1 MAFKKAGLISKFISK
16 GSFKLNKISKKIFK
30 LNPILKREKPL
41 KRHKK
46 TKSIKKPFNKNKS
59 FLKASVLLIG
69 ALGGLPHLRASECRY
84 WSWWSGYHDKIES
97 GSNSPTHNSYC
108 LFSSTQGSGTY
119 YLNTLTTY
127 SAGGASFTQKFNN
140 GTLNVGGNIRFGGTG
155 VNGVNVGYITG
166 TYDAQTINFNSSRIT
181 TGNSLSDG
189 GGATLNFN
197 ATNRIT
203 INQASFDNSDAG
215 AQHSY
220 MNFKGS
226 NINVSGSSFTDDTN
240 GGFSFSGNNN
250 NSAIS
255 FNKTKF
261 NQGTYNFTNSANLSF
276 NNSNFN
282 QSTYNF
288 NSLQSTFNNSTFNQG
303 TYNFTDNTS
312 FNNDTFNQGTYN
324 FNTSKVSFSGANTL
338 NSSSPFASLKG
349 SVSFGS
355 GAVFNLN
362 QTLNANQTYDILTTN
377 GTIQYGVYQSYL
389 WDLINYKGDKAI
401 SHVEVGNNTYDVTFD
416 INGQDET
423 LQETFSNK
431 SITTQFLGD
440 DLQAKAKATYQQDL
454 NNSQSALSNATNDNK
469 IASADTGY
477 TNNQNTTIKQDA
489 QNLEHT
495 SQQIAKDEQA
505 LQGDLNKL
513 KQLANSSFNEQA
525 FNQAQSKEQQD
536 EQTLQNEENT
546 FSSEQEGL
554 EKALANAKEQQEQQQ
569 AQATY
574 QQDLNNSQSALSNA
588 TNDNKIA
595 SADTDYTKNQNT
607 AIKQDAQNLENT
619 SQQITQDQKDLEQD
633 LDKLQQLANSKTG
646 FNEQAFNQA
655 QSTEQQDEQTLQNEE
670 ETFSSEQEG
679 LEKALANAK
688 HTSPTPTKH
697 TAQNNPPNKVSPPT
711 QNLPTTN
718 VWNGVYNFQN
728 QTYSKKGI
736 YYIDPNLSGQ
746 SGQSGNT
753 LSTYGYLDWFTLKN
767 KFSVNANNGTLI
779 IGNNTESA
787 NTKGLIW
794 IGDDKGLVYYNT
806 GTFNAA
812 NIYLTS
818 NLKTGNGFSGEG
830 ATLNFNATNRITIN
844 QASFDNSDA
853 GAQHSYMNFK
863 GSNINV
869 SGSSFTDDTNGG
881 FSFSGNNN
889 NSAISFNK
897 TKFNQGTY
905 NFTNSANLSFNNSNF
920 NQSTYNF
927 NSLQSTFN
935 NSTFNQGT
943 YNFTDNTSFNNDTFN
958 QGTYNFNTS
967 KVSFSG
973 ANTLNS
979 SSPFASLKGSVSF
992 GSGAVFN
999 LNQTLNANQ
1008 TYDILTTNGTI
1019 QYGVYQ
1025 SYLWDLINYKGD
1037 KAISHVEV
1045 GNNTYDVTFDI
1056 NGQDETLQE
1065 TFSNKSITT
1074 QFLGDDLQAKAKAT
1088 YQQDLNNSQSAL
1100 SNATNDNKI
1109 ASADT
1114 GYTNNQNTTIKQD
1127 AQNLEHTSQQIAKDE
1142 QALQGDLNKLKQLAN
1157 SSFNEQ
1163 AFNQAQSK
1171 EQQDEQTLQNEEETF
1186 SSEQEG
1192 LEKALANAKPASPT
1206 PTPTPTPTPS
1216 PTPNPTPTKHTAP
1229 NKVPPT
1235 PPTQNLPTTNVWNGV
1250 YWLQNQ
1256 TYSQKG
1262 VYYIDPNLSGQS
1274 GQSAN
1279 TLSTY
1284 TANLLGRSFGVNI
1297 QNGTLI
1303 IGNNTESVN
1312 DNGLIW
1318 IGHGGFGYIIG
1329 TFNAANIYL
1338 TNNFKTGEGVSGSDG
1353 GGANITFKAS
1363 DNITMD
1369 GLNYNDAET
1378 VTKMIQTG
1386 ASQHS
1391 YATFDATN
1399 NISVTNS
1406 SFSDMTWGKF
1416 SFNAKNISFSNAS
1429 FSGFTNPGG
1438 SSVISANAAN
1448 SLSFNNSRLNGGA
1461 VYNLWANSLIFNNTQ
1476 AVFNVLYSRGTSN
1489 FNATTQLLGNTS
1501 FTLSSQ
1507 SLLNFNGDTTLQ
1519 NNANITLG
1527 NKSQTAFK
1535 NSLTLDNNSNLSLD
1549 NQSVLNAS
1557 GASAFNNQASLN
1569 IYNGSQATFNS
1580 LFFNGATLSLNA
1592 NSKLNASSASFSNNT
1607 TINLD
1612 DSVLSVSNA
1621 SSLNA
1626 NINFQGASQATFG
1639 GNTTI
1644 DAASFNFDSAS
1655 SLSFNNLTANG
1666 ALNFNGYAPSLSK
1679 ALMSVSGQFVL
1690 GNNGDINLS
1699 DINIFDNITKSV
1711 TYNIL
1716 NAQKGITGISGAN
1729 GYEKILFYGMK
1740 IQNATYSDNNNIQTW
1755 SFINPLNSSQIIQ
1768 ESIKNGD
1775 LTIEVLNNPN
1785 SASNTIFNIA
1795 PELYN
1800 YQASKQNPTG
1810 YSYDYSDNQAG
1821 TYYLTSNIKG
1831 LFTPKGSQTPQTPG
1845 TYSPFNQPLNSLNI
1859 YNKGFSSGN
1868 LKTLLG
1874 ILSQNSA
1881 TLKEM
1886 IETNQLD
1893 NITSIN
1899 EVLQLLDRIKIT
1911 PAQKQALLETIN
1923 HLTDNINQTFS
1934 NGNLVIGATQDHVTN
1949 STSSIWFGGNGYSSP
1964 CALDSATCSS
1974 FRNTYLGQLLGSTS
1988 PYLGYIN
1995 ADFKAKSIY
2004 ITGTLGSGNAF
2015 ESGGSAD
2022 ITFQSANNLVLN
2034 KANIEAQATD
2044 NIFNLLGQEGID
2056 KIFNQGNLAN
2066 VLSQMAME
2074 KIKQAGGL
2082 GNFVENALIPLSK
2095 ELPSSLQNETLGQLI
2110 GQNNLDNL
2118 LNNSGVMN
2126 AIQNIISK
2134 KLSIFGNFVTPSII
2148 ENYLAKQSLK
2158 SMLDDKGLLNF
2169 IGGYMD
2175 ASELSSILSVILK
2188 DITNPPT
2195 SLQKDIGVVANDL
2208 LDEFLGQDVVKKLES
2223 QGLVSNIINNIISQ
2237 GGLSGIYNQGLGSV
2251 LPPSLQNAL
2260 KENDLGALLS
2270 PRGLHDFWQKGYFNF
2285 LSNGYV
2291 FVNNS
2296 SFSNATGGSLN
2307 FVANKSIIFNGDNT
2321 IDFSKYQGA
2330 LIFASNGVSNIN
2342 ITTLNATNGL
2352 SLNAG
2357 LNNVSVQKG
2366 EICINLANCPTT
2378 KNSSSTNSSVTPT
2391 NESLSVRANNF
2402 TFLGV
2407 IASNGAI
2414 DLSQVKNNSVI
2425 GTLNLN
2431 ENATLQA
2438 NNLTI
2443 ANAFNNAS
2451 NSTANINGDFTL
2463 NQQATLSTN
2472 ASGLNVMGNF
2482 NSYGDLVFNLSH
2494 SVSHAIINAQGIATI
2509 MTNYN
2514 NPLIQFNT
2522 SSKETGAYTLID
2534 SAKAIYYGYND
2545 QITGGSSLDNYLK
2558 LYTLININGKHM
2570 VMTDNGL
2577 TYNGQA
2583 VSIKDGGLIV
2593 GFKDSQNQYIYTSIL
2608 YNKVK
2613 IAVSNAPI
2621 NNLQA
2626 PTLKQY
2632 IAQIQ
2637 GIQGVD
2643 SIEQAGGTQAI
2654 NWLNKIFETKG
2665 SPLFAPYYLESH
2677 STKDLTTIA
2686 GDIAN
2691 TLEVIANPNFKNDA
2705 TNILQINTYTQQMS
2719 RLAKL
2724 SDTSTFASADF
2735 HERLEALKNKRFA
2748 DAIPNAMD
2756 VILKY
2761 SQRNRVKNNVWATGV
2776 GGASF
2781 INGGTGTL
2789 YGINVGYDRF
2799 IKGVIVGGYAAYGY
2813 SGFHAN
2819 ITQSGSSNV
2828 NMGVYSRAF
2837 IKRSELTM
2845 SLNETWGYN
2854 KTFINSYDPLL
2865 SIINQSYRYN
2875 TWTTDAKINYGYDF
2889 MFKDKSVIFKPQ
2901 IGLAYYYIGMSGL
2914 RGIMDDPI
2922 YNQFRAN
2929 ADPNKKSVLTINF
2942 ALESRHYFNKNSYYF
2957 VIADVGRD
2965 LFINSM
2971 GDKMVRFIGNNTLSY
2986 RDGGRY
2992 NTFASIITGGEIRLF
3007 KTFYVNAGIGARF
3020 GLDYKDINITGN
3032 IGMRYAF

>member
-1 MAFKKAGLISKFISK
+1 L
-16 GSFKLNKISKKIFK
+16 
-30 LNPILKREKPL
+30 EK
-41 KRHKK
+41 
-46 TKSIKKPFNKNKS
+46 
-59 FLKASVLLIG
+59 
-69 ALGGLPHLRASECRY
+69 
-84 WSWWSGYHDKIES
+84 
-97 GSNSPTHNSYC
+97 
-108 LFSSTQGSGTY
+108 
-119 YLNTLTTY
+119 
-127 SAGGASFTQKFNN
+127 
-140 GTLNVGGNIRFGGTG
+140 
-155 VNGVNVGYITG
+155 
-166 TYDAQTINFNSSRIT
+166 
-181 TGNSLSDG
+181 
-189 GGATLNFN
+189 
-197 ATNRIT
+197 
-203 INQASFDNSDAG
+203 
-215 AQHSY
+215 
-220 MNFKGS
+220 
-226 NINVSGSSFTDDTN
+226 
-240 GGFSFSGNNN
+240 
-250 NSAIS
+250 
-255 FNKTKF
+255 
-261 NQGTYNFTNSANLSF
+261 
-276 NNSNFN
+276 
-282 QSTYNF
+282 
-288 NSLQSTFNNSTFNQG
+288 
-303 TYNFTDNTS
+303 
-312 FNNDTFNQGTYN
+312 
-324 FNTSKVSFSGANTL
+324 
-338 NSSSPFASLKG
+338 
-349 SVSFGS
+349 
-355 GAVFNLN
+355 
-362 QTLNANQTYDILTTN
+362 
-377 GTIQYGVYQSYL
+377 
-389 WDLINYKGDKAI
+389 DLD
-401 SHVEVGNNTYDVTFD
+401 
-416 INGQDET
+416 
-423 LQETFSNK
+423 
-431 SITTQFLGD
+431 
-440 DLQAKAKATYQQDL
+440 
-454 NNSQSALSNATNDNK
+454 
-469 IASADTGY
+469 
-477 TNNQNTTIKQDA
+477 
-489 QNLEHT
+489 
-495 SQQIAKDEQA
+495 
-505 LQGDLNKL
+505 KL
-513 KQLANSSFNEQA
+513 KQLTNS
-525 FNQAQSKEQQD
+525 
-536 EQTLQNEENT
+536 T
-546 FSSEQEGL
+546 
-554 EKALANAKEQQEQQQ
+554 
-569 AQATY
+569 
-574 QQDLNNSQSALSNA
+574 
-588 TNDNKIA
+588 
-595 SADTDYTKNQNT
+595 
-607 AIKQDAQNLENT
+607 
-619 SQQITQDQKDLEQD
+619 
-633 LDKLQQLANSKTG
+633 TG

-655 QSTEQQDEQTLQNEE
+655 QKQEQQDEQTLQNDENAFN
-670 ETFSSEQEG
+670 TEQEG
-679 LEKALANAK
+679 LEQAIANAK
-688 HTSPTPTKH
+688 PTSPTPNPTPNPTPSHAPTPIKH
-697 TAQNNPPNKVSPPT
+697 TAPNTPPSQVPPTPPT
-711 QNLPTTN
+711 QNPPAES
-718 VWNGVYNFQN
+718 VWSGVYWLQN
-728 QTYSKKGI
+728 KTYSKQGI

-753 LSTYGYLDWFTLKN
+753 LSTY
-767 KFSVNANNGTLI
+767 
-779 IGNNTESA
+779 
-787 NTKGLIW
+787 
-794 IGDDKGLVYYNT
+794 
-806 GTFNAA
+806 
-812 NIYLTS
+812 
-818 NLKTGNGFSGEG
+818 
-830 ATLNFNATNRITIN
+830 
-844 QASFDNSDA
+844 
-853 GAQHSYMNFK
+853 
-863 GSNINV
+863 
-869 SGSSFTDDTNGG
+869 
-881 FSFSGNNN
+881 
-889 NSAISFNK
+889 
-897 TKFNQGTY
+897 
-905 NFTNSANLSFNNSNF
+905 
-920 NQSTYNF
+920 
-927 NSLQSTFN
+927 
-935 NSTFNQGT
+935 
-943 YNFTDNTSFNNDTFN
+943 
-958 QGTYNFNTS
+958 
-967 KVSFSG
+967 
-973 ANTLNS
+973 
-979 SSPFASLKGSVSF
+979 
-992 GSGAVFN
+992 
-999 LNQTLNANQ
+999 
-1008 TYDILTTNGTI
+1008 
-1019 QYGVYQ
+1019 
-1025 SYLWDLINYKGD
+1025 
-1037 KAISHVEV
+1037 
-1045 GNNTYDVTFDI
+1045 
-1056 NGQDETLQE
+1056 
-1065 TFSNKSITT
+1065 
-1074 QFLGDDLQAKAKAT
+1074 
-1088 YQQDLNNSQSAL
+1088 
-1100 SNATNDNKI
+1100 
-1109 ASADT
+1109 
-1114 GYTNNQNTTIKQD
+1114 
-1127 AQNLEHTSQQIAKDE
+1127 
-1142 QALQGDLNKLKQLAN
+1142 
-1157 SSFNEQ
+1157 
-1163 AFNQAQSK
+1163 
-1171 EQQDEQTLQNEEETF
+1171 
-1186 SSEQEG
+1186 
-1192 LEKALANAKPASPT
+1192 
-1206 PTPTPTPTPS
+1206 
-1216 PTPNPTPTKHTAP
+1216 
-1229 NKVPPT
+1229 
-1235 PPTQNLPTTNVWNGV
+1235 
-1250 YWLQNQ
+1250 
-1256 TYSQKG
+1256 
-1262 VYYIDPNLSGQS
+1262 
-1274 GQSAN
+1274 
-1279 TLSTY
+1279 
-1284 TANLLGRSFGVNI
+1284 TANLLGRSFSVNT

-1303 IGNNTESVN
+1303 IGNNTEIVN
-1312 DNGLIW
+1312 SNGLIW
-1318 IGHGGFGYIIG
+1318 IGHGGFGYITG

-1338 TNNFKTGEGVSGSDG
+1338 TNNFKTGEGVSNSDG

-1391 YATFDATN
+1391 YATFDALN

-1416 SFNAKNISFSNAS
+1416 SFSAKNISFSNAS

-1438 SSVISANAAN
+1438 SSAISANASN
-1448 SLSFNNSRLNGGA
+1448 SLSFINSRLNGGA
-1461 VYNLWANSLIFNNTQ
+1461 IYNLQANSLIFNNTQ
-1476 AVFNVLYSRGTSN
+1476 AVFNVLYSRGTSS

-1527 NKSQTAFK
+1527 NKSQAAFK

-1549 NQSVLNAS
+1549 NQSVLNAN

-1569 IYNGSQATFNS
+1569 IYNGSQATFSS
-1580 LFFNGATLSLNA
+1580 LFFNGGTLSLNA
-1592 NSKLNASSASFSNNT
+1592 NSKLSASSASFSNNT

-1612 DSVLSVSNA
+1612 DSVLNA
-1621 SSLNA
+1621 NNTSSLNA
-1626 NINFQGASQATFG
+1626 NINFQGTSQADFG

-1644 DAASFNFDSAS
+1644 DTASFNFDSAS
-1655 SLSFNNLTANG
+1655 SLNFNNLTANG
-1666 ALNFNGYAPSLSK
+1666 ALNFNGYAPSLTK

-1690 GNNGDINLS
+1690 GSNGDINLS

-1859 YNKGFSSGN
+1859 YNKGFSSEN

-1874 ILSQNSA
+1874 ILSQNSTA
-1881 TLKEM
+1881 LKEM
-1886 IETNQLD
+1886 IESNQLD
-1893 NITSIN
+1893 NITNIN
-1899 EVLQLLDRIKIT
+1899 EVLQLLDKIKIT
-1911 PAQKQALLETIN
+1911 QVQKQALLETIN
-1923 HLTDNINQTFS
+1923 HLTDNINQTFN
-1934 NGNLVIGATQDHVTN
+1934 NGNLVIGATQDNVTN

-2004 ITGTLGSGNAF
+2004 ITGTIGSGNAF

-2022 ITFQSANNLVLN
+2022 VTFQSANNLVLN
-2034 KANIEAQATD
+2034 KANIEAQPTD

-2082 GNFVENALIPLSK
+2082 GNFIENALSPLSK
-2095 ELPSSLQNETLGQLI
+2095 ELPASLQDETLGQLI
-2110 GQNNLDNL
+2110 GQNNLDDL

-2126 AIQNIISK
+2126 EIQNIISK

-2169 IGGYMD
+2169 IGGYID
-2175 ASELSSILSVILK
+2175 ASEISSILGVILK

-2195 SLQKDIGVVANDL
+2195 SLEKDIGVVANDL
-2208 LDEFLGQDVVKKLES
+2208 LNEFLGQDVIKKLES
-2223 QGLVSNIINNIISQ
+2223 QGLVSDIINNVISQ
-2237 GGLSGIYNQGLGSV
+2237 GGLSGVYNQGLGSV

-2330 LIFASNGVSNIN
+2330 LIFASNDVSNIN

-2366 EICINLANCPTT
+2366 EICVNLANCPTT

-2402 TFLGV
+2402 TFLGA
-2407 IASNGAI
+2407 ITSNGAI

-2443 ANAFNNAS
+2443 TNAFNNAS
-2451 NSTANINGDFTL
+2451 NSTANINGNFTL

-2482 NSYGDLVFNLSH
+2482 NSYGDLVFNISR
-2494 SVSHAIINAQGIATI
+2494 SASHAIINAQGTATI
-2509 MTNYN
+2509 MANDN

-2522 SSKETGAYTLID
+2522 SSKEVGTYTLID
-2534 SAKAIYYGYND
+2534 STKAIYYGYNN
-2545 QITGGSSLDNYLK
+2545 QITGGSNLDNYLK
-2558 LYTLININGKHM
+2558 LYTLIDINGKHM

-2583 VSIKDGGLIV
+2583 VSVKDGGLVV

-2613 IAVSNAPI
+2613 IAVSNDPI

-2637 GIQGVD
+2637 GVQSVD
-2643 SIEQAGGTQAI
+2643 SIDQAGGNQAI
-2654 NWLNKIFETKG
+2654 SWLNKIFETKG

-2677 STKDLTTIA
+2677 SVKDLTTIA

-2691 TLEVIANPNFKNDA
+2691 TLEVIANPDFKNDA

-2724 SDTSTFASADF
+2724 SDTSTFARSDF
-2735 HERLEALKNKRFA
+2735 LERLEALKNKRFA

-2813 SGFHAN
+2813 SGFHGN

-2865 SIINQSYRYN
+2865 SIINQSYRYD

-2901 IGLAYYYIGMSGL
+2901 VGLAYYYIGLSGL

-2965 LFINSM
+2965 LFINSI

>member
-1 MAFKKAGLISKFISK
+1 MAFKKARLISRFISK
-16 GSFKLNKISKKIFK
+16 GSFKLNKISKKIFT
-30 LNPILKREKPL
+30 LNQILKREKPL

-46 TKSIKKPFNKNKS
+46 TKSIEKPFNKNKS

-69 ALGGLPHLRASECRY
+69 ALGGLSHLRANECRY
-84 WSWWSGYHDKIES
+84 WSFWSGYHDKIES
-97 GSNSPTHNSYC
+97 GPNSPTHNSYC
-108 LFSSTQGSGTY
+108 LFSSAQGSGTY

-127 SAGGASFTQKFNN
+127 SAGGASFTQTFNG
-140 GTLNVGGNIRFGGTG
+140 GTLDIRGNIRFGGTG
-155 VNGVNVGYITG
+155 INGGDIGYIIG
-166 TYDAQTINFNSSRIT
+166 TYDAQTMNFNSSRIA
-181 TGNSLSDG
+181 TGNSYADG

-197 ATNRIT
+197 ATNNIT

-215 AQHSY
+215 TQKSY

-226 NINVSGSSFTDDTN
+226 NIKVSGSSFTDDTN
-240 GGFSFSGNNN
+240 GGFNFNGSNN
-250 NSAIS
+250 NSVIS
-255 FNKTKF
+255 FNQTNF
-261 NQGTYNFTNSANLSF
+261 NQGTYHFNSAQSTF
-276 NNSNFN
+276 ENSNFN
-282 QSTYNF
+282 QGAYNF
-288 NSLQSTFNNSTFNQG
+288 NDSVSFNNNTFNQG
-303 TYNFTDNTS
+303 TYH
-312 FNNDTFNQGTYN
+312 

-349 SVSFGS
+349 SVSFNS
-355 GAVFNLN
+355 NAIFNLN
-362 QTLNANQTYDILTTN
+362 QTLSDNQTYDILTTN
-377 GTIQYGVYQSYL
+377 GAIQYGVYQSYL
-389 WDLINYKGDKAI
+389 WDLIDYKGDKAI

-423 LQETFSNK
+423 LQETFNK
-431 SITTQFLGD
+431 QSITTQFLGD
-440 DLQAKAKATYQQDL
+440 NLQQEAQKTYQEDVAH
-454 NNSQSALSNATNDNK
+454 SQNALSGAISDNT
-469 IASADTGY
+469 IASNDTSY
-477 TNNQNTTIKQDA
+477 TQSKNPTILKDA
-489 QNLEHT
+489 QGLEST
-495 SQQIAKDEQA
+495 NQQIQKDEQA
-505 LQGDLNKL
+505 LEKELAQI
-513 KQLANSSFNEQA
+513 KQLANS
-525 FNQAQSKEQQD
+525 
-536 EQTLQNEENT
+536 T
-546 FSSEQEGL
+546 
-554 EKALANAKEQQEQQQ
+554 
-569 AQATY
+569 
-574 QQDLNNSQSALSNA
+574 
-588 TNDNKIA
+588 
-595 SADTDYTKNQNT
+595 
-607 AIKQDAQNLENT
+607 
-619 SQQITQDQKDLEQD
+619 
-633 LDKLQQLANSKTG
+633 TG

-655 QSTEQQDEQTLQNEE
+655 QKQEQQDEQTLQNDENAFN
-670 ETFSSEQEG
+670 TEQEG
-679 LEKALANAK
+679 LKQAIANAK
-688 HTSPTPTKH
+688 PASPTPNPTPSPTPNPTKH
-697 TAQNNPPNKVSPPT
+697 TAPNTPPSQVPPTPT
-711 QNLPTTN
+711 QNPPAES
-718 VWNGVYNFQN
+718 VWSGVYWLQN
-728 QTYSKKGI
+728 KTYSNKGI

-753 LSTYGYLDWFTLKN
+753 LSTY
-767 KFSVNANNGTLI
+767 
-779 IGNNTESA
+779 
-787 NTKGLIW
+787 
-794 IGDDKGLVYYNT
+794 
-806 GTFNAA
+806 
-812 NIYLTS
+812 
-818 NLKTGNGFSGEG
+818 
-830 ATLNFNATNRITIN
+830 
-844 QASFDNSDA
+844 
-853 GAQHSYMNFK
+853 
-863 GSNINV
+863 
-869 SGSSFTDDTNGG
+869 
-881 FSFSGNNN
+881 
-889 NSAISFNK
+889 
-897 TKFNQGTY
+897 
-905 NFTNSANLSFNNSNF
+905 
-920 NQSTYNF
+920 
-927 NSLQSTFN
+927 
-935 NSTFNQGT
+935 
-943 YNFTDNTSFNNDTFN
+943 
-958 QGTYNFNTS
+958 
-967 KVSFSG
+967 
-973 ANTLNS
+973 
-979 SSPFASLKGSVSF
+979 
-992 GSGAVFN
+992 
-999 LNQTLNANQ
+999 
-1008 TYDILTTNGTI
+1008 
-1019 QYGVYQ
+1019 
-1025 SYLWDLINYKGD
+1025 
-1037 KAISHVEV
+1037 
-1045 GNNTYDVTFDI
+1045 
-1056 NGQDETLQE
+1056 
-1065 TFSNKSITT
+1065 
-1074 QFLGDDLQAKAKAT
+1074 
-1088 YQQDLNNSQSAL
+1088 
-1100 SNATNDNKI
+1100 
-1109 ASADT
+1109 
-1114 GYTNNQNTTIKQD
+1114 
-1127 AQNLEHTSQQIAKDE
+1127 
-1142 QALQGDLNKLKQLAN
+1142 
-1157 SSFNEQ
+1157 
-1163 AFNQAQSK
+1163 
-1171 EQQDEQTLQNEEETF
+1171 
-1186 SSEQEG
+1186 
-1192 LEKALANAKPASPT
+1192 
-1206 PTPTPTPTPS
+1206 
-1216 PTPNPTPTKHTAP
+1216 
-1229 NKVPPT
+1229 
-1235 PPTQNLPTTNVWNGV
+1235 
-1250 YWLQNQ
+1250 
-1256 TYSQKG
+1256 
-1262 VYYIDPNLSGQS
+1262 
-1274 GQSAN
+1274 
-1279 TLSTY
+1279 
-1284 TANLLGRSFGVNI
+1284 TANLLGRSFSVNI

-1318 IGHGGFGYIIG
+1318 IGHGGFGYITG

-1369 GLNYNDAET
+1369 GLNYNNAET

-1391 YATFDATN
+1391 YTTFDATN

-1416 SFNAKNISFSNAS
+1416 SFNAENISFSNAS

-1438 SSVISANAAN
+1438 SSTISANASN
-1448 SLSFNNSRLNGGA
+1448 SLSFIDSHLNGGA
-1461 VYNLWANSLIFNNTQ
+1461 IYNLQANSLIFNNTQ

-1527 NKSQTAFK
+1527 NKSQATFK

-1569 IYNGSQATFNS
+1569 IYNGSQAAFNS
-1580 LFFNGATLSLNA
+1580 LFFNGGTLSLNA
-1592 NSKLNASSASFSNNT
+1592 NSKLNASNASFSNNT

-1612 DSVLSVSNA
+1612 DSVLNA
-1621 SSLNA
+1621 NNTSSLNA
-1626 NINFQGASQATFG
+1626 NINFQGASQADFG

-1644 DAASFNFDSAS
+1644 DTASFNFDSAS
-1655 SLSFNNLTANG
+1655 SLNFNNLTANG
-1666 ALNFNGYAPSLSK
+1666 ALNFNGYAPSLTK

-1859 YNKGFSSGN
+1859 YNKGFSSEN

-1886 IETNQLD
+1886 IESNQLD
-1893 NITSIN
+1893 NITNIN
-1899 EVLQLLDRIKIT
+1899 EVLQLLDKIKIT
-1911 PAQKQALLETIN
+1911 QAQKQALLETIN
-1923 HLTDNINQTFS
+1923 HLTDNINQTFN
-1934 NGNLVIGATQDHVTN
+1934 NGNLVIGATQDNVTN

-2004 ITGTLGSGNAF
+2004 ITGTIGSGNAF

-2022 ITFQSANNLVLN
+2022 VTFQSANNLVLN

-2082 GNFVENALIPLSK
+2082 GNFIENALSPLSK
-2095 ELPSSLQNETLGQLI
+2095 ELPASLQDETLGQLI
-2110 GQNNLDNL
+2110 GQNNLDDL

-2126 AIQNIISK
+2126 EIQNIISQ

-2169 IGGYMD
+2169 IGGYID
-2175 ASELSSILSVILK
+2175 ASEISSILSVILK

-2208 LDEFLGQDVVKKLES
+2208 LNEFLGQDVVKKLES
-2223 QGLVSNIINNIISQ
+2223 QGLVSNIINNVISQ
-2237 GGLSGIYNQGLGSV
+2237 GGLSGVYNQGLGSV

-2285 LSNGYV
+2285 LSNDYV

-2378 KNSSSTNSSVTPT
+2378 KNSSPANSSVTPT
-2391 NESLSVRANNF
+2391 NETLSVRANNF
-2402 TFLGV
+2402 TFLGA

-2414 DLSQVKNNSVI
+2414 DLSQVTNNSVI

-2443 ANAFNNAS
+2443 TNAFNNAS
-2451 NSTANINGDFTL
+2451 NSTANINGNFTL

-2472 ASGLNVMGNF
+2472 ANGLNVMGNF

-2494 SVSHAIINAQGIATI
+2494 SVSHAIINAQGAATI
-2509 MTNYN
+2509 MANN
-2514 NPLIQFNT
+2514 NPLIQFNA
-2522 SSKETGAYTLID
+2522 SSKEVGTYTLID
-2534 SAKAIYYGYND
+2534 SAKAIYYGYNN

-2558 LYTLININGKHM
+2558 LYALIDINGKHM

-2583 VSIKDGGLIV
+2583 VSVKDGGLVV

-2613 IAVSNAPI
+2613 IAVSNDPI

-2637 GIQGVD
+2637 GVQSVD
-2643 SIEQAGGTQAI
+2643 SIDQAGGNQAI

-2724 SDTSTFASADF
+2724 SDTSTFARSDF
-2735 HERLEALKNKRFA
+2735 LERLEALKNKRFA

-2781 INGGTGTL
+2781 ISGGTGTL
-2789 YGINVGYDRF
+2789 YGINIGYDRF

-2865 SIINQSYRYN
+2865 SIINQSYRYD

-2901 IGLAYYYIGMSGL
+2901 VGLSYYYIGLSGL

>member
-1 MAFKKAGLISKFISK
+1 MAFKKARLISRFISK

-30 LNPILKREKPL
+30 LNQILKREKPL
-41 KRHKK
+41 KCHKK
-46 TKSIKKPFNKNKS
+46 TKSIKKLSNRNKS
-59 FLKASVLLIG
+59 FLKVSVLLIG
-69 ALGGLPHLRASECRY
+69 ALGGLSHLRANECTY
-84 WSWWSGYHDKIES
+84 WSWSTWSYHDNIES
-97 GSNSPTHNSYC
+97 GPNSPTHNSYC

-127 SAGGASFTQKFNN
+127 SAGGASFTQKFNG
-140 GTLNVGGNIRFGGTG
+140 GTLDIGGNIRFGGTG
-155 VNGVNVGYITG
+155 INGGDVGYITG
-166 TYDAQTINFNSSRIT
+166 TYDAQTINFNSSHLT
-181 TGNSLSDG
+181 TGNSYADG

-197 ATNRIT
+197 AANNIT
-203 INQASFDNSDAG
+203 INQASLDNSDAG
-215 AQHSY
+215 TQKSY

-226 NINVSGSSFTDDTN
+226 NIKVSGSSFKDDTN
-240 GGFSFSGNNN
+240 GGFNFSGNNN
-250 NSAIS
+250 NSVIS
-255 FNKTKF
+255 FNQTNF
-261 NQGTYNFTNSANLSF
+261 NQGTYNFSNSTSSSF
-276 NNSNFN
+276 GNSNFN
-282 QSTYNF
+282 QGTYHF
-288 NSLQSTFNNSTFNQG
+288 NSAQSTFENSNFNQG
-303 TYNFTDNTS
+303 TYNFNDNVS
-312 FNNDTFNQGTYN
+312 FNNDTFNQGTYS
-324 FNTSKVSFSGANTL
+324 FNTSKVSFSGTNTL

-349 SVSFGS
+349 SVSFDS

-362 QTLNANQTYDILTTN
+362 QTLNNNQTYDILTTN

-423 LQETFSNK
+423 LQETFNK
-431 SITTQFLGD
+431 QSIITKFLGD
-440 DLQAKAKATYQQDL
+440 DLQQQAQKTYQEDVAHSQNAL
-454 NNSQSALSNATNDNK
+454 NNVTSDNT
-469 IASADTGY
+469 IASNDTSY
-477 TNNQNTTIKQDA
+477 TQSKNTTIAKDA
-489 QNLEHT
+489 QNLENT
-495 SQQIAKDEQA
+495 NQEIQQDEQA
-505 LQGDLNKL
+505 LQGDLDKL
-513 KQLANSSFNEQA
+513 KQLASS
-525 FNQAQSKEQQD
+525 
-536 EQTLQNEENT
+536 T
-546 FSSEQEGL
+546 
-554 EKALANAKEQQEQQQ
+554 
-569 AQATY
+569 
-574 QQDLNNSQSALSNA
+574 
-588 TNDNKIA
+588 
-595 SADTDYTKNQNT
+595 
-607 AIKQDAQNLENT
+607 
-619 SQQITQDQKDLEQD
+619 
-633 LDKLQQLANSKTG
+633 TG

-655 QSTEQQDEQTLQNEE
+655 QKQEQQDEQTLQNDENA
-670 ETFSSEQEG
+670 FNNEQEG
-679 LEKALANAK
+679 LKQAIANAK
-688 HTSPTPTKH
+688 PTSPTPSHAPTPTKH
-697 TAQNNPPNKVSPPT
+697 TVQNTPPNKVSPT
-711 QNLPTTN
+711 
-718 VWNGVYNFQN
+718 
-728 QTYSKKGI
+728 
-736 YYIDPNLSGQ
+736 
-746 SGQSGNT
+746 
-753 LSTYGYLDWFTLKN
+753 
-767 KFSVNANNGTLI
+767 
-779 IGNNTESA
+779 
-787 NTKGLIW
+787 
-794 IGDDKGLVYYNT
+794 
-806 GTFNAA
+806 
-812 NIYLTS
+812 
-818 NLKTGNGFSGEG
+818 
-830 ATLNFNATNRITIN
+830 
-844 QASFDNSDA
+844 
-853 GAQHSYMNFK
+853 
-863 GSNINV
+863 
-869 SGSSFTDDTNGG
+869 
-881 FSFSGNNN
+881 
-889 NSAISFNK
+889 
-897 TKFNQGTY
+897 
-905 NFTNSANLSFNNSNF
+905 
-920 NQSTYNF
+920 
-927 NSLQSTFN
+927 
-935 NSTFNQGT
+935 
-943 YNFTDNTSFNNDTFN
+943 
-958 QGTYNFNTS
+958 
-967 KVSFSG
+967 
-973 ANTLNS
+973 
-979 SSPFASLKGSVSF
+979 
-992 GSGAVFN
+992 
-999 LNQTLNANQ
+999 
-1008 TYDILTTNGTI
+1008 
-1019 QYGVYQ
+1019 
-1025 SYLWDLINYKGD
+1025 
-1037 KAISHVEV
+1037 
-1045 GNNTYDVTFDI
+1045 
-1056 NGQDETLQE
+1056 
-1065 TFSNKSITT
+1065 
-1074 QFLGDDLQAKAKAT
+1074 
-1088 YQQDLNNSQSAL
+1088 
-1100 SNATNDNKI
+1100 
-1109 ASADT
+1109 
-1114 GYTNNQNTTIKQD
+1114 
-1127 AQNLEHTSQQIAKDE
+1127 
-1142 QALQGDLNKLKQLAN
+1142 
-1157 SSFNEQ
+1157 
-1163 AFNQAQSK
+1163 
-1171 EQQDEQTLQNEEETF
+1171 
-1186 SSEQEG
+1186 
-1192 LEKALANAKPASPT
+1192 
-1206 PTPTPTPTPS
+1206 
-1216 PTPNPTPTKHTAP
+1216 
-1229 NKVPPT
+1229 PT

-1250 YWLQNQ
+1250 YNLQNQ
-1256 TYSQKG
+1256 TYSNKG

-1284 TANLLGRSFGVNI
+1284 TANLLGRSFSVNI

-1303 IGNNTESVN
+1303 IGNDTESVN
-1312 DNGLIW
+1312 SNGLIW
-1318 IGHGGFGYIIG
+1318 IGHGGFGYITG

-1338 TNNFKTGEGVSGSDG
+1338 TNNFKTGEGVSNSDG

-1391 YATFDATN
+1391 YATFDALN
-1399 NISVTNS
+1399 NISVTDS

-1416 SFNAKNISFSNAS
+1416 SFSAKNISFSNAS

-1448 SLSFNNSRLNGGA
+1448 SLSFINSRLNGGA
-1461 VYNLWANSLIFNNTQ
+1461 IYNLQANSLIFNNTQ

-1489 FNATTQLLGNTS
+1489 FNATTQLLGNTN

-1527 NKSQTAFK
+1527 NKSQAAFK

-1569 IYNGSQATFNS
+1569 IYNGSQATFSS
-1580 LFFNGATLSLNA
+1580 LFFNGGTLSLNA
-1592 NSKLNASSASFSNNT
+1592 SSKLNASSASFSNNT

-1612 DSVLSVSNA
+1612 DSVLNA
-1621 SSLNA
+1621 NNTSSLNA
-1626 NINFQGASQATFG
+1626 NINFQGTSQADFG

-1644 DAASFNFDSAS
+1644 DTASFNFDSAS
-1655 SLSFNNLTANG
+1655 SLNFNNLTANG
-1666 ALNFNGYAPSLSK
+1666 ALNFNGYAPSLAK

-1831 LFTPKGSQTPQTPG
+1831 LFTPKGSQTPQAPG

-1859 YNKGFSSGN
+1859 YNKGFSSEN

-1886 IETNQLD
+1886 IESNQLD
-1893 NITSIN
+1893 NITNIN
-1899 EVLQLLDRIKIT
+1899 EVLQLLDKIKIT
-1911 PAQKQALLETIN
+1911 QAQKQALLETIN
-1923 HLTDNINQTFS
+1923 HLTDNINQTFN
-1934 NGNLVIGATQDHVTN
+1934 NGNLIIGATQDNVTN

-2004 ITGTLGSGNAF
+2004 ITGTLGSANAF

-2022 ITFQSANNLVLN
+2022 VTFQSANNLVLN

-2066 VLSQMAME
+2066 VLSQVAME

-2082 GNFVENALIPLSK
+2082 GNFIENALSPLSK
-2095 ELPSSLQNETLGQLI
+2095 ELPASLQDETLGQLI
-2110 GQNNLDNL
+2110 GQNNLDDL

-2169 IGGYMD
+2169 IGGYID
-2175 ASELSSILSVILK
+2175 ASELSSILSVVLK
-2188 DITNPPT
+2188 DITNPPA

-2208 LDEFLGQDVVKKLES
+2208 LNEFLGQNVVKKLES

-2237 GGLSGIYNQGLGSV
+2237 GGLSGVYNQGLGSV

-2330 LIFASNGVSNIN
+2330 LIFASNGISNIN

-2366 EICINLANCPTT
+2366 EICVNLANCPTT

-2402 TFLGV
+2402 TFLGA
-2407 IASNGAI
+2407 ITSNGVI
-2414 DLSQVKNNSVI
+2414 DLSQVTNNSVI

-2431 ENATLQA
+2431 ENAALQA

-2443 ANAFNNAS
+2443 TNAFNNAS
-2451 NSTANINGDFTL
+2451 NSTANINGNFTL

-2494 SVSHAIINAQGIATI
+2494 SVSHAIINAQGTATI
-2509 MTNYN
+2509 MANN

-2522 SSKETGAYTLID
+2522 SSKETGTYTLID
-2534 SAKAIYYGYND
+2534 STKAIYYGYND

-2558 LYTLININGKHM
+2558 LYALIDINGKHM
-2570 VMTDNGL
+2570 VMTGNGL

-2583 VSIKDGGLIV
+2583 VSIKDGGLVV

-2613 IAVSNAPI
+2613 IAVSNDPI

-2637 GIQGVD
+2637 GTQGVD
-2643 SIEQAGGTQAI
+2643 SIDQAGGSQAI

-2691 TLEVIANPNFKNDA
+2691 TLEVIANPDFKNDA

-2813 SGFHAN
+2813 SGFHGN

-2828 NMGVYSRAF
+2828 NIGVYSRAF

-2865 SIINQSYRYN
+2865 SIINQSYRYD

-2901 IGLAYYYIGMSGL
+2901 VGLAYYYIGLSGL

-3032 IGMRYAF
+3032 IGIRYAF

>member
-1 MAFKKAGLISKFISK
+1 MAFKKARLIFKFISK

-30 LNPILKREKPL
+30 LNQILKREKPL
-41 KRHKK
+41 KCHKK
-46 TKSIKKPFNKNKS
+46 TKSVKKPFNKNKS

-69 ALGGLPHLRASECRY
+69 ALGGLSHLRASECRY
-84 WSWWSGYHDKIES
+84 WSWSSWSYHDNIES

-108 LFSSTQGSGTY
+108 LFNSAQGSGTY

-127 SAGGASFTQKFNN
+127 STGGASFTQKFNN

-155 VNGVNVGYITG
+155 VNGGNLGYITG

-181 TGNSLSDG
+181 TGNSFSTG

-197 ATNRIT
+197 ATNHIT

-215 AQHSY
+215 TQHSY
-220 MNFKGS
+220 INFSGS
-226 NINVSGSSFTDDTN
+226 NINVSASSFTDDTD
-240 GGFSFSGNNN
+240 GGFSFSGNGT
-250 NSAIS
+250 NSNLS
-255 FNKTKF
+255 FNKTNFNQGTYKFTNSANLNFNNSAF
-261 NQGTYNFTNSANLSF
+261 NQGTYNFSST
-276 NNSNFN
+276 
-282 QSTYNF
+282 QSV
-288 NSLQSTFNNSTFNQG
+288 
-303 TYNFTDNTS
+303 
-312 FNNDTFNQGTYN
+312 FNNDTFNQGTYSFTDNTGLN
-324 FNTSKVSFSGANTL
+324 FNNDTFNQGTYSFNASKVSFSGANTL

-355 GAVFNLN
+355 GAIFNLN
-362 QTLNANQTYDILTTN
+362 QTLNSNQTYDILTTN
-377 GTIQYGVYQSYL
+377 KTIQYGVYQSYL

-401 SHVEVGNNTYDVTFD
+401 SHVEVGSNIYDVTFD

-423 LQETFSNK
+423 LQETFNNQ

-440 DLQAKAKATYQQDL
+440 DLQAKAQATYQQDL
-454 NNSQSALSNATNDNK
+454 SNSQSALNNATSDNK
-469 IASADTGY
+469 IANSDTDY
-477 TNNQNTTIKQDA
+477 TKSSNPTINKDA
-489 QNLEHT
+489 QNLENT
-495 SQQIAKDEQA
+495 NQQIVKDEQA
-505 LQGDLNKL
+505 LQG
-513 KQLANSSFNEQA
+513 
-525 FNQAQSKEQQD
+525 
-536 EQTLQNEENT
+536 
-546 FSSEQEGL
+546 
-554 EKALANAKEQQEQQQ
+554 
-569 AQATY
+569 
-574 QQDLNNSQSALSNA
+574 
-588 TNDNKIA
+588 
-595 SADTDYTKNQNT
+595 
-607 AIKQDAQNLENT
+607 
-619 SQQITQDQKDLEQD
+619 D
-633 LDKLQQLANSKTG
+633 LDKLQQLANSTTG
-646 FNEQAFNQA
+646 FNEQAFKNA
-655 QSTEQQDEQTLQNEE
+655 QSTEQQDLQTLQENEN
-670 ETFSSEQEG
+670 TFNSEQEG
-679 LEKALANAK
+679 LEKAIANAK
-688 HTSPTPTKH
+688 PTSPTPSPTPTPTKH
-697 TAQNNPPNKVSPPT
+697 TVPNTPPNKVSPPT

-718 VWNGVYNFQN
+718 VWSGVYWLQN
-728 QTYSKKGI
+728 QTYSKQGV

-753 LSTYGYLDWFTLKN
+753 LSTY
-767 KFSVNANNGTLI
+767 
-779 IGNNTESA
+779 
-787 NTKGLIW
+787 
-794 IGDDKGLVYYNT
+794 
-806 GTFNAA
+806 
-812 NIYLTS
+812 
-818 NLKTGNGFSGEG
+818 
-830 ATLNFNATNRITIN
+830 
-844 QASFDNSDA
+844 
-853 GAQHSYMNFK
+853 
-863 GSNINV
+863 
-869 SGSSFTDDTNGG
+869 
-881 FSFSGNNN
+881 
-889 NSAISFNK
+889 
-897 TKFNQGTY
+897 
-905 NFTNSANLSFNNSNF
+905 
-920 NQSTYNF
+920 
-927 NSLQSTFN
+927 
-935 NSTFNQGT
+935 
-943 YNFTDNTSFNNDTFN
+943 
-958 QGTYNFNTS
+958 
-967 KVSFSG
+967 
-973 ANTLNS
+973 
-979 SSPFASLKGSVSF
+979 
-992 GSGAVFN
+992 
-999 LNQTLNANQ
+999 
-1008 TYDILTTNGTI
+1008 
-1019 QYGVYQ
+1019 
-1025 SYLWDLINYKGD
+1025 
-1037 KAISHVEV
+1037 
-1045 GNNTYDVTFDI
+1045 
-1056 NGQDETLQE
+1056 
-1065 TFSNKSITT
+1065 
-1074 QFLGDDLQAKAKAT
+1074 
-1088 YQQDLNNSQSAL
+1088 
-1100 SNATNDNKI
+1100 
-1109 ASADT
+1109 
-1114 GYTNNQNTTIKQD
+1114 
-1127 AQNLEHTSQQIAKDE
+1127 
-1142 QALQGDLNKLKQLAN
+1142 
-1157 SSFNEQ
+1157 
-1163 AFNQAQSK
+1163 
-1171 EQQDEQTLQNEEETF
+1171 
-1186 SSEQEG
+1186 
-1192 LEKALANAKPASPT
+1192 
-1206 PTPTPTPTPS
+1206 
-1216 PTPNPTPTKHTAP
+1216 
-1229 NKVPPT
+1229 
-1235 PPTQNLPTTNVWNGV
+1235 
-1250 YWLQNQ
+1250 
-1256 TYSQKG
+1256 
-1262 VYYIDPNLSGQS
+1262 
-1274 GQSAN
+1274 
-1279 TLSTY
+1279 
-1284 TANLLGRSFGVNI
+1284 TANLFGRSFGVNI

-1416 SFNAKNISFSNAS
+1416 SFSAKNISFSNAS

-1438 SSVISANAAN
+1438 SSVISANATN

-1461 VYNLWANSLIFNNTQ
+1461 IYNLQANSLIFNNTQ

-1527 NKSQTAFK
+1527 NKSQATFK
-1535 NSLTLDNNSNLSLD
+1535 NSLTLNNNSNLSLD
-1549 NQSVLNAS
+1549 NQSVLNAN
-1557 GASAFNNQASLN
+1557 GASVFNNQASLN
-1569 IYNGSQATFNS
+1569 IYNGSQATFKS
-1580 LFFNGATLSLNA
+1580 LFFNGGTLSLNA

-1612 DSVLSVSNA
+1612 DSVLSASNT

-1626 NINFQGASQATFG
+1626 NINFQGASQANFG

-1666 ALNFNGYAPSLSK
+1666 ALNFNGYAPSLNK

-1690 GNNGDINLS
+1690 GNDGDINLS

-1800 YQASKQNPTG
+1800 YQDSKQNPTG
-1810 YSYDYSDNQAG
+1810 YSYDYSDSQAG

-1831 LFTPKGSQTPQTPG
+1831 LFTPKGSQTPQAPG

-1859 YNKGFSSGN
+1859 YNKGFSSEN

-1886 IETNQLD
+1886 IESNQLD
-1893 NITSIN
+1893 NITGIN
-1899 EVLQLLDRIKIT
+1899 EVLQLLDKIKIT

-1934 NGNLVIGATQDHVTN
+1934 NGNLVIGATQDNATN

-2022 ITFQSANNLVLN
+2022 VTFQSANNLVLN
-2034 KANIEAQATD
+2034 KASIEAQATD

-2066 VLSQMAME
+2066 VLSQVAME

-2082 GNFVENALIPLSK
+2082 GNFVENALSPLSK
-2095 ELPSSLQNETLGQLI
+2095 ELPTSLQNETLGQLI

-2126 AIQNIISK
+2126 EIQNIISK

-2208 LDEFLGQDVVKKLES
+2208 LNEFLGQDVVKKLEG
-2223 QGLVSNIINNIISQ
+2223 QGLLSNIINNIISQ
-2237 GGLSGIYNQGLGSV
+2237 GGLSGVYNQGLGSV
-2251 LPPSLQNAL
+2251 LPLSLQNAL

-2402 TFLGV
+2402 TFLGT
-2407 IASNGAI
+2407 IASNGVI

-2443 ANAFNNAS
+2443 TNAFNNAS
-2451 NSTANINGDFTL
+2451 NSTANINGNFTL

-2482 NSYGDLVFNLSH
+2482 NSYGDLVFNLIH
-2494 SVSHAIINAQGIATI
+2494 SASHAIINAQGVATI
-2509 MTNYN
+2509 MANNN

-2522 SSKETGAYTLID
+2522 SSKETGTYTLID

-2558 LYTLININGKHM
+2558 LYTLIDINGKRM

-2577 TYNGQA
+2577 TYNDQA
-2583 VSIKDGGLIV
+2583 VNIKDGGLIV

-2613 IAVSNAPI
+2613 IAVSNDPI

-2637 GIQGVD
+2637 GTQSVD
-2643 SIEQAGGTQAI
+2643 SIDQAGGTQAI

-2691 TLEVIANPNFKNDA
+2691 TLEVIANPDFKNDA

-2865 SIINQSYRYN
+2865 SIINQSYKYN

-2901 IGLAYYYIGMSGL
+2901 IGLAYYYIGLSGL

-3020 GLDYKDINITGN
+3020 GLDYKDVNITGN

>member
-30 LNPILKREKPL
+30 LNLILKREKPL
-41 KRHKK
+41 SHKK

-69 ALGGLPHLRASECRY
+69 ALGGLSHLRASECRY
-84 WSWWSGYHDKIES
+84 WSWSSWSYHDNIES

-108 LFSSTQGSGTY
+108 LFNSAQGSGTY

-140 GTLNVGGNIRFGGTG
+140 GTLNVGGNIHFGGTG
-155 VNGVNVGYITG
+155 VNGGNVGYITG

-181 TGNSLSDG
+181 TGNSFSTG

-197 ATNRIT
+197 AANHIT
-203 INQASFDNSDAG
+203 IDQASFDNGDAG
-215 AQHSY
+215 TQHSY
-220 MNFKGS
+220 MNFSGS
-226 NINVSGSSFTDDTN
+226 NINVSDSSFTDDTN
-240 GGFSFSGNNN
+240 GGFSFSGNGTNN
-250 NSAIS
+250 NLS
-255 FNKTKF
+255 FNKTNFNQGTYKFTNSTNLNFNNSNF
-261 NQGTYNFTNSANLSF
+261 NQGTYNFNSA
-276 NNSNFN
+276 
-282 QSTYNF
+282 
-288 NSLQSTFNNSTFNQG
+288 QSTFNNSNFNQG
-303 TYNFTDNTS
+303 TYNFTDNTGLN
-312 FNNDTFNQGTYN
+312 FDNDTFNQGTYS
-324 FNTSKVSFSGANTL
+324 FNASKVSFSGANTL

-355 GAVFNLN
+355 DAIFNLN
-362 QTLNANQTYDILTTN
+362 QTLNTNQTYDILTTN
-377 GTIQYGVYQSYL
+377 KTIQYGVYQSYL

-401 SHVEVGNNTYDVTFD
+401 SHVEVGSNTYDVTFD
-416 INGQDET
+416 ISGQDET
-423 LQETFSNK
+423 LQETFSNQA
-431 SITTQFLGD
+431 ITTQFLGD
-440 DLQAKAKATYQQDL
+440 DLQAKAQATYQQDL
-454 NNSQSALSNATNDNK
+454 TGSQTALNNATSDSK
-469 IASADTGY
+469 IASSDTSY
-477 TNNQNTTIKQDA
+477 TNNQNTTIAKDA
-489 QNLEHT
+489 Q
-495 SQQIAKDEQA
+495 S
-505 LQGDLNKL
+505 
-513 KQLANSSFNEQA
+513 
-525 FNQAQSKEQQD
+525 
-536 EQTLQNEENT
+536 
-546 FSSEQEGL
+546 
-554 EKALANAKEQQEQQQ
+554 
-569 AQATY
+569 
-574 QQDLNNSQSALSNA
+574 
-588 TNDNKIA
+588 
-595 SADTDYTKNQNT
+595 
-607 AIKQDAQNLENT
+607 LENT
-619 SQQITQDQKDLEQD
+619 SQQITQDEQALKGD
-633 LDKLQQLANSKTG
+633 LDKLQQLASSTTG
-646 FNEQAFNQA
+646 FNQQAFKNA
-655 QSTEQQDEQTLQNEE
+655 QSQEQQDLQTLQENEN
-670 ETFSSEQEG
+670 TFNAEQEG
-679 LEKALANAK
+679 LKQALANAK
-688 HTSPTPTKH
+688 PASPTPTPTKH
-697 TAQNNPPNKVSPPT
+697 TAPNTPPNKVPPTPPT
-711 QNLPTTN
+711 QNLPTES
-718 VWNGVYNFQN
+718 VWNGVYWLQN
-728 QTYSKKGI
+728 QTYSKQGV

-753 LSTYGYLDWFTLKN
+753 LSTY
-767 KFSVNANNGTLI
+767 
-779 IGNNTESA
+779 
-787 NTKGLIW
+787 
-794 IGDDKGLVYYNT
+794 
-806 GTFNAA
+806 
-812 NIYLTS
+812 
-818 NLKTGNGFSGEG
+818 
-830 ATLNFNATNRITIN
+830 
-844 QASFDNSDA
+844 
-853 GAQHSYMNFK
+853 
-863 GSNINV
+863 
-869 SGSSFTDDTNGG
+869 
-881 FSFSGNNN
+881 
-889 NSAISFNK
+889 
-897 TKFNQGTY
+897 
-905 NFTNSANLSFNNSNF
+905 
-920 NQSTYNF
+920 
-927 NSLQSTFN
+927 
-935 NSTFNQGT
+935 
-943 YNFTDNTSFNNDTFN
+943 
-958 QGTYNFNTS
+958 
-967 KVSFSG
+967 
-973 ANTLNS
+973 
-979 SSPFASLKGSVSF
+979 
-992 GSGAVFN
+992 
-999 LNQTLNANQ
+999 
-1008 TYDILTTNGTI
+1008 
-1019 QYGVYQ
+1019 
-1025 SYLWDLINYKGD
+1025 
-1037 KAISHVEV
+1037 
-1045 GNNTYDVTFDI
+1045 
-1056 NGQDETLQE
+1056 
-1065 TFSNKSITT
+1065 
-1074 QFLGDDLQAKAKAT
+1074 
-1088 YQQDLNNSQSAL
+1088 
-1100 SNATNDNKI
+1100 
-1109 ASADT
+1109 
-1114 GYTNNQNTTIKQD
+1114 
-1127 AQNLEHTSQQIAKDE
+1127 
-1142 QALQGDLNKLKQLAN
+1142 
-1157 SSFNEQ
+1157 
-1163 AFNQAQSK
+1163 
-1171 EQQDEQTLQNEEETF
+1171 
-1186 SSEQEG
+1186 
-1192 LEKALANAKPASPT
+1192 
-1206 PTPTPTPTPS
+1206 
-1216 PTPNPTPTKHTAP
+1216 
-1229 NKVPPT
+1229 
-1235 PPTQNLPTTNVWNGV
+1235 
-1250 YWLQNQ
+1250 
-1256 TYSQKG
+1256 
-1262 VYYIDPNLSGQS
+1262 
-1274 GQSAN
+1274 
-1279 TLSTY
+1279 
-1284 TANLLGRSFGVNI
+1284 TANLLGRSFDVNI

-1318 IGHGGFGYIIG
+1318 IGHGGFGYITG

-1363 DNITMD
+1363 GNITMD

-1378 VTKMIQTG
+1378 VTKMIQTV

-1391 YATFDATN
+1391 YAAFDATN

-1416 SFNAKNISFSNAS
+1416 SFSAKDISFSNAS

-1438 SSVISANAAN
+1438 SSAISANAAN

-1527 NKSQTAFK
+1527 NKSQAAFK

-1549 NQSVLNAS
+1549 NQSVLNANGS
-1557 GASAFNNQASLN
+1557 SAFNNQASLN

-1580 LFFNGATLSLNA
+1580 LFFNGGILSLNA

-1612 DSVLSVSNA
+1612 DSVLSASNT

-1626 NINFQGASQATFG
+1626 NINFQGASQANFR

-1644 DAASFNFDSAS
+1644 DTASFNFDSAS

-1666 ALNFNGYAPSLSK
+1666 ALNFDGYAPSLSK

-1740 IQNATYSDNNNIQTW
+1740 IQNATYSGNNNIQTW

-1886 IETNQLD
+1886 IESNQLD

-1899 EVLQLLDRIKIT
+1899 EVLQLLDKIKIT

-1934 NGNLVIGATQDHVTN
+1934 NGNLVIGATQDNVTN
-1949 STSSIWFGGNGYSSP
+1949 STSSIWFGGNGYRSP
-1964 CALDSATCSS
+1964 CVLDSATCSS
-1974 FRNTYLGQLLGSTS
+1974 FRNTYFGQLLGSTS

-2004 ITGTLGSGNAF
+2004 ITGTLGSANAF

-2022 ITFQSANNLVLN
+2022 VTFQSANNLVLN
-2034 KANIEAQATD
+2034 KANIKAQATD

-2066 VLSQMAME
+2066 VLSQVAME

-2082 GNFVENALIPLSK
+2082 GNFVENALSPLSK
-2095 ELPSSLQNETLGQLI
+2095 ELPTSLQNETLGQLI

-2169 IGGYMD
+2169 IGGYID

-2208 LDEFLGQDVVKKLES
+2208 LNEFLGQDVVKKLES

-2237 GGLSGIYNQGLGSV
+2237 GGLSGVYNQGLGSV

-2352 SLNAG
+2352 SLNVG

-2402 TFLGV
+2402 TFLGT

-2443 ANAFNNAS
+2443 TNAFNNAS
-2451 NSTANINGDFTL
+2451 NSTANINGNFTL

-2472 ASGLNVMGNF
+2472 SSGLNVMGNF

-2494 SVSHAIINAQGIATI
+2494 SASHAIINAQGIATI
-2509 MTNYN
+2509 MANNN
-2514 NPLIQFNT
+2514 NPLIQFNA
-2522 SSKETGAYTLID
+2522 SSKETGTYTLID

-2545 QITGGSSLDNYLK
+2545 QITGGNSLADYLK
-2558 LYTLININGKHM
+2558 LYTLIDINGKHM

-2583 VSIKDGGLIV
+2583 VNIKDGGLVV

-2613 IAVSNAPI
+2613 IAVSNDPI

-2637 GIQGVD
+2637 GTQGVD
-2643 SIEQAGGTQAI
+2643 SIDQAGGTQAI

-2665 SPLFAPYYLESH
+2665 SPLFTPYYLESH

-2691 TLEVIANPNFKNDA
+2691 TLEVIANPDFKNDA

-2761 SQRNRVKNNVWATGV
+2761 SQRDRVKNNVWATGV

-2789 YGINVGYDRF
+2789 YGINIGYDRF

-2865 SIINQSYRYN
+2865 SIINQSYKYN

-2901 IGLAYYYIGMSGL
+2901 IGLAYYYIGLSGL

>member
-1 MAFKKAGLISKFISK
+1 MAFKKVGLISKFISK

-30 LNPILKREKPL
+30 LNLILKREKPL
-41 KRHKK
+41 SHKK
-46 TKSIKKPFNKNKS
+46 TKSVKKPFNKNKS

-69 ALGGLPHLRASECRY
+69 ALGGLSHLRASECRY
-84 WSWWSGYHDKIES
+84 WSWSSWSYHDNIES

-108 LFSSTQGSGTY
+108 LFNSAQGSGTY

-140 GTLNVGGNIRFGGTG
+140 GTLDVGGNIRFGGTG
-155 VNGVNVGYITG
+155 VNGGNLGYITG

-181 TGNSLSDG
+181 TGNSFSTG

-197 ATNRIT
+197 ATNHIT
-203 INQASFDNSDAG
+203 IDQASFDNGDAG
-215 AQHSY
+215 TQHSY
-220 MNFKGS
+220 MNFSGS

-240 GGFSFSGNNN
+240 GGFSFSGNGA
-250 NSAIS
+250 NSNLS
-255 FNKTKF
+255 FDKTNF
-261 NQGTYNFTNSANLSF
+261 NQGTYKFTNSANLSF
-276 NNSNFN
+276 NNSAFN
-282 QSTYNF
+282 QGTYSF
-288 NSLQSTFNNSTFNQG
+288 NSAQSVFENSTFNQG
-303 TYNFTDNTS
+303 TYSFTDNAS
-312 FNNDTFNQGTYN
+312 FNNDTFSQGTYN

-355 GAVFNLN
+355 GAIFNLN
-362 QTLNANQTYDILTTN
+362 QTLNSNQTYDILTTN

-401 SHVEVGNNTYDVTFD
+401 SHVGVGNNTYDVTFD

-423 LQETFSNK
+423 LQETFNNQ

-440 DLQAKAKATYQQDL
+440 DLQAKAQKTYQQDL
-454 NNSQSALSNATNDNK
+454 SNSQSALNNATNDNK
-469 IASADTGY
+469 IANSDTDY
-477 TNNQNTTIKQDA
+477 TNNQNTTIKKDA
-489 QNLEHT
+489 QNLENT
-495 SQQIAKDEQA
+495 SQQIAQNQKDLEQDLDK
-505 LQGDLNKL
+505 LQ
-513 KQLANSSFNEQA
+513 QLASSTTGFNEQA
-525 FNQAQSKEQQD
+525 FNQAQNKEQQD
-536 EQTLQNEENT
+536 LQTLQGEENT

-554 EKALANAKEQQEQQQ
+554 EKAIANAKP
-569 AQATY
+569 
-574 QQDLNNSQSALSNA
+574 
-588 TNDNKIA
+588 
-595 SADTDYTKNQNT
+595 
-607 AIKQDAQNLENT
+607 T
-619 SQQITQDQKDLEQD
+619 SPT
-633 LDKLQQLANSKTG
+633 
-646 FNEQAFNQA
+646 
-655 QSTEQQDEQTLQNEE
+655 
-670 ETFSSEQEG
+670 
-679 LEKALANAK
+679 
-688 HTSPTPTKH
+688 PTPTKH
-697 TAQNNPPNKVSPPT
+697 TVPNTPPNKVPPTPPT

-718 VWNGVYNFQN
+718 VWSGVYWLQN
-728 QTYSKKGI
+728 QTYSKQGV

-753 LSTYGYLDWFTLKN
+753 LSTY
-767 KFSVNANNGTLI
+767 
-779 IGNNTESA
+779 
-787 NTKGLIW
+787 
-794 IGDDKGLVYYNT
+794 
-806 GTFNAA
+806 
-812 NIYLTS
+812 
-818 NLKTGNGFSGEG
+818 
-830 ATLNFNATNRITIN
+830 
-844 QASFDNSDA
+844 
-853 GAQHSYMNFK
+853 
-863 GSNINV
+863 
-869 SGSSFTDDTNGG
+869 
-881 FSFSGNNN
+881 
-889 NSAISFNK
+889 
-897 TKFNQGTY
+897 
-905 NFTNSANLSFNNSNF
+905 
-920 NQSTYNF
+920 
-927 NSLQSTFN
+927 
-935 NSTFNQGT
+935 
-943 YNFTDNTSFNNDTFN
+943 
-958 QGTYNFNTS
+958 
-967 KVSFSG
+967 
-973 ANTLNS
+973 
-979 SSPFASLKGSVSF
+979 
-992 GSGAVFN
+992 
-999 LNQTLNANQ
+999 
-1008 TYDILTTNGTI
+1008 
-1019 QYGVYQ
+1019 
-1025 SYLWDLINYKGD
+1025 
-1037 KAISHVEV
+1037 
-1045 GNNTYDVTFDI
+1045 
-1056 NGQDETLQE
+1056 
-1065 TFSNKSITT
+1065 
-1074 QFLGDDLQAKAKAT
+1074 
-1088 YQQDLNNSQSAL
+1088 
-1100 SNATNDNKI
+1100 
-1109 ASADT
+1109 
-1114 GYTNNQNTTIKQD
+1114 
-1127 AQNLEHTSQQIAKDE
+1127 
-1142 QALQGDLNKLKQLAN
+1142 
-1157 SSFNEQ
+1157 
-1163 AFNQAQSK
+1163 
-1171 EQQDEQTLQNEEETF
+1171 
-1186 SSEQEG
+1186 
-1192 LEKALANAKPASPT
+1192 
-1206 PTPTPTPTPS
+1206 
-1216 PTPNPTPTKHTAP
+1216 
-1229 NKVPPT
+1229 
-1235 PPTQNLPTTNVWNGV
+1235 
-1250 YWLQNQ
+1250 
-1256 TYSQKG
+1256 
-1262 VYYIDPNLSGQS
+1262 
-1274 GQSAN
+1274 
-1279 TLSTY
+1279 
-1284 TANLLGRSFGVNI
+1284 TANLLGRSFSVNAN
-1297 QNGTLI
+1297 NGTLI

-1318 IGHGGFGYIIG
+1318 IGHGGFGYITG

-1386 ASQHS
+1386 DSQHS
-1391 YATFDATN
+1391 YVAFDATN

-1416 SFNAKNISFSNAS
+1416 SFSAKNISFSNAS

-1461 VYNLWANSLIFNNTQ
+1461 IYNLWANSLIFNNTQ

-1519 NNANITLG
+1519 NNTNITLG
-1527 NKSQTAFK
+1527 NKSQAAFK
-1535 NSLTLDNNSNLSLD
+1535 DSLTLDNNSNLSLD
-1549 NQSVLNAS
+1549 NQSVLNAN

-1580 LFFNGATLSLNA
+1580 LFFNGGILSLNA

-1612 DSVLSVSNA
+1612 DSVLSASNT

-1626 NINFQGASQATFG
+1626 NINFQGTSQANFG

-1644 DAASFNFDSAS
+1644 DVASFNFDSAS

-1666 ALNFNGYAPSLSK
+1666 ALNFNGYAPSLTK

-1810 YSYDYSDNQAG
+1810 YDYDYSDNQAG

-1886 IETNQLD
+1886 IESNQLD
-1893 NITSIN
+1893 NITNIN
-1899 EVLQLLDRIKIT
+1899 EVLQLLDEIKIT
-1911 PAQKQALLETIN
+1911 PAQKQVLLETIN

-1934 NGNLVIGATQDHVTN
+1934 NGNLVIGATQDNVTN

-2004 ITGTLGSGNAF
+2004 ITGTLGSANAF

-2022 ITFQSANNLVLN
+2022 VTFQSANNLVLD

-2066 VLSQMAME
+2066 VLSQVAME

-2082 GNFVENALIPLSK
+2082 GNFVENALSPLSR
-2095 ELPSSLQNETLGQLI
+2095 ELPASLQNETLGQLI

-2126 AIQNIISK
+2126 EIQNIISK

-2169 IGGYMD
+2169 IGGYID
-2175 ASELSSILSVILK
+2175 ASELSSILGVILK

-2208 LDEFLGQDVVKKLES
+2208 LNEFLGQDIVKKLES

-2237 GGLSGIYNQGLGSV
+2237 GGLSGVYNQGLGSV

-2330 LIFASNGVSNIN
+2330 LIFASNDVSNIN

-2366 EICINLANCPTT
+2366 EICVNLANCPTT
-2378 KNSSSTNSSVTPT
+2378 KNSSSINSSVTPT

-2402 TFLGV
+2402 TFLGA

-2414 DLSQVKNNSVI
+2414 DLSQVTNNSVI

-2443 ANAFNNAS
+2443 TNAFNNAS

-2494 SVSHAIINAQGIATI
+2494 SVSHAIINTQGTATI
-2509 MTNYN
+2509 MANNN

-2558 LYTLININGKHM
+2558 LYTLININGKRM

-2577 TYNGQA
+2577 TYNDQA
-2583 VSIKDGGLIV
+2583 VNIKDGGLIV

-2613 IAVSNAPI
+2613 IAVSNDPI

-2637 GIQGVD
+2637 GTQGVD
-2643 SIEQAGGTQAI
+2643 SIEQAGGAQAI

-2691 TLEVIANPNFKNDA
+2691 TLEVIANPDFKNDA

-2789 YGINVGYDRF
+2789 YGINIGYDRF

-2865 SIINQSYRYN
+2865 SIINQSYKYN

-2901 IGLAYYYIGMSGL
+2901 IGLAYYYIGLSGL

>member
-1 MAFKKAGLISKFISK
+1 MAFKKARLISKFISK

-30 LNPILKREKPL
+30 LNQILKREKPL
-41 KRHKK
+41 KCHKK
-46 TKSIKKPFNKNKS
+46 ALKPIKKLSNRSKS

-69 ALGGLPHLRASECRY
+69 ALGGLSHLRANECRY
-84 WSWWSGYHDKIES
+84 WSWSSWGYHDNIES
-97 GSNSPTHNSYC
+97 GPNSPTHNSYC
-108 LFSSTQGSGTY
+108 LFSSAQGSGTY

-127 SAGGASFTQKFNN
+127 SAGGASFTQKFNG

-155 VNGVNVGYITG
+155 INGGDVGYITG
-166 TYDAQTINFNSSRIT
+166 TYDAQTINFNSSHIT
-181 TGNSLSDG
+181 TGNSYSDG

-197 ATNRIT
+197 ATNNLT
-203 INQASFDNSDAG
+203 INQASFDNNDAG
-215 AQHSY
+215 TQHSY

-226 NINVSGSSFTDDTN
+226 NIKVSGSSFKDDTD
-240 GGFSFSGNNN
+240 GGFNFSGNSN
-250 NSAIS
+250 NSTIS
-255 FNKTKF
+255 FNQTDFNQGTYHFSNSTSSSFDNSSFNQGSYHFNSTQSTFENSNF
-261 NQGTYNFTNSANLSF
+261 NQGTYNFN
-276 NNSNFN
+276 
-282 QSTYNF
+282 
-288 NSLQSTFNNSTFNQG
+288 
-303 TYNFTDNTS
+303 DNTS

-324 FNTSKVSFSGANTL
+324 FNTSKVSFSGINTL

-355 GAVFNLN
+355 DAIFNLN
-362 QTLNANQTYDILTTN
+362 QTLNSNQTYDILTTN
-377 GTIQYGVYQSYL
+377 GAIQYGVYQSYL

-401 SHVEVGNNTYDVTFD
+401 SHVGVGNNTYDVTFD

-423 LQETFSNK
+423 LQETFNK
-431 SITTQFLGD
+431 QSIITQFLGD
-440 DLQAKAKATYQQDL
+440 DLQQQAQKTYQEDLTHSQNSL
-454 NNSQSALSNATNDNK
+454 NNVTSDNTIANNDTSYTQSK
-469 IASADTGY
+469 
-477 TNNQNTTIKQDA
+477 NTTVATDA
-489 QNLEHT
+489 QNLENT
-495 SQQIAKDEQA
+495 NQKIQQDEQA
-505 LQGDLNKL
+505 LEKDLAQIKQLANSTTGFNEQAFNQAQKQEQQDEQTLQNDEKTFNNEQDSLNKAIQQAQAQQQKQEQAQAQKTYQEDVTNSQTALNNATSDNKIANSDTDYTKSSNPTINKDAQNLENTNQQIAQDEQALEQDLDKL
-513 KQLANSSFNEQA
+513 KQLANSTTGFNEQA

-536 EQTLQNEENT
+536 EQTLQNDENA
-546 FSSEQEGL
+546 FNAEQEGL
-554 EKALANAKEQQEQQQ
+554 EQAIANAKP
-569 AQATY
+569 
-574 QQDLNNSQSALSNA
+574 
-588 TNDNKIA
+588 
-595 SADTDYTKNQNT
+595 
-607 AIKQDAQNLENT
+607 T
-619 SQQITQDQKDLEQD
+619 SPTPSH
-633 LDKLQQLANSKTG
+633 A
-646 FNEQAFNQA
+646 
-655 QSTEQQDEQTLQNEE
+655 
-670 ETFSSEQEG
+670 
-679 LEKALANAK
+679 
-688 HTSPTPTKH
+688 PTPTKH
-697 TAQNNPPNKVSPPT
+697 TVQNTPPNKVS
-711 QNLPTTN
+711 
-718 VWNGVYNFQN
+718 
-728 QTYSKKGI
+728 
-736 YYIDPNLSGQ
+736 
-746 SGQSGNT
+746 
-753 LSTYGYLDWFTLKN
+753 
-767 KFSVNANNGTLI
+767 
-779 IGNNTESA
+779 
-787 NTKGLIW
+787 
-794 IGDDKGLVYYNT
+794 
-806 GTFNAA
+806 
-812 NIYLTS
+812 
-818 NLKTGNGFSGEG
+818 
-830 ATLNFNATNRITIN
+830 
-844 QASFDNSDA
+844 
-853 GAQHSYMNFK
+853 
-863 GSNINV
+863 
-869 SGSSFTDDTNGG
+869 
-881 FSFSGNNN
+881 
-889 NSAISFNK
+889 
-897 TKFNQGTY
+897 
-905 NFTNSANLSFNNSNF
+905 
-920 NQSTYNF
+920 
-927 NSLQSTFN
+927 
-935 NSTFNQGT
+935 
-943 YNFTDNTSFNNDTFN
+943 
-958 QGTYNFNTS
+958 
-967 KVSFSG
+967 
-973 ANTLNS
+973 
-979 SSPFASLKGSVSF
+979 
-992 GSGAVFN
+992 
-999 LNQTLNANQ
+999 
-1008 TYDILTTNGTI
+1008 
-1019 QYGVYQ
+1019 
-1025 SYLWDLINYKGD
+1025 
-1037 KAISHVEV
+1037 
-1045 GNNTYDVTFDI
+1045 
-1056 NGQDETLQE
+1056 
-1065 TFSNKSITT
+1065 
-1074 QFLGDDLQAKAKAT
+1074 
-1088 YQQDLNNSQSAL
+1088 
-1100 SNATNDNKI
+1100 
-1109 ASADT
+1109 
-1114 GYTNNQNTTIKQD
+1114 
-1127 AQNLEHTSQQIAKDE
+1127 
-1142 QALQGDLNKLKQLAN
+1142 
-1157 SSFNEQ
+1157 
-1163 AFNQAQSK
+1163 
-1171 EQQDEQTLQNEEETF
+1171 
-1186 SSEQEG
+1186 
-1192 LEKALANAKPASPT
+1192 
-1206 PTPTPTPTPS
+1206 
-1216 PTPNPTPTKHTAP
+1216 
-1229 NKVPPT
+1229 PT

-1250 YWLQNQ
+1250 YNLQNQ
-1256 TYSQKG
+1256 TYSNKG
-1262 VYYIDPNLSGQS
+1262 IYYIDPNLSGQS

-1284 TANLLGRSFGVNI
+1284 TANLFGRSFGVNI

-1318 IGHGGFGYIIG
+1318 IGHGGFGYITG
-1329 TFNAANIYL
+1329 TFSAANIYL
-1338 TNNFKTGEGVSGSDG
+1338 TNNFKTGEGVSNSDG

-1391 YATFDATN
+1391 YAAFDATN

-1416 SFNAKNISFSNAS
+1416 SFSAKNISFSNAS

-1438 SSVISANAAN
+1438 SSVISANATN
-1448 SLSFNNSRLNGGA
+1448 SLSFINSRLNGGA
-1461 VYNLWANSLIFNNTQ
+1461 VYNLQANNLIFNNTQ

-1527 NKSQTAFK
+1527 NKSQAAFK

-1549 NQSVLNAS
+1549 NQSVLNANNT
-1557 GASAFNNQASLN
+1557 SAFNNQASLN
-1569 IYNGSQATFNS
+1569 IYNGSQATFSS
-1580 LFFNGATLSLNA
+1580 LFFNGGTLSLNA
-1592 NSKLNASSASFSNNT
+1592 SSKLNASSASFSNNT

-1612 DSVLSVSNA
+1612 DSVLSASNT
-1621 SSLNA
+1621 SSLNV
-1626 NINFQGASQATFG
+1626 NINFQGASQANFG

-1644 DAASFNFDSAS
+1644 DTASFNFDSAS
-1655 SLSFNNLTANG
+1655 SLNFNNLTANG
-1666 ALNFNGYAPSLSK
+1666 ALNFNGYAPSLTK

-1859 YNKGFSSGN
+1859 YNKGFSNEN

-1886 IETNQLD
+1886 IESNQLD
-1893 NITSIN
+1893 NITNIN
-1899 EVLQLLDRIKIT
+1899 EVLQLLDKIKIT
-1911 PAQKQALLETIN
+1911 QVQKQALLETIN
-1923 HLTDNINQTFS
+1923 HLTDNINQTFN
-1934 NGNLVIGATQDHVTN
+1934 NGNLIIGATQDNVTN

-2022 ITFQSANNLVLN
+2022 VTFQSTNNLVLN

-2044 NIFNLLGQEGID
+2044 NIFNLLGPKGINE
-2056 KIFNQGNLAN
+2056 IFNQGNLAN
-2066 VLSQMAME
+2066 VLSQVAME

-2082 GNFVENALIPLSK
+2082 GNFIENALSPLSK
-2095 ELPSSLQNETLGQLI
+2095 ELPASLQDETLGQLI

-2126 AIQNIISK
+2126 EIQNIISK

-2169 IGGYMD
+2169 IGGYID
-2175 ASELSSILSVILK
+2175 ASELSSILSVVLK
-2188 DITNPPT
+2188 DITNPPA

-2208 LDEFLGQDVVKKLES
+2208 LNEFLGQDVVKKLES

-2237 GGLSGIYNQGLGSV
+2237 GGLSGVYNQGLGSV

-2378 KNSSSTNSSVTPT
+2378 KNSSSSSSVTPT

-2402 TFLGV
+2402 TFLGA

-2443 ANAFNNAS
+2443 TNAFNNAS
-2451 NSTANINGDFTL
+2451 NSTANINGNFTL

-2494 SVSHAIINAQGIATI
+2494 SASHAIINAQGNATV
-2509 MTNYN
+2509 MANGN

-2522 SSKETGAYTLID
+2522 SSKEAGVYTLID
-2534 SAKAIYYGYND
+2534 SAKAIYYGYNN

-2558 LYTLININGKHM
+2558 LYALIDINGKHM
-2570 VMTDNGL
+2570 VMSDNGL

-2583 VSIKDGGLIV
+2583 VSIKDGGLVV

-2613 IAVSNAPI
+2613 IAVSNDPI

-2637 GIQGVD
+2637 GVQSVN
-2643 SIEQAGGTQAI
+2643 SIDQAGGNQAI

-2677 STKDLTTIA
+2677 SAKDLTTIA

-2691 TLEVIANPNFKNDA
+2691 TLEVIANPDFKNDA

-2724 SDTSTFASADF
+2724 SDTSTFARSDF
-2735 HERLEALKNKRFA
+2735 LERLEALKNKRFA

-2813 SGFHAN
+2813 SGFHGN

-2865 SIINQSYRYN
+2865 SIINQSYKYD

-2901 IGLAYYYIGMSGL
+2901 VGLAYYYIGLSGL

>member
-1 MAFKKAGLISKFISK
+1 MAFKKAGLISKFILK

-30 LNPILKREKPL
+30 LNLILKREKPL
-41 KRHKK
+41 SHKK
-46 TKSIKKPFNKNKS
+46 TKSIKKPFNKSKS

-69 ALGGLPHLRASECRY
+69 ALGGLSHLRASECRY
-84 WSWWSGYHDKIES
+84 WSWSSWSYHDNIES

-108 LFSSTQGSGTY
+108 LFNSAQGSGTY

-140 GTLNVGGNIRFGGTG
+140 GTLDVGGNIRFGGTG
-155 VNGVNVGYITG
+155 VNGGDVGYITG

-181 TGNSLSDG
+181 TGNSFSTG

-197 ATNRIT
+197 ATNHIT

-215 AQHSY
+215 TQHSY
-220 MNFKGS
+220 MNFSGS
-226 NINVSGSSFTDDTN
+226 NINVSSSSFTDDTN
-240 GGFSFSGNNN
+240 GGFSFSGNGA
-250 NSAIS
+250 NSNLS
-255 FNKTKF
+255 FNKTNF
-261 NQGTYNFTNSANLSF
+261 NQGTYKFTNSANLNF
-276 NNSNFN
+276 NNSN
-282 QSTYNF
+282 
-288 NSLQSTFNNSTFNQG
+288 FNQG
-303 TYNFTDNTS
+303 TYNFTDNAS
-312 FNNDTFNQGTYN
+312 FNNDTFNQGTYSFN
-324 FNTSKVSFSGANTL
+324 SAQSVFENSNFNQGTYNFTDNASFNNDTFNQGTYSFNTSKVSFSGTNTL

-355 GAVFNLN
+355 GAIFNLN

-401 SHVEVGNNTYDVTFD
+401 SYVEVGSNTYDVTFD

-423 LQETFSNK
+423 LQETFNNQ

-440 DLQAKAKATYQQDL
+440 DLQAKAQATYQQDL
-454 NNSQSALSNATNDNK
+454 TGSQTALNNATSDNK
-469 IASADTGY
+469 IASSDTSY
-477 TNNQNTTIKQDA
+477 TNNQNTTIKKDA
-489 QNLEHT
+489 Q
-495 SQQIAKDEQA
+495 S
-505 LQGDLNKL
+505 
-513 KQLANSSFNEQA
+513 
-525 FNQAQSKEQQD
+525 
-536 EQTLQNEENT
+536 
-546 FSSEQEGL
+546 
-554 EKALANAKEQQEQQQ
+554 
-569 AQATY
+569 
-574 QQDLNNSQSALSNA
+574 
-588 TNDNKIA
+588 
-595 SADTDYTKNQNT
+595 
-607 AIKQDAQNLENT
+607 LENT
-619 SQQITQDQKDLEQD
+619 SQTIQQDEQALKGD
-633 LDKLQQLANSKTG
+633 LDKLQQLANSTTG
-646 FNEQAFNQA
+646 FNQQAFNQA
-655 QSTEQQDEQTLQNEE
+655 QSTEQQDLQTLQGDEK
-670 ETFSSEQEG
+670 TFNSEQDG
-679 LEKALANAK
+679 
-688 HTSPTPTKH
+688 
-697 TAQNNPPNKVSPPT
+697 
-711 QNLPTTN
+711 
-718 VWNGVYNFQN
+718 
-728 QTYSKKGI
+728 
-736 YYIDPNLSGQ
+736 
-746 SGQSGNT
+746 
-753 LSTYGYLDWFTLKN
+753 
-767 KFSVNANNGTLI
+767 
-779 IGNNTESA
+779 
-787 NTKGLIW
+787 
-794 IGDDKGLVYYNT
+794 
-806 GTFNAA
+806 
-812 NIYLTS
+812 
-818 NLKTGNGFSGEG
+818 
-830 ATLNFNATNRITIN
+830 
-844 QASFDNSDA
+844 
-853 GAQHSYMNFK
+853 
-863 GSNINV
+863 
-869 SGSSFTDDTNGG
+869 
-881 FSFSGNNN
+881 
-889 NSAISFNK
+889 
-897 TKFNQGTY
+897 
-905 NFTNSANLSFNNSNF
+905 
-920 NQSTYNF
+920 
-927 NSLQSTFN
+927 
-935 NSTFNQGT
+935 
-943 YNFTDNTSFNNDTFN
+943 
-958 QGTYNFNTS
+958 
-967 KVSFSG
+967 
-973 ANTLNS
+973 
-979 SSPFASLKGSVSF
+979 
-992 GSGAVFN
+992 
-999 LNQTLNANQ
+999 
-1008 TYDILTTNGTI
+1008 
-1019 QYGVYQ
+1019 
-1025 SYLWDLINYKGD
+1025 
-1037 KAISHVEV
+1037 
-1045 GNNTYDVTFDI
+1045 
-1056 NGQDETLQE
+1056 
-1065 TFSNKSITT
+1065 
-1074 QFLGDDLQAKAKAT
+1074 
-1088 YQQDLNNSQSAL
+1088 
-1100 SNATNDNKI
+1100 
-1109 ASADT
+1109 
-1114 GYTNNQNTTIKQD
+1114 
-1127 AQNLEHTSQQIAKDE
+1127 
-1142 QALQGDLNKLKQLAN
+1142 LKQAI
-1157 SSFNEQ
+1157 
-1163 AFNQAQSK
+1163 
-1171 EQQDEQTLQNEEETF
+1171 
-1186 SSEQEG
+1186 
-1192 LEKALANAKPASPT
+1192 ANAKPTS
-1206 PTPTPTPTPS
+1206 PTPS
-1216 PTPNPTPTKHTAP
+1216 PTPAPTKHTAPNTPP

-1256 TYSQKG
+1256 TYSKQG
-1262 VYYIDPNLSGQS
+1262 IYYIDPNLSGQS

-1318 IGHGGFGYIIG
+1318 IGHGGFGYITG

-1338 TNNFKTGEGVSGSDG
+1338 TNNFKTGEGVSNSDG

-1391 YATFDATN
+1391 YVAFDATN

-1406 SFSDMTWGKF
+1406 SFNDMTWGKF
-1416 SFNAKNISFSNAS
+1416 SFSAKNISFSNAS

-1527 NKSQTAFK
+1527 NKSQAAFK

-1549 NQSVLNAS
+1549 NQSVLNAN
-1557 GASAFNNQASLN
+1557 GASVFNNQASLN
-1569 IYNGSQATFNS
+1569 IYNGSQAAFNS
-1580 LFFNGATLSLNA
+1580 LFFNGGIISLNA

-1612 DSVLSVSNA
+1612 DSVLSASNT

-1626 NINFQGASQATFG
+1626 NINFQGASQANFG

-1644 DAASFNFDSAS
+1644 NTASFNFDSAS
-1655 SLSFNNLTANG
+1655 SLGFNNLTANG

-1810 YSYDYSDNQAG
+1810 YSYDYSDNQVG

-1886 IETNQLD
+1886 IESNQLD

-1899 EVLQLLDRIKIT
+1899 EVLQLLDEIKIT

-1923 HLTDNINQTFS
+1923 HLTDNINQTFN
-1934 NGNLVIGATQDHVTN
+1934 NGNLVIGATQDNVTN

-1964 CALDSATCSS
+1964 CALDSATCFS

-2022 ITFQSANNLVLN
+2022 VTFQSANNLVLN
-2034 KANIEAQATD
+2034 KASIEAQATD

-2066 VLSQMAME
+2066 VLSQVAME

-2082 GNFVENALIPLSK
+2082 GNFIENALSPLSK
-2095 ELPSSLQNETLGQLI
+2095 ELPASLQNETLGQLI
-2110 GQNNLDNL
+2110 GQNNLDDL

-2126 AIQNIISK
+2126 AIQNIISR

-2169 IGGYMD
+2169 IGGYID
-2175 ASELSSILSVILK
+2175 ASELSSILSVVLK

-2208 LDEFLGQDVVKKLES
+2208 LNEFLGQDVVKKLEG

-2237 GGLSGIYNQGLGSV
+2237 GGLSGVYNQGLGSV

-2291 FVNNS
+2291 FVNHS

-2391 NESLSVRANNF
+2391 DESLSVRANNF
-2402 TFLGV
+2402 TFLGT

-2431 ENATLQA
+2431 KNAALQA

-2443 ANAFNNAS
+2443 TNAFNNTS

-2494 SVSHAIINAQGIATI
+2494 SVSHAIINAQGTATI
-2509 MTNYN
+2509 MANNN

-2545 QITGGSSLDNYLK
+2545 QITGGNSLDNYLK
-2558 LYTLININGKHM
+2558 LYTLIDINGKRM

-2583 VSIKDGGLIV
+2583 VNIKDGGLIV

-2613 IAVSNAPI
+2613 IAVSNDPI

-2637 GIQGVD
+2637 GTQGVD
-2643 SIEQAGGTQAI
+2643 SIEQVGGTQAI

-2691 TLEVIANPNFKNDA
+2691 TLEVIANPDFKNDA

-2735 HERLEALKNKRFA
+2735 HERLEALKNKRFT

-2789 YGINVGYDRF
+2789 YGINIGYDRF

-2854 KTFINSYDPLL
+2854 KTFINSYDSLL
-2865 SIINQSYRYN
+2865 SIINQSYKYD

-2901 IGLAYYYIGMSGL
+2901 IGLAYYYIGLSGL

>member
-1 MAFKKAGLISKFISK
+1 MWDLIKTIGVLMAFKKARLISKFISK
-16 GSFKLNKISKKIFK
+16 GSFKLSKISKKIFT
-30 LNPILKREKPL
+30 LNQILKREKPL

-46 TKSIKKPFNKNKS
+46 ALKPIKKLSNRNKS

-69 ALGGLPHLRASECRY
+69 ALGGLSHLRASECRY

-108 LFSSTQGSGTY
+108 LFSSAQGSGTY

-127 SAGGASFTQKFNN
+127 STGGASFTQKFNN

-155 VNGVNVGYITG
+155 INGGDVGYITG
-166 TYDAQTINFNSSRIT
+166 TYDAQTINFNSSHIT
-181 TGNSLSDG
+181 TGNSYADG

-197 ATNRIT
+197 AANNIT

-215 AQHSY
+215 TQHSY

-240 GGFSFSGNNN
+240 GGFSFSGNGT
-250 NSAIS
+250 NSTIS

-261 NQGTYNFTNSANLSF
+261 NQGTYKFTNSANLSF
-276 NNSNFN
+276 NNSA
-282 QSTYNF
+282 
-288 NSLQSTFNNSTFNQG
+288 FNQG
-303 TYNFTDNTS
+303 TYNFTDNAS

-324 FNTSKVSFSGANTL
+324 FNTSKVSFSGINTL

-355 GAVFNLN
+355 GAIFNLN
-362 QTLNANQTYDILTTN
+362 QTLNNNQTYDILTTN
-377 GTIQYGVYQSYL
+377 GAIQYGVYQSYL

-401 SHVEVGNNTYDVTFD
+401 SHVGVGNNTYDVTFD

-423 LQETFSNK
+423 LQETFNK
-431 SITTQFLGD
+431 QSIITQFLGD
-440 DLQAKAKATYQQDL
+440 DLQQQAQKTYQQDL
-454 NNSQSALSNATNDNK
+454 SNSQNALNNAADDSK
-469 IASADTGY
+469 IASNDTDY
-477 TNNQNTTIKQDA
+477 TNNQNTAIAKDA
-489 QNLEHT
+489 QGLENT
-495 SQQIAKDEQA
+495 NQRIQQDEQA
-505 LQGDLNKL
+505 LEKDLAQI
-513 KQLANSSFNEQA
+513 KQLANSTTGFNEQA
-525 FNQAQSKEQQD
+525 FNTAQKQEQQD
-536 EQTLQNEENT
+536 EQTLQNEEKT
-546 FSSEQEGL
+546 FNAEQEGL
-554 EKALANAKEQQEQQQ
+554 KQAIQQ
-569 AQATY
+569 AQEQKQEQAQAQKTY
-574 QQDLNNSQSALSNA
+574 QQDLSNSQNALNNVTSDNTIASNDTSYTQSKNA
-588 TNDNKIA
+588 TIA
-595 SADTDYTKNQNT
+595 K
-607 AIKQDAQNLENT
+607 DAQGLENT
-619 SQQITQDQKDLEQD
+619 NQQIAQDEQALQGD
-633 LDKLQQLANSKTG
+633 LDKLKQLANSKTG

-655 QSTEQQDEQTLQNEE
+655 QDKEQQDEQTLQNEE
-670 ETFSSEQEG
+670 NAFNTEQEE
-679 LEKALANAK
+679 LEQAIANAK
-688 HTSPTPTKH
+688 PASPTPSHVPTPTKH
-697 TAQNNPPNKVSPPT
+697 TVQNTPPNQVPPTPPT

-718 VWNGVYNFQN
+718 VWDGVYNLEN
-728 QTYSKKGI
+728 QTYSKQGV

-753 LSTYGYLDWFTLKN
+753 LSTY
-767 KFSVNANNGTLI
+767 
-779 IGNNTESA
+779 
-787 NTKGLIW
+787 
-794 IGDDKGLVYYNT
+794 
-806 GTFNAA
+806 
-812 NIYLTS
+812 
-818 NLKTGNGFSGEG
+818 
-830 ATLNFNATNRITIN
+830 
-844 QASFDNSDA
+844 
-853 GAQHSYMNFK
+853 
-863 GSNINV
+863 
-869 SGSSFTDDTNGG
+869 
-881 FSFSGNNN
+881 
-889 NSAISFNK
+889 
-897 TKFNQGTY
+897 
-905 NFTNSANLSFNNSNF
+905 
-920 NQSTYNF
+920 
-927 NSLQSTFN
+927 
-935 NSTFNQGT
+935 
-943 YNFTDNTSFNNDTFN
+943 
-958 QGTYNFNTS
+958 
-967 KVSFSG
+967 
-973 ANTLNS
+973 
-979 SSPFASLKGSVSF
+979 
-992 GSGAVFN
+992 
-999 LNQTLNANQ
+999 
-1008 TYDILTTNGTI
+1008 
-1019 QYGVYQ
+1019 
-1025 SYLWDLINYKGD
+1025 
-1037 KAISHVEV
+1037 
-1045 GNNTYDVTFDI
+1045 
-1056 NGQDETLQE
+1056 
-1065 TFSNKSITT
+1065 
-1074 QFLGDDLQAKAKAT
+1074 
-1088 YQQDLNNSQSAL
+1088 
-1100 SNATNDNKI
+1100 
-1109 ASADT
+1109 
-1114 GYTNNQNTTIKQD
+1114 
-1127 AQNLEHTSQQIAKDE
+1127 
-1142 QALQGDLNKLKQLAN
+1142 
-1157 SSFNEQ
+1157 
-1163 AFNQAQSK
+1163 
-1171 EQQDEQTLQNEEETF
+1171 
-1186 SSEQEG
+1186 
-1192 LEKALANAKPASPT
+1192 
-1206 PTPTPTPTPS
+1206 
-1216 PTPNPTPTKHTAP
+1216 
-1229 NKVPPT
+1229 
-1235 PPTQNLPTTNVWNGV
+1235 
-1250 YWLQNQ
+1250 
-1256 TYSQKG
+1256 
-1262 VYYIDPNLSGQS
+1262 
-1274 GQSAN
+1274 
-1279 TLSTY
+1279 
-1284 TANLLGRSFGVNI
+1284 TANLFGRSFGVNI

-1318 IGHGGFGYIIG
+1318 IGHGGFGYITG
-1329 TFNAANIYL
+1329 AFNAANIYL
-1338 TNNFKTGEGVSGSDG
+1338 TNNFKTGEGVSNSDG

-1391 YATFDATN
+1391 YAAFDATN
-1399 NISVTNS
+1399 NISITDS

-1416 SFNAKNISFSNAS
+1416 SFSAKNISFSNAS

-1438 SSVISANAAN
+1438 SSVINANAAN

-1489 FNATTQLLGNTS
+1489 FNATTQLLGNTN

-1527 NKSQTAFK
+1527 NKSQAAFK

-1549 NQSVLNAS
+1549 NQSVLNAN

-1580 LFFNGATLSLNA
+1580 LFFNGGTLSLNA
-1592 NSKLNASSASFSNNT
+1592 NSKLNASSTSFSNNT

-1612 DSVLSVSNA
+1612 DSVLSASNT

-1626 NINFQGASQATFG
+1626 NINFQGASQADFG

-1644 DAASFNFDSAS
+1644 DTASFNFDSAS

-1666 ALNFNGYAPSLSK
+1666 ALNFNGYALSLTK

-1831 LFTPKGSQTPQTPG
+1831 LFTPKGSQTPQAPG

-1886 IETNQLD
+1886 IESNQLD

-1899 EVLQLLDRIKIT
+1899 EVLQLLDKIKIT
-1911 PAQKQALLETIN
+1911 QAQKQALLETIN

-1934 NGNLVIGATQDHVTN
+1934 NGNLIIGATQDNVTN

-1964 CALDSATCSS
+1964 CALDSAICSS

-2004 ITGTLGSGNAF
+2004 ITGTLGSANAF

-2022 ITFQSANNLVLN
+2022 VTFQSANNLVLN

-2044 NIFNLLGQEGID
+2044 NIFNLLGQKGIE

-2066 VLSQMAME
+2066 VLSQVAME

-2082 GNFVENALIPLSK
+2082 GNFVENALSPLSK
-2095 ELPSSLQNETLGQLI
+2095 ELPASLQNETLGQLI
-2110 GQNNLDNL
+2110 GQNNLDDL

-2169 IGGYMD
+2169 IGGYID
-2175 ASELSSILSVILK
+2175 ASELSSILSVVLK

-2208 LDEFLGQDVVKKLES
+2208 LNEFLGQDVVKKLES

-2237 GGLSGIYNQGLGSV
+2237 GGLSGVYNQGLGSV

-2260 KENDLGALLS
+2260 KENDLGTLLS

-2330 LIFASNGVSNIN
+2330 LIFASNDVSNIN
-2342 ITTLNATNGL
+2342 ITTLNATDGL

-2366 EICINLANCPTT
+2366 EICVNLANCPTT

-2402 TFLGV
+2402 TFLGA
-2407 IASNGAI
+2407 ITSNGAI

-2443 ANAFNNAS
+2443 TNAFNNAS
-2451 NSTANINGDFTL
+2451 NSTANINGNFTL

-2494 SVSHAIINAQGIATI
+2494 SASHAIINAQGNATI
-2509 MTNYN
+2509 MANDN

-2522 SSKETGAYTLID
+2522 SSKEAGTYTLID
-2534 SAKAIYYGYND
+2534 SAKAIYYGYNN

-2558 LYTLININGKHM
+2558 LYALIDINGKHM

-2577 TYNGQA
+2577 TYNDQA
-2583 VSIKDGGLIV
+2583 VNIKDGGLVV

-2613 IAVSNAPI
+2613 IAISNDPI

-2637 GIQGVD
+2637 GTQGVD
-2643 SIEQAGGTQAI
+2643 SIDQAGGNQAI

-2677 STKDLTTIA
+2677 SAKDLTTIA

-2691 TLEVIANPNFKNDA
+2691 TLEVIANPDFKNDA

-2724 SDTSTFASADF
+2724 SDTSTFASTDF

-2813 SGFHAN
+2813 SGFHGN

-2865 SIINQSYRYN
+2865 SIINQSYRYD

-2901 IGLAYYYIGMSGL
+2901 VGLAYYYIGLSGL

>member
-1 MAFKKAGLISKFISK
+1 MAFKKVRLISKLISK

-30 LNPILKREKPL
+30 LNQILKCEKPL

-59 FLKASVLLIG
+59 FLKASILLIG

-127 SAGGASFTQKFNN
+127 STGGASFTQKFNG

-155 VNGVNVGYITG
+155 INGGDVGYITG
-166 TYDAQTINFNSSRIT
+166 TYDAQTINFNSSHLT
-181 TGNSLSDG
+181 TGNSYADG

-197 ATNRIT
+197 ATNNIT
-203 INQASFDNSDAG
+203 INQASFNNSDAG
-215 AQHSY
+215 TQKSY

-226 NINVSGSSFTDDTN
+226 NINVSSSSFTDDTD

-250 NSAIS
+250 HSAIS
-255 FNKTKF
+255 FNQTNF
-261 NQGTYNFTNSANLSF
+261 NQGTYNFSNSATLSF
-276 NNSNFN
+276 GNSNFN
-282 QSTYNF
+282 QGTYHF
-288 NSLQSTFNNSTFNQG
+288 NSAQSTFENSNFNQG
-303 TYNFTDNTS
+303 TYNFNNNAS
-312 FNNDTFNQGTYN
+312 FNNDTFNQGTYS
-324 FNTSKVSFSGANTL
+324 FNTNKVSFSGINTL

-349 SVSFGS
+349 SVSFNS
-355 GAVFNLN
+355 GAIFNLN
-362 QTLNANQTYDILTTN
+362 QTLNNNQTYDILTTN
-377 GTIQYGVYQSYL
+377 GAIQYGVYQSYL

-401 SHVEVGNNTYDVTFD
+401 SHVGVGNNTYDVTFD

-423 LQETFSNK
+423 LQETFNK
-431 SITTQFLGD
+431 QSIITQFLGD
-440 DLQAKAKATYQQDL
+440 DLQQQAQKTYQQDL
-454 NNSQSALSNATNDNK
+454 SNSQSALNNAASDNK
-469 IASADTGY
+469 IANSDTDY
-477 TNNQNTTIKQDA
+477 TKSSNPTINKDA
-489 QNLEHT
+489 QNLENT
-495 SQQIAKDEQA
+495 NQKIQQDEQA
-505 LQGDLNKL
+505 LEKDLAQI
-513 KQLANSSFNEQA
+513 KQLANSTTGFNEQA
-525 FNQAQSKEQQD
+525 FNQAQKQEQQDEQTLQNDENAFNAEQEGLKQAIQQAQAQQQKQEQQQAQKTYQQDLSNSQSALNNAASDNKIANSDTDYTKSSNPTINKDAQNLENTNQKIQQDEQALEKDLAQIKQLANSTTGFNEQAFKNAQKQEQQD
-536 EQTLQNEENT
+536 EQTLQNEEKT

-554 EKALANAKEQQEQQQ
+554 KQAIANAKP
-569 AQATY
+569 
-574 QQDLNNSQSALSNA
+574 
-588 TNDNKIA
+588 
-595 SADTDYTKNQNT
+595 
-607 AIKQDAQNLENT
+607 T
-619 SQQITQDQKDLEQD
+619 SPTP
-633 LDKLQQLANSKTG
+633 SPT
-646 FNEQAFNQA
+646 
-655 QSTEQQDEQTLQNEE
+655 
-670 ETFSSEQEG
+670 
-679 LEKALANAK
+679 
-688 HTSPTPTKH
+688 PTPTKH
-697 TAQNNPPNKVSPPT
+697 TAQN
-711 QNLPTTN
+711 
-718 VWNGVYNFQN
+718 
-728 QTYSKKGI
+728 
-736 YYIDPNLSGQ
+736 
-746 SGQSGNT
+746 
-753 LSTYGYLDWFTLKN
+753 
-767 KFSVNANNGTLI
+767 
-779 IGNNTESA
+779 
-787 NTKGLIW
+787 
-794 IGDDKGLVYYNT
+794 
-806 GTFNAA
+806 
-812 NIYLTS
+812 
-818 NLKTGNGFSGEG
+818 
-830 ATLNFNATNRITIN
+830 
-844 QASFDNSDA
+844 
-853 GAQHSYMNFK
+853 
-863 GSNINV
+863 
-869 SGSSFTDDTNGG
+869 
-881 FSFSGNNN
+881 
-889 NSAISFNK
+889 
-897 TKFNQGTY
+897 
-905 NFTNSANLSFNNSNF
+905 
-920 NQSTYNF
+920 
-927 NSLQSTFN
+927 
-935 NSTFNQGT
+935 
-943 YNFTDNTSFNNDTFN
+943 
-958 QGTYNFNTS
+958 
-967 KVSFSG
+967 
-973 ANTLNS
+973 
-979 SSPFASLKGSVSF
+979 
-992 GSGAVFN
+992 
-999 LNQTLNANQ
+999 
-1008 TYDILTTNGTI
+1008 
-1019 QYGVYQ
+1019 
-1025 SYLWDLINYKGD
+1025 
-1037 KAISHVEV
+1037 
-1045 GNNTYDVTFDI
+1045 
-1056 NGQDETLQE
+1056 
-1065 TFSNKSITT
+1065 
-1074 QFLGDDLQAKAKAT
+1074 
-1088 YQQDLNNSQSAL
+1088 
-1100 SNATNDNKI
+1100 
-1109 ASADT
+1109 
-1114 GYTNNQNTTIKQD
+1114 
-1127 AQNLEHTSQQIAKDE
+1127 
-1142 QALQGDLNKLKQLAN
+1142 
-1157 SSFNEQ
+1157 
-1163 AFNQAQSK
+1163 
-1171 EQQDEQTLQNEEETF
+1171 
-1186 SSEQEG
+1186 
-1192 LEKALANAKPASPT
+1192 T
-1206 PTPTPTPTPS
+1206 P
-1216 PTPNPTPTKHTAP
+1216 P

-1250 YWLQNQ
+1250 YNLQNQ

-1284 TANLLGRSFGVNI
+1284 TANLFGRSFGVNI

-1318 IGHGGFGYIIG
+1318 IGHGGFGYITG

-1338 TNNFKTGEGVSGSDG
+1338 TNNFKTGEGVSNSDG

-1391 YATFDATN
+1391 YAAFDALN
-1399 NISVTNS
+1399 NISVTDS

-1416 SFNAKNISFSNAS
+1416 SFSAKNISFSNAS

-1438 SSVISANAAN
+1438 SSTISANASN
-1448 SLSFNNSRLNGGA
+1448 SLSFVNSRLNGGA
-1461 VYNLWANSLIFNNTQ
+1461 IYNLQANSLIFNNTQ

-1489 FNATTQLLGNTS
+1489 FNATTQLLGNTN

-1527 NKSQTAFK
+1527 NKSQATFK

-1549 NQSVLNAS
+1549 NQSVLNAN
-1557 GASAFNNQASLN
+1557 GTSAFNNQASLN
-1569 IYNGSQATFNS
+1569 IYNGSQAAFSS
-1580 LFFNGATLSLNA
+1580 LFFNGGTLSLNA
-1592 NSKLNASSASFSNNT
+1592 GSKLNASNASFSNNT

-1612 DSVLSVSNA
+1612 DSVLSASNT

-1626 NINFQGASQATFG
+1626 NINFQGASQADFG

-1644 DAASFNFDSAS
+1644 DTASFNFDSAS

-1666 ALNFNGYAPSLSK
+1666 ALNFNGYAPSLTK

-1740 IQNATYSDNNNIQTW
+1740 IQNATYSGNNNIQTW

-1800 YQASKQNPTG
+1800 YQISKQNPTG
-1810 YSYDYSDNQAG
+1810 YSYDYSDDQAG

-1859 YNKGFSSGN
+1859 YNKGFSSEN

-1886 IETNQLD
+1886 IESNQLD
-1893 NITSIN
+1893 NITNIN
-1899 EVLQLLDRIKIT
+1899 EVLRLLDKIKIT
-1911 PAQKQALLETIN
+1911 QTQKQALLETIN
-1923 HLTDNINQTFS
+1923 HLTDNINQTFN
-1934 NGNLVIGATQDHVTN
+1934 NGNLIIGATQDNVTN

-2022 ITFQSANNLVLN
+2022 VTFQSANNLVLN

-2044 NIFNLLGQEGID
+2044 NIFNLLGQEGIN

-2066 VLSQMAME
+2066 VLSQVAME

-2082 GNFVENALIPLSK
+2082 GNFIENALSPLSK
-2095 ELPSSLQNETLGQLI
+2095 ELPASLQNETLGQLI
-2110 GQNNLDNL
+2110 GQNNLDDL

-2169 IGGYMD
+2169 IGGYID
-2175 ASELSSILSVILK
+2175 ASELSSILSVVLK
-2188 DITNPPT
+2188 DITNPPA

-2208 LDEFLGQDVVKKLES
+2208 LNEFLGQDVIKKLES

-2237 GGLSGIYNQGLGSV
+2237 GGLSGVYNQGLGSV
-2251 LPPSLQNAL
+2251 LPLSLQNAL

-2366 EICINLANCPTT
+2366 EICVNLANCPTT

-2443 ANAFNNAS
+2443 TNAFNNAS
-2451 NSTANINGDFTL
+2451 NSTANINGNFTL

-2482 NSYGDLVFNLSH
+2482 NSYGDLVFNISH
-2494 SVSHAIINAQGIATI
+2494 SVSHAIINAQGAATI
-2509 MTNYN
+2509 MANNN
-2514 NPLIQFNT
+2514 NPLIQFNA
-2522 SSKETGAYTLID
+2522 SSKEVGTYTLID

-2558 LYTLININGKHM
+2558 LYALIDINGKHM
-2570 VMTDNGL
+2570 VMSDNGL

-2583 VSIKDGGLIV
+2583 VSIKDGGLVV

-2613 IAVSNAPI
+2613 IAVSNDPI

-2637 GIQGVD
+2637 GVQSVN
-2643 SIEQAGGTQAI
+2643 SIDQAGGNQAI

-2677 STKDLTTIA
+2677 SAKDLTTIA
-2686 GDIAN
+2686 GDIAS
-2691 TLEVIANPNFKNDA
+2691 TLEVIANPDFKNDA

-2865 SIINQSYRYN
+2865 SIINQSYRYD

-2901 IGLAYYYIGMSGL
+2901 VGLAYYYIGLSGL

-2965 LFINSM
+2965 LFIDSM

>member
-1 MAFKKAGLISKFISK
+1 MAFKKAGLISKFILK
-16 GSFKLNKISKKIFK
+16 GSFKLNKISEKIFK
-30 LNPILKREKPL
+30 LNLILKREKPL

-46 TKSIKKPFNKNKS
+46 TKSIKKPFNKSKS

-69 ALGGLPHLRASECRY
+69 ALGGLSHLRASECRY
-84 WSWWSGYHDKIES
+84 WSWSSWSYHDNIES

-108 LFSSTQGSGTY
+108 LFNSAQGSGTY

-127 SAGGASFTQKFNN
+127 SPGGASFTQKFNS
-140 GTLNVGGNIRFGGTG
+140 GTLNVGGNIRFGGMG
-155 VNGVNVGYITG
+155 VNGGDVGYITG
-166 TYDAQTINFNSSRIT
+166 TYDAQTIKFNSSRIT
-181 TGNSLSDG
+181 TGNSFSTG
-189 GGATLNFN
+189 GGTTLNFN
-197 ATNRIT
+197 AANRIT

-215 AQHSY
+215 TQHSY
-220 MNFKGS
+220 MNFSGS
-226 NINVSGSSFTDDTN
+226 NINVSDSSFTDDTD
-240 GGFSFSGNNN
+240 GGFSFSGNGA
-250 NSAIS
+250 NSNLS
-255 FNKTKF
+255 FNKTNFNQGTYKFTNNANLNFNNSNF
-261 NQGTYNFTNSANLSF
+261 NQGTYNFNS
-276 NNSNFN
+276 
-282 QSTYNF
+282 T
-288 NSLQSTFNNSTFNQG
+288 QSTFNNSNFSQG
-303 TYNFTDNTS
+303 TYNFTDNTGLN
-312 FNNDTFNQGTYN
+312 FNNDTFNQGTYS
-324 FNTSKVSFSGANTL
+324 FNTSKVNFSGANAL

-355 GAVFNLN
+355 GAIFNLN
-362 QTLNANQTYDILTTN
+362 QTINSNQTYDILTTN
-377 GTIQYGVYQSYL
+377 KTIQYGVYQSYL

-401 SHVEVGNNTYDVTFD
+401 SHVEVGSNTYDVTFD

-423 LQETFSNK
+423 LQETFNNQA
-431 SITTQFLGD
+431 ITTQFLGD
-440 DLQAKAKATYQQDL
+440 DLQAKAQATYQQDL
-454 NNSQSALSNATNDNK
+454 SNSQTALNNATSDSK
-469 IASADTGY
+469 IASSDTSY
-477 TNNQNTTIKQDA
+477 TNNQNTTIAKDA
-489 QNLEHT
+489 Q
-495 SQQIAKDEQA
+495 S
-505 LQGDLNKL
+505 
-513 KQLANSSFNEQA
+513 
-525 FNQAQSKEQQD
+525 
-536 EQTLQNEENT
+536 
-546 FSSEQEGL
+546 
-554 EKALANAKEQQEQQQ
+554 
-569 AQATY
+569 
-574 QQDLNNSQSALSNA
+574 
-588 TNDNKIA
+588 
-595 SADTDYTKNQNT
+595 
-607 AIKQDAQNLENT
+607 LENT
-619 SQQITQDQKDLEQD
+619 SQQIAQYQKDLEQD
-633 LDKLQQLANSKTG
+633 LAKLQQLANSTTG
-646 FNEQAFNQA
+646 FNQQAFNQT
-655 QSTEQQDEQTLQNEE
+655 QSTEQQDLQTLQSEE
-670 ETFSSEQEG
+670 KTFNSEQEG
-679 LEKALANAK
+679 LKQAIANAK
-688 HTSPTPTKH
+688 APTP
-697 TAQNNPPNKVSPPT
+697 
-711 QNLPTTN
+711 
-718 VWNGVYNFQN
+718 
-728 QTYSKKGI
+728 
-736 YYIDPNLSGQ
+736 
-746 SGQSGNT
+746 
-753 LSTYGYLDWFTLKN
+753 
-767 KFSVNANNGTLI
+767 
-779 IGNNTESA
+779 
-787 NTKGLIW
+787 
-794 IGDDKGLVYYNT
+794 
-806 GTFNAA
+806 
-812 NIYLTS
+812 
-818 NLKTGNGFSGEG
+818 
-830 ATLNFNATNRITIN
+830 
-844 QASFDNSDA
+844 
-853 GAQHSYMNFK
+853 
-863 GSNINV
+863 
-869 SGSSFTDDTNGG
+869 
-881 FSFSGNNN
+881 
-889 NSAISFNK
+889 
-897 TKFNQGTY
+897 
-905 NFTNSANLSFNNSNF
+905 
-920 NQSTYNF
+920 
-927 NSLQSTFN
+927 
-935 NSTFNQGT
+935 
-943 YNFTDNTSFNNDTFN
+943 
-958 QGTYNFNTS
+958 
-967 KVSFSG
+967 
-973 ANTLNS
+973 
-979 SSPFASLKGSVSF
+979 
-992 GSGAVFN
+992 
-999 LNQTLNANQ
+999 
-1008 TYDILTTNGTI
+1008 
-1019 QYGVYQ
+1019 
-1025 SYLWDLINYKGD
+1025 
-1037 KAISHVEV
+1037 
-1045 GNNTYDVTFDI
+1045 
-1056 NGQDETLQE
+1056 
-1065 TFSNKSITT
+1065 
-1074 QFLGDDLQAKAKAT
+1074 
-1088 YQQDLNNSQSAL
+1088 
-1100 SNATNDNKI
+1100 
-1109 ASADT
+1109 
-1114 GYTNNQNTTIKQD
+1114 
-1127 AQNLEHTSQQIAKDE
+1127 
-1142 QALQGDLNKLKQLAN
+1142 
-1157 SSFNEQ
+1157 
-1163 AFNQAQSK
+1163 
-1171 EQQDEQTLQNEEETF
+1171 
-1186 SSEQEG
+1186 
-1192 LEKALANAKPASPT
+1192 SPT
-1206 PTPTPTPTPS
+1206 PTPTKRTAPNTP
-1216 PTPNPTPTKHTAP
+1216 P

-1250 YWLQNQ
+1250 YWLQNK
-1256 TYSQKG
+1256 TYSNKG
-1262 VYYIDPNLSGQS
+1262 IYYIDPNLSGQS
-1274 GQSAN
+1274 GQSGN

-1318 IGHGGFGYIIG
+1318 IGHGGFGYITG

-1391 YATFDATN
+1391 YAAFDATN

-1438 SSVISANAAN
+1438 SSVISTNAAN

-1476 AVFNVLYSRGTSN
+1476 AVFNVLYSRGASN

-1527 NKSQTAFK
+1527 NKSQAAFK

-1549 NQSVLNAS
+1549 NQSVLNANGS
-1557 GASAFNNQASLN
+1557 STFNNQASLN

-1580 LFFNGATLSLNA
+1580 LFFNGGILSLNA

-1612 DSVLSVSNA
+1612 NSVLSASNT

-1626 NINFQGASQATFG
+1626 NINFQGASQADFG

-1644 DAASFNFDSAS
+1644 DTASFNFDSAS

-1666 ALNFNGYAPSLSK
+1666 ALNLDGYAPSLTK

-1690 GNNGDINLS
+1690 GDNGDINLS

-1810 YSYDYSDNQAG
+1810 YSYDYSGNQAG

-1886 IETNQLD
+1886 IESNQLD
-1893 NITSIN
+1893 NITNIN
-1899 EVLQLLDRIKIT
+1899 EVLQLLDEIKIT
-1911 PAQKQALLETIN
+1911 TAQKQALLETIN

-1934 NGNLVIGATQDHVTN
+1934 NGNLVIGATQDNVTN

-1964 CALDSATCSS
+1964 CALNSTTCSS

-2004 ITGTLGSGNAF
+2004 ITGTVGSGNAF

-2022 ITFQSANNLVLN
+2022 VTFQSANNLVLD

-2066 VLSQMAME
+2066 VLSQVAME

-2082 GNFVENALIPLSK
+2082 GNFVENALSPLSK
-2095 ELPSSLQNETLGQLI
+2095 ELPTSLQNETLGQLI

-2126 AIQNIISK
+2126 EIQNIISK

-2169 IGGYMD
+2169 IGGYID
-2175 ASELSSILSVILK
+2175 ASELSSILSVVLK

-2208 LDEFLGQDVVKKLES
+2208 LNEFLGQDVVKKLES

-2237 GGLSGIYNQGLGSV
+2237 GGLSGVYNQGLGSV

-2391 NESLSVRANNF
+2391 NESLSVHANNF
-2402 TFLGV
+2402 TFLGA
-2407 IASNGAI
+2407 ITSNGAI

-2431 ENATLQA
+2431 ENAALQA

-2443 ANAFNNAS
+2443 TNAFNNAS
-2451 NSTANINGDFTL
+2451 NSTANINGNFTL

-2472 ASGLNVMGNF
+2472 ASGLDVMGNF
-2482 NSYGDLVFNLSH
+2482 NSYGDLVFNLNH
-2494 SVSHAIINAQGIATI
+2494 SASHAVINAQGVATI
-2509 MTNYN
+2509 MANNN
-2514 NPLIQFNT
+2514 NPLIQFNA
-2522 SSKETGAYTLID
+2522 SSKEIGTYTLID

-2545 QITGGSSLDNYLK
+2545 QITGGSSLADYLK
-2558 LYTLININGKHM
+2558 LYTLIDINGKRM

-2583 VSIKDGGLIV
+2583 VNIKDGGLIV

-2613 IAVSNAPI
+2613 IAVSNDPI

-2637 GIQGVD
+2637 GAQGVD
-2643 SIEQAGGTQAI
+2643 SIDQAGGAQAI

-2691 TLEVIANPNFKNDA
+2691 TLEVIANPDFKNDA

-2789 YGINVGYDRF
+2789 YGINIGYDRF

-2865 SIINQSYRYN
+2865 SIINQSYKYD

-2901 IGLAYYYIGMSGL
+2901 IGLAYYYIGLSGL

>member
-1 MAFKKAGLISKFISK
+1 MAFKKAKLISRFISK

-30 LNPILKREKPL
+30 LNQILKREKLL

-46 TKSIKKPFNKNKS
+46 ALKPIKKLSNRNKS

-69 ALGGLPHLRASECRY
+69 ALGGLSHLRANECRY
-84 WSWWSGYHDKIES
+84 WSWSSWSYQDNIES
-97 GSNSPTHNSYC
+97 GPNSPTHNSYC

-127 SAGGASFTQKFNN
+127 STGGASFTQKFNN
-140 GTLNVGGNIRFGGTG
+140 GTLDIGGNIRFGGTG
-155 VNGVNVGYITG
+155 INGGDVGYITG
-166 TYDAQTINFNSSRIT
+166 TYDAANIYLTSHLK
-181 TGNSLSDG
+181 TGNSYADG

-197 ATNRIT
+197 ATNNIT

-215 AQHSY
+215 TQKSY

-226 NINVSGSSFTDDTN
+226 NIKVSGSSFTDDTN

-255 FNKTKF
+255 FDKTSF
-261 NQGTYNFTNSANLSF
+261 NQGTYNFSNSASSSFDNSSF
-276 NNSNFN
+276 N
-282 QSTYNF
+282 QGTYHF
-288 NSLQSTFNNSTFNQG
+288 NSAQSTFENSNFNQG
-303 TYNFTDNTS
+303 TYNFNNNAS

-324 FNTSKVSFSGANTL
+324 FNTSKVSFSGINTL

-349 SVSFGS
+349 SVSFNS
-355 GAVFNLN
+355 GAIFNLN
-362 QTLNANQTYDILTTN
+362 QTLNNNQTYDILTTN
-377 GTIQYGVYQSYL
+377 GAIQYGVYQSYL

-423 LQETFSNK
+423 LQETFNK
-431 SITTQFLGD
+431 QSIITQFLGD
-440 DLQAKAKATYQQDL
+440 DLQQQAQQTYQKDLTNSQNAL
-454 NNSQSALSNATNDNK
+454 NNVTNDNT
-469 IASADTGY
+469 IANNDTGY
-477 TNNQNTTIKQDA
+477 TQSKNATILKDA
-489 QNLEHT
+489 QSLENT
-495 SQQIAKDEQA
+495 NQQIQQDEQA

-513 KQLANSSFNEQA
+513 KQLANSTTGFNEQA
-525 FNQAQSKEQQD
+525 FTQAQKQEQQD
-536 EQTLQNEENT
+536 EQTLQNEEKT
-546 FSSEQEGL
+546 FNAEQEGL
-554 EKALANAKEQQEQQQ
+554 KQ
-569 AQATY
+569 A
-574 QQDLNNSQSALSNA
+574 
-588 TNDNKIA
+588 I
-595 SADTDYTKNQNT
+595 
-607 AIKQDAQNLENT
+607 
-619 SQQITQDQKDLEQD
+619 
-633 LDKLQQLANSKTG
+633 
-646 FNEQAFNQA
+646 
-655 QSTEQQDEQTLQNEE
+655 
-670 ETFSSEQEG
+670 
-679 LEKALANAK
+679 ANAK
-688 HTSPTPTKH
+688 H
-697 TAQNNPPNKVSPPT
+697 VS
-711 QNLPTTN
+711 
-718 VWNGVYNFQN
+718 
-728 QTYSKKGI
+728 
-736 YYIDPNLSGQ
+736 
-746 SGQSGNT
+746 
-753 LSTYGYLDWFTLKN
+753 
-767 KFSVNANNGTLI
+767 
-779 IGNNTESA
+779 
-787 NTKGLIW
+787 
-794 IGDDKGLVYYNT
+794 
-806 GTFNAA
+806 
-812 NIYLTS
+812 
-818 NLKTGNGFSGEG
+818 
-830 ATLNFNATNRITIN
+830 
-844 QASFDNSDA
+844 
-853 GAQHSYMNFK
+853 
-863 GSNINV
+863 
-869 SGSSFTDDTNGG
+869 
-881 FSFSGNNN
+881 
-889 NSAISFNK
+889 
-897 TKFNQGTY
+897 
-905 NFTNSANLSFNNSNF
+905 
-920 NQSTYNF
+920 
-927 NSLQSTFN
+927 
-935 NSTFNQGT
+935 
-943 YNFTDNTSFNNDTFN
+943 
-958 QGTYNFNTS
+958 
-967 KVSFSG
+967 
-973 ANTLNS
+973 
-979 SSPFASLKGSVSF
+979 
-992 GSGAVFN
+992 
-999 LNQTLNANQ
+999 
-1008 TYDILTTNGTI
+1008 
-1019 QYGVYQ
+1019 
-1025 SYLWDLINYKGD
+1025 
-1037 KAISHVEV
+1037 
-1045 GNNTYDVTFDI
+1045 
-1056 NGQDETLQE
+1056 
-1065 TFSNKSITT
+1065 
-1074 QFLGDDLQAKAKAT
+1074 
-1088 YQQDLNNSQSAL
+1088 
-1100 SNATNDNKI
+1100 
-1109 ASADT
+1109 
-1114 GYTNNQNTTIKQD
+1114 
-1127 AQNLEHTSQQIAKDE
+1127 
-1142 QALQGDLNKLKQLAN
+1142 
-1157 SSFNEQ
+1157 
-1163 AFNQAQSK
+1163 
-1171 EQQDEQTLQNEEETF
+1171 
-1186 SSEQEG
+1186 
-1192 LEKALANAKPASPT
+1192 
-1206 PTPTPTPTPS
+1206 PTPS
-1216 PTPNPTPTKHTAP
+1216 PTKRTAP
-1229 NKVPPT
+1229 NTPPSQVPPT

-1250 YWLQNQ
+1250 YNLQNQ

-1262 VYYIDPNLSGQS
+1262 IYYIDPNLSGQS

-1284 TANLLGRSFGVNI
+1284 TANLFGRSFSVNI

-1318 IGHGGFGYIIG
+1318 IGHGGFGYITG
-1329 TFNAANIYL
+1329 TFSAANIYL
-1338 TNNFKTGEGVSGSDG
+1338 TNNFKTGEGVSNSDG

-1391 YATFDATN
+1391 YATFDALN

-1416 SFNAKNISFSNAS
+1416 SFSAKNISFSNAS

-1438 SSVISANAAN
+1438 SSTISANASN
-1448 SLSFNNSRLNGGA
+1448 SLSFIDSRLNGGA
-1461 VYNLWANSLIFNNTQ
+1461 VYNLQANNLIFNNTQ

-1527 NKSQTAFK
+1527 NKSQAAFK

-1549 NQSVLNAS
+1549 NQSVLNAN

-1569 IYNGSQATFNS
+1569 IYNGSQAVFSS
-1580 LFFNGATLSLNA
+1580 LFFNGGTLSLNA
-1592 NSKLNASSASFSNNT
+1592 SSKLNASSTSFSNNT

-1612 DSVLSVSNA
+1612 DSVLSANNT

-1626 NINFQGASQATFG
+1626 NINFQGASQADFG

-1644 DAASFNFDSAS
+1644 DTASFNFDSTS
-1655 SLSFNNLTANG
+1655 SLNFNNLTANG
-1666 ALNFNGYAPSLSK
+1666 ALNFNGYTPSLAK

-1699 DINIFDNITKSV
+1699 DINIFNNITKSV

-1810 YSYDYSDNQAG
+1810 YSYDYSDNQVG
-1821 TYYLTSNIKG
+1821 TYYLTSSIKG
-1831 LFTPKGSQTPQTPG
+1831 LFTPKGSQTPQAPG

-1859 YNKGFSSGN
+1859 YNKGFSSEN

-1886 IETNQLD
+1886 IESDQLD
-1893 NITSIN
+1893 NITNIN
-1899 EVLQLLDRIKIT
+1899 EVLQLLDKIKIT
-1911 PAQKQALLETIN
+1911 QTQKQALLETIN

-1934 NGNLVIGATQDHVTN
+1934 NGNLVIGATQDNVTN

-2004 ITGTLGSGNAF
+2004 ITGTIGSGNAF

-2022 ITFQSANNLVLN
+2022 VTFQSANNLVLN

-2044 NIFNLLGQEGID
+2044 NIFNLLGQKGINE
-2056 KIFNQGNLAN
+2056 IFNQGNLAN
-2066 VLSQMAME
+2066 VLSQVAME

-2082 GNFVENALIPLSK
+2082 GNFIENALSPLSK
-2095 ELPSSLQNETLGQLI
+2095 ELPASLQNETLGQLI
-2110 GQNNLDNL
+2110 GQNNLDDL

-2169 IGGYMD
+2169 IGGYID
-2175 ASELSSILSVILK
+2175 ASEISSILGVILK

-2208 LDEFLGQDVVKKLES
+2208 LNEFLGQDVIKKLES
-2223 QGLVSNIINNIISQ
+2223 QGLVSSIINNIISQ
-2237 GGLSGIYNQGLGSV
+2237 GGLSGVYNQGLGSV

-2296 SFSNATGGSLN
+2296 SFSNAAGGSLN
-2307 FVANKSIIFNGDNT
+2307 FVANKSIIFNGNNT

-2330 LIFASNGVSNIN
+2330 LIFASNDVSNIN

-2366 EICINLANCPTT
+2366 EICVNLASCPTT
-2378 KNSSSTNSSVTPT
+2378 KNNSSTNSSVTPT

-2402 TFLGV
+2402 TFLGT
-2407 IASNGAI
+2407 ITSNGAI
-2414 DLSQVKNNSVI
+2414 DLSQVTNNSVI

-2443 ANAFNNAS
+2443 TNAFNNAS
-2451 NSTANINGDFTL
+2451 NSTANINGNFTL

-2482 NSYGDLVFNLSH
+2482 NSYGDLVFNISH
-2494 SVSHAIINAQGIATI
+2494 SASHAIINAQGAATI
-2509 MTNYN
+2509 MANDN

-2522 SSKETGAYTLID
+2522 SSKEAGTYTLID
-2534 SAKAIYYGYND
+2534 SAKAIYYGYNN
-2545 QITGGSSLDNYLK
+2545 QITGSSSLDNYLK
-2558 LYTLININGKHM
+2558 LYALIDINGKHM

-2583 VSIKDGGLIV
+2583 VSVKDGGLVV

-2613 IAVSNAPI
+2613 IAVSNDPI

-2637 GIQGVD
+2637 GVQSVD
-2643 SIEQAGGTQAI
+2643 SIDQAGGNQAI
-2654 NWLNKIFETKG
+2654 DWLNKIFETKG

-2677 STKDLTTIA
+2677 SIKDLTTIA

-2691 TLEVIANPNFKNDA
+2691 TLEVIANPDFKNDA

-2724 SDTSTFASADF
+2724 SDTSTFARSDF
-2735 HERLEALKNKRFA
+2735 LERLEALKNKRFA

-2813 SGFHAN
+2813 SGFHGN

-2828 NMGVYSRAF
+2828 NVGVYSRAF

-2865 SIINQSYRYN
+2865 SIINQSYRYD

-2901 IGLAYYYIGMSGL
+2901 VGLAYYYIGLSGL

>member
-1 MAFKKAGLISKFISK
+1 MAFKKARLISRFISK
-16 GSFKLNKISKKIFK
+16 GFFKLNKISKKIFT
-30 LNPILKREKPL
+30 LNQILKREKPL

-46 TKSIKKPFNKNKS
+46 ALKPIKKLSNRNKS

-69 ALGGLPHLRASECRY
+69 ALGGLSHLRANECRY
-84 WSWWSGYHDKIES
+84 WSWSSWGYQDNIES
-97 GSNSPTHNSYC
+97 GPNSPTHNSYC

-155 VNGVNVGYITG
+155 INGGDVGYITG
-166 TYDAQTINFNSSRIT
+166 TYDAANIYLTSHLT
-181 TGNSLSDG
+181 TGNSYADG

-197 ATNRIT
+197 AANNIT

-215 AQHSY
+215 TQHSY

-226 NINVSGSSFTDDTN
+226 NIKVSGSSFKDDTN
-240 GGFSFSGNNN
+240 GGFNFSGSNN

-255 FNKTKF
+255 FNQTNFNQGTYHFSNSTTLSFGNSNF
-261 NQGTYNFTNSANLSF
+261 NQGTYNFNGNA
-276 NNSNFN
+276 
-282 QSTYNF
+282 
-288 NSLQSTFNNSTFNQG
+288 
-303 TYNFTDNTS
+303 S

-324 FNTSKVSFSGANTL
+324 FNDNVSFNNDTFNQGTYSFNTSKVSFSGINTL

-349 SVSFGS
+349 SVSFNS
-355 GAVFNLN
+355 GAIFNLN
-362 QTLNANQTYDILTTN
+362 QTLNSNQTYDILTTN
-377 GTIQYGVYQSYL
+377 GAIQYGVYQSYL

-401 SHVEVGNNTYDVTFD
+401 SHVGVGNNTYDVTFD

-423 LQETFSNK
+423 LQETFNK
-431 SITTQFLGD
+431 QSIITQFLGD
-440 DLQAKAKATYQQDL
+440 DLQAKAQKTYQQDWS
-454 NNSQSALSNATNDNK
+454 NSQTAVSDASKDNQ
-469 IASADTGY
+469 IASNDASDT
-477 TNNQNTTIKQDA
+477 TSKNTTIAKDA
-489 QNLEHT
+489 QSLENT
-495 SQQIAKDEQA
+495 NQRIAQDEQA
-505 LQGDLNKL
+505 LQG
-513 KQLANSSFNEQA
+513 
-525 FNQAQSKEQQD
+525 
-536 EQTLQNEENT
+536 
-546 FSSEQEGL
+546 
-554 EKALANAKEQQEQQQ
+554 
-569 AQATY
+569 
-574 QQDLNNSQSALSNA
+574 
-588 TNDNKIA
+588 
-595 SADTDYTKNQNT
+595 
-607 AIKQDAQNLENT
+607 
-619 SQQITQDQKDLEQD
+619 D

-646 FNEQAFNQA
+646 FSEQAFNQA
-655 QSTEQQDEQTLQNEE
+655 QKQEQQDEQTLQNEE
-670 ETFSSEQEG
+670 KTFNTEQDSLNKAIQQAQAQEQKQEQQQAQKTYQEDVANSQNALNNVTSDNTIASNDTSYTQSKNTTVAKDAQGLENTNQKIAQDEQALEKDLAQIKQLANSTTGFSEQAFNQAQKQEQQDEQTLQNEEKTFNAEQEG
-679 LEKALANAK
+679 LKQALANAK
-688 HTSPTPTKH
+688 PASPTPSPTPTPTKH
-697 TAQNNPPNKVSPPT
+697 TVPNTPPNQVPPTPPT

-718 VWNGVYNFQN
+718 VWNGVYNLQN
-728 QTYSKKGI
+728 QTYSKQGV

-753 LSTYGYLDWFTLKN
+753 LSTY
-767 KFSVNANNGTLI
+767 
-779 IGNNTESA
+779 
-787 NTKGLIW
+787 
-794 IGDDKGLVYYNT
+794 
-806 GTFNAA
+806 
-812 NIYLTS
+812 
-818 NLKTGNGFSGEG
+818 
-830 ATLNFNATNRITIN
+830 
-844 QASFDNSDA
+844 
-853 GAQHSYMNFK
+853 
-863 GSNINV
+863 
-869 SGSSFTDDTNGG
+869 
-881 FSFSGNNN
+881 
-889 NSAISFNK
+889 
-897 TKFNQGTY
+897 
-905 NFTNSANLSFNNSNF
+905 
-920 NQSTYNF
+920 
-927 NSLQSTFN
+927 
-935 NSTFNQGT
+935 
-943 YNFTDNTSFNNDTFN
+943 
-958 QGTYNFNTS
+958 
-967 KVSFSG
+967 
-973 ANTLNS
+973 
-979 SSPFASLKGSVSF
+979 
-992 GSGAVFN
+992 
-999 LNQTLNANQ
+999 
-1008 TYDILTTNGTI
+1008 
-1019 QYGVYQ
+1019 
-1025 SYLWDLINYKGD
+1025 
-1037 KAISHVEV
+1037 
-1045 GNNTYDVTFDI
+1045 
-1056 NGQDETLQE
+1056 
-1065 TFSNKSITT
+1065 
-1074 QFLGDDLQAKAKAT
+1074 
-1088 YQQDLNNSQSAL
+1088 
-1100 SNATNDNKI
+1100 
-1109 ASADT
+1109 
-1114 GYTNNQNTTIKQD
+1114 
-1127 AQNLEHTSQQIAKDE
+1127 
-1142 QALQGDLNKLKQLAN
+1142 
-1157 SSFNEQ
+1157 
-1163 AFNQAQSK
+1163 
-1171 EQQDEQTLQNEEETF
+1171 
-1186 SSEQEG
+1186 
-1192 LEKALANAKPASPT
+1192 
-1206 PTPTPTPTPS
+1206 
-1216 PTPNPTPTKHTAP
+1216 
-1229 NKVPPT
+1229 
-1235 PPTQNLPTTNVWNGV
+1235 
-1250 YWLQNQ
+1250 
-1256 TYSQKG
+1256 
-1262 VYYIDPNLSGQS
+1262 
-1274 GQSAN
+1274 
-1279 TLSTY
+1279 
-1284 TANLLGRSFGVNI
+1284 TANLFGRSFGVNI

-1318 IGHGGFGYIIG
+1318 IGHGGFGYITG
-1329 TFNAANIYL
+1329 TFSAANIYL
-1338 TNNFKTGEGVSGSDG
+1338 TNNFKTGEGVSNSDG

-1391 YATFDATN
+1391 YAAFDALN
-1399 NISVTNS
+1399 NISVTDS

-1416 SFNAKNISFSNAS
+1416 SFSAKNISFSNAS

-1438 SSVISANAAN
+1438 SSVISANASN
-1448 SLSFNNSRLNGGA
+1448 SLSFVNSRLNGGA
-1461 VYNLWANSLIFNNTQ
+1461 VYNLQANSLIFNNTQ

-1489 FNATTQLLGNTS
+1489 FNATTQLLGNTN

-1527 NKSQTAFK
+1527 NKSQAAFK

-1549 NQSVLNAS
+1549 NQSVLNAN
-1557 GASAFNNQASLN
+1557 GTSAFNNQASLN
-1569 IYNGSQATFNS
+1569 IYNGSQAAFNS
-1580 LFFNGATLSLNA
+1580 LFFNGGTLSLNA
-1592 NSKLNASSASFSNNT
+1592 SSKLNASSASFSNNT

-1612 DSVLSVSNA
+1612 DSVLLANNT

-1626 NINFQGASQATFG
+1626 NINFQGASQADFG

-1644 DAASFNFDSAS
+1644 DTASFNFDSAS
-1655 SLSFNNLTANG
+1655 SLNFNNLTANG
-1666 ALNFNGYAPSLSK
+1666 ALNFNGYAPSLTK
-1679 ALMSVSGQFVL
+1679 ALMNVSGQFVL

-1800 YQASKQNPTG
+1800 YQTSKQNPTG
-1810 YSYDYSDNQAG
+1810 YSYDYSDNQVG
-1821 TYYLTSNIKG
+1821 IYYLTSSIKG
-1831 LFTPKGSQTPQTPG
+1831 LFTPKGSQTPQAPG
-1845 TYSPFNQPLNSLNI
+1845 TYSPFNQPLSSLNI
-1859 YNKGFSSGN
+1859 YNKGFSSEN

-1886 IETNQLD
+1886 IESNQLD
-1893 NITSIN
+1893 NITNIN
-1899 EVLQLLDRIKIT
+1899 EVLQLLDKIKIT
-1911 PAQKQALLETIN
+1911 QVQKQALLETIN
-1923 HLTDNINQTFS
+1923 HLTDNINQTFN
-1934 NGNLVIGATQDHVTN
+1934 NGNLIIGATQDNVTN

-2004 ITGTLGSGNAF
+2004 ITGTIGSGNAF

-2022 ITFQSANNLVLN
+2022 VTFQSANNLVLN

-2082 GNFVENALIPLSK
+2082 GNFIENALSPLSK
-2095 ELPSSLQNETLGQLI
+2095 ELPASLQNETLGQLI
-2110 GQNNLDNL
+2110 GQNNLDDL

-2126 AIQNIISK
+2126 EIQNIISK

-2169 IGGYMD
+2169 IGGYID

-2208 LDEFLGQDVVKKLES
+2208 LNEFLGQDVVKKLES
-2223 QGLVSNIINNIISQ
+2223 QGLVNNIINNVISQ
-2237 GGLSGIYNQGLGSV
+2237 GGLSGVYNQGLGSV

-2321 IDFSKYQGA
+2321 IDFSKYQGT
-2330 LIFASNGVSNIN
+2330 LIFASNDVSNIN

-2366 EICINLANCPTT
+2366 EICVNLANCPTT

-2391 NESLSVRANNF
+2391 NESLSVHANNF

-2451 NSTANINGDFTL
+2451 NSTANINGNFTL
-2463 NQQATLSTN
+2463 NQQAILSTN

-2482 NSYGDLVFNLSH
+2482 NSYGNLVFNLSH
-2494 SVSHAIINAQGIATI
+2494 SVSHAIINAQGSATI
-2509 MTNYN
+2509 MANNN

-2522 SSKETGAYTLID
+2522 SSKEAGTYTLID

-2558 LYTLININGKHM
+2558 LYALIDINGKHM
-2570 VMTDNGL
+2570 VMTGNGL

-2583 VSIKDGGLIV
+2583 VNIKDGGLVV

-2613 IAVSNAPI
+2613 IAVSNDPI

-2637 GIQGVD
+2637 GVQSVD
-2643 SIEQAGGTQAI
+2643 SIDQAGGNQAI

-2677 STKDLTTIA
+2677 SAKDLTTIA

-2691 TLEVIANPNFKNDA
+2691 TLEVIANPDFKNDA

-2813 SGFHAN
+2813 SGFHGN

-2828 NMGVYSRAF
+2828 NIGVYSRAF

-2865 SIINQSYRYN
+2865 SIINQSYRYD

-2901 IGLAYYYIGMSGL
+2901 IGLAYYYIGLSGL

>member
-1 MAFKKAGLISKFISK
+1 MAFKKARLISRFISK

-30 LNPILKREKPL
+30 LNQILKREKTL

-46 TKSIKKPFNKNKS
+46 ALKPIKKLSNRNKS

-69 ALGGLPHLRASECRY
+69 ALGGLSHLRANECRY
-84 WSWWSGYHDKIES
+84 WSWSSWSYQDNIES
-97 GSNSPTHNSYC
+97 GPNSPTHNSYC
-108 LFSSTQGSGTY
+108 LFSSAQGSGTY

-127 SAGGASFTQKFNN
+127 STGGASFTQKFNN
-140 GTLNVGGNIRFGGTG
+140 GTLDIGGNIRFGGTG
-155 VNGVNVGYITG
+155 INGGDVGYITG
-166 TYDAQTINFNSSRIT
+166 TYDAQTINFNSSHIT
-181 TGNSLSDG
+181 TGNSYADG

-197 ATNRIT
+197 ATNNIT

-215 AQHSY
+215 TQKSY

-226 NINVSGSSFTDDTN
+226 NIKVSGSSFTDDTN
-240 GGFSFSGNNN
+240 GGFSFSGNNS
-250 NSAIS
+250 NSTIS
-255 FNKTKF
+255 FNQTSFNQGAYNFSNSASSSFDNSSFNQGTYHFNSAQSTFENSNF
-261 NQGTYNFTNSANLSF
+261 NQGTYNFN
-276 NNSNFN
+276 
-282 QSTYNF
+282 
-288 NSLQSTFNNSTFNQG
+288 
-303 TYNFTDNTS
+303 DNAS
-312 FNNDTFNQGTYN
+312 FNNDTFNQGTYS
-324 FNTSKVSFSGANTL
+324 FNTSKVSFSGINTL

-349 SVSFGS
+349 SVSFNS
-355 GAVFNLN
+355 GAIFNLN
-362 QTLNANQTYDILTTN
+362 QTLNNNQTYDILTTN
-377 GTIQYGVYQSYL
+377 GAIQYGVYQSYL

-423 LQETFSNK
+423 LQETFNK
-431 SITTQFLGD
+431 QSIITQFLGD
-440 DLQAKAKATYQQDL
+440 DLQQQAQQTYQQDL
-454 NNSQSALSNATNDNK
+454 SDSQSALNNAASDNK
-469 IASADTGY
+469 IANSDTDY
-477 TNNQNTTIKQDA
+477 TKNKNTAIATDA
-489 QNLEHT
+489 QNLENT
-495 SQQIAKDEQA
+495 NQKIAQDEQA
-505 LQGDLNKL
+505 LEKDLAQI
-513 KQLANSSFNEQA
+513 KQLANSTTGFNEQA
-525 FNQAQSKEQQD
+525 FTQAQKQEQQD
-536 EQTLQNEENT
+536 EQTLQNDENA
-546 FSSEQEGL
+546 FNAEQEGL
-554 EKALANAKEQQEQQQ
+554 EQ
-569 AQATY
+569 A
-574 QQDLNNSQSALSNA
+574 
-588 TNDNKIA
+588 I
-595 SADTDYTKNQNT
+595 
-607 AIKQDAQNLENT
+607 
-619 SQQITQDQKDLEQD
+619 
-633 LDKLQQLANSKTG
+633 
-646 FNEQAFNQA
+646 
-655 QSTEQQDEQTLQNEE
+655 
-670 ETFSSEQEG
+670 
-679 LEKALANAK
+679 ANAK
-688 HTSPTPTKH
+688 HANPTPNPTPSHAPTPTKH
-697 TAQNNPPNKVSPPT
+697 TAQNTSPSQVPPTPPT

-718 VWNGVYNFQN
+718 VWNGVYNLQN
-728 QTYSKKGI
+728 KTYSNKGV

-753 LSTYGYLDWFTLKN
+753 LSTY
-767 KFSVNANNGTLI
+767 
-779 IGNNTESA
+779 
-787 NTKGLIW
+787 
-794 IGDDKGLVYYNT
+794 
-806 GTFNAA
+806 
-812 NIYLTS
+812 
-818 NLKTGNGFSGEG
+818 
-830 ATLNFNATNRITIN
+830 
-844 QASFDNSDA
+844 
-853 GAQHSYMNFK
+853 
-863 GSNINV
+863 
-869 SGSSFTDDTNGG
+869 
-881 FSFSGNNN
+881 
-889 NSAISFNK
+889 
-897 TKFNQGTY
+897 
-905 NFTNSANLSFNNSNF
+905 
-920 NQSTYNF
+920 
-927 NSLQSTFN
+927 
-935 NSTFNQGT
+935 
-943 YNFTDNTSFNNDTFN
+943 
-958 QGTYNFNTS
+958 
-967 KVSFSG
+967 
-973 ANTLNS
+973 
-979 SSPFASLKGSVSF
+979 
-992 GSGAVFN
+992 
-999 LNQTLNANQ
+999 
-1008 TYDILTTNGTI
+1008 
-1019 QYGVYQ
+1019 
-1025 SYLWDLINYKGD
+1025 
-1037 KAISHVEV
+1037 
-1045 GNNTYDVTFDI
+1045 
-1056 NGQDETLQE
+1056 
-1065 TFSNKSITT
+1065 
-1074 QFLGDDLQAKAKAT
+1074 
-1088 YQQDLNNSQSAL
+1088 
-1100 SNATNDNKI
+1100 
-1109 ASADT
+1109 
-1114 GYTNNQNTTIKQD
+1114 
-1127 AQNLEHTSQQIAKDE
+1127 
-1142 QALQGDLNKLKQLAN
+1142 
-1157 SSFNEQ
+1157 
-1163 AFNQAQSK
+1163 
-1171 EQQDEQTLQNEEETF
+1171 
-1186 SSEQEG
+1186 
-1192 LEKALANAKPASPT
+1192 
-1206 PTPTPTPTPS
+1206 
-1216 PTPNPTPTKHTAP
+1216 
-1229 NKVPPT
+1229 
-1235 PPTQNLPTTNVWNGV
+1235 
-1250 YWLQNQ
+1250 
-1256 TYSQKG
+1256 
-1262 VYYIDPNLSGQS
+1262 
-1274 GQSAN
+1274 
-1279 TLSTY
+1279 
-1284 TANLLGRSFGVNI
+1284 TANLFGRSFGVNI

-1312 DNGLIW
+1312 SNGLIW
-1318 IGHGGFGYIIG
+1318 IGHGGFGYITG
-1329 TFNAANIYL
+1329 TFSAANIYL
-1338 TNNFKTGEGVSGSDG
+1338 TNNFKTGEGVSNSDG

-1391 YATFDATN
+1391 YATFDALN

-1416 SFNAKNISFSNAS
+1416 SFSAKNISFSNAS

-1438 SSVISANAAN
+1438 SSVISANASN
-1448 SLSFNNSRLNGGA
+1448 SLSFIDSRLNGGA
-1461 VYNLWANSLIFNNTQ
+1461 IYNLQANSLIFNNTQ

-1489 FNATTQLLGNTS
+1489 FNATTQLLGNTN

-1527 NKSQTAFK
+1527 NKSQATFK

-1549 NQSVLNAS
+1549 NQSVLNANGTS
-1557 GASAFNNQASLN
+1557 TFNNQASLN

-1580 LFFNGATLSLNA
+1580 LFFNGGTLSLNA

-1612 DSVLSVSNA
+1612 DSVLSANNA

-1626 NINFQGASQATFG
+1626 NINFQGTSQADFG

-1644 DAASFNFDSAS
+1644 DTASFNFDSAS
-1655 SLSFNNLTANG
+1655 SLNFNNLTANG
-1666 ALNFNGYAPSLSK
+1666 ALNFNGYVPSLTK
-1679 ALMSVSGQFVL
+1679 ALMNVSGQFVL
-1690 GNNGDINLS
+1690 GSNGDINLS

-1831 LFTPKGSQTPQTPG
+1831 LFTPKGSQTPQAPG

-1859 YNKGFSSGN
+1859 YNKGFSSEN

-1886 IETNQLD
+1886 IESNQLD
-1893 NITSIN
+1893 NITNIN
-1899 EVLQLLDRIKIT
+1899 EVLQLLDKIKIT
-1911 PAQKQALLETIN
+1911 QAQKQAFLETIN
-1923 HLTDNINQTFS
+1923 HLTDNINQTFN
-1934 NGNLVIGATQDHVTN
+1934 NGNLVIGATQDNVTN

-2004 ITGTLGSGNAF
+2004 ITGTIGSGNAF

-2022 ITFQSANNLVLN
+2022 VTFQSANNLVLN

-2066 VLSQMAME
+2066 VLSQVAME

-2082 GNFVENALIPLSK
+2082 GNFIENALSPLSK
-2095 ELPSSLQNETLGQLI
+2095 ELPASLQDETLGQLI
-2110 GQNNLDNL
+2110 GQNNLDDL

-2126 AIQNIISK
+2126 EIQNIISK

-2169 IGGYMD
+2169 IGGYID
-2175 ASELSSILSVILK
+2175 ASEISSILSVILK

-2208 LDEFLGQDVVKKLES
+2208 LNEFLGQDVVKKLES
-2223 QGLVSNIINNIISQ
+2223 QGLVSDIINNIISQ
-2237 GGLSGIYNQGLGSV
+2237 GGLSGVYNQGLGSV

-2321 IDFSKYQGA
+2321 IDFSKYQGT

-2366 EICINLANCPTT
+2366 EICVNLANCPTT
-2378 KNSSSTNSSVTPT
+2378 KNSSTSSSVTPT
-2391 NESLSVRANNF
+2391 NETLSVRANNF
-2402 TFLGV
+2402 TFLGA

-2414 DLSQVKNNSVI
+2414 DLSQVTNNSVI

-2443 ANAFNNAS
+2443 TNAFNNAS
-2451 NSTANINGDFTL
+2451 NSTANINGNFTL

-2494 SVSHAIINAQGIATI
+2494 SASHAIINAQGAATI
-2509 MTNYN
+2509 MANDN

-2522 SSKETGAYTLID
+2522 SSKEVGTYTLID
-2534 SAKAIYYGYND
+2534 SAKAIYYGYNN

-2558 LYTLININGKHM
+2558 LYALIDINGKHM

-2583 VSIKDGGLIV
+2583 VSVKDGGLVV

-2613 IAVSNAPI
+2613 IAVSNDPI

-2626 PTLKQY
+2626 PALKQY

-2637 GIQGVD
+2637 GVQSVD
-2643 SIEQAGGTQAI
+2643 SIDQAGGSQAI
-2654 NWLNKIFETKG
+2654 DWLNKIFETKG

-2677 STKDLTTIA
+2677 SVKDLTTIA

-2691 TLEVIANPNFKNDA
+2691 TLEVIANPDFKNDA

-2724 SDTSTFASADF
+2724 SDTSTFARSDF
-2735 HERLEALKNKRFA
+2735 LERLEALKNKRFA

-2756 VILKY
+2756 MILKY

-2813 SGFHAN
+2813 SGFHGN

-2865 SIINQSYRYN
+2865 SIINQSYRYD

-2901 IGLAYYYIGMSGL
+2901 VGLAYYYIGLSGL

>member
-1 MAFKKAGLISKFISK
+1 MAFKKAGLISKFILK

-30 LNPILKREKPL
+30 LNQILKREKPL

-69 ALGGLPHLRASECRY
+69 ALGGLSHLRASECRY
-84 WSWWSGYHDKIES
+84 WSWSSWSYHDNIES

-108 LFSSTQGSGTY
+108 LFNSAQGSGTY

-155 VNGVNVGYITG
+155 VNGGNVGYIIG
-166 TYDAQTINFNSSRIT
+166 TYGAQTINFNSSRIT
-181 TGNSLSDG
+181 TGNSFSTG

-197 ATNRIT
+197 ATNHIT
-203 INQASFDNSDAG
+203 INQANFDNGDAG

-220 MNFKGS
+220 MNFSGP
-226 NINVSGSSFTDDTN
+226 NINVSSSSFTDDTD
-240 GGFSFSGNNN
+240 GGFSFSGNGT
-250 NSAIS
+250 NSNLS
-255 FNKTKF
+255 FNKTSF
-261 NQGTYNFTNSANLSF
+261 NQGTYNFNSI
-276 NNSNFN
+276 
-282 QSTYNF
+282 
-288 NSLQSTFNNSTFNQG
+288 QSTFNNDTFSQG
-303 TYNFTDNTS
+303 TYSFTDNTGLN

-324 FNTSKVSFSGANTL
+324 FNASKVSFSGTNTL

-355 GAVFNLN
+355 DAIFNLN
-362 QTLNANQTYDILTTN
+362 QTLNTNQTYDILTTN

-401 SHVEVGNNTYDVTFD
+401 SHVEVGSNTYDVTFD

-423 LQETFSNK
+423 LQETFNK
-431 SITTQFLGD
+431 QAITAQFLGD

-454 NNSQSALSNATNDNK
+454 SNSQTALNNATSDNK
-469 IASADTGY
+469 IASNDTSY
-477 TNNQNTTIKQDA
+477 TNNQNTTIKKDA
-489 QNLEHT
+489 Q
-495 SQQIAKDEQA
+495 S
-505 LQGDLNKL
+505 
-513 KQLANSSFNEQA
+513 
-525 FNQAQSKEQQD
+525 
-536 EQTLQNEENT
+536 
-546 FSSEQEGL
+546 
-554 EKALANAKEQQEQQQ
+554 
-569 AQATY
+569 
-574 QQDLNNSQSALSNA
+574 
-588 TNDNKIA
+588 
-595 SADTDYTKNQNT
+595 
-607 AIKQDAQNLENT
+607 LENT
-619 SQQITQDQKDLEQD
+619 SQQIAQDEQALKGD
-633 LDKLQQLANSKTG
+633 LDKLQQLANSPTG
-646 FNEQAFNQA
+646 FNQQAFKNA
-655 QSTEQQDEQTLQNEE
+655 QSTEQQDLQTLQKNEN
-670 ETFSSEQEG
+670 TFNSEQEG
-679 LEKALANAK
+679 L
-688 HTSPTPTKH
+688 
-697 TAQNNPPNKVSPPT
+697 
-711 QNLPTTN
+711 
-718 VWNGVYNFQN
+718 
-728 QTYSKKGI
+728 
-736 YYIDPNLSGQ
+736 
-746 SGQSGNT
+746 
-753 LSTYGYLDWFTLKN
+753 
-767 KFSVNANNGTLI
+767 
-779 IGNNTESA
+779 
-787 NTKGLIW
+787 
-794 IGDDKGLVYYNT
+794 
-806 GTFNAA
+806 
-812 NIYLTS
+812 
-818 NLKTGNGFSGEG
+818 
-830 ATLNFNATNRITIN
+830 
-844 QASFDNSDA
+844 
-853 GAQHSYMNFK
+853 
-863 GSNINV
+863 
-869 SGSSFTDDTNGG
+869 
-881 FSFSGNNN
+881 
-889 NSAISFNK
+889 
-897 TKFNQGTY
+897 
-905 NFTNSANLSFNNSNF
+905 
-920 NQSTYNF
+920 
-927 NSLQSTFN
+927 
-935 NSTFNQGT
+935 
-943 YNFTDNTSFNNDTFN
+943 
-958 QGTYNFNTS
+958 
-967 KVSFSG
+967 
-973 ANTLNS
+973 
-979 SSPFASLKGSVSF
+979 
-992 GSGAVFN
+992 
-999 LNQTLNANQ
+999 
-1008 TYDILTTNGTI
+1008 
-1019 QYGVYQ
+1019 
-1025 SYLWDLINYKGD
+1025 
-1037 KAISHVEV
+1037 
-1045 GNNTYDVTFDI
+1045 
-1056 NGQDETLQE
+1056 
-1065 TFSNKSITT
+1065 
-1074 QFLGDDLQAKAKAT
+1074 
-1088 YQQDLNNSQSAL
+1088 
-1100 SNATNDNKI
+1100 
-1109 ASADT
+1109 
-1114 GYTNNQNTTIKQD
+1114 KQ
-1127 AQNLEHTSQQIAKDE
+1127 
-1142 QALQGDLNKLKQLAN
+1142 
-1157 SSFNEQ
+1157 
-1163 AFNQAQSK
+1163 
-1171 EQQDEQTLQNEEETF
+1171 
-1186 SSEQEG
+1186 
-1192 LEKALANAKPASPT
+1192 ALANAKPTSPT
-1206 PTPTPTPTPS
+1206 PA
-1216 PTPNPTPTKHTAP
+1216 PTKHTAPNTPP

-1235 PPTQNLPTTNVWNGV
+1235 PPTQNLPATNVWNGV
-1250 YWLQNQ
+1250 YNLQNQ
-1256 TYSQKG
+1256 IYSKQG
-1262 VYYIDPNLSGQS
+1262 IYYIDPNLSGQS

-1318 IGHGGFGYIIG
+1318 IGHGGFGYITG

-1391 YATFDATN
+1391 YAAFDAAN
-1399 NISVTNS
+1399 NISVTDS

-1416 SFNAKNISFSNAS
+1416 SFSAKNISFSNAS

-1438 SSVISANAAN
+1438 SSVISANATN

-1527 NKSQTAFK
+1527 NKSQATFK

-1549 NQSVLNAS
+1549 NQSVLNAN

-1580 LFFNGATLSLNA
+1580 LFFNGGILSLNA

-1612 DSVLSVSNA
+1612 DSVLSASNT

-1626 NINFQGASQATFG
+1626 NINFQGVSQANFG

-1644 DAASFNFDSAS
+1644 DTASFNFDSAS

-1666 ALNFNGYAPSLSK
+1666 ALNFNGYAPSLTK

-1716 NAQKGITGISGAN
+1716 NAQKGIAGISGAN

-1768 ESIKNGD
+1768 ESVKNGD

-1831 LFTPKGSQTPQTPG
+1831 LFTPKGSQTPETPG

-1886 IETNQLD
+1886 IESNQLD

-1899 EVLQLLDRIKIT
+1899 EVLQLLDEIKIT

-1934 NGNLVIGATQDHVTN
+1934 NGNLVIGATQDNVTN

-1964 CALDSATCSS
+1964 CTLDSATCSS

-2022 ITFQSANNLVLN
+2022 VTFQSANNLVLN
-2034 KANIEAQATD
+2034 KANIEAQSTD

-2066 VLSQMAME
+2066 VLSQVAME

-2082 GNFVENALIPLSK
+2082 GNFVENALSPLSK
-2095 ELPSSLQNETLGQLI
+2095 ELPASLQNETLGQLI

-2126 AIQNIISK
+2126 EIQNIISK

-2169 IGGYMD
+2169 IGGYID

-2208 LDEFLGQDVVKKLES
+2208 LNEFLGQDVVKKLES

-2237 GGLSGIYNQGLGSV
+2237 GGLSGVYNQGLGSV

-2402 TFLGV
+2402 TFLGT

-2443 ANAFNNAS
+2443 TNAFNNAS

-2482 NSYGDLVFNLSH
+2482 NSYGNLVFNLSH
-2494 SVSHAIINAQGIATI
+2494 SVSHAIINAQGAATI
-2509 MTNYN
+2509 MANNN

-2522 SSKETGAYTLID
+2522 SSKETGTYTLID

-2545 QITGGSSLDNYLK
+2545 QITGGNSLDNYLK
-2558 LYTLININGKHM
+2558 LYTLIDINGKHM
-2570 VMTDNGL
+2570 MMTDNGL

-2583 VSIKDGGLIV
+2583 VNIKDGGLIV

-2613 IAVSNAPI
+2613 IAVSNDPI

-2637 GIQGVD
+2637 GTQGVD
-2643 SIEQAGGTQAI
+2643 SIDQAGGAQAI

-2691 TLEVIANPNFKNDA
+2691 TLEVIANPDFKNDA

-2789 YGINVGYDRF
+2789 YGINIGYDRF

-2865 SIINQSYRYN
+2865 SIINQSYKYD

-2901 IGLAYYYIGMSGL
+2901 IGLAYYYIGLSGL

-3007 KTFYVNAGIGARF
+3007 KTFYVNASIGARF

>member
-1 MAFKKAGLISKFISK
+1 MAFKKARLISRFISK
-16 GSFKLNKISKKIFK
+16 GSFKLNKISKKFFK
-30 LNPILKREKPL
+30 LNQILKREKPL

-69 ALGGLPHLRASECRY
+69 ALGGLSHLRANECTY
-84 WSWWSGYHDKIES
+84 WSWSTWSYHDNIES

-108 LFSSTQGSGTY
+108 LFSSAQGSGTY

-127 SAGGASFTQKFNN
+127 SAGGASFTQKFNG

-155 VNGVNVGYITG
+155 INGGDVGYITG
-166 TYDAQTINFNSSRIT
+166 TYDAQTINFNSSHLT
-181 TGNSLSDG
+181 TGNSYADG

-197 ATNRIT
+197 AANNIT

-215 AQHSY
+215 TQKSY

-226 NINVSGSSFTDDTN
+226 NINVSGSSFTDDTD
-240 GGFSFSGNNN
+240 GGFNFSGNNN
-250 NSAIS
+250 NSTIS
-255 FNKTKF
+255 FNQTNFNQGTYHFSNSTTLSFDNSNFNQGTYHFNSTQSTFENSDF
-261 NQGTYNFTNSANLSF
+261 NQGTYNFNDNASF
-276 NNSNFN
+276 
-282 QSTYNF
+282 
-288 NSLQSTFNNSTFNQG
+288 
-303 TYNFTDNTS
+303 D
-312 FNNDTFNQGTYN
+312 NDTFNQGTYS
-324 FNTSKVSFSGANTL
+324 FNTNKVSFSGINTL

-401 SHVEVGNNTYDVTFD
+401 SHVGVGNNTYDVTFD

-423 LQETFSNK
+423 LQETFNNQ
-431 SITTQFLGD
+431 SIITQFLGD
-440 DLQAKAKATYQQDL
+440 DLQQQAQKTYQQDL
-454 NNSQSALSNATNDNK
+454 SNSQSALNNAASDNK
-469 IASADTGY
+469 IANSDTDY
-477 TNNQNTTIKQDA
+477 TKSSNPTINKDA
-489 QNLEHT
+489 QNLENT
-495 SQQIAKDEQA
+495 NQQIVKDEQA
-505 LQGDLNKL
+505 LQG
-513 KQLANSSFNEQA
+513 
-525 FNQAQSKEQQD
+525 
-536 EQTLQNEENT
+536 
-546 FSSEQEGL
+546 
-554 EKALANAKEQQEQQQ
+554 
-569 AQATY
+569 
-574 QQDLNNSQSALSNA
+574 
-588 TNDNKIA
+588 
-595 SADTDYTKNQNT
+595 
-607 AIKQDAQNLENT
+607 
-619 SQQITQDQKDLEQD
+619 D

-646 FNEQAFNQA
+646 FNQQAFNQA
-655 QSTEQQDEQTLQNEE
+655 QD
-670 ETFSSEQEG
+670 
-679 LEKALANAK
+679 
-688 HTSPTPTKH
+688 
-697 TAQNNPPNKVSPPT
+697 
-711 QNLPTTN
+711 
-718 VWNGVYNFQN
+718 
-728 QTYSKKGI
+728 
-736 YYIDPNLSGQ
+736 
-746 SGQSGNT
+746 
-753 LSTYGYLDWFTLKN
+753 
-767 KFSVNANNGTLI
+767 
-779 IGNNTESA
+779 
-787 NTKGLIW
+787 
-794 IGDDKGLVYYNT
+794 
-806 GTFNAA
+806 
-812 NIYLTS
+812 
-818 NLKTGNGFSGEG
+818 
-830 ATLNFNATNRITIN
+830 
-844 QASFDNSDA
+844 
-853 GAQHSYMNFK
+853 
-863 GSNINV
+863 
-869 SGSSFTDDTNGG
+869 
-881 FSFSGNNN
+881 
-889 NSAISFNK
+889 
-897 TKFNQGTY
+897 
-905 NFTNSANLSFNNSNF
+905 
-920 NQSTYNF
+920 
-927 NSLQSTFN
+927 
-935 NSTFNQGT
+935 
-943 YNFTDNTSFNNDTFN
+943 
-958 QGTYNFNTS
+958 
-967 KVSFSG
+967 
-973 ANTLNS
+973 
-979 SSPFASLKGSVSF
+979 
-992 GSGAVFN
+992 
-999 LNQTLNANQ
+999 
-1008 TYDILTTNGTI
+1008 
-1019 QYGVYQ
+1019 
-1025 SYLWDLINYKGD
+1025 
-1037 KAISHVEV
+1037 
-1045 GNNTYDVTFDI
+1045 
-1056 NGQDETLQE
+1056 
-1065 TFSNKSITT
+1065 
-1074 QFLGDDLQAKAKAT
+1074 
-1088 YQQDLNNSQSAL
+1088 
-1100 SNATNDNKI
+1100 
-1109 ASADT
+1109 
-1114 GYTNNQNTTIKQD
+1114 
-1127 AQNLEHTSQQIAKDE
+1127 
-1142 QALQGDLNKLKQLAN
+1142 
-1157 SSFNEQ
+1157 
-1163 AFNQAQSK
+1163 K
-1171 EQQDEQTLQNEEETF
+1171 EQQDEQTLQNEEKTF
-1186 SSEQEG
+1186 NAEQEG
-1192 LEKALANAKPASPT
+1192 LKQAIANAKPIS
-1206 PTPTPTPTPS
+1206 PTPS
-1216 PTPNPTPTKHTAP
+1216 PTPTPTKHTAP
-1229 NKVPPT
+1229 NTPPNKVSPTPT

-1250 YWLQNQ
+1250 YNLQNQ
-1256 TYSQKG
+1256 TYSNKG
-1262 VYYIDPNLSGQS
+1262 IYYIDPNLSGQS

-1284 TANLLGRSFGVNI
+1284 TANLFGRSFSVNT

-1318 IGHGGFGYIIG
+1318 IGHGGFGYITG

-1338 TNNFKTGEGVSGSDG
+1338 TNNFKTGEGVSNSDG

-1391 YATFDATN
+1391 YAAFDALN

-1416 SFNAKNISFSNAS
+1416 SFSAKNISFSNAS

-1438 SSVISANAAN
+1438 SSTISANASN
-1448 SLSFNNSRLNGGA
+1448 SLSFINSRLNGGA
-1461 VYNLWANSLIFNNTQ
+1461 IYNLQANSLIFNNTQ

-1489 FNATTQLLGNTS
+1489 FNATTQLLGNTN

-1527 NKSQTAFK
+1527 NKSQAAFK

-1557 GASAFNNQASLN
+1557 GTSAFNNQASLN
-1569 IYNGSQATFNS
+1569 IYNGSQAAFNS
-1580 LFFNGATLSLNA
+1580 LFFNGGTLSLNA
-1592 NSKLNASSASFSNNT
+1592 SSKLNASNASFSNNT

-1612 DSVLSVSNA
+1612 DSVLSASNT

-1626 NINFQGASQATFG
+1626 NINFQGASQADFG

-1644 DAASFNFDSAS
+1644 DTASFNFDSAS

-1666 ALNFNGYAPSLSK
+1666 ALNFNGYAPSLTK
-1679 ALMSVSGQFVL
+1679 ALMNVSGQFVL
-1690 GNNGDINLS
+1690 GSNGDINLS

-1740 IQNATYSDNNNIQTW
+1740 IQNAAYSDNNNIQTW

-1810 YSYDYSDNQAG
+1810 YSYDYSDNQVG

-1845 TYSPFNQPLNSLNI
+1845 TYSPFNQPLSSLNI
-1859 YNKGFSSGN
+1859 YNKGFSSEN

-1886 IETNQLD
+1886 IESNQLD
-1893 NITSIN
+1893 NITNIN
-1899 EVLQLLDRIKIT
+1899 EVLQLLDKIKIT
-1911 PAQKQALLETIN
+1911 QVQKQALLETIN

-1934 NGNLVIGATQDHVTN
+1934 NGNLIIGATQDNVTN

-2004 ITGTLGSGNAF
+2004 ITGTIGSGNAF

-2022 ITFQSANNLVLN
+2022 VTFQSANNLVLN

-2044 NIFNLLGQEGID
+2044 NIFNLLGQKGINE
-2056 KIFNQGNLAN
+2056 IFNQGNLAN
-2066 VLSQMAME
+2066 VLSQVAME

-2082 GNFVENALIPLSK
+2082 GNFVENALSPLSK
-2095 ELPSSLQNETLGQLI
+2095 ELPDSLQNETLGQLI
-2110 GQNNLDNL
+2110 GQNNLDDL

-2169 IGGYMD
+2169 IGGYID

-2208 LDEFLGQDVVKKLES
+2208 LNEFLGQDVVKKLES

-2237 GGLSGIYNQGLGSV
+2237 GGLSGVYNQGLGSV

-2291 FVNNS
+2291 FVSNS

-2321 IDFSKYQGA
+2321 ISFSKYQGA

-2366 EICINLANCPTT
+2366 EICVNLANCPTT

-2402 TFLGV
+2402 TFLGT
-2407 IASNGAI
+2407 IASNGVI
-2414 DLSQVKNNSVI
+2414 DLSQVTNNSVI

-2443 ANAFNNAS
+2443 TNAFNNAS
-2451 NSTANINGDFTL
+2451 NSTANINGNFTL

-2494 SVSHAIINAQGIATI
+2494 SVSHAIINAQGSATI
-2509 MTNYN
+2509 MANNN

-2522 SSKETGAYTLID
+2522 SSKEAGTYTLID
-2534 SAKAIYYGYND
+2534 SAKAIYYGYNN

-2558 LYTLININGKHM
+2558 LYTLIDINGKHM

-2583 VSIKDGGLIV
+2583 VNIKDGGLVV

-2613 IAVSNAPI
+2613 IAISNDPI

-2637 GIQGVD
+2637 GTQGVD
-2643 SIEQAGGTQAI
+2643 SIDQAGGSQAI

-2677 STKDLTTIA
+2677 SAKDLTTIA

-2691 TLEVIANPNFKNDA
+2691 TLEVIANPDFKNDA

-2865 SIINQSYRYN
+2865 SIINQSYRYD

-2901 IGLAYYYIGMSGL
+2901 VGLAYYYIGLSGL

>member
-1 MAFKKAGLISKFISK
+1 MAFKKVRLISKFISK

-30 LNPILKREKPL
+30 LNQILKREKPL
-41 KRHKK
+41 KCHKK
-46 TKSIKKPFNKNKS
+46 TKSIKKPFNQNKS

-69 ALGGLPHLRASECRY
+69 ALGGLSHLRANECRY
-84 WSWWSGYHDKIES
+84 WSWSSWSYQDNIES
-97 GSNSPTHNSYC
+97 GPNSPTHNSYC
-108 LFSSTQGSGTY
+108 LFSSAQGSGTY

-127 SAGGASFTQKFNN
+127 SAGGASFTQKFNG

-155 VNGVNVGYITG
+155 INGGDVGYITG

-181 TGNSLSDG
+181 TGNSYADG

-197 ATNRIT
+197 AANHIT
-203 INQASFDNSDAG
+203 INQASFDNGDAG
-215 AQHSY
+215 TQHSY

-240 GGFSFSGNNN
+240 GGFSFSGNGT
-250 NSAIS
+250 NSTIS

-261 NQGTYNFTNSANLSF
+261 NQGTYKFTNSANLSF
-276 NNSNFN
+276 NNSA
-282 QSTYNF
+282 
-288 NSLQSTFNNSTFNQG
+288 FNQG
-303 TYNFTDNTS
+303 TYNFTDNAS

-355 GAVFNLN
+355 GAIFNLN
-362 QTLNANQTYDILTTN
+362 QTLNNNQTYDILTTN
-377 GTIQYGVYQSYL
+377 GAIQYGVYQSYL

-401 SHVEVGNNTYDVTFD
+401 SHVGVGNNTYDVTFD

-423 LQETFSNK
+423 LQETFNK
-431 SITTQFLGD
+431 QSIITQFLGD
-440 DLQAKAKATYQQDL
+440 DLQQQAQKTYQQDL
-454 NNSQSALSNATNDNK
+454 SNSQNALNNAADDSK
-469 IASADTGY
+469 IASNDTDY
-477 TNNQNTTIKQDA
+477 TNNQNTAIAKDA
-489 QNLEHT
+489 QGLENT
-495 SQQIAKDEQA
+495 NQQIQQDEQA
-505 LQGDLNKL
+505 LEKDLAQI
-513 KQLANSSFNEQA
+513 KQLANSTTGFNEQA
-525 FNQAQSKEQQD
+525 FNTAQKQEQQD
-536 EQTLQNEENT
+536 EQTLQNEEKT
-546 FSSEQEGL
+546 FNAEQEGL
-554 EKALANAKEQQEQQQ
+554 KQAIQQ
-569 AQATY
+569 AQEQKQEQAQAQKTY
-574 QQDLNNSQSALSNA
+574 QQDLSNSQNALNNVTSDNTIASNDTSYTQSKNA
-588 TNDNKIA
+588 TIA
-595 SADTDYTKNQNT
+595 K
-607 AIKQDAQNLENT
+607 DAQGLENT
-619 SQQITQDQKDLEQD
+619 NQQIAQDEQALQGD
-633 LDKLQQLANSKTG
+633 LDKLKQLANSKTG

-655 QSTEQQDEQTLQNEE
+655 QD
-670 ETFSSEQEG
+670 
-679 LEKALANAK
+679 
-688 HTSPTPTKH
+688 
-697 TAQNNPPNKVSPPT
+697 
-711 QNLPTTN
+711 
-718 VWNGVYNFQN
+718 
-728 QTYSKKGI
+728 
-736 YYIDPNLSGQ
+736 
-746 SGQSGNT
+746 
-753 LSTYGYLDWFTLKN
+753 
-767 KFSVNANNGTLI
+767 
-779 IGNNTESA
+779 
-787 NTKGLIW
+787 
-794 IGDDKGLVYYNT
+794 
-806 GTFNAA
+806 
-812 NIYLTS
+812 
-818 NLKTGNGFSGEG
+818 
-830 ATLNFNATNRITIN
+830 
-844 QASFDNSDA
+844 
-853 GAQHSYMNFK
+853 
-863 GSNINV
+863 
-869 SGSSFTDDTNGG
+869 
-881 FSFSGNNN
+881 
-889 NSAISFNK
+889 
-897 TKFNQGTY
+897 
-905 NFTNSANLSFNNSNF
+905 
-920 NQSTYNF
+920 
-927 NSLQSTFN
+927 
-935 NSTFNQGT
+935 
-943 YNFTDNTSFNNDTFN
+943 
-958 QGTYNFNTS
+958 
-967 KVSFSG
+967 
-973 ANTLNS
+973 
-979 SSPFASLKGSVSF
+979 
-992 GSGAVFN
+992 
-999 LNQTLNANQ
+999 
-1008 TYDILTTNGTI
+1008 
-1019 QYGVYQ
+1019 
-1025 SYLWDLINYKGD
+1025 
-1037 KAISHVEV
+1037 
-1045 GNNTYDVTFDI
+1045 
-1056 NGQDETLQE
+1056 
-1065 TFSNKSITT
+1065 
-1074 QFLGDDLQAKAKAT
+1074 
-1088 YQQDLNNSQSAL
+1088 
-1100 SNATNDNKI
+1100 
-1109 ASADT
+1109 
-1114 GYTNNQNTTIKQD
+1114 
-1127 AQNLEHTSQQIAKDE
+1127 
-1142 QALQGDLNKLKQLAN
+1142 
-1157 SSFNEQ
+1157 
-1163 AFNQAQSK
+1163 K
-1171 EQQDEQTLQNEEETF
+1171 EQQDEQTLQNEENAFNT
-1186 SSEQEG
+1186 EQEE
-1192 LEKALANAKPASPT
+1192 LEQAIANAKPTSPT
-1206 PTPTPTPTPS
+1206 
-1216 PTPNPTPTKHTAP
+1216 PTPTKHTAPNTPP

-1250 YWLQNQ
+1250 YNLQNQ
-1256 TYSQKG
+1256 TYSKQG

-1284 TANLLGRSFGVNI
+1284 TANLFGRSFSVNI

-1318 IGHGGFGYIIG
+1318 IGHGGFGYITG

-1338 TNNFKTGEGVSGSDG
+1338 TNNFKTGEGVSNSDG

-1391 YATFDATN
+1391 YAAFDALN

-1416 SFNAKNISFSNAS
+1416 SFSAKNISFSNAS

-1438 SSVISANAAN
+1438 SSTISANASN
-1448 SLSFNNSRLNGGA
+1448 SLSFINSRLNGGA
-1461 VYNLWANSLIFNNTQ
+1461 IYNLQANSLIFNNTQ

-1489 FNATTQLLGNTS
+1489 FNATTQLLGNTN
-1501 FTLSSQ
+1501 FMLSSQ

-1527 NKSQTAFK
+1527 NKSQATFK

-1549 NQSVLNAS
+1549 NQSVLNANGS
-1557 GASAFNNQASLN
+1557 SAFNNQASLN
-1569 IYNGSQATFNS
+1569 IYNGSQAIFNS
-1580 LFFNGATLSLNA
+1580 LFFNGGILSLNA
-1592 NSKLNASSASFSNNT
+1592 NSKLNASNASFSNNT

-1612 DSVLSVSNA
+1612 DSVLSASNT

-1626 NINFQGASQATFG
+1626 NINFQGTSQADFG

-1644 DAASFNFDSAS
+1644 DTASFNFDSTS

-1666 ALNFNGYAPSLSK
+1666 ALNFNGYAPSLTK

-1775 LTIEVLNNPN
+1775 LTIEVFNNPN

-1810 YSYDYSDNQAG
+1810 YNYDYSDNQAG

-1886 IETNQLD
+1886 IESNQLD

-1899 EVLQLLDRIKIT
+1899 EVLQLLDEIKIT
-1911 PAQKQALLETIN
+1911 PVQKQALLETIN
-1923 HLTDNINQTFS
+1923 HLTDNINQTFN
-1934 NGNLVIGATQDHVTN
+1934 NGNLVIGATQDNVTN

-1964 CALDSATCSS
+1964 CVLDSATCSS

-2022 ITFQSANNLVLN
+2022 VTFQSANNLVLN

-2066 VLSQMAME
+2066 VLSQVAME

-2082 GNFVENALIPLSK
+2082 GNFVENALSPLSK
-2095 ELPSSLQNETLGQLI
+2095 ELPTSLQNETLGQLI

-2126 AIQNIISK
+2126 EIQNIISK

-2169 IGGYMD
+2169 IGGYID
-2175 ASELSSILSVILK
+2175 ASELSSILSVVLK
-2188 DITNPPT
+2188 DITNSPT

-2208 LDEFLGQDVVKKLES
+2208 LNEFLGQDVVKTLEN

-2366 EICINLANCPTT
+2366 EICVNLANCPTT

-2431 ENATLQA
+2431 GNATLQA

-2443 ANAFNNAS
+2443 TNAFNNAS

-2494 SVSHAIINAQGIATI
+2494 SVSHAIINAQGTATI
-2509 MTNYN
+2509 IANNN

-2522 SSKETGAYTLID
+2522 SSKETGAYTLIN
-2534 SAKAIYYGYND
+2534 STKAIYYGYNN

-2558 LYTLININGKHM
+2558 LYTLIDINGKHM

-2583 VSIKDGGLIV
+2583 VNIKDGGLIV

-2613 IAVSNAPI
+2613 IAVSNDPI

-2691 TLEVIANPNFKNDA
+2691 TLEVIANPDFKNDA

-2724 SDTSTFASADF
+2724 SDTSTFARSDF
-2735 HERLEALKNKRFA
+2735 LERLEALKNKRFA

-2789 YGINVGYDRF
+2789 YGINIGYDRF

-2865 SIINQSYRYN
+2865 SIINQSYRYD

-2901 IGLAYYYIGMSGL
+2901 VGLAYYYIGLSGL
-2914 RGIMDDPI
+2914 RGIMDDPIYI

>member
-1 MAFKKAGLISKFISK
+1 MAFKKARLISRFISK
-16 GSFKLNKISKKIFK
+16 GSFKLNKISKKIFT
-30 LNPILKREKPL
+30 LNQILKREKPL

-46 TKSIKKPFNKNKS
+46 TKSIEKPFNKNKS

-69 ALGGLPHLRASECRY
+69 ALGGLSHLRANECRY
-84 WSWWSGYHDKIES
+84 WSWSSWSYQDNIES
-97 GSNSPTHNSYC
+97 GPNSPTHNSYC
-108 LFSSTQGSGTY
+108 LFSSAQGSGTY

-127 SAGGASFTQKFNN
+127 SAGGASFTQKFNG

-155 VNGVNVGYITG
+155 INGGDVGYIIG
-166 TYDAQTINFNSSRIT
+166 TYDAQTINFNSSHLT
-181 TGNSLSDG
+181 TGNSYADG

-197 ATNRIT
+197 AANNIT
-203 INQASFDNSDAG
+203 INQASFDNSDTG
-215 AQHSY
+215 TQKSY

-226 NINVSGSSFTDDTN
+226 NINVSGSSFTDDTD

-250 NSAIS
+250 HSAIS
-255 FNKTKF
+255 FNQTNFNQGTYHFSNSASSSFDNSNF
-261 NQGTYNFTNSANLSF
+261 NQGTYNFNSA
-276 NNSNFN
+276 
-282 QSTYNF
+282 QSA
-288 NSLQSTFNNSTFNQG
+288 
-303 TYNFTDNTS
+303 
-312 FNNDTFNQGTYN
+312 FNNDTFNQGSYS
-324 FNTSKVSFSGANTL
+324 FNTSKVSFSGTNTL

-355 GAVFNLN
+355 DAIFNLN
-362 QTLNANQTYDILTTN
+362 QTFNSNQTYDILTTN

-401 SHVEVGNNTYDVTFD
+401 SHVGVGNNTYDVTFD

-423 LQETFSNK
+423 LQETFNNQ
-431 SITTQFLGD
+431 SIITQFLGD
-440 DLQAKAKATYQQDL
+440 DLQAKAQKTYQQDL
-454 NNSQSALSNATNDNK
+454 SNSQSALNNAASDSK
-469 IASADTGY
+469 IANSDTDY
-477 TNNQNTTIKQDA
+477 TKSSNPTINKDA
-489 QNLEHT
+489 QNLEYT
-495 SQQIAKDEQA
+495 NQQIAQDEQA
-505 LQGDLNKL
+505 LQQDLDKL
-513 KQLANSSFNEQA
+513 KQLANS
-525 FNQAQSKEQQD
+525 
-536 EQTLQNEENT
+536 T
-546 FSSEQEGL
+546 
-554 EKALANAKEQQEQQQ
+554 
-569 AQATY
+569 
-574 QQDLNNSQSALSNA
+574 
-588 TNDNKIA
+588 
-595 SADTDYTKNQNT
+595 
-607 AIKQDAQNLENT
+607 
-619 SQQITQDQKDLEQD
+619 
-633 LDKLQQLANSKTG
+633 TG

-655 QSTEQQDEQTLQNEE
+655 QKQEQQDEQTLQNDEK
-670 ETFSSEQEG
+670 TFNAEQEG
-679 LEKALANAK
+679 LKQAIANAK
-688 HTSPTPTKH
+688 PTSPTPSPTPTPTKH
-697 TAQNNPPNKVSPPT
+697 TAQNTPPNKVPPPT

-718 VWNGVYNFQN
+718 VWNGVYN
-728 QTYSKKGI
+728 
-736 YYIDPNLSGQ
+736 
-746 SGQSGNT
+746 
-753 LSTYGYLDWFTLKN
+753 
-767 KFSVNANNGTLI
+767 
-779 IGNNTESA
+779 
-787 NTKGLIW
+787 
-794 IGDDKGLVYYNT
+794 
-806 GTFNAA
+806 
-812 NIYLTS
+812 
-818 NLKTGNGFSGEG
+818 
-830 ATLNFNATNRITIN
+830 
-844 QASFDNSDA
+844 
-853 GAQHSYMNFK
+853 
-863 GSNINV
+863 
-869 SGSSFTDDTNGG
+869 
-881 FSFSGNNN
+881 
-889 NSAISFNK
+889 
-897 TKFNQGTY
+897 
-905 NFTNSANLSFNNSNF
+905 
-920 NQSTYNF
+920 
-927 NSLQSTFN
+927 
-935 NSTFNQGT
+935 
-943 YNFTDNTSFNNDTFN
+943 
-958 QGTYNFNTS
+958 
-967 KVSFSG
+967 
-973 ANTLNS
+973 
-979 SSPFASLKGSVSF
+979 
-992 GSGAVFN
+992 
-999 LNQTLNANQ
+999 
-1008 TYDILTTNGTI
+1008 
-1019 QYGVYQ
+1019 
-1025 SYLWDLINYKGD
+1025 
-1037 KAISHVEV
+1037 
-1045 GNNTYDVTFDI
+1045 
-1056 NGQDETLQE
+1056 
-1065 TFSNKSITT
+1065 
-1074 QFLGDDLQAKAKAT
+1074 
-1088 YQQDLNNSQSAL
+1088 
-1100 SNATNDNKI
+1100 
-1109 ASADT
+1109 
-1114 GYTNNQNTTIKQD
+1114 
-1127 AQNLEHTSQQIAKDE
+1127 
-1142 QALQGDLNKLKQLAN
+1142 
-1157 SSFNEQ
+1157 
-1163 AFNQAQSK
+1163 
-1171 EQQDEQTLQNEEETF
+1171 
-1186 SSEQEG
+1186 
-1192 LEKALANAKPASPT
+1192 
-1206 PTPTPTPTPS
+1206 
-1216 PTPNPTPTKHTAP
+1216 
-1229 NKVPPT
+1229 
-1235 PPTQNLPTTNVWNGV
+1235 
-1250 YWLQNQ
+1250 LQNQ
-1256 TYSQKG
+1256 TYSNKG

-1284 TANLLGRSFGVNI
+1284 TANLFGRNFGVNI

-1303 IGNNTESVN
+1303 IGNGTESVN

-1318 IGHGGFGYIIG
+1318 IGHGGFGYITG
-1329 TFNAANIYL
+1329 TFSAANIYL
-1338 TNNFKTGEGVSGSDG
+1338 TNNFKTGEGVSNSDG

-1416 SFNAKNISFSNAS
+1416 SFSAKNISFSNAS

-1448 SLSFNNSRLNGGA
+1448 SLSFINSRLNGGA
-1461 VYNLWANSLIFNNTQ
+1461 IYNLWANSLIFNNTQ
-1476 AVFNVLYSRGTSN
+1476 AVFNVLHSRGTSN
-1489 FNATTQLLGNTS
+1489 FNATTQLLGNTN

-1527 NKSQTAFK
+1527 NKSQAAFK

-1549 NQSVLNAS
+1549 NQSVLNAN
-1557 GASAFNNQASLN
+1557 GTSAFNNQASLN
-1569 IYNGSQATFNS
+1569 IYNGSQAAFNS
-1580 LFFNGATLSLNA
+1580 LFFNGGTLSLNA
-1592 NSKLNASSASFSNNT
+1592 NSKFNASSASFSNNT

-1612 DSVLSVSNA
+1612 DSVLSASNT

-1626 NINFQGASQATFG
+1626 NINFQGTSQADFG

-1644 DAASFNFDSAS
+1644 DTASFNFDSAS
-1655 SLSFNNLTANG
+1655 SLNFNNLTANG
-1666 ALNFNGYAPSLSK
+1666 ALNFNGYAPSLTK

-1699 DINIFDNITKSV
+1699 DTNIFDNITKSV

-1716 NAQKGITGISGAN
+1716 NARKGITGISGAN

-1810 YSYDYSDNQAG
+1810 YSYDYSDNQVG

-1859 YNKGFSSGN
+1859 YNKGFSSEN

-1886 IETNQLD
+1886 IESNQLD
-1893 NITSIN
+1893 NITNVN
-1899 EVLQLLDRIKIT
+1899 EVLQLLDKIKIT
-1911 PAQKQALLETIN
+1911 QTQKQALLETIN

-1934 NGNLVIGATQDHVTN
+1934 NGNLVIGATQDNVTN

-2004 ITGTLGSGNAF
+2004 ITGTLGSANAF

-2022 ITFQSANNLVLN
+2022 VTFQSANNLVLN

-2044 NIFNLLGQEGID
+2044 NIFNLLGQKGINE
-2056 KIFNQGNLAN
+2056 IFNQGNLAN
-2066 VLSQMAME
+2066 VLSQVAME

-2082 GNFVENALIPLSK
+2082 GNFIENALSPLSK
-2095 ELPSSLQNETLGQLI
+2095 ELPASLQDETLGQLI
-2110 GQNNLDNL
+2110 GQNNLDDL

-2169 IGGYMD
+2169 IGGYID

-2208 LDEFLGQDVVKKLES
+2208 LNEFLGQNVVKKLES
-2223 QGLVSNIINNIISQ
+2223 QGLVSNIINNVISQ
-2237 GGLSGIYNQGLGSV
+2237 GGLSGVYNQGLGSV

-2366 EICINLANCPTT
+2366 EICVNLANCPTT
-2378 KNSSSTNSSVTPT
+2378 KNSSTSSSVTPT

-2402 TFLGV
+2402 TFLGA
-2407 IASNGAI
+2407 ITSNGAI

-2431 ENATLQA
+2431 ESATLQA

-2443 ANAFNNAS
+2443 TNAFNNAS
-2451 NSTANINGDFTL
+2451 NSTANINGNFTL

-2494 SVSHAIINAQGIATI
+2494 SVSHAIINAQGNATI
-2509 MTNYN
+2509 MANNN

-2522 SSKETGAYTLID
+2522 SSKEAGTYTLID

-2558 LYTLININGKHM
+2558 LYALIDINGKHM
-2570 VMTDNGL
+2570 VMSDNGL

-2583 VSIKDGGLIV
+2583 VNIKDGGLVV

-2613 IAVSNAPI
+2613 IAVSNDPI

-2637 GIQGVD
+2637 GVQSVD
-2643 SIEQAGGTQAI
+2643 SIDQAGGSQAI

-2691 TLEVIANPNFKNDA
+2691 TLEVIANPDFKNDA

-2865 SIINQSYRYN
+2865 SIINQSYKYD

-2901 IGLAYYYIGMSGL
+2901 IGLAYYYIGLSSL

-3007 KTFYVNAGIGARF
+3007 KTFYVNASIGARF
-3020 GLDYKDINITGN
+3020 GLDYKDINIIGN

>member
-1 MAFKKAGLISKFISK
+1 MAFKKARLISRFISK
-16 GSFKLNKISKKIFK
+16 GSFKLNKISKKIFT
-30 LNPILKREKPL
+30 LNQILKREKPL

-46 TKSIKKPFNKNKS
+46 TKSIEKPFNKNKS
-59 FLKASVLLIG
+59 FLKVSVLLIG
-69 ALGGLPHLRASECRY
+69 ALGGLSHLRANECRY
-84 WSWWSGYHDKIES
+84 WSWSSWSYQDNIES
-97 GSNSPTHNSYC
+97 GPNSPTHNSYC
-108 LFSSTQGSGTY
+108 LFSSAQGSGTY

-127 SAGGASFTQKFNN
+127 SAGGASFTQKFNG

-155 VNGVNVGYITG
+155 INGGDVGYITG
-166 TYDAQTINFNSSRIT
+166 TYDAANIYLTSHLK
-181 TGNSLSDG
+181 TGNSYADG

-197 ATNRIT
+197 ATNNIT

-215 AQHSY
+215 TQHSY

-226 NINVSGSSFTDDTN
+226 NIKVSGSSFTDDTN
-240 GGFSFSGNNN
+240 GGFNFSGSNN
-250 NSAIS
+250 NSVIS
-255 FNKTKF
+255 FNQTNF
-261 NQGTYNFTNSANLSF
+261 NQGTYHFNSA
-276 NNSNFN
+276 
-282 QSTYNF
+282 
-288 NSLQSTFNNSTFNQG
+288 QSTFENSSFNQG
-303 TYNFTDNTS
+303 AYD
-312 FNNDTFNQGTYN
+312 FNSAQSTFENSSFNQGTYN
-324 FNTSKVSFSGANTL
+324 FNNNVSFNNNTFNQGTYSFNTNKVSFSGINTL

-355 GAVFNLN
+355 DAIFNLN
-362 QTLNANQTYDILTTN
+362 QTLNNNQTYDILTTN
-377 GTIQYGVYQSYL
+377 GAIQYGVYQSYL

-423 LQETFSNK
+423 LQETFNK
-431 SITTQFLGD
+431 QSIITQFLGD
-440 DLQAKAKATYQQDL
+440 DLQQEAQKTYQEDV
-454 NNSQSALSNATNDNK
+454 NNSQNALNNVTSDNK
-469 IASADTGY
+469 IASADTSY
-477 TNNQNTTIKQDA
+477 TQSKNATVAKDA

-495 SQQIAKDEQA
+495 NQQIQQDEQA
-505 LQGDLNKL
+505 LKKDLENVN
-513 KQLANSSFNEQA
+513 QLANS
-525 FNQAQSKEQQD
+525 
-536 EQTLQNEENT
+536 T
-546 FSSEQEGL
+546 
-554 EKALANAKEQQEQQQ
+554 
-569 AQATY
+569 
-574 QQDLNNSQSALSNA
+574 
-588 TNDNKIA
+588 
-595 SADTDYTKNQNT
+595 
-607 AIKQDAQNLENT
+607 
-619 SQQITQDQKDLEQD
+619 
-633 LDKLQQLANSKTG
+633 TG

-655 QSTEQQDEQTLQNEE
+655 QSNEKQDEQTLQNDENAFN
-670 ETFSSEQEG
+670 TEQEG
-679 LEKALANAK
+679 LEQAIANAK
-688 HTSPTPTKH
+688 PASPTPTPTKH
-697 TAQNNPPNKVSPPT
+697 TAPNTPPSQVPPTPT
-711 QNLPTTN
+711 QNPPAES
-718 VWNGVYNFQN
+718 VWSGVYWLQN
-728 QTYSKKGI
+728 KTYSKQGI

-753 LSTYGYLDWFTLKN
+753 LSTY
-767 KFSVNANNGTLI
+767 
-779 IGNNTESA
+779 
-787 NTKGLIW
+787 
-794 IGDDKGLVYYNT
+794 
-806 GTFNAA
+806 
-812 NIYLTS
+812 
-818 NLKTGNGFSGEG
+818 
-830 ATLNFNATNRITIN
+830 
-844 QASFDNSDA
+844 
-853 GAQHSYMNFK
+853 
-863 GSNINV
+863 
-869 SGSSFTDDTNGG
+869 
-881 FSFSGNNN
+881 
-889 NSAISFNK
+889 
-897 TKFNQGTY
+897 
-905 NFTNSANLSFNNSNF
+905 
-920 NQSTYNF
+920 
-927 NSLQSTFN
+927 
-935 NSTFNQGT
+935 
-943 YNFTDNTSFNNDTFN
+943 
-958 QGTYNFNTS
+958 
-967 KVSFSG
+967 
-973 ANTLNS
+973 
-979 SSPFASLKGSVSF
+979 
-992 GSGAVFN
+992 
-999 LNQTLNANQ
+999 
-1008 TYDILTTNGTI
+1008 
-1019 QYGVYQ
+1019 
-1025 SYLWDLINYKGD
+1025 
-1037 KAISHVEV
+1037 
-1045 GNNTYDVTFDI
+1045 
-1056 NGQDETLQE
+1056 
-1065 TFSNKSITT
+1065 
-1074 QFLGDDLQAKAKAT
+1074 
-1088 YQQDLNNSQSAL
+1088 
-1100 SNATNDNKI
+1100 
-1109 ASADT
+1109 
-1114 GYTNNQNTTIKQD
+1114 
-1127 AQNLEHTSQQIAKDE
+1127 
-1142 QALQGDLNKLKQLAN
+1142 
-1157 SSFNEQ
+1157 
-1163 AFNQAQSK
+1163 
-1171 EQQDEQTLQNEEETF
+1171 
-1186 SSEQEG
+1186 
-1192 LEKALANAKPASPT
+1192 
-1206 PTPTPTPTPS
+1206 
-1216 PTPNPTPTKHTAP
+1216 
-1229 NKVPPT
+1229 
-1235 PPTQNLPTTNVWNGV
+1235 
-1250 YWLQNQ
+1250 
-1256 TYSQKG
+1256 
-1262 VYYIDPNLSGQS
+1262 
-1274 GQSAN
+1274 
-1279 TLSTY
+1279 
-1284 TANLLGRSFGVNI
+1284 TANLLGRSFSVNI

-1303 IGNNTESVN
+1303 IGNDTESVN
-1312 DNGLIW
+1312 SNGLIW
-1318 IGHGGFGYIIG
+1318 IGHGGFGYITG
-1329 TFNAANIYL
+1329 TFSAANIYL
-1338 TNNFKTGEGVSGSDG
+1338 TNNFKTGEGVSNSDG

-1369 GLNYNDAET
+1369 GLNYNNAET

-1391 YATFDATN
+1391 YAAFDALN

-1406 SFSDMTWGKF
+1406 NFSDMTWGKF
-1416 SFNAKNISFSNAS
+1416 SFSAKNISFSNAS

-1438 SSVISANAAN
+1438 SSVISANATN
-1448 SLSFNNSRLNGGA
+1448 SLSFINSRLNGGA
-1461 VYNLWANSLIFNNTQ
+1461 VYNLQANSLIFNNTQ

-1527 NKSQTAFK
+1527 NKSQAAFK
-1535 NSLTLDNNSNLSLD
+1535 NSLTLNNNSNLSLD

-1569 IYNGSQATFNS
+1569 IYNGSQAAFNS
-1580 LFFNGATLSLNA
+1580 LFFNGGTLSLNA
-1592 NSKLNASSASFSNNT
+1592 SSKLNASNASFSNNT

-1612 DSVLSVSNA
+1612 DSVLNA
-1621 SSLNA
+1621 NNTSSLNA
-1626 NINFQGASQATFG
+1626 NINFQGASQADFG
-1639 GNTTI
+1639 GNATI
-1644 DAASFNFDSAS
+1644 DTASFNFDSAS
-1655 SLSFNNLTANG
+1655 SLNFNNLTANG
-1666 ALNFNGYAPSLSK
+1666 ALNFNGYAPSLTK

-1810 YSYDYSDNQAG
+1810 YSYNYSDNQAG

-1845 TYSPFNQPLNSLNI
+1845 TYSPFNQPLSSLNI
-1859 YNKGFSSGN
+1859 YNKGFSSEN

-1886 IETNQLD
+1886 IESNQLD
-1893 NITSIN
+1893 NITNIN
-1899 EVLQLLDRIKIT
+1899 EVLQLLDKIKIT
-1911 PAQKQALLETIN
+1911 QAQKQALLETIN
-1923 HLTDNINQTFS
+1923 HLADNINQTFN
-1934 NGNLVIGATQDHVTN
+1934 NGNLIIGATQDNVTN

-2004 ITGTLGSGNAF
+2004 ITGTIGSGNAF

-2022 ITFQSANNLVLN
+2022 VTFQSANNLVLN

-2044 NIFNLLGQEGID
+2044 NIFNLLGQEGIE

-2066 VLSQMAME
+2066 VLSQVAME

-2082 GNFVENALIPLSK
+2082 GNFIENALSPLSK
-2095 ELPSSLQNETLGQLI
+2095 ELPASLQDETLGQLI
-2110 GQNNLDNL
+2110 GQNNLDDL

-2126 AIQNIISK
+2126 EIQNIISK

-2169 IGGYMD
+2169 IGGYID
-2175 ASELSSILSVILK
+2175 ASELSSILSVVLK

-2208 LDEFLGQDVVKKLES
+2208 LNEFLGQDVVKKLES
-2223 QGLVSNIINNIISQ
+2223 QGLVNNIINNIISQ
-2237 GGLSGIYNQGLGSV
+2237 GGLSGVYNQGLGSV

-2378 KNSSSTNSSVTPT
+2378 KNNSSANSSVTPT

-2402 TFLGV
+2402 TFLGA
-2407 IASNGAI
+2407 IASNGVI
-2414 DLSQVKNNSVI
+2414 DLSQVTNNSVI

-2443 ANAFNNAS
+2443 TNAFNNAS
-2451 NSTANINGDFTL
+2451 NSTANINGNFTL

-2494 SVSHAIINAQGIATI
+2494 SASHAIINAQGVATI
-2509 MTNYN
+2509 MANNN

-2522 SSKETGAYTLID
+2522 SSKEVGTYTLID
-2534 SAKAIYYGYND
+2534 SAKAIYYGYNN

-2558 LYTLININGKHM
+2558 LYALIDINGKHM

-2583 VSIKDGGLIV
+2583 VSIKDGGLVV

-2613 IAVSNAPI
+2613 IAVSNDPI

-2637 GIQGVD
+2637 GVQSVD
-2643 SIEQAGGTQAI
+2643 SIDQAGGNQAI

-2724 SDTSTFASADF
+2724 SDTSTFARSDF
-2735 HERLEALKNKRFA
+2735 LERLEALKNKRFA

-2781 INGGTGTL
+2781 ISGGTGTL
-2789 YGINVGYDRF
+2789 YGINIGYDRF

-2865 SIINQSYRYN
+2865 SIINQSYKYD

-2901 IGLAYYYIGMSGL
+2901 VGLSYYYIGLSGL

>member
-1 MAFKKAGLISKFISK
+1 MAFEKAGLISKFISK

-30 LNPILKREKPL
+30 LNQILKREKPL
-41 KRHKK
+41 SHKK
-46 TKSIKKPFNKNKS
+46 TKSVKKPFNKNKS

-69 ALGGLPHLRASECRY
+69 ALGGLSHLRASECRY
-84 WSWWSGYHDKIES
+84 WSWSSWSYHDNIES

-108 LFSSTQGSGTY
+108 LFNSAQGSGTY

-127 SAGGASFTQKFNN
+127 SPGGASFTQKFNN

-155 VNGVNVGYITG
+155 VNGGDVGYITG
-166 TYDAQTINFNSSRIT
+166 TYDTQTMNFNSSHIT
-181 TGNSLSDG
+181 TGNSYADG

-197 ATNRIT
+197 ATNNIT

-215 AQHSY
+215 TQKSY

-226 NINVSGSSFTDDTN
+226 NIKVSGSSFTDDTD

-250 NSAIS
+250 NSVIS
-255 FNKTKF
+255 FNQTSF
-261 NQGTYNFTNSANLSF
+261 NQGTYNFS
-276 NNSNFN
+276 
-282 QSTYNF
+282 
-288 NSLQSTFNNSTFNQG
+288 NSTSSSFDNSSFNQG
-303 TYNFTDNTS
+303 TYHFNSAQSTFENSS
-312 FNNDTFNQGTYN
+312 FNQGAYNFNDSASFNSDTFNQGTYN

-355 GAVFNLN
+355 GAIFNLN
-362 QTLNANQTYDILTTN
+362 QTLNDNQIYDILTTN
-377 GTIQYGVYQSYL
+377 GAIQYGVYQSYL

-423 LQETFSNK
+423 LQEIFNNQ

-440 DLQAKAKATYQQDL
+440 DLQAKAQATYQQDL
-454 NNSQSALSNATNDNK
+454 TGSQTALNNATSDNK
-469 IASADTGY
+469 IASSDTSY
-477 TNNQNTTIKQDA
+477 TNNKNTTIAKDA
-489 QNLEHT
+489 QNLENT
-495 SQQIAKDEQA
+495 NQQIQKDEQA
-505 LQGDLNKL
+505 LEKDLAQI
-513 KQLANSSFNEQA
+513 KQLANSTTGFNQQA
-525 FNQAQSKEQQD
+525 FKNAQSKEQQD
-536 EQTLQNEENT
+536 LKTLQNDENAFNT
-546 FSSEQEGL
+546 EQEGL
-554 EKALANAKEQQEQQQ
+554 EQAIANAKP
-569 AQATY
+569 
-574 QQDLNNSQSALSNA
+574 
-588 TNDNKIA
+588 
-595 SADTDYTKNQNT
+595 
-607 AIKQDAQNLENT
+607 T
-619 SQQITQDQKDLEQD
+619 SPTP
-633 LDKLQQLANSKTG
+633 TP
-646 FNEQAFNQA
+646 
-655 QSTEQQDEQTLQNEE
+655 T
-670 ETFSSEQEG
+670 
-679 LEKALANAK
+679 
-688 HTSPTPTKH
+688 PTPTKH
-697 TAQNNPPNKVSPPT
+697 TAPNTPPSQVPPTPPT
-711 QNLPTTN
+711 QNPPAES
-718 VWNGVYNFQN
+718 VWNGVYWLQN
-728 QTYSKKGI
+728 KTYSKQGI

-753 LSTYGYLDWFTLKN
+753 LSTY
-767 KFSVNANNGTLI
+767 
-779 IGNNTESA
+779 
-787 NTKGLIW
+787 
-794 IGDDKGLVYYNT
+794 
-806 GTFNAA
+806 
-812 NIYLTS
+812 
-818 NLKTGNGFSGEG
+818 
-830 ATLNFNATNRITIN
+830 
-844 QASFDNSDA
+844 
-853 GAQHSYMNFK
+853 
-863 GSNINV
+863 
-869 SGSSFTDDTNGG
+869 
-881 FSFSGNNN
+881 
-889 NSAISFNK
+889 
-897 TKFNQGTY
+897 
-905 NFTNSANLSFNNSNF
+905 
-920 NQSTYNF
+920 
-927 NSLQSTFN
+927 
-935 NSTFNQGT
+935 
-943 YNFTDNTSFNNDTFN
+943 
-958 QGTYNFNTS
+958 
-967 KVSFSG
+967 
-973 ANTLNS
+973 
-979 SSPFASLKGSVSF
+979 
-992 GSGAVFN
+992 
-999 LNQTLNANQ
+999 
-1008 TYDILTTNGTI
+1008 
-1019 QYGVYQ
+1019 
-1025 SYLWDLINYKGD
+1025 
-1037 KAISHVEV
+1037 
-1045 GNNTYDVTFDI
+1045 
-1056 NGQDETLQE
+1056 
-1065 TFSNKSITT
+1065 
-1074 QFLGDDLQAKAKAT
+1074 
-1088 YQQDLNNSQSAL
+1088 
-1100 SNATNDNKI
+1100 
-1109 ASADT
+1109 
-1114 GYTNNQNTTIKQD
+1114 
-1127 AQNLEHTSQQIAKDE
+1127 
-1142 QALQGDLNKLKQLAN
+1142 
-1157 SSFNEQ
+1157 
-1163 AFNQAQSK
+1163 
-1171 EQQDEQTLQNEEETF
+1171 
-1186 SSEQEG
+1186 
-1192 LEKALANAKPASPT
+1192 
-1206 PTPTPTPTPS
+1206 
-1216 PTPNPTPTKHTAP
+1216 
-1229 NKVPPT
+1229 
-1235 PPTQNLPTTNVWNGV
+1235 
-1250 YWLQNQ
+1250 
-1256 TYSQKG
+1256 
-1262 VYYIDPNLSGQS
+1262 
-1274 GQSAN
+1274 
-1279 TLSTY
+1279 
-1284 TANLLGRSFGVNI
+1284 TANLFGRGFGVNI

-1303 IGNNTESVN
+1303 IGNDTESVN

-1318 IGHGGFGYIIG
+1318 IGHGGFGYITG

-1391 YATFDATN
+1391 YAAFDATN
-1399 NISVTNS
+1399 NISVTDS

-1416 SFNAKNISFSNAS
+1416 SFSAKNISFSNAS

-1527 NKSQTAFK
+1527 NKSQAAFK

-1549 NQSVLNAS
+1549 NQSVLNANGS
-1557 GASAFNNQASLN
+1557 NAFNNQASLN

-1580 LFFNGATLSLNA
+1580 LFFNGGIISLNA

-1612 DSVLSVSNA
+1612 DSVLSASNT

-1626 NINFQGASQATFG
+1626 NINFQGASQADFG

-1644 DAASFNFDSAS
+1644 DTASFNFDSIS

-1666 ALNFNGYAPSLSK
+1666 ALNFNGYAPSLTK

-1690 GNNGDINLS
+1690 GDNGDINLS

-1768 ESIKNGD
+1768 ESIKNGN

-1810 YSYDYSDNQAG
+1810 YSYDYSDNQVG

-1831 LFTPKGSQTPQTPG
+1831 LFTPKDSQTPQTPG

-1886 IETNQLD
+1886 IESNQLD
-1893 NITSIN
+1893 NITNIN
-1899 EVLQLLDRIKIT
+1899 EVLQLLDKIKIT
-1911 PAQKQALLETIN
+1911 QTQKQALLETIN

-1934 NGNLVIGATQDHVTN
+1934 NGNLIIGATQDNVTN

-2004 ITGTLGSGNAF
+2004 ITGTLGSANAF

-2022 ITFQSANNLVLN
+2022 VTFQSANNLVLN

-2056 KIFNQGNLAN
+2056 EIFNQGNLAN

-2082 GNFVENALIPLSK
+2082 GNFIENALSPLSK
-2095 ELPSSLQNETLGQLI
+2095 ELPTSLQDETLGQLI
-2110 GQNNLDNL
+2110 GQNNLDDL

-2169 IGGYMD
+2169 IGGYID
-2175 ASELSSILSVILK
+2175 ASELSSILSVVLK

-2208 LDEFLGQDVVKKLES
+2208 LNEFLGQDVVKKLES

-2237 GGLSGIYNQGLGSV
+2237 GGLSGVYNQGLGSV
-2251 LPPSLQNAL
+2251 LPPSLQNTL

-2366 EICINLANCPTT
+2366 GICVNLANCSAT

-2391 NESLSVRANNF
+2391 NESLSVHANDF
-2402 TFLGV
+2402 TFLGT

-2443 ANAFNNAS
+2443 TNAFNNAS
-2451 NSTANINGDFTL
+2451 NSTANINGNFTL

-2494 SVSHAIINAQGIATI
+2494 SASHAIINIQGNATI
-2509 MTNYN
+2509 MANNN

-2522 SSKETGAYTLID
+2522 SSKETGTYTLID

-2545 QITGGSSLDNYLK
+2545 QITGGNSLDNYLK
-2558 LYTLININGKHM
+2558 LYTLIDINGKRM

-2583 VSIKDGGLIV
+2583 VNIKDGGLIV

-2613 IAVSNAPI
+2613 IAVSNDPI

-2637 GIQGVD
+2637 GAQGVD

-2686 GDIAN
+2686 RDIAN

-2789 YGINVGYDRF
+2789 YGINIGYDRF

-2865 SIINQSYRYN
+2865 SIINQSYKYN

-2901 IGLAYYYIGMSGL
+2901 IGLAYYYIGLSGL

>member
-1 MAFKKAGLISKFISK
+1 MAFKKAGLISNLISK

-30 LNPILKREKPL
+30 LNQILKREKPL
-41 KRHKK
+41 KCHKK
-46 TKSIKKPFNKNKS
+46 TKSIKKLSNRNKS

-69 ALGGLPHLRASECRY
+69 ALGGLSHLRANECRY
-84 WSWWSGYHDKIES
+84 WSWSSWNYQDNIES
-97 GSNSPTHNSYC
+97 GPNSPTHNSYC
-108 LFSSTQGSGTY
+108 LFSSAQGSGTY

-127 SAGGASFTQKFNN
+127 STGGASFTQKFNG

-155 VNGVNVGYITG
+155 INGGDLGYITG
-166 TYDAQTINFNSSRIT
+166 TYDAQTINFNSSHLT
-181 TGNSLSDG
+181 TGNSYADG

-197 ATNRIT
+197 ATNNIT
-203 INQASFDNSDAG
+203 INQVSFDNSDAG
-215 AQHSY
+215 TQKSY
-220 MNFKGS
+220 MDFKGS
-226 NINVSGSSFTDDTN
+226 NINVSASSFKDDTD
-240 GGFSFSGNNN
+240 GGFNFSGNNN

-255 FNKTKF
+255 FNQTSF
-261 NQGTYNFTNSANLSF
+261 NQGTYNFSNSASSSFDNSSF
-276 NNSNFN
+276 N
-282 QSTYNF
+282 QGTYHF
-288 NSLQSTFNNSTFNQG
+288 NSAQSTFENSNFNQG
-303 TYNFTDNTS
+303 TYNFNDNAS
-312 FNNDTFNQGTYN
+312 FNNDTFNQGTYH
-324 FNTSKVSFSGANTL
+324 FNTSKVSFSGTNTL
-338 NSSSPFASLKG
+338 NSSSPFANLKG
-349 SVSFGS
+349 SVSFNS
-355 GAVFNLN
+355 NAVFNLN
-362 QTLNANQTYDILTTN
+362 QTLNSNQTYDILTTN
-377 GTIQYGVYQSYL
+377 GAIQYGVYQSYL
-389 WDLINYKGDKAI
+389 WDLINYRGDKAI

-423 LQETFSNK
+423 LQETFNNQ
-431 SITTQFLGD
+431 SIITQFLGE
-440 DLQAKAKATYQQDL
+440 DLQAKAQKTYQEDLTHSQNAL
-454 NNSQSALSNATNDNK
+454 NNVTSDNT
-469 IASADTGY
+469 IASNDTSY
-477 TNNQNTTIKQDA
+477 TQSKNTTIATDA
-489 QNLEHT
+489 QNLENT
-495 SQQIAKDEQA
+495 NQKIQQDEQA
-505 LQGDLNKL
+505 LEKDLAQI
-513 KQLANSSFNEQA
+513 KQLANSTTGFNEQA
-525 FNQAQSKEQQD
+525 FNQAQKQEQQD
-536 EQTLQNEENT
+536 EQTLQNDENAFNT
-546 FSSEQEGL
+546 EQDSL
-554 EKALANAKEQQEQQQ
+554 NKAIQQ
-569 AQATY
+569 AQAQQQKQQQKQEQAQAQKTY
-574 QQDLNNSQSALSNA
+574 QQDLSNSQNALNNVTSDNTIASNDTSYTQSKNA
-588 TNDNKIA
+588 TIA
-595 SADTDYTKNQNT
+595 K
-607 AIKQDAQNLENT
+607 DAQGLENT
-619 SQQITQDQKDLEQD
+619 NQQIAQDEQALEQD
-633 LDKLQQLANSKTG
+633 LDKLKQLANSKTG

-655 QSTEQQDEQTLQNEE
+655 QKQEQQDEQTLQNEE
-670 ETFSSEQEG
+670 KTFNAEQEG
-679 LEKALANAK
+679 LK
-688 HTSPTPTKH
+688 
-697 TAQNNPPNKVSPPT
+697 
-711 QNLPTTN
+711 
-718 VWNGVYNFQN
+718 
-728 QTYSKKGI
+728 
-736 YYIDPNLSGQ
+736 
-746 SGQSGNT
+746 
-753 LSTYGYLDWFTLKN
+753 
-767 KFSVNANNGTLI
+767 
-779 IGNNTESA
+779 
-787 NTKGLIW
+787 
-794 IGDDKGLVYYNT
+794 
-806 GTFNAA
+806 
-812 NIYLTS
+812 
-818 NLKTGNGFSGEG
+818 
-830 ATLNFNATNRITIN
+830 
-844 QASFDNSDA
+844 QA
-853 GAQHSYMNFK
+853 
-863 GSNINV
+863 I
-869 SGSSFTDDTNGG
+869 
-881 FSFSGNNN
+881 
-889 NSAISFNK
+889 
-897 TKFNQGTY
+897 
-905 NFTNSANLSFNNSNF
+905 
-920 NQSTYNF
+920 
-927 NSLQSTFN
+927 
-935 NSTFNQGT
+935 
-943 YNFTDNTSFNNDTFN
+943 
-958 QGTYNFNTS
+958 
-967 KVSFSG
+967 
-973 ANTLNS
+973 
-979 SSPFASLKGSVSF
+979 
-992 GSGAVFN
+992 
-999 LNQTLNANQ
+999 
-1008 TYDILTTNGTI
+1008 
-1019 QYGVYQ
+1019 
-1025 SYLWDLINYKGD
+1025 
-1037 KAISHVEV
+1037 
-1045 GNNTYDVTFDI
+1045 
-1056 NGQDETLQE
+1056 
-1065 TFSNKSITT
+1065 
-1074 QFLGDDLQAKAKAT
+1074 
-1088 YQQDLNNSQSAL
+1088 
-1100 SNATNDNKI
+1100 
-1109 ASADT
+1109 
-1114 GYTNNQNTTIKQD
+1114 
-1127 AQNLEHTSQQIAKDE
+1127 
-1142 QALQGDLNKLKQLAN
+1142 
-1157 SSFNEQ
+1157 
-1163 AFNQAQSK
+1163 
-1171 EQQDEQTLQNEEETF
+1171 
-1186 SSEQEG
+1186 
-1192 LEKALANAKPASPT
+1192 ANAKPTS
-1206 PTPTPTPTPS
+1206 PTPS
-1216 PTPNPTPTKHTAP
+1216 PTPTPTKHTAP
-1229 NKVPPT
+1229 NTPPNQVPPT
-1235 PPTQNLPTTNVWNGV
+1235 PPTQNLPTTNVWSGV
-1250 YWLQNQ
+1250 YWLQNK
-1256 TYSQKG
+1256 TYSNKG
-1262 VYYIDPNLSGQS
+1262 IYYIDPNLSGQS

-1318 IGHGGFGYIIG
+1318 IGHGGFGYITG
-1329 TFNAANIYL
+1329 TFSAANIYL
-1338 TNNFKTGEGVSGSDG
+1338 TNNFKTGEGVSNSDG

-1391 YATFDATN
+1391 YATFDALN

-1416 SFNAKNISFSNAS
+1416 SFSAKNISFSNAS

-1448 SLSFNNSRLNGGA
+1448 SLSFVNSRLNGGA
-1461 VYNLWANSLIFNNTQ
+1461 IYNLWANSLIFNNTQ

-1489 FNATTQLLGNTS
+1489 FNATTQLLGNTN

-1527 NKSQTAFK
+1527 NKSQAAFK

-1549 NQSVLNAS
+1549 NQSVLNANNT
-1557 GASAFNNQASLN
+1557 SAFNNQASLN
-1569 IYNGSQATFNS
+1569 IYNGSQATFSS
-1580 LFFNGATLSLNA
+1580 LFFNGGTLSLNA
-1592 NSKLNASSASFSNNT
+1592 SSKLNASSASFSNNT

-1612 DSVLSVSNA
+1612 DSVLSASNT

-1626 NINFQGASQATFG
+1626 NINFQGASQADFG

-1644 DAASFNFDSAS
+1644 DTASFNFDSAS
-1655 SLSFNNLTANG
+1655 SLNFNNLTANG
-1666 ALNFNGYAPSLSK
+1666 ALNFNGYAPSLTK

-1740 IQNATYSDNNNIQTW
+1740 IQNATYSGNNNIQTW
-1755 SFINPLNSSQIIQ
+1755 SFINPLNSSQVIQ

-1810 YSYDYSDNQAG
+1810 YSYDYSDNQVG

-1831 LFTPKGSQTPQTPG
+1831 LFTPKGSQTPQAPG

-1859 YNKGFSSGN
+1859 YNKGFSSEN

-1886 IETNQLD
+1886 IESNQLD
-1893 NITSIN
+1893 NITNIN

-1923 HLTDNINQTFS
+1923 HLTDNINQTFN
-1934 NGNLVIGATQDHVTN
+1934 NGNLIIGATQDNVTN

-2004 ITGTLGSGNAF
+2004 ITGTIGSGNAF

-2022 ITFQSANNLVLN
+2022 VTFQSANNLVLN

-2044 NIFNLLGQEGID
+2044 NIFNLLGQKGID

-2066 VLSQMAME
+2066 VLSQVAME

-2082 GNFVENALIPLSK
+2082 GNFIENALSPLSK
-2095 ELPSSLQNETLGQLI
+2095 ELPASLQDETLGQLI
-2110 GQNNLDNL
+2110 GQNNLDDL

-2169 IGGYMD
+2169 IGGYID
-2175 ASELSSILSVILK
+2175 ASELSSILSVVLK

-2208 LDEFLGQDVVKKLES
+2208 LNEFLGQDVIKKLES
-2223 QGLVSNIINNIISQ
+2223 QDLVSNIINNIISQ
-2237 GGLSGIYNQGLGSV
+2237 GGLSGVYNQGLGSV

-2291 FVNNS
+2291 FVNDS

-2366 EICINLANCPTT
+2366 EICVNLANCPTT

-2391 NESLSVRANNF
+2391 NESLSVRTNNF
-2402 TFLGV
+2402 TFLGI

-2451 NSTANINGDFTL
+2451 NSTANINGNFTL

-2482 NSYGDLVFNLSH
+2482 NSYGDLVFNISH
-2494 SVSHAIINAQGIATI
+2494 SVSHAIINAQGAATI
-2509 MTNYN
+2509 MANGN

-2522 SSKETGAYTLID
+2522 SSKEAGVYTLID

-2558 LYTLININGKHM
+2558 LYALIDINGKHM

-2583 VSIKDGGLIV
+2583 VNIKDGGLVV

-2613 IAVSNAPI
+2613 IAVSNDPI

-2637 GIQGVD
+2637 GVQSVD
-2643 SIEQAGGTQAI
+2643 SIDQAGGNQAI

-2691 TLEVIANPNFKNDA
+2691 TLEVIANPDFKNDA

-2724 SDTSTFASADF
+2724 SDTSTFARSDF
-2735 HERLEALKNKRFA
+2735 LERLEALKNKRFA

-2865 SIINQSYRYN
+2865 SIINQSYKYD

-2901 IGLAYYYIGMSGL
+2901 VGLAYYYIGLSGL

-2992 NTFASIITGGEIRLF
+2992 NTFASIITGGEIKLF

>member
-1 MAFKKAGLISKFISK
+1 MAFKKARLISRFISK
-16 GSFKLNKISKKIFK
+16 GSFKLNKISKKIFT
-30 LNPILKREKPL
+30 LNQILKREKPL

-46 TKSIKKPFNKNKS
+46 TKSIEKPFNKNKS

-69 ALGGLPHLRASECRY
+69 ALGGLSHLRANECRY
-84 WSWWSGYHDKIES
+84 WSWSSWSYQDNIES
-97 GSNSPTHNSYC
+97 GPNSPTHNSYC
-108 LFSSTQGSGTY
+108 LFSSAQGSGTY

-127 SAGGASFTQKFNN
+127 SVGGASFTQKFNN
-140 GTLNVGGNIRFGGTG
+140 GTLDIGGNIRFGGTG
-155 VNGVNVGYITG
+155 INGGDVGYITG
-166 TYDAQTINFNSSRIT
+166 TYDAQTINFNSSHLT
-181 TGNSLSDG
+181 TGNSYSDG

-197 ATNRIT
+197 AANNIT
-203 INQASFDNSDAG
+203 INQASLDNSDAG
-215 AQHSY
+215 TQKSY

-226 NINVSGSSFTDDTN
+226 NIKVSGSSFRDDTD
-240 GGFSFSGNNN
+240 GGFNFSGNSN
-250 NSAIS
+250 NSTIS
-255 FNKTKF
+255 FNQTSF
-261 NQGTYNFTNSANLSF
+261 NQGTYNFSNSASSSF
-276 NNSNFN
+276 DNSNFN
-282 QSTYNF
+282 QGTYHF
-288 NSLQSTFNNSTFNQG
+288 NSTQSTFENSNFNQG
-303 TYNFTDNTS
+303 TYDFNNNAS
-312 FNNDTFNQGTYN
+312 FNNDTFNQGTYS
-324 FNTSKVSFSGANTL
+324 FNTSKVSFSGINTL

-349 SVSFGS
+349 SVSFNS
-355 GAVFNLN
+355 NAIFNLN
-362 QTLNANQTYDILTTN
+362 QTFNDNQTYDILTTN
-377 GTIQYGVYQSYL
+377 GAIQYGVYQSYL

-416 INGQDET
+416 INGQNET
-423 LQETFSNK
+423 LQETFNK
-431 SITTQFLGD
+431 QSIITQFLGD

-454 NNSQSALSNATNDNK
+454 SDSQSALNNAANDNK
-469 IASADTGY
+469 IANSDTGY
-477 TNNQNTTIKQDA
+477 TKNKNTTIATDA
-489 QNLEHT
+489 QGLEST
-495 SQQIAKDEQA
+495 SQQITHDEQA
-505 LQGDLNKL
+505 LQGDLDKL
-513 KQLANSSFNEQA
+513 KQLANSTTGFSEQA
-525 FNQAQSKEQQD
+525 FSQAQDKEQQD
-536 EQTLQNEENT
+536 EQTLQNEEKT
-546 FSSEQEGL
+546 FNAEQERL
-554 EKALANAKEQQEQQQ
+554 KQAIANAKP
-569 AQATY
+569 
-574 QQDLNNSQSALSNA
+574 
-588 TNDNKIA
+588 
-595 SADTDYTKNQNT
+595 
-607 AIKQDAQNLENT
+607 T
-619 SQQITQDQKDLEQD
+619 SPTP
-633 LDKLQQLANSKTG
+633 SPT
-646 FNEQAFNQA
+646 
-655 QSTEQQDEQTLQNEE
+655 
-670 ETFSSEQEG
+670 
-679 LEKALANAK
+679 
-688 HTSPTPTKH
+688 PTPTKH
-697 TAQNNPPNKVSPPT
+697 TAPNTPPNQVPPTPT
-711 QNLPTTN
+711 QNPPAEN
-718 VWNGVYNFQN
+718 VWNRVYNLQN
-728 QTYSKKGI
+728 QTYSNKGI

-753 LSTYGYLDWFTLKN
+753 LSTYTANLFGRSFG
-767 KFSVNANNGTLI
+767 VNANNGTLI

-787 NTKGLIW
+787 N
-794 IGDDKGLVYYNT
+794 
-806 GTFNAA
+806 
-812 NIYLTS
+812 
-818 NLKTGNGFSGEG
+818 
-830 ATLNFNATNRITIN
+830 
-844 QASFDNSDA
+844 
-853 GAQHSYMNFK
+853 
-863 GSNINV
+863 
-869 SGSSFTDDTNGG
+869 
-881 FSFSGNNN
+881 
-889 NSAISFNK
+889 
-897 TKFNQGTY
+897 
-905 NFTNSANLSFNNSNF
+905 
-920 NQSTYNF
+920 
-927 NSLQSTFN
+927 
-935 NSTFNQGT
+935 
-943 YNFTDNTSFNNDTFN
+943 
-958 QGTYNFNTS
+958 
-967 KVSFSG
+967 
-973 ANTLNS
+973 
-979 SSPFASLKGSVSF
+979 
-992 GSGAVFN
+992 
-999 LNQTLNANQ
+999 
-1008 TYDILTTNGTI
+1008 
-1019 QYGVYQ
+1019 
-1025 SYLWDLINYKGD
+1025 
-1037 KAISHVEV
+1037 
-1045 GNNTYDVTFDI
+1045 
-1056 NGQDETLQE
+1056 
-1065 TFSNKSITT
+1065 
-1074 QFLGDDLQAKAKAT
+1074 
-1088 YQQDLNNSQSAL
+1088 
-1100 SNATNDNKI
+1100 
-1109 ASADT
+1109 
-1114 GYTNNQNTTIKQD
+1114 
-1127 AQNLEHTSQQIAKDE
+1127 
-1142 QALQGDLNKLKQLAN
+1142 
-1157 SSFNEQ
+1157 
-1163 AFNQAQSK
+1163 
-1171 EQQDEQTLQNEEETF
+1171 
-1186 SSEQEG
+1186 
-1192 LEKALANAKPASPT
+1192 
-1206 PTPTPTPTPS
+1206 
-1216 PTPNPTPTKHTAP
+1216 
-1229 NKVPPT
+1229 
-1235 PPTQNLPTTNVWNGV
+1235 
-1250 YWLQNQ
+1250 
-1256 TYSQKG
+1256 
-1262 VYYIDPNLSGQS
+1262 
-1274 GQSAN
+1274 
-1279 TLSTY
+1279 
-1284 TANLLGRSFGVNI
+1284 
-1297 QNGTLI
+1297 
-1303 IGNNTESVN
+1303 

-1318 IGHGGFGYIIG
+1318 IGHGGFGYITG

-1338 TNNFKTGEGVSGSDG
+1338 TNNFKTGEGVSNSDG

-1369 GLNYNDAET
+1369 GLNYNNAET

-1391 YATFDATN
+1391 YATFDALN

-1416 SFNAKNISFSNAS
+1416 SFTAKNISFSNAS

-1438 SSVISANAAN
+1438 SSTISANASN
-1448 SLSFNNSRLNGGA
+1448 SLSFINSRLNGGA
-1461 VYNLWANSLIFNNTQ
+1461 VYNLQANSLIFNNTQ

-1489 FNATTQLLGNTS
+1489 FNATTQLLGNTN

-1527 NKSQTAFK
+1527 NKSQAAFK

-1549 NQSVLNAS
+1549 NQSVLNAN

-1569 IYNGSQATFNS
+1569 IYNGSQAAFNS
-1580 LFFNGATLSLNA
+1580 LFFNGGTLSLNA

-1612 DSVLSVSNA
+1612 DSVLSASNT

-1626 NINFQGASQATFG
+1626 NINFQGTSQADFG

-1644 DAASFNFDSAS
+1644 DTASFNFDSAS

-1666 ALNFNGYAPSLSK
+1666 ALNFNGYTPSLTK
-1679 ALMSVSGQFVL
+1679 ALMNVSGQFVL
-1690 GNNGDINLS
+1690 GSNGDINLS

-1740 IQNATYSDNNNIQTW
+1740 IQNATYSDNNNVQTW

-1785 SASNTIFNIA
+1785 SAFNTIFNIA

-1831 LFTPKGSQTPQTPG
+1831 LFTPKGSQTPQAPG
-1845 TYSPFNQPLNSLNI
+1845 TYSPFNQPLSSLNI
-1859 YNKGFSSGN
+1859 YNKGFSSEN

-1886 IETNQLD
+1886 IESNQLD
-1893 NITSIN
+1893 NITNIN
-1899 EVLQLLDRIKIT
+1899 EVLQLLDKIKIT
-1911 PAQKQALLETIN
+1911 QAQKQALLETIN
-1923 HLTDNINQTFS
+1923 HLADNINQTFN
-1934 NGNLVIGATQDHVTN
+1934 NGNLIIGATQDNVTN

-2004 ITGTLGSGNAF
+2004 ITGTIGSGNAF

-2022 ITFQSANNLVLN
+2022 VTFQSANNLVLN

-2044 NIFNLLGQEGID
+2044 NIFNLLGQEGIE

-2066 VLSQMAME
+2066 VLSQVAME

-2082 GNFVENALIPLSK
+2082 GNFIENALSPLSK
-2095 ELPSSLQNETLGQLI
+2095 ELPASLQDETLGQLI
-2110 GQNNLDNL
+2110 GQNNLDDL

-2126 AIQNIISK
+2126 EIQNIISK

-2158 SMLDDKGLLNF
+2158 SMLDDRGLLNF
-2169 IGGYMD
+2169 IGGYID
-2175 ASELSSILSVILK
+2175 ASELSSILSVVLK
-2188 DITNPPT
+2188 DITNPPA

-2208 LDEFLGQDVVKKLES
+2208 LNEFLGQDVVKKLES
-2223 QGLVSNIINNIISQ
+2223 QGLVNNIINNIISQ
-2237 GGLSGIYNQGLGSV
+2237 GGLSGVYNQGLGSV

-2378 KNSSSTNSSVTPT
+2378 KNNSSANSSVTPT

-2402 TFLGV
+2402 TFLGA
-2407 IASNGAI
+2407 IASNGVI
-2414 DLSQVKNNSVI
+2414 DLSQVTNNSVI

-2443 ANAFNNAS
+2443 TNAFNNAS
-2451 NSTANINGDFTL
+2451 NSTANIDGNFTL

-2472 ASGLNVMGNF
+2472 ANGLNVMGNF

-2494 SVSHAIINAQGIATI
+2494 SVSHAIINAQGAATI
-2509 MTNYN
+2509 MANNN

-2522 SSKETGAYTLID
+2522 SSKEVGTYTLIN

-2558 LYTLININGKHM
+2558 LYALIDINGKHM
-2570 VMTDNGL
+2570 VMSDNGL

-2583 VSIKDGGLIV
+2583 VNIKDGGLVV

-2613 IAVSNAPI
+2613 IAVSNDPI

-2637 GIQGVD
+2637 GVQSVD
-2643 SIEQAGGTQAI
+2643 SIDQAGGNQAI

-2724 SDTSTFASADF
+2724 SDTSTFARSDF
-2735 HERLEALKNKRFA
+2735 LERLEALKNKRFA

-2781 INGGTGTL
+2781 ISGGTGTL
-2789 YGINVGYDRF
+2789 YGINIGYDRF

-2865 SIINQSYRYN
+2865 SIINQSYKYD

-2901 IGLAYYYIGMSGL
+2901 VGLSYYYIGLSGL

>member
-1 MAFKKAGLISKFISK
+1 MAFKKARLISKFISK
-16 GSFKLNKISKKIFK
+16 GSFKLSKISKKIFT
-30 LNPILKREKPL
+30 LNQILKREKPL

-59 FLKASVLLIG
+59 FLKASILLIG
-69 ALGGLPHLRASECRY
+69 ALGGLSHLRANECRY
-84 WSWWSGYHDKIES
+84 WSWSSWSYQDNIES
-97 GSNSPTHNSYC
+97 GPNSPTHNSYC
-108 LFSSTQGSGTY
+108 LFSSAQGSGTY

-155 VNGVNVGYITG
+155 INGGDVGYITG
-166 TYDAQTINFNSSRIT
+166 TYDAANIYLTSHLK
-181 TGNSLSDG
+181 TGNSYADG

-197 ATNRIT
+197 ATNNLT

-215 AQHSY
+215 TQKSY

-226 NINVSGSSFTDDTN
+226 QINVSGSSFKDDTD
-240 GGFSFSGNNN
+240 GGFSFSGNSN
-250 NSAIS
+250 NSTIS
-255 FNKTKF
+255 FNQTNF
-261 NQGTYNFTNSANLSF
+261 NQGTYHFSNSASSSF
-276 NNSNFN
+276 DNSNFN
-282 QSTYNF
+282 QGTYHF
-288 NSLQSTFNNSTFNQG
+288 NSAQSTFKNSNFNQG
-303 TYNFTDNTS
+303 TYDFNNNAS
-312 FNNDTFNQGTYN
+312 FNNDTFNQGAYH
-324 FNTSKVSFSGANTL
+324 FNTSKVSFSGINTL

-349 SVSFGS
+349 SVSFNS
-355 GAVFNLN
+355 NAIFNLN
-362 QTLNANQTYDILTTN
+362 QTLNNNQTYDILTTN
-377 GTIQYGVYQSYL
+377 GAIQYGVYQSYL

-401 SHVEVGNNTYDVTFD
+401 SHVGVGNNTYDVTFD
-416 INGQDET
+416 INGKDET
-423 LQETFSNK
+423 LQETFNK
-431 SITTQFLGD
+431 QSITTQFLGD
-440 DLQAKAKATYQQDL
+440 DLQQEAQKTYQEDV
-454 NNSQSALSNATNDNK
+454 NNSQNALNGVTSDK
-469 IASADTGY
+469 EIASADTSY
-477 TNNQNTTIKQDA
+477 TQSSNPTIAKDA
-489 QNLEHT
+489 QTLENT
-495 SQQIAKDEQA
+495 NQKIQQDEQA
-505 LQGDLNKL
+505 LEKDLAQIN
-513 KQLANSSFNEQA
+513 QLANS
-525 FNQAQSKEQQD
+525 
-536 EQTLQNEENT
+536 T
-546 FSSEQEGL
+546 
-554 EKALANAKEQQEQQQ
+554 
-569 AQATY
+569 
-574 QQDLNNSQSALSNA
+574 
-588 TNDNKIA
+588 
-595 SADTDYTKNQNT
+595 
-607 AIKQDAQNLENT
+607 
-619 SQQITQDQKDLEQD
+619 
-633 LDKLQQLANSKTG
+633 TG
-646 FNEQAFNQA
+646 FNEQAFNQV
-655 QSTEQQDEQTLQNEE
+655 QKQEQQDEQALQNEE
-670 ETFSSEQEG
+670 NAFNTEQEG
-679 LEKALANAK
+679 LKQAIANAK
-688 HTSPTPTKH
+688 PTSPTPSPTPTSTKH
-697 TAQNNPPNKVSPPT
+697 TAPNTPPSQVPPTPT
-711 QNLPTTN
+711 QNPPAES
-718 VWNGVYNFQN
+718 VWNGVYWLQN
-728 QTYSKKGI
+728 KTYSKQGI

-746 SGQSGNT
+746 SGQS
-753 LSTYGYLDWFTLKN
+753 D
-767 KFSVNANNGTLI
+767 
-779 IGNNTESA
+779 
-787 NTKGLIW
+787 
-794 IGDDKGLVYYNT
+794 
-806 GTFNAA
+806 
-812 NIYLTS
+812 
-818 NLKTGNGFSGEG
+818 
-830 ATLNFNATNRITIN
+830 
-844 QASFDNSDA
+844 
-853 GAQHSYMNFK
+853 
-863 GSNINV
+863 
-869 SGSSFTDDTNGG
+869 
-881 FSFSGNNN
+881 
-889 NSAISFNK
+889 
-897 TKFNQGTY
+897 
-905 NFTNSANLSFNNSNF
+905 
-920 NQSTYNF
+920 
-927 NSLQSTFN
+927 
-935 NSTFNQGT
+935 
-943 YNFTDNTSFNNDTFN
+943 
-958 QGTYNFNTS
+958 
-967 KVSFSG
+967 
-973 ANTLNS
+973 
-979 SSPFASLKGSVSF
+979 
-992 GSGAVFN
+992 
-999 LNQTLNANQ
+999 
-1008 TYDILTTNGTI
+1008 
-1019 QYGVYQ
+1019 
-1025 SYLWDLINYKGD
+1025 
-1037 KAISHVEV
+1037 
-1045 GNNTYDVTFDI
+1045 
-1056 NGQDETLQE
+1056 
-1065 TFSNKSITT
+1065 
-1074 QFLGDDLQAKAKAT
+1074 
-1088 YQQDLNNSQSAL
+1088 
-1100 SNATNDNKI
+1100 
-1109 ASADT
+1109 
-1114 GYTNNQNTTIKQD
+1114 
-1127 AQNLEHTSQQIAKDE
+1127 
-1142 QALQGDLNKLKQLAN
+1142 
-1157 SSFNEQ
+1157 
-1163 AFNQAQSK
+1163 
-1171 EQQDEQTLQNEEETF
+1171 
-1186 SSEQEG
+1186 
-1192 LEKALANAKPASPT
+1192 
-1206 PTPTPTPTPS
+1206 
-1216 PTPNPTPTKHTAP
+1216 
-1229 NKVPPT
+1229 
-1235 PPTQNLPTTNVWNGV
+1235 
-1250 YWLQNQ
+1250 
-1256 TYSQKG
+1256 
-1262 VYYIDPNLSGQS
+1262 
-1274 GQSAN
+1274 N

-1284 TANLLGRSFGVNI
+1284 TANLLGRSFGVNAN
-1297 QNGTLI
+1297 NGTLI

-1318 IGHGGFGYIIG
+1318 IGHGGFGYITG

-1338 TNNFKTGEGVSGSDG
+1338 TNNFKTGEGVSNSDG

-1369 GLNYNDAET
+1369 GLNYNNAET

-1391 YATFDATN
+1391 YTTFDALN

-1416 SFNAKNISFSNAS
+1416 SFSAKNISFSNAS

-1438 SSVISANAAN
+1438 STTISANASN
-1448 SLSFNNSRLNGGA
+1448 SLSFIDSRLNGGA
-1461 VYNLWANSLIFNNTQ
+1461 IYNLQANSLIFNNTQ

-1527 NKSQTAFK
+1527 NKSQVTFK

-1549 NQSVLNAS
+1549 NQSVLNAN
-1557 GASAFNNQASLN
+1557 GTSAFNNQASLN

-1580 LFFNGATLSLNA
+1580 LFFNGGTLSLNA
-1592 NSKLNASSASFSNNT
+1592 SSKLNASSASFSNDT

-1612 DSVLSVSNA
+1612 DSVLSANNT

-1626 NINFQGASQATFG
+1626 NINFQGASQANFG

-1644 DAASFNFDSAS
+1644 DTASFNFDSTS
-1655 SLSFNNLTANG
+1655 SLNFNNLTANG
-1666 ALNFNGYAPSLSK
+1666 ALNFNGYAPSLTK

-1740 IQNATYSDNNNIQTW
+1740 IQNATYSNNNNTQTW

-1831 LFTPKGSQTPQTPG
+1831 LFTPKGSQTPQAPG

-1859 YNKGFSSGN
+1859 YNKGFSSEN

-1886 IETNQLD
+1886 IESNQLD
-1893 NITSIN
+1893 NITNIN
-1899 EVLQLLDRIKIT
+1899 EVLQLLDKIKIT
-1911 PAQKQALLETIN
+1911 QVQKQALLDIIN
-1923 HLTDNINQTFS
+1923 HLTDNINQTFN
-1934 NGNLVIGATQDHVTN
+1934 NGNLVIGSTQDNVTN

-1964 CALDSATCSS
+1964 CTLDSATCSS

-2004 ITGTLGSGNAF
+2004 ITGTIGSGNAF

-2022 ITFQSANNLVLN
+2022 VTFQSANNLVLN

-2044 NIFNLLGQEGID
+2044 NIFNLLGQKGINE
-2056 KIFNQGNLAN
+2056 IFNQGNLAN

-2082 GNFVENALIPLSK
+2082 GNFIENALSPLSK
-2095 ELPSSLQNETLGQLI
+2095 ELPASLQDETLGQLI
-2110 GQNNLDNL
+2110 GQNNLDDL

-2126 AIQNIISK
+2126 EIQNIISQ

-2169 IGGYMD
+2169 IGGYID
-2175 ASELSSILSVILK
+2175 ASEISSILSVILK

-2208 LDEFLGQDVVKKLES
+2208 LNEFLGQDVIKKLES

-2237 GGLSGIYNQGLGSV
+2237 GGLSGVYNQGLGSV

-2366 EICINLANCPTT
+2366 EICVNLANCPTT
-2378 KNSSSTNSSVTPT
+2378 KNSSPANSSVTPT

-2402 TFLGV
+2402 TFLGA

-2414 DLSQVKNNSVI
+2414 DLSQVTNNSVI

-2443 ANAFNNAS
+2443 TNAFNNAS
-2451 NSTANINGDFTL
+2451 NSTANIDGNFTL

-2494 SVSHAIINAQGIATI
+2494 SVNHAIINTQGTATI
-2509 MTNYN
+2509 MANN
-2514 NPLIQFNT
+2514 NPLIQFNA
-2522 SSKETGAYTLID
+2522 SSKEAGTYTLID
-2534 SAKAIYYGYND
+2534 STKAIYYGYNN

-2558 LYTLININGKHM
+2558 LYALIDINGKHM

-2577 TYNGQA
+2577 TYNDQA
-2583 VSIKDGGLIV
+2583 VSVKDGGLVV

-2613 IAVSNAPI
+2613 IAVSNDPI

-2637 GIQGVD
+2637 GVQSVD
-2643 SIEQAGGTQAI
+2643 SIDQAGGNQAI

-2724 SDTSTFASADF
+2724 SDTSTFARSDF
-2735 HERLEALKNKRFA
+2735 LERLEALKNKRFA

-2781 INGGTGTL
+2781 ISGGTGTL
-2789 YGINVGYDRF
+2789 YGINIGYDRF

-2813 SGFHAN
+2813 SGFHGN

-2828 NMGVYSRAF
+2828 NVGVYSRAF

-2865 SIINQSYRYN
+2865 SIINQSYKYD

-2901 IGLAYYYIGMSGL
+2901 VGLAYYYIGLSGL

>member
-1 MAFKKAGLISKFISK
+1 MAFKKARLISKFISK

-30 LNPILKREKPL
+30 LNQILKCEKPL
-41 KRHKK
+41 KGHKK

-59 FLKASVLLIG
+59 FLKASILLIG
-69 ALGGLPHLRASECRY
+69 ALGGLSHLRASECRY
-84 WSWWSGYHDKIES
+84 WSWSSWNYQDNIES
-97 GSNSPTHNSYC
+97 GPNSPTHNSYC
-108 LFSSTQGSGTY
+108 LFSSAQGSGTY

-127 SAGGASFTQKFNN
+127 SAGGASFTQKFNG
-140 GTLNVGGNIRFGGTG
+140 GTLNVGENIRFGGTG
-155 VNGVNVGYITG
+155 INGGDVGYITG
-166 TYDAQTINFNSSRIT
+166 TYDAQTINFNSSHLT
-181 TGNSLSDG
+181 TGNSYADG

-197 ATNRIT
+197 AANNIT
-203 INQASFDNSDAG
+203 INQASFDNNDAG
-215 AQHSY
+215 TQHSY

-226 NINVSGSSFTDDTN
+226 NIKVSGSSFKDDTD
-240 GGFSFSGNNN
+240 GGFSFSGNSN
-250 NSAIS
+250 NSTIS
-255 FNKTKF
+255 FNQTNF
-261 NQGTYNFTNSANLSF
+261 NQGTYNFSNSTSSSF
-276 NNSNFN
+276 GNSNFN
-282 QSTYNF
+282 QGTYHF
-288 NSLQSTFNNSTFNQG
+288 NSAQSTFENSNFNQG
-303 TYNFTDNTS
+303 TYNFNDNAS
-312 FNNDTFNQGTYN
+312 FDNDTFNQGTYS
-324 FNTSKVSFSGANTL
+324 FNTNKVSFSGINTL

-349 SVSFGS
+349 SVSFNS
-355 GAVFNLN
+355 GAIFNLN
-362 QTLNANQTYDILTTN
+362 QTLNNNQTYDILTTN
-377 GTIQYGVYQSYL
+377 GAIQYGVYQSYL

-401 SHVEVGNNTYDVTFD
+401 SHVGVGNNTYDVTFD

-423 LQETFSNK
+423 LQETFNK
-431 SITTQFLGD
+431 QSIITQFLGD
-440 DLQAKAKATYQQDL
+440 DLQQQAQKTYQQDL
-454 NNSQSALSNATNDNK
+454 SDSQSALNNAASDSK
-469 IASADTGY
+469 IANSDTDY
-477 TNNQNTTIKQDA
+477 IKSSNPTINKDA
-489 QNLEHT
+489 QSLENT
-495 SQQIAKDEQA
+495 NQQIAQDEQA
-505 LQGDLNKL
+505 LEKDLAQI
-513 KQLANSSFNEQA
+513 KQLANSTTGFNEQA
-525 FNQAQSKEQQD
+525 FNQAQDKEQQD
-536 EQTLQNEENT
+536 EQTLQNEEKT
-546 FSSEQEGL
+546 FNAEQEGL
-554 EKALANAKEQQEQQQ
+554 KQAIANAKP
-569 AQATY
+569 
-574 QQDLNNSQSALSNA
+574 
-588 TNDNKIA
+588 
-595 SADTDYTKNQNT
+595 
-607 AIKQDAQNLENT
+607 T
-619 SQQITQDQKDLEQD
+619 SPTP
-633 LDKLQQLANSKTG
+633 SPT
-646 FNEQAFNQA
+646 
-655 QSTEQQDEQTLQNEE
+655 
-670 ETFSSEQEG
+670 
-679 LEKALANAK
+679 
-688 HTSPTPTKH
+688 PTPTKH
-697 TAQNNPPNKVSPPT
+697 TAQNTPPNKVPPLT

-718 VWNGVYNFQN
+718 VWDGVYNLQN
-728 QTYSKKGI
+728 QTYSQKGI

-753 LSTYGYLDWFTLKN
+753 LSTY
-767 KFSVNANNGTLI
+767 
-779 IGNNTESA
+779 
-787 NTKGLIW
+787 
-794 IGDDKGLVYYNT
+794 
-806 GTFNAA
+806 
-812 NIYLTS
+812 
-818 NLKTGNGFSGEG
+818 
-830 ATLNFNATNRITIN
+830 
-844 QASFDNSDA
+844 
-853 GAQHSYMNFK
+853 
-863 GSNINV
+863 
-869 SGSSFTDDTNGG
+869 
-881 FSFSGNNN
+881 
-889 NSAISFNK
+889 
-897 TKFNQGTY
+897 
-905 NFTNSANLSFNNSNF
+905 
-920 NQSTYNF
+920 
-927 NSLQSTFN
+927 
-935 NSTFNQGT
+935 
-943 YNFTDNTSFNNDTFN
+943 
-958 QGTYNFNTS
+958 
-967 KVSFSG
+967 
-973 ANTLNS
+973 
-979 SSPFASLKGSVSF
+979 
-992 GSGAVFN
+992 
-999 LNQTLNANQ
+999 
-1008 TYDILTTNGTI
+1008 
-1019 QYGVYQ
+1019 
-1025 SYLWDLINYKGD
+1025 
-1037 KAISHVEV
+1037 
-1045 GNNTYDVTFDI
+1045 
-1056 NGQDETLQE
+1056 
-1065 TFSNKSITT
+1065 
-1074 QFLGDDLQAKAKAT
+1074 
-1088 YQQDLNNSQSAL
+1088 
-1100 SNATNDNKI
+1100 
-1109 ASADT
+1109 
-1114 GYTNNQNTTIKQD
+1114 
-1127 AQNLEHTSQQIAKDE
+1127 
-1142 QALQGDLNKLKQLAN
+1142 
-1157 SSFNEQ
+1157 
-1163 AFNQAQSK
+1163 
-1171 EQQDEQTLQNEEETF
+1171 
-1186 SSEQEG
+1186 
-1192 LEKALANAKPASPT
+1192 
-1206 PTPTPTPTPS
+1206 
-1216 PTPNPTPTKHTAP
+1216 
-1229 NKVPPT
+1229 
-1235 PPTQNLPTTNVWNGV
+1235 
-1250 YWLQNQ
+1250 
-1256 TYSQKG
+1256 
-1262 VYYIDPNLSGQS
+1262 
-1274 GQSAN
+1274 
-1279 TLSTY
+1279 
-1284 TANLLGRSFGVNI
+1284 TANLFGRSFSVNI

-1318 IGHGGFGYIIG
+1318 IGHGGFGYITG

-1338 TNNFKTGEGVSGSDG
+1338 TNNFKTGEGVSNSDG

-1391 YATFDATN
+1391 YAAFDAVN

-1416 SFNAKNISFSNAS
+1416 SFSAKNISFSNAS

-1438 SSVISANAAN
+1438 SSTISTNASN
-1448 SLSFNNSRLNGGA
+1448 SLSFINSRLNGGA
-1461 VYNLWANSLIFNNTQ
+1461 VYNLQANSLIFNNTQ

-1489 FNATTQLLGNTS
+1489 FNATTQLLGNTN

-1527 NKSQTAFK
+1527 NKSQAAFK

-1549 NQSVLNAS
+1549 NQSVLNANNT
-1557 GASAFNNQASLN
+1557 SAFNNQASLN
-1569 IYNGSQATFNS
+1569 IYNGSQATFKS
-1580 LFFNGATLSLNA
+1580 LFFNGGTLSLNA
-1592 NSKLNASSASFSNNT
+1592 SSKLNASSASFSNNT

-1612 DSVLSVSNA
+1612 DSVLSASNT

-1626 NINFQGASQATFG
+1626 NINFQGASQADFG

-1644 DAASFNFDSAS
+1644 DTASFNFDSAS

-1666 ALNFNGYAPSLSK
+1666 ALNFNGYAPSLTK
-1679 ALMSVSGQFVL
+1679 ALMNVSGQFVL

-1740 IQNATYSDNNNIQTW
+1740 IQNAAYSDNNNIQTW

-1859 YNKGFSSGN
+1859 YNKGFSSEN

-1886 IETNQLD
+1886 IESNQLD
-1893 NITSIN
+1893 NITNIN
-1899 EVLQLLDRIKIT
+1899 EVLQLLDKIKIT
-1911 PAQKQALLETIN
+1911 QAQKQALLETIN
-1923 HLTDNINQTFS
+1923 HLTDNINQTFN
-1934 NGNLVIGATQDHVTN
+1934 NGNLIIGATQDNVTN

-2004 ITGTLGSGNAF
+2004 ITGTIGSGNAF

-2022 ITFQSANNLVLN
+2022 VTFQSANNLVLN

-2066 VLSQMAME
+2066 VLSQVAME

-2082 GNFVENALIPLSK
+2082 GNFIENALSPLSK
-2095 ELPSSLQNETLGQLI
+2095 ELPASLQNETLGQLI
-2110 GQNNLDNL
+2110 GQNNLDDL

-2169 IGGYMD
+2169 IGGYID
-2175 ASELSSILSVILK
+2175 ASELSSILSVVLK

-2208 LDEFLGQDVVKKLES
+2208 LNEFLGQDVVKKLES
-2223 QGLVSNIINNIISQ
+2223 QGLVNNIINNIISQ
-2237 GGLSGIYNQGLGSV
+2237 GGLSGVYNQGLGSV

-2321 IDFSKYQGA
+2321 IDFSKYQGT
-2330 LIFASNGVSNIN
+2330 LIFASNDVSNIN

-2366 EICINLANCPTT
+2366 EICVNLANCPTT

-2402 TFLGV
+2402 TFLST

-2443 ANAFNNAS
+2443 TNAFNNAS

-2494 SVSHAIINAQGIATI
+2494 SASHAIINAQGAATI
-2509 MTNYN
+2509 MANNN

-2522 SSKETGAYTLID
+2522 SSKEAGVYTLID

-2558 LYTLININGKHM
+2558 LYALIDINGKHM

-2583 VSIKDGGLIV
+2583 VSVKDGGLVV

-2613 IAVSNAPI
+2613 IAVSNDPI

-2637 GIQGVD
+2637 GTQGVN
-2643 SIEQAGGTQAI
+2643 SIDQAGGNQAI

-2677 STKDLTTIA
+2677 SAKDLTTIA

-2691 TLEVIANPNFKNDA
+2691 TLEVIANPDFKNDA

-2813 SGFHAN
+2813 SGFHGN

-2865 SIINQSYRYN
+2865 SIINQSYRYD
-2875 TWTTDAKINYGYDF
+2875 TWTTNAKINYGYDF

-2901 IGLAYYYIGMSGL
+2901 VGLAYYYIGLSGL

>member
-1 MAFKKAGLISKFISK
+1 MAFKKVRLISRFISK
-16 GSFKLNKISKKIFK
+16 GSFKLNKISKKFFT
-30 LNPILKREKPL
+30 LNQILKREKPL

-46 TKSIKKPFNKNKS
+46 TKSIEKPFNKNKS

-69 ALGGLPHLRASECRY
+69 ALGGLSHLRANECRY
-84 WSWWSGYHDKIES
+84 WSWSSWSYQDNIES
-97 GSNSPTHNSYC
+97 GPNSPTHNSYC

-140 GTLNVGGNIRFGGTG
+140 GTLDIGGNIRFGGTG
-155 VNGVNVGYITG
+155 INGGDVGYIIG
-166 TYDAQTINFNSSRIT
+166 TYDAQTMNFNSSHIT
-181 TGNSLSDG
+181 TGNSYADG

-197 ATNRIT
+197 ATNNIT

-215 AQHSY
+215 TQKSY

-226 NINVSGSSFTDDTN
+226 NIKVSGSSFTDDTD
-240 GGFSFSGNNN
+240 GGFSFSGSNN

-255 FNKTKF
+255 FDKTNF
-261 NQGTYNFTNSANLSF
+261 NQGTYNFSNSASSSF
-276 NNSNFN
+276 DNS
-282 QSTYNF
+282 S
-288 NSLQSTFNNSTFNQG
+288 FNQG
-303 TYNFTDNTS
+303 TYH
-312 FNNDTFNQGTYN
+312 FNSTQSTFENSSFNQGTYN
-324 FNTSKVSFSGANTL
+324 FNDSVSFNNNTFNQGTYDFNDSKVSFSGTNTL

-355 GAVFNLN
+355 NAIFNLN
-362 QTLNANQTYDILTTN
+362 QTLNNNQTYDILTTN
-377 GTIQYGVYQSYL
+377 GAIQYGVYQSYL

-423 LQETFSNK
+423 LQETFSNQ
-431 SITTQFLGD
+431 SIITQFLGD
-440 DLQAKAKATYQQDL
+440 DLQQQAQKTYQEDL
-454 NNSQSALSNATNDNK
+454 TNSQNALNDVTSDNTIANNDTSYTQSKNATVAK
-469 IASADTGY
+469 
-477 TNNQNTTIKQDA
+477 DA
-489 QNLEHT
+489 QSLENT
-495 SQQIAKDEQA
+495 NQQITKDEQA
-505 LQGDLNKL
+505 LEKDLAQI
-513 KQLANSSFNEQA
+513 KQLANSTTGFNEQA
-525 FNQAQSKEQQD
+525 FNQAQKQEQQD
-536 EQTLQNEENT
+536 EQTLQNEENAFNT
-546 FSSEQEGL
+546 EQEGL
-554 EKALANAKEQQEQQQ
+554 KQ
-569 AQATY
+569 A
-574 QQDLNNSQSALSNA
+574 
-588 TNDNKIA
+588 I
-595 SADTDYTKNQNT
+595 
-607 AIKQDAQNLENT
+607 
-619 SQQITQDQKDLEQD
+619 
-633 LDKLQQLANSKTG
+633 
-646 FNEQAFNQA
+646 
-655 QSTEQQDEQTLQNEE
+655 
-670 ETFSSEQEG
+670 
-679 LEKALANAK
+679 
-688 HTSPTPTKH
+688 
-697 TAQNNPPNKVSPPT
+697 
-711 QNLPTTN
+711 
-718 VWNGVYNFQN
+718 
-728 QTYSKKGI
+728 
-736 YYIDPNLSGQ
+736 
-746 SGQSGNT
+746 
-753 LSTYGYLDWFTLKN
+753 
-767 KFSVNANNGTLI
+767 
-779 IGNNTESA
+779 
-787 NTKGLIW
+787 
-794 IGDDKGLVYYNT
+794 
-806 GTFNAA
+806 
-812 NIYLTS
+812 
-818 NLKTGNGFSGEG
+818 
-830 ATLNFNATNRITIN
+830 
-844 QASFDNSDA
+844 
-853 GAQHSYMNFK
+853 
-863 GSNINV
+863 
-869 SGSSFTDDTNGG
+869 
-881 FSFSGNNN
+881 
-889 NSAISFNK
+889 
-897 TKFNQGTY
+897 
-905 NFTNSANLSFNNSNF
+905 
-920 NQSTYNF
+920 
-927 NSLQSTFN
+927 
-935 NSTFNQGT
+935 
-943 YNFTDNTSFNNDTFN
+943 
-958 QGTYNFNTS
+958 
-967 KVSFSG
+967 
-973 ANTLNS
+973 
-979 SSPFASLKGSVSF
+979 
-992 GSGAVFN
+992 
-999 LNQTLNANQ
+999 
-1008 TYDILTTNGTI
+1008 
-1019 QYGVYQ
+1019 
-1025 SYLWDLINYKGD
+1025 
-1037 KAISHVEV
+1037 
-1045 GNNTYDVTFDI
+1045 
-1056 NGQDETLQE
+1056 
-1065 TFSNKSITT
+1065 
-1074 QFLGDDLQAKAKAT
+1074 
-1088 YQQDLNNSQSAL
+1088 
-1100 SNATNDNKI
+1100 
-1109 ASADT
+1109 
-1114 GYTNNQNTTIKQD
+1114 
-1127 AQNLEHTSQQIAKDE
+1127 
-1142 QALQGDLNKLKQLAN
+1142 
-1157 SSFNEQ
+1157 
-1163 AFNQAQSK
+1163 
-1171 EQQDEQTLQNEEETF
+1171 
-1186 SSEQEG
+1186 
-1192 LEKALANAKPASPT
+1192 ANAKPASPT
-1206 PTPTPTPTPS
+1206 PS
-1216 PTPNPTPTKHTAP
+1216 PTPTPTKHTAP
-1229 NKVPPT
+1229 NTPPNKVSPTPT

-1256 TYSQKG
+1256 TYSNKG

-1274 GQSAN
+1274 GQSGN

-1284 TANLLGRSFGVNI
+1284 TANLFGRSFSVNI

-1312 DNGLIW
+1312 SNGLIW
-1318 IGHGGFGYIIG
+1318 IGHGGFGYITG

-1338 TNNFKTGEGVSGSDG
+1338 TNNFKTGEGVSNSDG

-1391 YATFDATN
+1391 YAAFDALN

-1416 SFNAKNISFSNAS
+1416 SFTAKNISFSNAS

-1438 SSVISANAAN
+1438 SSTISANASN
-1448 SLSFNNSRLNGGA
+1448 SLSFVNSRLNGGA
-1461 VYNLWANSLIFNNTQ
+1461 VYNLQANSLIFNNTQ

-1489 FNATTQLLGNTS
+1489 FNATTQLLGNTN

-1527 NKSQTAFK
+1527 NKSQAAFK
-1535 NSLTLDNNSNLSLD
+1535 NSLTLDNDSNLSLD
-1549 NQSVLNAS
+1549 NQSVLNANGTS
-1557 GASAFNNQASLN
+1557 TFNNQASLN

-1580 LFFNGATLSLNA
+1580 LFFNGGTLSLNA
-1592 NSKLNASSASFSNNT
+1592 NSKLNASSTSFSNNT

-1612 DSVLSVSNA
+1612 DSVLSASNT

-1626 NINFQGASQATFG
+1626 NINFQGASQADFG

-1644 DAASFNFDSAS
+1644 DTASFNFDSAS

-1666 ALNFNGYAPSLSK
+1666 ALNFNGYAPSLTK

-1810 YSYDYSDNQAG
+1810 YSYDYSDNQVG

-1831 LFTPKGSQTPQTPG
+1831 LFTPKGSQTPQAPG

-1859 YNKGFSSGN
+1859 YNKGFSSEN

-1886 IETNQLD
+1886 IESNQLD
-1893 NITSIN
+1893 NITNIN
-1899 EVLQLLDRIKIT
+1899 EVLQLLDKIKIT
-1911 PAQKQALLETIN
+1911 QAQKQALLETIN
-1923 HLTDNINQTFS
+1923 HLTDNINQTFN
-1934 NGNLVIGATQDHVTN
+1934 NGNLVIGTTQDNVTN

-2004 ITGTLGSGNAF
+2004 ITGTIGSGNAF

-2022 ITFQSANNLVLN
+2022 VTFQSANNLVLN

-2082 GNFVENALIPLSK
+2082 GNFIENALSPLSK
-2095 ELPSSLQNETLGQLI
+2095 ELPASLQDETLGQLI
-2110 GQNNLDNL
+2110 GQNNLDDL

-2169 IGGYMD
+2169 IGGYID
-2175 ASELSSILSVILK
+2175 ASELSSILGVILK

-2208 LDEFLGQDVVKKLES
+2208 LNEFLGQDVVKKLES

-2237 GGLSGIYNQGLGSV
+2237 GGLSGVYNQGLGSV
-2251 LPPSLQNAL
+2251 LPLSLQNAL

-2296 SFSNATGGSLN
+2296 SFSNATGGNLN

-2321 IDFSKYQGA
+2321 IDFSKYQGT

-2366 EICINLANCPTT
+2366 EICVNLANCPTT

-2402 TFLGV
+2402 TFLGT

-2443 ANAFNNAS
+2443 TNAFNNAS
-2451 NSTANINGDFTL
+2451 NSTANINGNFTL

-2494 SVSHAIINAQGIATI
+2494 SVSHAIINAQGVATI
-2509 MTNYN
+2509 MANNN

-2522 SSKETGAYTLID
+2522 SSKETGTYTLID

-2558 LYTLININGKHM
+2558 LYTLIDINGKRM

-2613 IAVSNAPI
+2613 IAVSNDPI

-2637 GIQGVD
+2637 GVQSVD
-2643 SIEQAGGTQAI
+2643 SIDQAGGTQAI

-2691 TLEVIANPNFKNDA
+2691 TLEVIANPDFKNDA

-2854 KTFINSYDPLL
+2854 KTFINSYDSLL
-2865 SIINQSYRYN
+2865 SIINQSYQYD

-2901 IGLAYYYIGMSGL
+2901 IGLAYYYIGLSGL

>member
-1 MAFKKAGLISKFISK
+1 MAFKKAGLISKFILK

-30 LNPILKREKPL
+30 LNLILKREKPL
-41 KRHKK
+41 SHKK

-69 ALGGLPHLRASECRY
+69 ALGGLSHLRASECRY
-84 WSWWSGYHDKIES
+84 WSWSSWSYHDNIES

-108 LFSSTQGSGTY
+108 LFNSTQSSGTY

-140 GTLNVGGNIRFGGTG
+140 GTLDVGGNIRFGGTG
-155 VNGVNVGYITG
+155 VNGGNVGYITG

-181 TGNSLSDG
+181 TGNSFSTG

-197 ATNRIT
+197 AANRIT
-203 INQASFDNSDAG
+203 INQASFDNNDAG
-215 AQHSY
+215 TQHSY
-220 MNFKGS
+220 MNFSGF

-240 GGFSFSGNNN
+240 GGFSFSGNGTDSNL
-250 NSAIS
+250 S
-255 FNKTKF
+255 FDKTNF
-261 NQGTYNFTNSANLSF
+261 NQGIYKFTNSANLNF
-276 NNSNFN
+276 NNSAFN
-282 QSTYNF
+282 QGTYSF
-288 NSLQSTFNNSTFNQG
+288 NSAQSVFENSNFSQG
-303 TYNFTDNTS
+303 TYNFTDNAS
-312 FNNDTFNQGTYN
+312 FNNDTFNQGAYS
-324 FNTSKVSFSGANTL
+324 FNASKVSFSGANTL

-355 GAVFNLN
+355 GAIFNLN
-362 QTLNANQTYDILTTN
+362 QTLNSNQTYDILTTN
-377 GTIQYGVYQSYL
+377 KTIQYGVYQSYL

-401 SHVEVGNNTYDVTFD
+401 SHVEVGSNTYDVTFD

-423 LQETFSNK
+423 LQETFSNQA
-431 SITTQFLGD
+431 ITTQFLGD
-440 DLQAKAKATYQQDL
+440 DL
-454 NNSQSALSNATNDNK
+454 
-469 IASADTGY
+469 
-477 TNNQNTTIKQDA
+477 
-489 QNLEHT
+489 
-495 SQQIAKDEQA
+495 
-505 LQGDLNKL
+505 
-513 KQLANSSFNEQA
+513 
-525 FNQAQSKEQQD
+525 
-536 EQTLQNEENT
+536 
-546 FSSEQEGL
+546 
-554 EKALANAKEQQEQQQ
+554 QQQ

-574 QQDLNNSQSALSNA
+574 QQDLTGSQTALKNA
-588 TNDNKIA
+588 TSDNKIA
-595 SADTDYTKNQNT
+595 SSDTNYTNNQNT
-607 AIKQDAQNLENT
+607 TIKKDAQGLENT
-619 SQQITQDQKDLEQD
+619 SQTIQQDEQALKGD
-633 LDKLQQLANSKTG
+633 LDKLQQLANAPTG
-646 FNEQAFNQA
+646 FNQQAFKNA
-655 QSTEQQDEQTLQNEE
+655 QSTEQQDLQTLQENEN
-670 ETFSSEQEG
+670 TFNSEQEK
-679 LEKALANAK
+679 LEKALANANP
-688 HTSPTPTKH
+688 TS
-697 TAQNNPPNKVSPPT
+697 
-711 QNLPTTN
+711 
-718 VWNGVYNFQN
+718 
-728 QTYSKKGI
+728 
-736 YYIDPNLSGQ
+736 
-746 SGQSGNT
+746 
-753 LSTYGYLDWFTLKN
+753 
-767 KFSVNANNGTLI
+767 
-779 IGNNTESA
+779 
-787 NTKGLIW
+787 
-794 IGDDKGLVYYNT
+794 
-806 GTFNAA
+806 
-812 NIYLTS
+812 
-818 NLKTGNGFSGEG
+818 
-830 ATLNFNATNRITIN
+830 
-844 QASFDNSDA
+844 
-853 GAQHSYMNFK
+853 
-863 GSNINV
+863 
-869 SGSSFTDDTNGG
+869 
-881 FSFSGNNN
+881 
-889 NSAISFNK
+889 
-897 TKFNQGTY
+897 
-905 NFTNSANLSFNNSNF
+905 
-920 NQSTYNF
+920 
-927 NSLQSTFN
+927 
-935 NSTFNQGT
+935 
-943 YNFTDNTSFNNDTFN
+943 
-958 QGTYNFNTS
+958 
-967 KVSFSG
+967 
-973 ANTLNS
+973 
-979 SSPFASLKGSVSF
+979 
-992 GSGAVFN
+992 
-999 LNQTLNANQ
+999 
-1008 TYDILTTNGTI
+1008 
-1019 QYGVYQ
+1019 
-1025 SYLWDLINYKGD
+1025 
-1037 KAISHVEV
+1037 
-1045 GNNTYDVTFDI
+1045 
-1056 NGQDETLQE
+1056 
-1065 TFSNKSITT
+1065 
-1074 QFLGDDLQAKAKAT
+1074 
-1088 YQQDLNNSQSAL
+1088 
-1100 SNATNDNKI
+1100 
-1109 ASADT
+1109 
-1114 GYTNNQNTTIKQD
+1114 
-1127 AQNLEHTSQQIAKDE
+1127 
-1142 QALQGDLNKLKQLAN
+1142 
-1157 SSFNEQ
+1157 
-1163 AFNQAQSK
+1163 
-1171 EQQDEQTLQNEEETF
+1171 
-1186 SSEQEG
+1186 
-1192 LEKALANAKPASPT
+1192 
-1206 PTPTPTPTPS
+1206 PTPS
-1216 PTPNPTPTKHTAP
+1216 PTPTPTKHTAP
-1229 NKVPPT
+1229 NNPPNKVSPT

-1250 YWLQNQ
+1250 YWLQNK

-1274 GQSAN
+1274 GQSGN

-1318 IGHGGFGYIIG
+1318 IGHGGFGYITG

-1338 TNNFKTGEGVSGSDG
+1338 TNNFKTGEGVSGSNG

-1391 YATFDATN
+1391 YAAFDATN

-1416 SFNAKNISFSNAS
+1416 SFSAKNISFSNAS

-1476 AVFNVLYSRGTSN
+1476 AVFNVLYSRGASN

-1527 NKSQTAFK
+1527 NKSQAAFK

-1549 NQSVLNAS
+1549 NQSVLNANGS
-1557 GASAFNNQASLN
+1557 SAFNNQASLN

-1580 LFFNGATLSLNA
+1580 LFFNGGILSLNA

-1612 DSVLSVSNA
+1612 DSVLSASNT

-1626 NINFQGASQATFG
+1626 NINFQGASQANFG

-1644 DAASFNFDSAS
+1644 DTASFNFDSAS

-1666 ALNFNGYAPSLSK
+1666 ALNFNGYAPSLTK

-1690 GNNGDINLS
+1690 GDNGDINLS

-1716 NAQKGITGISGAN
+1716 NAQKGIAGISGAN

-1740 IQNATYSDNNNIQTW
+1740 IQNATYSGSNNIQTW

-1886 IETNQLD
+1886 IESNQLD

-1899 EVLQLLDRIKIT
+1899 EVLQLLDEIKIT

-1934 NGNLVIGATQDHVTN
+1934 NGNLVIGTTQDNVTN

-2022 ITFQSANNLVLN
+2022 VTFQSANNLVLD

-2066 VLSQMAME
+2066 VLSQVAME

-2082 GNFVENALIPLSK
+2082 GNFVENALSPLSK
-2095 ELPSSLQNETLGQLI
+2095 ELPTSLQNETLGQLI

-2126 AIQNIISK
+2126 EIQNIISK

-2158 SMLDDKGLLNF
+2158 SILDDKGLLNF
-2169 IGGYMD
+2169 IGGYID

-2208 LDEFLGQDVVKKLES
+2208 LNEFLGQDVVKKLEG

-2237 GGLSGIYNQGLGSV
+2237 GGLSGVYNQGLGSV
-2251 LPPSLQNAL
+2251 LPLSLQNAL
-2260 KENDLGALLS
+2260 KENYLGALLS

-2402 TFLGV
+2402 TFLGT

-2443 ANAFNNAS
+2443 TNAFNNAS
-2451 NSTANINGDFTL
+2451 NSTANINGSFTL

-2494 SVSHAIINAQGIATI
+2494 SASHAIINAQGTATI
-2509 MTNYN
+2509 MANNN

-2522 SSKETGAYTLID
+2522 SSKETGTYMLID

-2545 QITGGSSLDNYLK
+2545 QITGGNSLDNYLK
-2558 LYTLININGKHM
+2558 LYTLIDINGKHM

-2583 VSIKDGGLIV
+2583 VNIKDGGLVV

-2613 IAVSNAPI
+2613 IAVSNDPI

-2637 GIQGVD
+2637 GTQGVD
-2643 SIEQAGGTQAI
+2643 SIDQVGGAQAI

-2691 TLEVIANPNFKNDA
+2691 TLEVIANPDFKNDA

-2789 YGINVGYDRF
+2789 YGINIGYDRF

-2837 IKRSELTM
+2837 IKRSELTI

-2865 SIINQSYRYN
+2865 SIINQSYKYN

-2901 IGLAYYYIGMSGL
+2901 IGLAYYYIGLSGL

-3020 GLDYKDINITGN
+3020 GLDYKDVNITGN

>member
-1 MAFKKAGLISKFISK
+1 MAFKKARLISKFISK

-30 LNPILKREKPL
+30 LNQILKCEKPL
-41 KRHKK
+41 KCHKK

-59 FLKASVLLIG
+59 FLKASILLIG
-69 ALGGLPHLRASECRY
+69 ALGGLSHLKANECRY
-84 WSWWSGYHDKIES
+84 WSWSSWSYQDNIES
-97 GSNSPTHNSYC
+97 GPNSPTHNSYC

-127 SAGGASFTQKFNN
+127 SAGGASFTQKFNG

-155 VNGVNVGYITG
+155 INGGDVGYITG
-166 TYDAQTINFNSSRIT
+166 TYDAANIYLTSHLT
-181 TGNSLSDG
+181 TGNSYADG
-189 GGATLNFN
+189 GGATLDFN
-197 ATNRIT
+197 AANNIT
-203 INQASFDNSDAG
+203 INQASFDNNDAG
-215 AQHSY
+215 TQKSY
-220 MNFKGS
+220 MDFKGS
-226 NINVSGSSFTDDTN
+226 NIKVSGSSFKDDTD
-240 GGFSFSGNNN
+240 GGFNFSGNSN
-250 NSAIS
+250 NSTIS
-255 FNKTKF
+255 FNQTNFNQGTYHFSDSASSSFDNSSFNQGTYHFNSAQSTFENSNF
-261 NQGTYNFTNSANLSF
+261 NQGTYNF
-276 NNSNFN
+276 NNNA
-282 QSTYNF
+282 
-288 NSLQSTFNNSTFNQG
+288 
-303 TYNFTDNTS
+303 S
-312 FNNDTFNQGTYN
+312 FNNDTFNQGIYS
-324 FNTSKVSFSGANTL
+324 FNTNKVSFLGINTL

-355 GAVFNLN
+355 DAVFNLN
-362 QTLNANQTYDILTTN
+362 QTLNNNQTYDILTTN
-377 GTIQYGVYQSYL
+377 GAIQYGVYQSYL
-389 WDLINYKGDKAI
+389 WDLINYRGDKAI

-423 LQETFSNK
+423 LQETFNK
-431 SITTQFLGD
+431 QSIITQFLGD
-440 DLQAKAKATYQQDL
+440 DLQQQAQKTYQQDWSNSQNAL
-454 NNSQSALSNATNDNK
+454 NNVTSDNK
-469 IASADTGY
+469 IASNDTSY
-477 TNNQNTTIKQDA
+477 TQSKNTTIATDA
-489 QNLEHT
+489 QGLENT
-495 SQQIAKDEQA
+495 NQKIQQDEQA
-505 LQGDLNKL
+505 L
-513 KQLANSSFNEQA
+513 E
-525 FNQAQSKEQQD
+525 
-536 EQTLQNEENT
+536 
-546 FSSEQEGL
+546 
-554 EKALANAKEQQEQQQ
+554 
-569 AQATY
+569 
-574 QQDLNNSQSALSNA
+574 
-588 TNDNKIA
+588 
-595 SADTDYTKNQNT
+595 
-607 AIKQDAQNLENT
+607 
-619 SQQITQDQKDLEQD
+619 KDLAQI
-633 LDKLQQLANSKTG
+633 KQLANSKTG
-646 FNEQAFNQA
+646 FNEQAFNQV

-670 ETFSSEQEG
+670 KTFNSEQEG
-679 LEKALANAK
+679 LKQAIANAN
-688 HTSPTPTKH
+688 HANPTPNPTPSHAPTPIKH
-697 TAQNNPPNKVSPPT
+697 TAQNTPPSQVPPTPT
-711 QNLPTTN
+711 QNLPKTN
-718 VWNGVYNFQN
+718 VWNGVYWLQN
-728 QTYSKKGI
+728 QTYSQKGI

-753 LSTYGYLDWFTLKN
+753 
-767 KFSVNANNGTLI
+767 I
-779 IGNNTESA
+779 
-787 NTKGLIW
+787 
-794 IGDDKGLVYYNT
+794 
-806 GTFNAA
+806 
-812 NIYLTS
+812 
-818 NLKTGNGFSGEG
+818 
-830 ATLNFNATNRITIN
+830 
-844 QASFDNSDA
+844 
-853 GAQHSYMNFK
+853 
-863 GSNINV
+863 
-869 SGSSFTDDTNGG
+869 
-881 FSFSGNNN
+881 
-889 NSAISFNK
+889 
-897 TKFNQGTY
+897 
-905 NFTNSANLSFNNSNF
+905 
-920 NQSTYNF
+920 
-927 NSLQSTFN
+927 
-935 NSTFNQGT
+935 
-943 YNFTDNTSFNNDTFN
+943 
-958 QGTYNFNTS
+958 
-967 KVSFSG
+967 
-973 ANTLNS
+973 
-979 SSPFASLKGSVSF
+979 
-992 GSGAVFN
+992 
-999 LNQTLNANQ
+999 
-1008 TYDILTTNGTI
+1008 
-1019 QYGVYQ
+1019 
-1025 SYLWDLINYKGD
+1025 
-1037 KAISHVEV
+1037 
-1045 GNNTYDVTFDI
+1045 
-1056 NGQDETLQE
+1056 
-1065 TFSNKSITT
+1065 
-1074 QFLGDDLQAKAKAT
+1074 
-1088 YQQDLNNSQSAL
+1088 
-1100 SNATNDNKI
+1100 
-1109 ASADT
+1109 
-1114 GYTNNQNTTIKQD
+1114 
-1127 AQNLEHTSQQIAKDE
+1127 
-1142 QALQGDLNKLKQLAN
+1142 
-1157 SSFNEQ
+1157 
-1163 AFNQAQSK
+1163 
-1171 EQQDEQTLQNEEETF
+1171 
-1186 SSEQEG
+1186 
-1192 LEKALANAKPASPT
+1192 
-1206 PTPTPTPTPS
+1206 
-1216 PTPNPTPTKHTAP
+1216 
-1229 NKVPPT
+1229 
-1235 PPTQNLPTTNVWNGV
+1235 
-1250 YWLQNQ
+1250 
-1256 TYSQKG
+1256 
-1262 VYYIDPNLSGQS
+1262 
-1274 GQSAN
+1274 
-1279 TLSTY
+1279 STY
-1284 TANLLGRSFGVNI
+1284 TANLLRRSFSVNI

-1318 IGHGGFGYIIG
+1318 IGHGGFGYITG

-1338 TNNFKTGEGVSGSDG
+1338 TNNFKTGEGVSNSDG

-1386 ASQHS
+1386 VSQHS
-1391 YATFDATN
+1391 YAAFDALN

-1416 SFNAKNISFSNAS
+1416 SFSAKNISFSNAS

-1438 SSVISANAAN
+1438 SSTISANASN
-1448 SLSFNNSRLNGGA
+1448 SLSFIDSRLNGGA
-1461 VYNLWANSLIFNNTQ
+1461 IYNLQANSLIFNNTQ

-1489 FNATTQLLGNTS
+1489 FNATTQLLGNTN

-1527 NKSQTAFK
+1527 NKSQAAFK

-1549 NQSVLNAS
+1549 NQSVLNAN

-1569 IYNGSQATFNS
+1569 IYNGSQAAFSS
-1580 LFFNGATLSLNA
+1580 LFFNGGTLSLNA
-1592 NSKLNASSASFSNNT
+1592 SSKLNASSASFSNNT

-1612 DSVLSVSNA
+1612 DSVLSANST

-1626 NINFQGASQATFG
+1626 NINFQGASQADFG

-1644 DAASFNFDSAS
+1644 DTASFNFDSAS
-1655 SLSFNNLTANG
+1655 SLNFNNLTANG
-1666 ALNFNGYAPSLSK
+1666 ALNFNGYAPSLTK

-1800 YQASKQNPTG
+1800 YQASKQNLTG

-1831 LFTPKGSQTPQTPG
+1831 LFTPKGSQTPQAPG

-1859 YNKGFSSGN
+1859 YNKGFSSEN

-1881 TLKEM
+1881 ALKEM
-1886 IETNQLD
+1886 IESNQLD
-1893 NITSIN
+1893 NITNIN
-1899 EVLQLLDRIKIT
+1899 EVLQLLDKIKIT
-1911 PAQKQALLETIN
+1911 QAQKQAFLETIN
-1923 HLTDNINQTFS
+1923 HLTDNINQTFN
-1934 NGNLVIGATQDHVTN
+1934 NGNLIIGATQDNVTN

-2004 ITGTLGSGNAF
+2004 ITGTIGSGNAF

-2022 ITFQSANNLVLN
+2022 VTFQSANNLVLN

-2044 NIFNLLGQEGID
+2044 NIFNLLGQKGID

-2066 VLSQMAME
+2066 VLSQVAME

-2082 GNFVENALIPLSK
+2082 GNFVENALSPLSK
-2095 ELPSSLQNETLGQLI
+2095 ELPASLQNETLGQLI
-2110 GQNNLDNL
+2110 GQNNLDDL

-2169 IGGYMD
+2169 IGGYID
-2175 ASELSSILSVILK
+2175 ASELSSILSVVLK

-2208 LDEFLGQDVVKKLES
+2208 LNEFLGQDVVKKLES
-2223 QGLVSNIINNIISQ
+2223 QGLVNNIINNIISQ
-2237 GGLSGIYNQGLGSV
+2237 GGLSGVYNQGLGSV

-2307 FVANKSIIFNGDNT
+2307 FIANKSIIFNGDNT

-2330 LIFASNGVSNIN
+2330 LIFVSNGVSNIN

-2366 EICINLANCPTT
+2366 EICANLANCPTT

-2443 ANAFNNAS
+2443 TNAFNNAS
-2451 NSTANINGDFTL
+2451 NSTANINGNFTL

-2482 NSYGDLVFNLSH
+2482 NSYGDLVFKLSH
-2494 SVSHAIINAQGIATI
+2494 SVSHAIINAQGSATI
-2509 MTNYN
+2509 MANNN

-2522 SSKETGAYTLID
+2522 SSKEAGTYTLID

-2558 LYTLININGKHM
+2558 LYTLIDINGKHM
-2570 VMTDNGL
+2570 VMAGNGL
-2577 TYNGQA
+2577 TYNDQA
-2583 VSIKDGGLIV
+2583 VNIKDGGLVV

-2613 IAVSNAPI
+2613 IAVSNDPI

-2637 GIQGVD
+2637 GIQSVD
-2643 SIEQAGGTQAI
+2643 SIDQAGGSQAI

-2724 SDTSTFASADF
+2724 SDTSTFARSDF
-2735 HERLEALKNKRFA
+2735 LERLEALKNKRFA

-2813 SGFHAN
+2813 SGFHGN

-2865 SIINQSYRYN
+2865 SIINQSYRYD

-2901 IGLAYYYIGMSGL
+2901 IGLAYYYIGLSGL

>member
-1 MAFKKAGLISKFISK
+1 M
-16 GSFKLNKISKKIFK
+16 
-30 LNPILKREKPL
+30 
-41 KRHKK
+41 
-46 TKSIKKPFNKNKS
+46 
-59 FLKASVLLIG
+59 
-69 ALGGLPHLRASECRY
+69 GGLSHLRANECTY
-84 WSWWSGYHDKIES
+84 WSWSSWSYQDNIES
-97 GSNSPTHNSYC
+97 GPNSPTHNSYC
-108 LFSSTQGSGTY
+108 LFNSAQGSGTY

-155 VNGVNVGYITG
+155 VNGGDVGYITG

-181 TGNSLSDG
+181 TGNSFSTG

-197 ATNRIT
+197 AANHIT
-203 INQASFDNSDAG
+203 IDQASFDNGDAG
-215 AQHSY
+215 TQHSY
-220 MNFKGS
+220 MNFSGS
-226 NINVSGSSFTDDTN
+226 NINVSDSSFTDDTN
-240 GGFSFSGNNN
+240 GGFSFSANGT
-250 NSAIS
+250 NSNLS
-255 FNKTKF
+255 FDKTNF
-261 NQGTYNFTNSANLSF
+261 NQGTYKFTNSANL
-276 NNSNFN
+276 N
-282 QSTYNF
+282 
-288 NSLQSTFNNSTFNQG
+288 FNNSTFNQG
-303 TYNFTDNTS
+303 TYNFNSAQSTFNNSNFNQGTYSFTDNTGLN
-312 FNNDTFNQGTYN
+312 FDNDTFNQGTYN

-355 GAVFNLN
+355 GAIFNLN
-362 QTLNANQTYDILTTN
+362 QTLNTNQTYDILTTN

-423 LQETFSNK
+423 LQETFSNQA
-431 SITTQFLGD
+431 ITTQFLGD
-440 DLQAKAKATYQQDL
+440 DLQAKAQATYQQDL
-454 NNSQSALSNATNDNK
+454 SNSQTALNNATSDNK
-469 IASADTGY
+469 IASNDTSY
-477 TNNQNTTIKQDA
+477 TNNQNTTIK
-489 QNLEHT
+489 
-495 SQQIAKDEQA
+495 K
-505 LQGDLNKL
+505 
-513 KQLANSSFNEQA
+513 
-525 FNQAQSKEQQD
+525 
-536 EQTLQNEENT
+536 
-546 FSSEQEGL
+546 
-554 EKALANAKEQQEQQQ
+554 
-569 AQATY
+569 
-574 QQDLNNSQSALSNA
+574 
-588 TNDNKIA
+588 
-595 SADTDYTKNQNT
+595 
-607 AIKQDAQNLENT
+607 DAQNLENT
-619 SQQITQDQKDLEQD
+619 DQTIQQDKQALEKDLASV
-633 LDKLQQLANSKTG
+633 KQLANSTTG
-646 FNEQAFNQA
+646 FNQQAFNQA
-655 QSTEQQDEQTLQNEE
+655 QSTEQQDLQTLQENEN
-670 ETFSSEQEG
+670 TFNAEQEG
-679 LEKALANAK
+679 LK
-688 HTSPTPTKH
+688 
-697 TAQNNPPNKVSPPT
+697 
-711 QNLPTTN
+711 
-718 VWNGVYNFQN
+718 
-728 QTYSKKGI
+728 
-736 YYIDPNLSGQ
+736 
-746 SGQSGNT
+746 
-753 LSTYGYLDWFTLKN
+753 
-767 KFSVNANNGTLI
+767 
-779 IGNNTESA
+779 
-787 NTKGLIW
+787 
-794 IGDDKGLVYYNT
+794 
-806 GTFNAA
+806 
-812 NIYLTS
+812 
-818 NLKTGNGFSGEG
+818 
-830 ATLNFNATNRITIN
+830 
-844 QASFDNSDA
+844 QA
-853 GAQHSYMNFK
+853 
-863 GSNINV
+863 I
-869 SGSSFTDDTNGG
+869 
-881 FSFSGNNN
+881 
-889 NSAISFNK
+889 
-897 TKFNQGTY
+897 
-905 NFTNSANLSFNNSNF
+905 
-920 NQSTYNF
+920 
-927 NSLQSTFN
+927 
-935 NSTFNQGT
+935 
-943 YNFTDNTSFNNDTFN
+943 
-958 QGTYNFNTS
+958 
-967 KVSFSG
+967 
-973 ANTLNS
+973 
-979 SSPFASLKGSVSF
+979 
-992 GSGAVFN
+992 
-999 LNQTLNANQ
+999 
-1008 TYDILTTNGTI
+1008 
-1019 QYGVYQ
+1019 
-1025 SYLWDLINYKGD
+1025 
-1037 KAISHVEV
+1037 
-1045 GNNTYDVTFDI
+1045 
-1056 NGQDETLQE
+1056 
-1065 TFSNKSITT
+1065 
-1074 QFLGDDLQAKAKAT
+1074 
-1088 YQQDLNNSQSAL
+1088 
-1100 SNATNDNKI
+1100 
-1109 ASADT
+1109 
-1114 GYTNNQNTTIKQD
+1114 
-1127 AQNLEHTSQQIAKDE
+1127 
-1142 QALQGDLNKLKQLAN
+1142 
-1157 SSFNEQ
+1157 
-1163 AFNQAQSK
+1163 
-1171 EQQDEQTLQNEEETF
+1171 
-1186 SSEQEG
+1186 
-1192 LEKALANAKPASPT
+1192 ANAKPASPT
-1206 PTPTPTPTPS
+1206 PS
-1216 PTPNPTPTKHTAP
+1216 PTPAPTKHTAQNTPP

-1250 YWLQNQ
+1250 YNLQNQ

-1274 GQSAN
+1274 GQSGN
-1279 TLSTY
+1279 TLNTY

-1318 IGHGGFGYIIG
+1318 IGHGGFGYITG

-1391 YATFDATN
+1391 YAAFDATN
-1399 NISVTNS
+1399 NISVTDS

-1416 SFNAKNISFSNAS
+1416 SFSAKNISFSNAS

-1448 SLSFNNSRLNGGA
+1448 SLSFSNSRLNGGA
-1461 VYNLWANSLIFNNTQ
+1461 IYNLQANSLIFNNTQ

-1489 FNATTQLLGNTS
+1489 FNATTQLLGNTN

-1527 NKSQTAFK
+1527 NKSQAAFK

-1549 NQSVLNAS
+1549 NQSVLNAN
-1557 GASAFNNQASLN
+1557 GTSAFNNQTSLN

-1580 LFFNGATLSLNA
+1580 LFFNGGILSLNA

-1612 DSVLSVSNA
+1612 DSVLSASNT

-1626 NINFQGASQATFG
+1626 DINFQGASQANFG

-1644 DAASFNFDSAS
+1644 DTASFNFDSTS

-1666 ALNFNGYAPSLSK
+1666 ALNFNGYAPSLTK

-1716 NAQKGITGISGAN
+1716 NAQKGIAGISGAN

-1831 LFTPKGSQTPQTPG
+1831 LFTPKGSQTPQTLG

-1886 IETNQLD
+1886 IESNQLD

-1899 EVLQLLDRIKIT
+1899 EVLQLLDKIKIT

-1934 NGNLVIGATQDHVTN
+1934 NGNLVIGATQDNVTN
-1949 STSSIWFGGNGYSSP
+1949 STSSVWFGGNGYSSP
-1964 CALDSATCSS
+1964 CALDSTTCSS

-2022 ITFQSANNLVLN
+2022 VTFQSANNLVLN

-2082 GNFVENALIPLSK
+2082 GNFIENALSPLSK
-2095 ELPSSLQNETLGQLI
+2095 ELPASLQNETLGQLI

-2126 AIQNIISK
+2126 EIQNIISK

-2169 IGGYMD
+2169 IGGYID

-2208 LDEFLGQDVVKKLES
+2208 LNEFLGQDVVKKLEG

-2237 GGLSGIYNQGLGSV
+2237 GGLSGVYDQGLGSV
-2251 LPPSLQNAL
+2251 LPLSLQNAL

-2321 IDFSKYQGA
+2321 IDFSKYQGT
-2330 LIFASNGVSNIN
+2330 LIFASNDVSNININ

-2366 EICINLANCPTT
+2366 EICVNLANCPTT
-2378 KNSSSTNSSVTPT
+2378 KNSSSTNSSLTPT

-2402 TFLGV
+2402 TFLGA

-2431 ENATLQA
+2431 ENAALQA

-2443 ANAFNNAS
+2443 TNAFNNAS
-2451 NSTANINGDFTL
+2451 NSTANINGNFTL

-2472 ASGLNVMGNF
+2472 ASGLDVMGNF
-2482 NSYGDLVFNLSH
+2482 NSYGDLVFNLNH

-2509 MTNYN
+2509 MANNN

-2522 SSKETGAYTLID
+2522 SSKETGTYTLID

-2545 QITGGSSLDNYLK
+2545 QITGGSSLYNYLK
-2558 LYTLININGKHM
+2558 LYTLIDINGKHM

-2583 VSIKDGGLIV
+2583 VNIKDGGLIV

-2613 IAVSNAPI
+2613 IAVSNDPI
-2621 NNLQA
+2621 NNPQA

-2637 GIQGVD
+2637 GVQSVD
-2643 SIEQAGGTQAI
+2643 SIDQAGGSQAI

-2691 TLEVIANPNFKNDA
+2691 TLEVIANPDFKNDA

-2724 SDTSTFASADF
+2724 SDTSTFARSDF
-2735 HERLEALKNKRFA
+2735 LERLEALKNKRFA

-2813 SGFHAN
+2813 SGFHGN

-2828 NMGVYSRAF
+2828 NIGVYSRAF

-2865 SIINQSYRYN
+2865 SIINQSYKYD

-2901 IGLAYYYIGMSGL
+2901 VGLAYYYIGLSGL

-3007 KTFYVNAGIGARF
+3007 KTFYMNAGIGARF

>member
-1 MAFKKAGLISKFISK
+1 MAFKKARLISKFISK
-16 GSFKLNKISKKIFK
+16 GSFKLNKISKKIFT
-30 LNPILKREKPL
+30 LNQILKCEKPL
-41 KRHKK
+41 KCHKK

-59 FLKASVLLIG
+59 FLKASILLIG
-69 ALGGLPHLRASECRY
+69 ALGGLSHLRANECRY
-84 WSWWSGYHDKIES
+84 WSWSSWSYQDNIES
-97 GSNSPTHNSYC
+97 GPNSPTHNSYC
-108 LFSSTQGSGTY
+108 LFSSAQGSGTY

-127 SAGGASFTQKFNN
+127 SAGGASFTQKFNG

-155 VNGVNVGYITG
+155 INGGDIGYITG
-166 TYDAQTINFNSSRIT
+166 TYDAQTINFSSSHLT
-181 TGNSLSDG
+181 TGNSYSDG

-197 ATNRIT
+197 ATNNIT

-215 AQHSY
+215 AQKSY

-226 NINVSGSSFTDDTN
+226 NINVSGSSFKDDTD
-240 GGFSFSGNNN
+240 GGFSFSGNSN
-250 NSAIS
+250 NSTIS
-255 FNKTKF
+255 FNQTNFNQGAYNFSNSASSSFDNSSFNQGSYHFNSAQSTFENSNF
-261 NQGTYNFTNSANLSF
+261 NQGTYNFN
-276 NNSNFN
+276 
-282 QSTYNF
+282 
-288 NSLQSTFNNSTFNQG
+288 
-303 TYNFTDNTS
+303 DNTS

-324 FNTSKVSFSGANTL
+324 FNTSKVSFSGINTL

-349 SVSFGS
+349 SVSFNS
-355 GAVFNLN
+355 NAIFNLN
-362 QTLNANQTYDILTTN
+362 QTLNNNQTYDILTTN
-377 GTIQYGVYQSYL
+377 GAIQYGVYQSYL

-423 LQETFSNK
+423 LQETFNK
-431 SITTQFLGD
+431 QSIITQFLGD
-440 DLQAKAKATYQQDL
+440 DLQAKAQKTYQQDL
-454 NNSQSALSNATNDNK
+454 SNSQSALNNAASDNK
-469 IASADTGY
+469 IASNDTGY
-477 TNNQNTTIKQDA
+477 TQSKNATIATDA

-495 SQQIAKDEQA
+495 NQQIAQDEQA
-505 LQGDLNKL
+505 LEKDLAQI
-513 KQLANSSFNEQA
+513 KQLANS
-525 FNQAQSKEQQD
+525 
-536 EQTLQNEENT
+536 T
-546 FSSEQEGL
+546 
-554 EKALANAKEQQEQQQ
+554 
-569 AQATY
+569 
-574 QQDLNNSQSALSNA
+574 
-588 TNDNKIA
+588 
-595 SADTDYTKNQNT
+595 
-607 AIKQDAQNLENT
+607 
-619 SQQITQDQKDLEQD
+619 
-633 LDKLQQLANSKTG
+633 TG

-655 QSTEQQDEQTLQNEE
+655 QKQEQQDEQTLQNDENAFNTE
-670 ETFSSEQEG
+670 QDSLNKAIQQAQAQEQKQEQAQAQKTYQQDLSNSQSTLNNAASDNKIANSDTDYTKNKNTAIATDAQNLENTNQQIAQDEQALEKDLAQIKQLANSTTGFNEQAFNQAQKQEQQDEQTLQNDENAFNTEQEG
-679 LEKALANAK
+679 LKQAIANAK
-688 HTSPTPTKH
+688 PTSPTPSPTPTPAKH
-697 TAQNNPPNKVSPPT
+697 TAPNTPPNKVPPPT

-718 VWNGVYNFQN
+718 VWSGVYWLQN
-728 QTYSKKGI
+728 QTYSQKGI

-753 LSTYGYLDWFTLKN
+753 LSTY
-767 KFSVNANNGTLI
+767 
-779 IGNNTESA
+779 
-787 NTKGLIW
+787 
-794 IGDDKGLVYYNT
+794 
-806 GTFNAA
+806 
-812 NIYLTS
+812 
-818 NLKTGNGFSGEG
+818 
-830 ATLNFNATNRITIN
+830 
-844 QASFDNSDA
+844 
-853 GAQHSYMNFK
+853 
-863 GSNINV
+863 
-869 SGSSFTDDTNGG
+869 
-881 FSFSGNNN
+881 
-889 NSAISFNK
+889 
-897 TKFNQGTY
+897 
-905 NFTNSANLSFNNSNF
+905 
-920 NQSTYNF
+920 
-927 NSLQSTFN
+927 
-935 NSTFNQGT
+935 
-943 YNFTDNTSFNNDTFN
+943 
-958 QGTYNFNTS
+958 
-967 KVSFSG
+967 
-973 ANTLNS
+973 
-979 SSPFASLKGSVSF
+979 
-992 GSGAVFN
+992 
-999 LNQTLNANQ
+999 
-1008 TYDILTTNGTI
+1008 
-1019 QYGVYQ
+1019 
-1025 SYLWDLINYKGD
+1025 
-1037 KAISHVEV
+1037 
-1045 GNNTYDVTFDI
+1045 
-1056 NGQDETLQE
+1056 
-1065 TFSNKSITT
+1065 
-1074 QFLGDDLQAKAKAT
+1074 
-1088 YQQDLNNSQSAL
+1088 
-1100 SNATNDNKI
+1100 
-1109 ASADT
+1109 
-1114 GYTNNQNTTIKQD
+1114 
-1127 AQNLEHTSQQIAKDE
+1127 
-1142 QALQGDLNKLKQLAN
+1142 
-1157 SSFNEQ
+1157 
-1163 AFNQAQSK
+1163 
-1171 EQQDEQTLQNEEETF
+1171 
-1186 SSEQEG
+1186 
-1192 LEKALANAKPASPT
+1192 
-1206 PTPTPTPTPS
+1206 
-1216 PTPNPTPTKHTAP
+1216 
-1229 NKVPPT
+1229 
-1235 PPTQNLPTTNVWNGV
+1235 
-1250 YWLQNQ
+1250 
-1256 TYSQKG
+1256 
-1262 VYYIDPNLSGQS
+1262 
-1274 GQSAN
+1274 
-1279 TLSTY
+1279 
-1284 TANLLGRSFGVNI
+1284 TANLFGRSFGVNI

-1318 IGHGGFGYIIG
+1318 IGHGGFGYITG
-1329 TFNAANIYL
+1329 TFSAANIYL
-1338 TNNFKTGEGVSGSDG
+1338 TNNFKTGEGVSNSDG

-1391 YATFDATN
+1391 YAAFDALN

-1406 SFSDMTWGKF
+1406 SFSDMTWGRF
-1416 SFNAKNISFSNAS
+1416 SFTAKNISFSNAS

-1438 SSVISANAAN
+1438 SSTISTNASN
-1448 SLSFNNSRLNGGA
+1448 SLSFVNSRLNGGA
-1461 VYNLWANSLIFNNTQ
+1461 VYNLQANSLIFNNTQ

-1489 FNATTQLLGNTS
+1489 FNATTQLLGNTN

-1527 NKSQTAFK
+1527 NKSQAAFK

-1549 NQSVLNAS
+1549 NQSVLNAN

-1580 LFFNGATLSLNA
+1580 LFFNGGTLSLNA
-1592 NSKLNASSASFSNNT
+1592 SSKLNASNASFSNNT

-1612 DSVLSVSNA
+1612 DSVLSANNT

-1626 NINFQGASQATFG
+1626 NINFQGASQADFG

-1644 DAASFNFDSAS
+1644 DTASFNFDSAS
-1655 SLSFNNLTANG
+1655 SLNFNNLTANG
-1666 ALNFNGYAPSLSK
+1666 ALNFNGYAPSLTK

-1859 YNKGFSSGN
+1859 YNKGFSSEN

-1886 IETNQLD
+1886 IESNQLD
-1893 NITSIN
+1893 NITNIN
-1899 EVLQLLDRIKIT
+1899 EVLQLLDKIKIT
-1911 PAQKQALLETIN
+1911 QAQKQALLEMIN
-1923 HLTDNINQTFS
+1923 HLTNDINQTFS
-1934 NGNLVIGATQDHVTN
+1934 NGNLVIGTTQDNVTN

-1964 CALDSATCSS
+1964 CVLDSATCSS

-2004 ITGTLGSGNAF
+2004 ITGTIGSGNAF

-2022 ITFQSANNLVLN
+2022 VTFQSANNLVLN

-2044 NIFNLLGQEGID
+2044 NIFNLLGQKGID

-2066 VLSQMAME
+2066 VLSQVAME

-2082 GNFVENALIPLSK
+2082 GNFIENALSPLSK
-2095 ELPSSLQNETLGQLI
+2095 ELPASLQNETLGQLI
-2110 GQNNLDNL
+2110 GQNNLDDL

-2169 IGGYMD
+2169 IGGYID
-2175 ASELSSILSVILK
+2175 ASELSSILSVVLK

-2208 LDEFLGQDVVKKLES
+2208 LNEFLGQNVVKKLES

-2237 GGLSGIYNQGLGSV
+2237 GGLSGVYNQGLGSV

-2321 IDFSKYQGA
+2321 IDFSKYQGT

-2366 EICINLANCPTT
+2366 EICVNLANCPTT
-2378 KNSSSTNSSVTPT
+2378 KNNSSTNSSVTPT
-2391 NESLSVRANNF
+2391 NESLSVHANNF

-2407 IASNGAI
+2407 IASNGVI
-2414 DLSQVKNNSVI
+2414 NLSQVTNNSVI

-2443 ANAFNNAS
+2443 TNAFNNAS
-2451 NSTANINGDFTL
+2451 NSTANINGNFTL

-2494 SVSHAIINAQGIATI
+2494 SASHAIINAQGAATI
-2509 MTNYN
+2509 MANDN

-2522 SSKETGAYTLID
+2522 SSKETGTYTLID

-2558 LYTLININGKHM
+2558 LYALIDINGKHM
-2570 VMTDNGL
+2570 VMSDNGL

-2583 VSIKDGGLIV
+2583 VNVKDGGLVV

-2613 IAVSNAPI
+2613 IAISNDPI

-2637 GIQGVD
+2637 GTQGVD
-2643 SIEQAGGTQAI
+2643 SIDQAGGNQAI

-2677 STKDLTTIA
+2677 SAKDLTTIA

-2691 TLEVIANPNFKNDA
+2691 TLEVIANPDFKNDA

-2813 SGFHAN
+2813 SGFHGN

-2865 SIINQSYRYN
+2865 SIINQSYRYD

-2901 IGLAYYYIGMSGL
+2901 VGLAYYYIGLSGL

>member
-1 MAFKKAGLISKFISK
+1 MAFKKVRLISKFISK

-30 LNPILKREKPL
+30 LNQILKREKPL
-41 KRHKK
+41 KCHKK
-46 TKSIKKPFNKNKS
+46 TKSIKKPFNQNKS

-69 ALGGLPHLRASECRY
+69 ALGGLSHLRANECRY
-84 WSWWSGYHDKIES
+84 WSWSSWSYQDNIES
-97 GSNSPTHNSYC
+97 GPNSPTHNSYC
-108 LFSSTQGSGTY
+108 LFSSAQGSGTY

-127 SAGGASFTQKFNN
+127 SAGGASFTQKFNG

-155 VNGVNVGYITG
+155 INGGDVGYITG

-181 TGNSLSDG
+181 TGNSYADG

-197 ATNRIT
+197 AANNIT

-215 AQHSY
+215 TQHSY

-240 GGFSFSGNNN
+240 GGFSFSGNGT
-250 NSAIS
+250 NSTIS

-261 NQGTYNFTNSANLSF
+261 NQGTYKFTNSANLSF
-276 NNSNFN
+276 NNSA
-282 QSTYNF
+282 
-288 NSLQSTFNNSTFNQG
+288 FNQG
-303 TYNFTDNTS
+303 TYNFTDNAS

-355 GAVFNLN
+355 GAIFNLN
-362 QTLNANQTYDILTTN
+362 QTLNNNQTYDILTTN
-377 GTIQYGVYQSYL
+377 GAIQYGVYQSYL

-401 SHVEVGNNTYDVTFD
+401 SHVGVGNNTYDVTFD

-423 LQETFSNK
+423 LQETFNK
-431 SITTQFLGD
+431 QSIITQFLGD
-440 DLQAKAKATYQQDL
+440 DLQQQAQKTYQQDL
-454 NNSQSALSNATNDNK
+454 SNSQNALNNAADDSK
-469 IASADTGY
+469 IASNDTDY
-477 TNNQNTTIKQDA
+477 TNNQNTAIAKDA
-489 QNLEHT
+489 QGLENT
-495 SQQIAKDEQA
+495 NQQIQQDEQA
-505 LQGDLNKL
+505 LEKDLAQI
-513 KQLANSSFNEQA
+513 KQLANSTTGFNEQA
-525 FNQAQSKEQQD
+525 FNTAQKQEQQD
-536 EQTLQNEENT
+536 EQTLQNEEKT
-546 FSSEQEGL
+546 FNAEQEGL
-554 EKALANAKEQQEQQQ
+554 KQAIQQ
-569 AQATY
+569 AQEQKQEQAQAQKTY
-574 QQDLNNSQSALSNA
+574 QQDLSNSQNALNNVTSDNTIASNDTSYTQSKNA
-588 TNDNKIA
+588 TIA
-595 SADTDYTKNQNT
+595 K
-607 AIKQDAQNLENT
+607 DAQGLENT
-619 SQQITQDQKDLEQD
+619 NQQIAQDEQALQGD
-633 LDKLQQLANSKTG
+633 LDKLKQLANSKTG

-655 QSTEQQDEQTLQNEE
+655 QD
-670 ETFSSEQEG
+670 
-679 LEKALANAK
+679 
-688 HTSPTPTKH
+688 
-697 TAQNNPPNKVSPPT
+697 
-711 QNLPTTN
+711 
-718 VWNGVYNFQN
+718 
-728 QTYSKKGI
+728 
-736 YYIDPNLSGQ
+736 
-746 SGQSGNT
+746 
-753 LSTYGYLDWFTLKN
+753 
-767 KFSVNANNGTLI
+767 
-779 IGNNTESA
+779 
-787 NTKGLIW
+787 
-794 IGDDKGLVYYNT
+794 
-806 GTFNAA
+806 
-812 NIYLTS
+812 
-818 NLKTGNGFSGEG
+818 
-830 ATLNFNATNRITIN
+830 
-844 QASFDNSDA
+844 
-853 GAQHSYMNFK
+853 
-863 GSNINV
+863 
-869 SGSSFTDDTNGG
+869 
-881 FSFSGNNN
+881 
-889 NSAISFNK
+889 
-897 TKFNQGTY
+897 
-905 NFTNSANLSFNNSNF
+905 
-920 NQSTYNF
+920 
-927 NSLQSTFN
+927 
-935 NSTFNQGT
+935 
-943 YNFTDNTSFNNDTFN
+943 
-958 QGTYNFNTS
+958 
-967 KVSFSG
+967 
-973 ANTLNS
+973 
-979 SSPFASLKGSVSF
+979 
-992 GSGAVFN
+992 
-999 LNQTLNANQ
+999 
-1008 TYDILTTNGTI
+1008 
-1019 QYGVYQ
+1019 
-1025 SYLWDLINYKGD
+1025 
-1037 KAISHVEV
+1037 
-1045 GNNTYDVTFDI
+1045 
-1056 NGQDETLQE
+1056 
-1065 TFSNKSITT
+1065 
-1074 QFLGDDLQAKAKAT
+1074 
-1088 YQQDLNNSQSAL
+1088 
-1100 SNATNDNKI
+1100 
-1109 ASADT
+1109 
-1114 GYTNNQNTTIKQD
+1114 
-1127 AQNLEHTSQQIAKDE
+1127 
-1142 QALQGDLNKLKQLAN
+1142 
-1157 SSFNEQ
+1157 
-1163 AFNQAQSK
+1163 K
-1171 EQQDEQTLQNEEETF
+1171 EQQDEQTLQNEENAFNT
-1186 SSEQEG
+1186 EQEE
-1192 LEKALANAKPASPT
+1192 LEQAIANAKPTSPT
-1206 PTPTPTPTPS
+1206 
-1216 PTPNPTPTKHTAP
+1216 PTPTKHTAPNTPP

-1250 YWLQNQ
+1250 YNLQNQ
-1256 TYSQKG
+1256 TYSKQG

-1284 TANLLGRSFGVNI
+1284 TANLFGRSFSVNI

-1318 IGHGGFGYIIG
+1318 IGHGGFGYITG

-1338 TNNFKTGEGVSGSDG
+1338 TNNFKTGEGVSNSDG

-1391 YATFDATN
+1391 YAAFDALN

-1416 SFNAKNISFSNAS
+1416 SFSAKNISFSNAS

-1438 SSVISANAAN
+1438 SSTISANASN
-1448 SLSFNNSRLNGGA
+1448 SLSFINSRLNGGA
-1461 VYNLWANSLIFNNTQ
+1461 IYNLQANSLIFNNTQ

-1489 FNATTQLLGNTS
+1489 FNATTQLLGNTN
-1501 FTLSSQ
+1501 FMLSSQ

-1527 NKSQTAFK
+1527 NKSQAAFK

-1549 NQSVLNAS
+1549 NQSVLNAN
-1557 GASAFNNQASLN
+1557 GTSAFNNQTSLN
-1569 IYNGSQATFNS
+1569 IYNGSQATFSS
-1580 LFFNGATLSLNA
+1580 LFFNGGTLSLNA
-1592 NSKLNASSASFSNNT
+1592 SSKLNASNASFSNNT

-1612 DSVLSVSNA
+1612 DSVLSASNT

-1626 NINFQGASQATFG
+1626 NINFQGTSQADFG

-1644 DAASFNFDSAS
+1644 DTASFNFDSTS

-1666 ALNFNGYAPSLSK
+1666 ALNFNGYAPSLTK

-1775 LTIEVLNNPN
+1775 LTIEVFNNPN

-1810 YSYDYSDNQAG
+1810 YNYDYSDNQAG

-1859 YNKGFSSGN
+1859 YNKGFSNEN

-1886 IETNQLD
+1886 IESNQLD
-1893 NITSIN
+1893 NITNIN
-1899 EVLQLLDRIKIT
+1899 EVLQLLDKIKIT
-1911 PAQKQALLETIN
+1911 QTKKQALLETIN
-1923 HLTDNINQTFS
+1923 HLADNINQTFS
-1934 NGNLVIGATQDHVTN
+1934 NGNLIIGATQDNVTN

-1964 CALDSATCSS
+1964 CVLDSATCSS

-1995 ADFKAKSIY
+1995 ANFKAKSIY
-2004 ITGTLGSGNAF
+2004 ITGTLGSANAF

-2022 ITFQSANNLVLN
+2022 VTFQSTNNLVLN

-2066 VLSQMAME
+2066 VLSQVAME

-2082 GNFVENALIPLSK
+2082 GNFVENALSPLSK
-2095 ELPSSLQNETLGQLI
+2095 ELPTSLQSETLGQLI
-2110 GQNNLDNL
+2110 GQNNLDDL

-2169 IGGYMD
+2169 IGGYID
-2175 ASELSSILSVILK
+2175 ASELSSILSVVLK

-2208 LDEFLGQDVVKKLES
+2208 LNEFLGQDVVKTLEN

-2366 EICINLANCPTT
+2366 EICVNLANCPTT

-2431 ENATLQA
+2431 GNATLQA

-2443 ANAFNNAS
+2443 TNAFNNAS

-2494 SVSHAIINAQGIATI
+2494 SVSHAIINAQGTATI
-2509 MTNYN
+2509 IANNN

-2522 SSKETGAYTLID
+2522 SSKETGAYTLIN
-2534 SAKAIYYGYND
+2534 STKAIYYGYNN

-2558 LYTLININGKHM
+2558 LYTLIDINGKHM

-2583 VSIKDGGLIV
+2583 VNIKDGGLIV

-2613 IAVSNAPI
+2613 IAVSNDPI

-2691 TLEVIANPNFKNDA
+2691 TLEVIANPDFKNDA

-2724 SDTSTFASADF
+2724 SDTSTFARSDF
-2735 HERLEALKNKRFA
+2735 LERLEALKNKRFA

-2789 YGINVGYDRF
+2789 YGINIGYDRF

-2865 SIINQSYRYN
+2865 SIINQSYRYD

-2901 IGLAYYYIGMSGL
+2901 VGLAYYYIGLSGL

-3032 IGMRYAF
+3032 IGIRYAF

>member
-1 MAFKKAGLISKFISK
+1 MAFKKARLISKFISK
-16 GSFKLNKISKKIFK
+16 GSFKLSKISKKIFT
-30 LNPILKREKPL
+30 LNQILKREKPL

-46 TKSIKKPFNKNKS
+46 ALKPIKKLSNRNKS

-69 ALGGLPHLRASECRY
+69 ALGGLSHLRANECRY
-84 WSWWSGYHDKIES
+84 WSWSSWNYQDNIES
-97 GSNSPTHNSYC
+97 GPNSPTHNSYC
-108 LFSSTQGSGTY
+108 LFSSAQGSGTY

-127 SAGGASFTQKFNN
+127 SAGGASFTQKFNG

-155 VNGVNVGYITG
+155 INGGDVGYITG
-166 TYDAQTINFNSSRIT
+166 TYDAQTINFNSSHLT
-181 TGNSLSDG
+181 TGNSYSDG

-197 ATNRIT
+197 AANNIT

-215 AQHSY
+215 TQHSY

-226 NINVSGSSFTDDTN
+226 NIKVSGSSFKDDTN
-240 GGFSFSGNNN
+240 GGFSFSGSNN
-250 NSAIS
+250 NSTIS
-255 FNKTKF
+255 FNQTSF
-261 NQGTYNFTNSANLSF
+261 NQGTYNFNST
-276 NNSNFN
+276 
-282 QSTYNF
+282 QSA
-288 NSLQSTFNNSTFNQG
+288 FNNSTFNQG
-303 TYNFTDNTS
+303 TYHFNSAQSTFENNNFNQGTYNFNGNAS
-312 FNNDTFNQGTYN
+312 FNNDTFNQGTYD
-324 FNTSKVSFSGANTL
+324 FNTSKVSFSGINTL

-349 SVSFGS
+349 SVSFNS
-355 GAVFNLN
+355 GAIFNLN
-362 QTLNANQTYDILTTN
+362 QTLNSNQTYDILTTN
-377 GTIQYGVYQSYL
+377 GAIQYGVYQSYL

-423 LQETFSNK
+423 LQETFNK
-431 SITTQFLGD
+431 QSIITQFLGD
-440 DLQAKAKATYQQDL
+440 DLQAKAQKTYQEDL
-454 NNSQSALSNATNDNK
+454 THSQNALNGATSDK
-469 IASADTGY
+469 TIASNDTGY
-477 TNNQNTTIKQDA
+477 TQSKNATVAKDA
-489 QNLEHT
+489 QGLENT
-495 SQQIAKDEQA
+495 NQKIQQDEQA
-505 LQGDLNKL
+505 LEKDLAQI
-513 KQLANSSFNEQA
+513 KQLANSTTGFSEQA
-525 FNQAQSKEQQD
+525 FNQAQKQEQQD
-536 EQTLQNEENT
+536 EQTLQNDENAFNT
-546 FSSEQEGL
+546 EQDSL
-554 EKALANAKEQQEQQQ
+554 NKAIQQVQAQQQKQEQQQ
-569 AQATY
+569 AQKTY
-574 QQDLNNSQSALSNA
+574 QQDLSNSQSALNNA
-588 TNDNKIA
+588 ASDNKIA
-595 SADTDYTKNQNT
+595 NSDTDYTNNKNT
-607 AIKQDAQNLENT
+607 TIKEDAQNLEHTN
-619 SQQITQDQKDLEQD
+619 QQIAQDEQALEKDLAQI
-633 LDKLQQLANSKTG
+633 KQLANSTTG

-655 QSTEQQDEQTLQNEE
+655 QKQEQQDEQTLQNDENAFN
-670 ETFSSEQEG
+670 TEQEG
-679 LEKALANAK
+679 LE
-688 HTSPTPTKH
+688 
-697 TAQNNPPNKVSPPT
+697 
-711 QNLPTTN
+711 
-718 VWNGVYNFQN
+718 
-728 QTYSKKGI
+728 
-736 YYIDPNLSGQ
+736 
-746 SGQSGNT
+746 
-753 LSTYGYLDWFTLKN
+753 
-767 KFSVNANNGTLI
+767 
-779 IGNNTESA
+779 
-787 NTKGLIW
+787 
-794 IGDDKGLVYYNT
+794 
-806 GTFNAA
+806 
-812 NIYLTS
+812 
-818 NLKTGNGFSGEG
+818 
-830 ATLNFNATNRITIN
+830 
-844 QASFDNSDA
+844 QA
-853 GAQHSYMNFK
+853 
-863 GSNINV
+863 I
-869 SGSSFTDDTNGG
+869 
-881 FSFSGNNN
+881 
-889 NSAISFNK
+889 
-897 TKFNQGTY
+897 
-905 NFTNSANLSFNNSNF
+905 
-920 NQSTYNF
+920 
-927 NSLQSTFN
+927 
-935 NSTFNQGT
+935 
-943 YNFTDNTSFNNDTFN
+943 
-958 QGTYNFNTS
+958 
-967 KVSFSG
+967 
-973 ANTLNS
+973 
-979 SSPFASLKGSVSF
+979 
-992 GSGAVFN
+992 
-999 LNQTLNANQ
+999 
-1008 TYDILTTNGTI
+1008 
-1019 QYGVYQ
+1019 
-1025 SYLWDLINYKGD
+1025 
-1037 KAISHVEV
+1037 
-1045 GNNTYDVTFDI
+1045 
-1056 NGQDETLQE
+1056 
-1065 TFSNKSITT
+1065 
-1074 QFLGDDLQAKAKAT
+1074 
-1088 YQQDLNNSQSAL
+1088 
-1100 SNATNDNKI
+1100 
-1109 ASADT
+1109 
-1114 GYTNNQNTTIKQD
+1114 
-1127 AQNLEHTSQQIAKDE
+1127 
-1142 QALQGDLNKLKQLAN
+1142 
-1157 SSFNEQ
+1157 
-1163 AFNQAQSK
+1163 
-1171 EQQDEQTLQNEEETF
+1171 
-1186 SSEQEG
+1186 
-1192 LEKALANAKPASPT
+1192 ANAKPTS
-1206 PTPTPTPTPS
+1206 PTPS
-1216 PTPNPTPTKHTAP
+1216 PTPTPTKHTAP
-1229 NKVPPT
+1229 NTPPSKISPTPT

-1250 YWLQNQ
+1250 YNLQNQ

-1262 VYYIDPNLSGQS
+1262 IYYIDPNLSGQS

-1284 TANLLGRSFGVNI
+1284 TANLFGRSFGVNI

-1318 IGHGGFGYIIG
+1318 IGHGGFGYITG
-1329 TFNAANIYL
+1329 TFSAANIYL
-1338 TNNFKTGEGVSGSDG
+1338 TNNFKTGEGVSNSDG

-1391 YATFDATN
+1391 YATFDALN

-1416 SFNAKNISFSNAS
+1416 SFTAKNISFSNAS

-1438 SSVISANAAN
+1438 SSTISANASN
-1448 SLSFNNSRLNGGA
+1448 SLSFINSRLNGGA
-1461 VYNLWANSLIFNNTQ
+1461 IYNLQANSLIFNNTQ

-1489 FNATTQLLGNTS
+1489 FNATTQLLGNTN

-1519 NNANITLG
+1519 DNANITLG
-1527 NKSQTAFK
+1527 NKSQAAFK

-1549 NQSVLNAS
+1549 NQSVLNANGS
-1557 GASAFNNQASLN
+1557 SAFNNQASLN
-1569 IYNGSQATFNS
+1569 IYNGSQAAFSS
-1580 LFFNGATLSLNA
+1580 LFFNGGTLSLNA
-1592 NSKLNASSASFSNNT
+1592 SSKLNASSASFSNNT

-1612 DSVLSVSNA
+1612 DSVLSASNT

-1626 NINFQGASQATFG
+1626 NINFQGASQADFG

-1644 DAASFNFDSAS
+1644 DTASFNFDSAS

-1666 ALNFNGYAPSLSK
+1666 ALNFNGYAPSLTK

-1810 YSYDYSDNQAG
+1810 YSYDYSDDQAG

-1831 LFTPKGSQTPQTPG
+1831 LFTPKGSQTPQAPG
-1845 TYSPFNQPLNSLNI
+1845 TYSPFNQPLSSLNI
-1859 YNKGFSSGN
+1859 YNKGFSSEN

-1881 TLKEM
+1881 ALKEM
-1886 IETNQLD
+1886 IESNQLD
-1893 NITSIN
+1893 NITNIN
-1899 EVLQLLDRIKIT
+1899 EVLQLLDKIKIT
-1911 PAQKQALLETIN
+1911 QVQKQALLETIN
-1923 HLTDNINQTFS
+1923 HLTDNINQTFN
-1934 NGNLVIGATQDHVTN
+1934 NGNLIIGATQDNVTN

-2004 ITGTLGSGNAF
+2004 ITGTLGSANAF

-2022 ITFQSANNLVLN
+2022 VTFQSANNLVLN

-2082 GNFVENALIPLSK
+2082 GNFVENALSPLSK
-2095 ELPSSLQNETLGQLI
+2095 ELPASLQDETLGQLI
-2110 GQNNLDNL
+2110 GQNNLDDL

-2126 AIQNIISK
+2126 EIQNIISK

-2169 IGGYMD
+2169 IGGYID
-2175 ASELSSILSVILK
+2175 ASELSSILGVILK

-2208 LDEFLGQDVVKKLES
+2208 LNEFLGQDVVKKLES
-2223 QGLVSNIINNIISQ
+2223 QSLVNNIINNIISQ
-2237 GGLSGIYNQGLGSV
+2237 GGLSGVYNQGLGSV

-2321 IDFSKYQGA
+2321 IDFSKYQGT
-2330 LIFASNGVSNIN
+2330 LIFASNDVSNIN

-2402 TFLGV
+2402 TFLGT

-2443 ANAFNNAS
+2443 TNAFNNAS
-2451 NSTANINGDFTL
+2451 NSTANINGNFTL

-2494 SVSHAIINAQGIATI
+2494 SASHAIINAQGNATI
-2509 MTNYN
+2509 MANDN

-2522 SSKETGAYTLID
+2522 SSKEAGTYTLID
-2534 SAKAIYYGYND
+2534 SAKAIYYGYNN

-2558 LYTLININGKHM
+2558 LYTLIDINGKHM
-2570 VMTDNGL
+2570 VMSDNGL

-2583 VSIKDGGLIV
+2583 VNIKDGGLVV

-2613 IAVSNAPI
+2613 IAVSNDPI

-2637 GIQGVD
+2637 GVQSVD
-2643 SIEQAGGTQAI
+2643 SIDQVGGNQAI

-2677 STKDLTTIA
+2677 SIKDLTTIA

-2691 TLEVIANPNFKNDA
+2691 TLEVIANPDFKNDA

-2813 SGFHAN
+2813 SGFHGN

-2854 KTFINSYDPLL
+2854 KTFINSYNPLL
-2865 SIINQSYRYN
+2865 SIINQSYRYD

-2901 IGLAYYYIGMSGL
+2901 IGLAYYYIGLSGL

>member
-1 MAFKKAGLISKFISK
+1 MAFKKAGLISKFILK

-30 LNPILKREKPL
+30 LNLILKREKPL
-41 KRHKK
+41 SHKK
-46 TKSIKKPFNKNKS
+46 TKSVKKPFNKNRS

-69 ALGGLPHLRASECRY
+69 ALGGLSHLRASECRY
-84 WSWWSGYHDKIES
+84 WSWSSWSYHDNIES

-108 LFSSTQGSGTY
+108 LFNSAQGSGTY

-127 SAGGASFTQKFNN
+127 SPGGASFTQKFNN
-140 GTLNVGGNIRFGGTG
+140 GTLDVGGNIRFGGTG
-155 VNGVNVGYITG
+155 VNGGDVGYITG

-181 TGNSLSDG
+181 TGNSFSTG

-197 ATNRIT
+197 ATNHIT
-203 INQASFDNSDAG
+203 INQANFDNSDAG
-215 AQHSY
+215 TQHSY
-220 MNFKGS
+220 MNFSGS
-226 NINVSGSSFTDDTN
+226 NINVISSSFTDDTN
-240 GGFSFSGNNN
+240 GGFSFSGNGT
-250 NSAIS
+250 NSNLS
-255 FNKTKF
+255 FNQTSF
-261 NQGTYNFTNSANLSF
+261 NQGTYNFNSA
-276 NNSNFN
+276 
-282 QSTYNF
+282 
-288 NSLQSTFNNSTFNQG
+288 QSTFNNDTFNQG
-303 TYNFTDNTS
+303 TYNFTDNAS

-355 GAVFNLN
+355 DAVFNLN
-362 QTLNANQTYDILTTN
+362 QTLNNNQTYDILITN
-377 GTIQYGVYQSYL
+377 KTIQYGVYQSYL

-401 SHVEVGNNTYDVTFD
+401 SHVEVGSNTYDVTFD

-423 LQETFSNK
+423 LQETFNNQA
-431 SITTQFLGD
+431 ITTQFLGD
-440 DLQAKAKATYQQDL
+440 DLQQQAQKTYQQDL
-454 NNSQSALSNATNDNK
+454 SNSQSALNNATSDNK
-469 IASADTGY
+469 IASNDTSY
-477 TNNQNTTIKQDA
+477 TNNQNTTIKKDA
-489 QNLEHT
+489 Q
-495 SQQIAKDEQA
+495 S
-505 LQGDLNKL
+505 
-513 KQLANSSFNEQA
+513 
-525 FNQAQSKEQQD
+525 
-536 EQTLQNEENT
+536 
-546 FSSEQEGL
+546 
-554 EKALANAKEQQEQQQ
+554 
-569 AQATY
+569 
-574 QQDLNNSQSALSNA
+574 
-588 TNDNKIA
+588 
-595 SADTDYTKNQNT
+595 
-607 AIKQDAQNLENT
+607 LENT
-619 SQQITQDQKDLEQD
+619 SQQIAQDKQALEKDLANV
-633 LDKLQQLANSKTG
+633 KQLANAPTG

-655 QSTEQQDEQTLQNEE
+655 QSTEQQDLQTLQENEN
-670 ETFSSEQEG
+670 TFNSEQEG
-679 LEKALANAK
+679 LEKAIANANP
-688 HTSPTPTKH
+688 TSPTPSPTPTPTKH
-697 TAQNNPPNKVSPPT
+697 TVPN
-711 QNLPTTN
+711 
-718 VWNGVYNFQN
+718 
-728 QTYSKKGI
+728 
-736 YYIDPNLSGQ
+736 
-746 SGQSGNT
+746 
-753 LSTYGYLDWFTLKN
+753 
-767 KFSVNANNGTLI
+767 
-779 IGNNTESA
+779 
-787 NTKGLIW
+787 
-794 IGDDKGLVYYNT
+794 
-806 GTFNAA
+806 
-812 NIYLTS
+812 
-818 NLKTGNGFSGEG
+818 
-830 ATLNFNATNRITIN
+830 
-844 QASFDNSDA
+844 
-853 GAQHSYMNFK
+853 
-863 GSNINV
+863 
-869 SGSSFTDDTNGG
+869 
-881 FSFSGNNN
+881 
-889 NSAISFNK
+889 
-897 TKFNQGTY
+897 
-905 NFTNSANLSFNNSNF
+905 
-920 NQSTYNF
+920 
-927 NSLQSTFN
+927 
-935 NSTFNQGT
+935 
-943 YNFTDNTSFNNDTFN
+943 
-958 QGTYNFNTS
+958 
-967 KVSFSG
+967 
-973 ANTLNS
+973 
-979 SSPFASLKGSVSF
+979 
-992 GSGAVFN
+992 
-999 LNQTLNANQ
+999 
-1008 TYDILTTNGTI
+1008 
-1019 QYGVYQ
+1019 
-1025 SYLWDLINYKGD
+1025 
-1037 KAISHVEV
+1037 
-1045 GNNTYDVTFDI
+1045 
-1056 NGQDETLQE
+1056 
-1065 TFSNKSITT
+1065 
-1074 QFLGDDLQAKAKAT
+1074 
-1088 YQQDLNNSQSAL
+1088 
-1100 SNATNDNKI
+1100 
-1109 ASADT
+1109 
-1114 GYTNNQNTTIKQD
+1114 
-1127 AQNLEHTSQQIAKDE
+1127 
-1142 QALQGDLNKLKQLAN
+1142 
-1157 SSFNEQ
+1157 
-1163 AFNQAQSK
+1163 
-1171 EQQDEQTLQNEEETF
+1171 
-1186 SSEQEG
+1186 
-1192 LEKALANAKPASPT
+1192 T
-1206 PTPTPTPTPS
+1206 P
-1216 PTPNPTPTKHTAP
+1216 P

-1235 PPTQNLPTTNVWNGV
+1235 PPTQNLPTTNVWSGV

-1256 TYSQKG
+1256 TYSKQG

-1274 GQSAN
+1274 GQSGN

-1318 IGHGGFGYIIG
+1318 IGHGGFGYITG

-1391 YATFDATN
+1391 YAAFDATN

-1416 SFNAKNISFSNAS
+1416 SFSAKNISFSNAS

-1527 NKSQTAFK
+1527 NKSQAAFK

-1549 NQSVLNAS
+1549 NQSVLNAN

-1580 LFFNGATLSLNA
+1580 LFFNGGILSLNA

-1612 DSVLSVSNA
+1612 DSVLSASNT

-1626 NINFQGASQATFG
+1626 NINFQGASQADFG

-1644 DAASFNFDSAS
+1644 NTASFNFDSAS

-1666 ALNFNGYAPSLSK
+1666 ALNFNGYASSLNK

-1740 IQNATYSDNNNIQTW
+1740 IQNATYSGNNNIQTW

-1800 YQASKQNPTG
+1800 YQASNQNPTG
-1810 YSYDYSDNQAG
+1810 YSYDYSDNQVG

-1831 LFTPKGSQTPQTPG
+1831 LFTPKDSQTPQTPG

-1886 IETNQLD
+1886 IESNQLD

-1899 EVLQLLDRIKIT
+1899 EVLQLLDEIKIT

-1934 NGNLVIGATQDHVTN
+1934 NGNLVIGTTQDNVTN

-2022 ITFQSANNLVLN
+2022 VTFQSANNLVLN

-2066 VLSQMAME
+2066 VLSQVAME

-2095 ELPSSLQNETLGQLI
+2095 ELSASLQNETLGQLI

-2126 AIQNIISK
+2126 EIQNIISK

-2169 IGGYMD
+2169 IGGYID
-2175 ASELSSILSVILK
+2175 ASELSSILSVVLK

-2208 LDEFLGQDVVKKLES
+2208 LNEFLGQDVVKKLES

-2237 GGLSGIYNQGLGSV
+2237 GGLSDVYNQGLGSV

-2270 PRGLHDFWQKGYFNF
+2270 PRGLHNFWQKGYFNF

-2402 TFLGV
+2402 TFLGT

-2431 ENATLQA
+2431 ENAALQA

-2443 ANAFNNAS
+2443 TNAFNNAS

-2482 NSYGDLVFNLSH
+2482 NSYGDLVFNLNH
-2494 SVSHAIINAQGIATI
+2494 SASHAIINAQGTATI
-2509 MTNYN
+2509 MANNN

-2545 QITGGSSLDNYLK
+2545 QITGGNSLADYLK
-2558 LYTLININGKHM
+2558 LYTLIDINGKHM
-2570 VMTDNGL
+2570 VMSNNGL

-2583 VSIKDGGLIV
+2583 VNIKDGGLIV

-2613 IAVSNAPI
+2613 IAVSNDPI

-2637 GIQGVD
+2637 GTQGVD
-2643 SIEQAGGTQAI
+2643 SIDQAGGTQAI

-2691 TLEVIANPNFKNDA
+2691 TLEVIANPDFKNDA

-2789 YGINVGYDRF
+2789 YGINIGYDRF

-2865 SIINQSYRYN
+2865 SIINQSYKYD

-2901 IGLAYYYIGMSGL
+2901 IGLAYYYIGLSGL

-3007 KTFYVNAGIGARF
+3007 KAFYVNAGIGARF

>member
-1 MAFKKAGLISKFISK
+1 MAFKKARLISRFISK
-16 GSFKLNKISKKIFK
+16 GSFKLNKISKKFFK
-30 LNPILKREKPL
+30 LNQILKREKPL

-46 TKSIKKPFNKNKS
+46 TKSIKKLSNRNKS
-59 FLKASVLLIG
+59 FLKVSVLLIG
-69 ALGGLPHLRASECRY
+69 ALGGLSHLGASECRY
-84 WSWWSGYHDKIES
+84 WSWSSWNYQDNIES
-97 GSNSPTHNSYC
+97 GPNSPTHNSYC

-127 SAGGASFTQKFNN
+127 STGGASFTQKFNG

-155 VNGVNVGYITG
+155 INGGDVGYITG
-166 TYDAQTINFNSSRIT
+166 TYDAQTINFNSSHLT
-181 TGNSLSDG
+181 TGNSYADG

-197 ATNRIT
+197 AANNIT

-215 AQHSY
+215 TQKSY
-220 MNFKGS
+220 MNFKGP
-226 NINVSGSSFTDDTN
+226 NIKVSGSSFKDDTD

-255 FNKTKF
+255 FNQTNF
-261 NQGTYNFTNSANLSF
+261 NQGTYNFSNSASSSFDNSSFNQGTYHFNSVQSAF
-276 NNSNFN
+276 NNSA
-282 QSTYNF
+282 
-288 NSLQSTFNNSTFNQG
+288 FNQG
-303 TYNFTDNTS
+303 TYNFNDNVS
-312 FNNDTFNQGTYN
+312 FNNDTFNQGTYH

-362 QTLNANQTYDILTTN
+362 QTLNSNQTYDILTTN

-401 SHVEVGNNTYDVTFD
+401 SHVGVGNNTYDVTFD

-423 LQETFSNK
+423 LQETFNNQ
-431 SITTQFLGD
+431 SIITQFLGD
-440 DLQAKAKATYQQDL
+440 DLQQQAQQTYQEDVTNSQTAL
-454 NNSQSALSNATNDNK
+454 NNAASDNK
-469 IASADTGY
+469 IASNDTNY
-477 TNNQNTTIKQDA
+477 TKNKNTAIAKDA
-489 QNLEHT
+489 QSLENT
-495 SQQIAKDEQA
+495 NQKIQQDEQA
-505 LQGDLNKL
+505 LEKDLAQI
-513 KQLANSSFNEQA
+513 KQLANS
-525 FNQAQSKEQQD
+525 
-536 EQTLQNEENT
+536 T
-546 FSSEQEGL
+546 
-554 EKALANAKEQQEQQQ
+554 
-569 AQATY
+569 
-574 QQDLNNSQSALSNA
+574 
-588 TNDNKIA
+588 
-595 SADTDYTKNQNT
+595 
-607 AIKQDAQNLENT
+607 
-619 SQQITQDQKDLEQD
+619 
-633 LDKLQQLANSKTG
+633 TG

-655 QSTEQQDEQTLQNEE
+655 QKQEQQDEQTLQNDENAFNTKQDSLNKAIQQVQAQQQKQE
-670 ETFSSEQEG
+670 QQQAQKTYQQDLSNSQTALNNATSDNKIASNDTSYTQSKNTTVAKDAQGLENTNQQIAQDEQALEKDLAQIKQLANSTTGFSEQAFNTVQKQEQQDEQT
-679 LEKALANAK
+679 LQNDEKTFNAEQERLKQAIANAK
-688 HTSPTPTKH
+688 HANPTPTPTKH
-697 TAQNNPPNKVSPPT
+697 TAQN
-711 QNLPTTN
+711 
-718 VWNGVYNFQN
+718 
-728 QTYSKKGI
+728 
-736 YYIDPNLSGQ
+736 
-746 SGQSGNT
+746 
-753 LSTYGYLDWFTLKN
+753 
-767 KFSVNANNGTLI
+767 
-779 IGNNTESA
+779 
-787 NTKGLIW
+787 
-794 IGDDKGLVYYNT
+794 
-806 GTFNAA
+806 
-812 NIYLTS
+812 
-818 NLKTGNGFSGEG
+818 
-830 ATLNFNATNRITIN
+830 
-844 QASFDNSDA
+844 
-853 GAQHSYMNFK
+853 
-863 GSNINV
+863 
-869 SGSSFTDDTNGG
+869 
-881 FSFSGNNN
+881 
-889 NSAISFNK
+889 
-897 TKFNQGTY
+897 
-905 NFTNSANLSFNNSNF
+905 
-920 NQSTYNF
+920 
-927 NSLQSTFN
+927 
-935 NSTFNQGT
+935 
-943 YNFTDNTSFNNDTFN
+943 
-958 QGTYNFNTS
+958 
-967 KVSFSG
+967 
-973 ANTLNS
+973 
-979 SSPFASLKGSVSF
+979 
-992 GSGAVFN
+992 
-999 LNQTLNANQ
+999 
-1008 TYDILTTNGTI
+1008 
-1019 QYGVYQ
+1019 
-1025 SYLWDLINYKGD
+1025 
-1037 KAISHVEV
+1037 
-1045 GNNTYDVTFDI
+1045 
-1056 NGQDETLQE
+1056 
-1065 TFSNKSITT
+1065 
-1074 QFLGDDLQAKAKAT
+1074 
-1088 YQQDLNNSQSAL
+1088 
-1100 SNATNDNKI
+1100 
-1109 ASADT
+1109 
-1114 GYTNNQNTTIKQD
+1114 
-1127 AQNLEHTSQQIAKDE
+1127 
-1142 QALQGDLNKLKQLAN
+1142 
-1157 SSFNEQ
+1157 
-1163 AFNQAQSK
+1163 
-1171 EQQDEQTLQNEEETF
+1171 
-1186 SSEQEG
+1186 
-1192 LEKALANAKPASPT
+1192 T
-1206 PTPTPTPTPS
+1206 P
-1216 PTPNPTPTKHTAP
+1216 P

-1250 YWLQNQ
+1250 YNLQNQ
-1256 TYSQKG
+1256 TYSKQG

-1274 GQSAN
+1274 GQSGN

-1284 TANLLGRSFGVNI
+1284 TANLFGRSFGVNI

-1318 IGHGGFGYIIG
+1318 IGHGGFGYITG

-1338 TNNFKTGEGVSGSDG
+1338 TDNFKTGEGVSNSDG

-1391 YATFDATN
+1391 YAVFDAVN

-1416 SFNAKNISFSNAS
+1416 SFSAKNISFSNAS

-1438 SSVISANAAN
+1438 SSVISANASN
-1448 SLSFNNSRLNGGA
+1448 SLSFINSRLNGGA
-1461 VYNLWANSLIFNNTQ
+1461 IYNLQANSLIFNNTQ

-1489 FNATTQLLGNTS
+1489 FNATTQLLGNTN

-1527 NKSQTAFK
+1527 NKSQAAFK

-1549 NQSVLNAS
+1549 NQSVLNAN

-1580 LFFNGATLSLNA
+1580 LFFNGGTLSLNA
-1592 NSKLNASSASFSNNT
+1592 SSKLNASSTSFSNNT

-1612 DSVLSVSNA
+1612 DSVLSANNT

-1626 NINFQGASQATFG
+1626 NINFQGASQADFG

-1644 DAASFNFDSAS
+1644 DTASFNFDSAS

-1666 ALNFNGYAPSLSK
+1666 ALNFNGYAPSLTK
-1679 ALMSVSGQFVL
+1679 ALMNVSGQFVL

-1831 LFTPKGSQTPQTPG
+1831 LFTPKGSQTPQAPG

-1859 YNKGFSSGN
+1859 YNKGFSSEN

-1881 TLKEM
+1881 ALKEM
-1886 IETNQLD
+1886 IESNQLD
-1893 NITSIN
+1893 NITNIN
-1899 EVLQLLDRIKIT
+1899 EVLQLLDKIKIT
-1911 PAQKQALLETIN
+1911 QAQKQALLETIN

-1934 NGNLVIGATQDHVTN
+1934 NGNLVIGATQDNVTN

-1964 CALDSATCSS
+1964 CVLDSATCSS

-2004 ITGTLGSGNAF
+2004 ITGTIGSGNAF

-2022 ITFQSANNLVLN
+2022 VTFQSANNLVLN

-2044 NIFNLLGQEGID
+2044 NIFNLLGQKGINE
-2056 KIFNQGNLAN
+2056 IFNQGNLAN
-2066 VLSQMAME
+2066 VLSQVAME

-2082 GNFVENALIPLSK
+2082 GNFIENALSPLSK
-2095 ELPSSLQNETLGQLI
+2095 ELPASLQDETLGQLI
-2110 GQNNLDNL
+2110 GQNNLDDL

-2169 IGGYMD
+2169 IGGYID
-2175 ASELSSILSVILK
+2175 ASELSSILSVVLK
-2188 DITNPPT
+2188 DITNPPA

-2208 LDEFLGQDVVKKLES
+2208 LNEFLGQDVVKNLEN
-2223 QGLVSNIINNIISQ
+2223 QGLVNNIINNIISQ
-2237 GGLSGIYNQGLGSV
+2237 GGLSGVYNQGLGSV

-2366 EICINLANCPTT
+2366 EICVNLANCPTT

-2402 TFLGV
+2402 TFLGA
-2407 IASNGAI
+2407 ITSNGAI
-2414 DLSQVKNNSVI
+2414 DLSQVTNNSVI

-2451 NSTANINGDFTL
+2451 NSTANINGNFTL

-2494 SVSHAIINAQGIATI
+2494 SASHAIINAQGNATI
-2509 MTNYN
+2509 MANDN

-2522 SSKETGAYTLID
+2522 SSKEVGTYTLID

-2558 LYTLININGKHM
+2558 LYALIDINGKHM
-2570 VMTDNGL
+2570 VMTGNGL

-2583 VSIKDGGLIV
+2583 VNIKDGGLVV

-2613 IAVSNAPI
+2613 IAVSNDPI

-2637 GIQGVD
+2637 GTQGVD
-2643 SIEQAGGTQAI
+2643 SIDQAGGNQAI

-2677 STKDLTTIA
+2677 SAKDLTTIA

-2691 TLEVIANPNFKNDA
+2691 TLEVIANPDFKNDA

-2813 SGFHAN
+2813 SGFHGN

-2865 SIINQSYRYN
+2865 SIINQSYRYD

-2901 IGLAYYYIGMSGL
+2901 VGLAYYYIGLSGL

>member
-1 MAFKKAGLISKFISK
+1 MAFKKVRLISRFISK
-16 GSFKLNKISKKIFK
+16 GSFKLNKISKKIFT
-30 LNPILKREKPL
+30 LNQILKREKPL

-46 TKSIKKPFNKNKS
+46 ALKSIKKLSNRNKS
-59 FLKASVLLIG
+59 FLKVSVLLIG
-69 ALGGLPHLRASECRY
+69 ALGGLSHLRANECRY
-84 WSWWSGYHDKIES
+84 WSWPSWSYQDNIES

-127 SAGGASFTQKFNN
+127 SAGGASFTQKFNG

-155 VNGVNVGYITG
+155 INGGDVGYITG
-166 TYDAQTINFNSSRIT
+166 TYDAQTINFNSSHLT
-181 TGNSLSDG
+181 TGNSYADG

-197 ATNRIT
+197 ATNNIT
-203 INQASFDNSDAG
+203 INQASLDNSHAG
-215 AQHSY
+215 TQHSY

-226 NINVSGSSFTDDTN
+226 NIKVSGSSFKDDTD

-250 NSAIS
+250 NSTIS
-255 FNKTKF
+255 FNQTSFNQGAYNFSNSASSSFDNSSFNQGTYHFNSAQSTFENSNF
-261 NQGTYNFTNSANLSF
+261 NQGTYNF
-276 NNSNFN
+276 NNNA
-282 QSTYNF
+282 
-288 NSLQSTFNNSTFNQG
+288 
-303 TYNFTDNTS
+303 S

-324 FNTSKVSFSGANTL
+324 FNTSKVSFSGINTL

-355 GAVFNLN
+355 DAIFNLN
-362 QTLNANQTYDILTTN
+362 QTLNNNQTYDILTTN
-377 GTIQYGVYQSYL
+377 GAIQYGVYQSYL

-423 LQETFSNK
+423 LQETFNK
-431 SITTQFLGD
+431 QSIITQFLGD
-440 DLQAKAKATYQQDL
+440 DLQQQAQKTYQEDVAHSQNAL
-454 NNSQSALSNATNDNK
+454 NDVTSDNT
-469 IASADTGY
+469 IASNDTSY
-477 TNNQNTTIKQDA
+477 TQSKNTTIAKDA

-495 SQQIAKDEQA
+495 NQQIAQDEQA
-505 LQGDLNKL
+505 LQGDLDKLQQLANSPTGFNEQAFTQAQKQEQQDEQTLQNDENAFNTEQDSLNKAIQQAQAQQQKQEQQQAQQTYQEDVAHSQNAL
-513 KQLANSSFNEQA
+513 NNVTSDNTIANNDTSYTQSKNTTVAKDAQGLENTNQKIQQDEQALEKDLAQIKQLANSTTGFSEQA
-525 FNQAQSKEQQD
+525 FNQAQKQEQQD
-536 EQTLQNEENT
+536 EQTLQNEEKT
-546 FSSEQEGL
+546 FNNEQEGL
-554 EKALANAKEQQEQQQ
+554 KQAIANAKP
-569 AQATY
+569 
-574 QQDLNNSQSALSNA
+574 
-588 TNDNKIA
+588 
-595 SADTDYTKNQNT
+595 
-607 AIKQDAQNLENT
+607 T
-619 SQQITQDQKDLEQD
+619 SPTPSH
-633 LDKLQQLANSKTG
+633 A
-646 FNEQAFNQA
+646 
-655 QSTEQQDEQTLQNEE
+655 
-670 ETFSSEQEG
+670 
-679 LEKALANAK
+679 
-688 HTSPTPTKH
+688 PTPTKH
-697 TAQNNPPNKVSPPT
+697 TAQNTPPSKISPTPTPPT
-711 QNLPTTN
+711 QNPPAEN
-718 VWNGVYNFQN
+718 VWSEVYWLQN
-728 QTYSKKGI
+728 KTYSKQGV

-753 LSTYGYLDWFTLKN
+753 LSTY
-767 KFSVNANNGTLI
+767 
-779 IGNNTESA
+779 
-787 NTKGLIW
+787 
-794 IGDDKGLVYYNT
+794 
-806 GTFNAA
+806 
-812 NIYLTS
+812 
-818 NLKTGNGFSGEG
+818 
-830 ATLNFNATNRITIN
+830 
-844 QASFDNSDA
+844 
-853 GAQHSYMNFK
+853 
-863 GSNINV
+863 
-869 SGSSFTDDTNGG
+869 
-881 FSFSGNNN
+881 
-889 NSAISFNK
+889 
-897 TKFNQGTY
+897 
-905 NFTNSANLSFNNSNF
+905 
-920 NQSTYNF
+920 
-927 NSLQSTFN
+927 
-935 NSTFNQGT
+935 
-943 YNFTDNTSFNNDTFN
+943 
-958 QGTYNFNTS
+958 
-967 KVSFSG
+967 
-973 ANTLNS
+973 
-979 SSPFASLKGSVSF
+979 
-992 GSGAVFN
+992 
-999 LNQTLNANQ
+999 
-1008 TYDILTTNGTI
+1008 
-1019 QYGVYQ
+1019 
-1025 SYLWDLINYKGD
+1025 
-1037 KAISHVEV
+1037 
-1045 GNNTYDVTFDI
+1045 
-1056 NGQDETLQE
+1056 
-1065 TFSNKSITT
+1065 
-1074 QFLGDDLQAKAKAT
+1074 
-1088 YQQDLNNSQSAL
+1088 
-1100 SNATNDNKI
+1100 
-1109 ASADT
+1109 
-1114 GYTNNQNTTIKQD
+1114 
-1127 AQNLEHTSQQIAKDE
+1127 
-1142 QALQGDLNKLKQLAN
+1142 
-1157 SSFNEQ
+1157 
-1163 AFNQAQSK
+1163 
-1171 EQQDEQTLQNEEETF
+1171 
-1186 SSEQEG
+1186 
-1192 LEKALANAKPASPT
+1192 
-1206 PTPTPTPTPS
+1206 
-1216 PTPNPTPTKHTAP
+1216 
-1229 NKVPPT
+1229 
-1235 PPTQNLPTTNVWNGV
+1235 
-1250 YWLQNQ
+1250 
-1256 TYSQKG
+1256 
-1262 VYYIDPNLSGQS
+1262 
-1274 GQSAN
+1274 
-1279 TLSTY
+1279 
-1284 TANLLGRSFGVNI
+1284 TANLFGRSFSVNI

-1318 IGHGGFGYIIG
+1318 IGHGGFGYITG

-1338 TNNFKTGEGVSGSDG
+1338 TNNFKTGEGVSNSDG

-1391 YATFDATN
+1391 YAAFDALN

-1416 SFNAKNISFSNAS
+1416 SFSAKNISFSNAS

-1438 SSVISANAAN
+1438 SSTISANASN
-1448 SLSFNNSRLNGGA
+1448 SLSFINSRLDGGA
-1461 VYNLWANSLIFNNTQ
+1461 VYNLQANSLIFNNTQ

-1489 FNATTQLLGNTS
+1489 FNATTQLLGNTN

-1527 NKSQTAFK
+1527 NKSQAAFK

-1549 NQSVLNAS
+1549 NQSVLNAN

-1580 LFFNGATLSLNA
+1580 LFFNGGTLSLNA
-1592 NSKLNASSASFSNNT
+1592 SSKLNASSASFSSNT

-1612 DSVLSVSNA
+1612 DSVLNA
-1621 SSLNA
+1621 NNTSSLNA
-1626 NINFQGASQATFG
+1626 NINFQGASQADFG

-1644 DAASFNFDSAS
+1644 DTASFNFDSAS
-1655 SLSFNNLTANG
+1655 SLSFNNLTANV
-1666 ALNFNGYAPSLSK
+1666 ALNFNGYAPSLTK

-1831 LFTPKGSQTPQTPG
+1831 LFTPKDSQTPQAPG

-1859 YNKGFSSGN
+1859 YNKGFSSEN

-1886 IETNQLD
+1886 IESNQLD
-1893 NITSIN
+1893 NITNIN
-1899 EVLQLLDRIKIT
+1899 EVLQLLDKIKIT
-1911 PAQKQALLETIN
+1911 QTQKQALLETIN

-1934 NGNLVIGATQDHVTN
+1934 NGNLVIGATQDNVTN

-2004 ITGTLGSGNAF
+2004 ITGTIGSGNAF

-2022 ITFQSANNLVLN
+2022 VTFQSTNNLVLN

-2066 VLSQMAME
+2066 VLSQVAME

-2082 GNFVENALIPLSK
+2082 GNFIENALSPLSK
-2095 ELPSSLQNETLGQLI
+2095 ELPASLQNETLGQLI
-2110 GQNNLDNL
+2110 GQNNLDDL

-2169 IGGYMD
+2169 IGGYID
-2175 ASELSSILSVILK
+2175 ASELSSILSVVLK

-2195 SLQKDIGVVANDL
+2195 SLQKDIGAVANDL
-2208 LDEFLGQDVVKKLES
+2208 LNEFLGQDVIKKLES

-2237 GGLSGIYNQGLGSV
+2237 GGLSSVYNQGLGSV

-2260 KENDLGALLS
+2260 KENDLGTLLS

-2321 IDFSKYQGA
+2321 IDFSKYQGT
-2330 LIFASNGVSNIN
+2330 LIFASNDVSNIN

-2366 EICINLANCPTT
+2366 EICVNLANCPTT

-2402 TFLGV
+2402 TFLGA
-2407 IASNGAI
+2407 ITSNGAI

-2443 ANAFNNAS
+2443 TNAFNNAS
-2451 NSTANINGDFTL
+2451 NSTANINGNFTL

-2494 SVSHAIINAQGIATI
+2494 SASHAIINAQGNATI
-2509 MTNYN
+2509 MANNN
-2514 NPLIQFNT
+2514 NPLIQFNA
-2522 SSKETGAYTLID
+2522 SSKEAGTYTLID
-2534 SAKAIYYGYND
+2534 SAKAIYYGYNN

-2558 LYTLININGKHM
+2558 LYTLIDINGKHM
-2570 VMTDNGL
+2570 VMTGNGL

-2583 VSIKDGGLIV
+2583 VNIKDGGLVV

-2613 IAVSNAPI
+2613 IAVSNDPI

-2637 GIQGVD
+2637 GIQSVD
-2643 SIEQAGGTQAI
+2643 SIDQAGGSQAI

-2677 STKDLTTIA
+2677 SVKDLTTIA

-2691 TLEVIANPNFKNDA
+2691 TLEVIANPDFKNDA

-2813 SGFHAN
+2813 SGFHGN

-2828 NMGVYSRAF
+2828 NIGVYSRAF

-2865 SIINQSYRYN
+2865 SIINQSYRYD

-2901 IGLAYYYIGMSGL
+2901 VGLAYYYIGLSGL

>member
-30 LNPILKREKPL
+30 LNLILKREKPL
-41 KRHKK
+41 SHKK

-69 ALGGLPHLRASECRY
+69 ALGGLSHLRASECRY
-84 WSWWSGYHDKIES
+84 WSWSSWSYHDNIES

-108 LFSSTQGSGTY
+108 LFNSAQGSGTY

-140 GTLNVGGNIRFGGTG
+140 GTLNVGGNIHFGGTG
-155 VNGVNVGYITG
+155 VNGGNVGYITG

-181 TGNSLSDG
+181 TGNSFSTG

-197 ATNRIT
+197 ATNHIT
-203 INQASFDNSDAG
+203 IDQASFDNSDAG
-215 AQHSY
+215 TQHSY
-220 MNFKGS
+220 MNFSGS
-226 NINVSGSSFTDDTN
+226 NINVSDSSFTDDTN
-240 GGFSFSGNNN
+240 GGFSFSGNGTNN
-250 NSAIS
+250 NLS
-255 FNKTKF
+255 FNKTNF
-261 NQGTYNFTNSANLSF
+261 NQGTYKFTNSANLNF
-276 NNSNFN
+276 NNSN
-282 QSTYNF
+282 
-288 NSLQSTFNNSTFNQG
+288 FNQG
-303 TYNFTDNTS
+303 TYNFTDNTGLN
-312 FNNDTFNQGTYN
+312 FDNDTFNQGTYS
-324 FNTSKVSFSGANTL
+324 FNASKVSFSGANTL

-355 GAVFNLN
+355 DAIFNLN
-362 QTLNANQTYDILTTN
+362 QTLNTNQTYDILTTN
-377 GTIQYGVYQSYL
+377 KTIQYGVYQSYL

-401 SHVEVGNNTYDVTFD
+401 SHVEVGSNTYDVTFD
-416 INGQDET
+416 ISGQDET
-423 LQETFSNK
+423 LQETFSNQA
-431 SITTQFLGD
+431 ITTQFLGD
-440 DLQAKAKATYQQDL
+440 DLQAKAQATYQQDL
-454 NNSQSALSNATNDNK
+454 TGSQTALNNATSDSK
-469 IASADTGY
+469 IASSDTSY
-477 TNNQNTTIKQDA
+477 TNNQNTTIAKDA
-489 QNLEHT
+489 Q
-495 SQQIAKDEQA
+495 S
-505 LQGDLNKL
+505 
-513 KQLANSSFNEQA
+513 
-525 FNQAQSKEQQD
+525 
-536 EQTLQNEENT
+536 
-546 FSSEQEGL
+546 
-554 EKALANAKEQQEQQQ
+554 
-569 AQATY
+569 
-574 QQDLNNSQSALSNA
+574 
-588 TNDNKIA
+588 
-595 SADTDYTKNQNT
+595 
-607 AIKQDAQNLENT
+607 LENT
-619 SQQITQDQKDLEQD
+619 SQQITQDEQALKGD
-633 LDKLQQLANSKTG
+633 LDKLQQLASSTTG
-646 FNEQAFNQA
+646 FNQQAFKNA
-655 QSTEQQDEQTLQNEE
+655 QSQEQQDLQTLQENEN
-670 ETFSSEQEG
+670 TFNAEQEG
-679 LEKALANAK
+679 L
-688 HTSPTPTKH
+688 
-697 TAQNNPPNKVSPPT
+697 
-711 QNLPTTN
+711 
-718 VWNGVYNFQN
+718 
-728 QTYSKKGI
+728 
-736 YYIDPNLSGQ
+736 
-746 SGQSGNT
+746 
-753 LSTYGYLDWFTLKN
+753 
-767 KFSVNANNGTLI
+767 
-779 IGNNTESA
+779 
-787 NTKGLIW
+787 
-794 IGDDKGLVYYNT
+794 
-806 GTFNAA
+806 
-812 NIYLTS
+812 
-818 NLKTGNGFSGEG
+818 
-830 ATLNFNATNRITIN
+830 
-844 QASFDNSDA
+844 
-853 GAQHSYMNFK
+853 
-863 GSNINV
+863 
-869 SGSSFTDDTNGG
+869 
-881 FSFSGNNN
+881 
-889 NSAISFNK
+889 
-897 TKFNQGTY
+897 
-905 NFTNSANLSFNNSNF
+905 
-920 NQSTYNF
+920 
-927 NSLQSTFN
+927 
-935 NSTFNQGT
+935 
-943 YNFTDNTSFNNDTFN
+943 
-958 QGTYNFNTS
+958 
-967 KVSFSG
+967 
-973 ANTLNS
+973 
-979 SSPFASLKGSVSF
+979 
-992 GSGAVFN
+992 
-999 LNQTLNANQ
+999 
-1008 TYDILTTNGTI
+1008 
-1019 QYGVYQ
+1019 
-1025 SYLWDLINYKGD
+1025 
-1037 KAISHVEV
+1037 
-1045 GNNTYDVTFDI
+1045 
-1056 NGQDETLQE
+1056 
-1065 TFSNKSITT
+1065 
-1074 QFLGDDLQAKAKAT
+1074 
-1088 YQQDLNNSQSAL
+1088 
-1100 SNATNDNKI
+1100 
-1109 ASADT
+1109 
-1114 GYTNNQNTTIKQD
+1114 KQ
-1127 AQNLEHTSQQIAKDE
+1127 
-1142 QALQGDLNKLKQLAN
+1142 
-1157 SSFNEQ
+1157 
-1163 AFNQAQSK
+1163 
-1171 EQQDEQTLQNEEETF
+1171 
-1186 SSEQEG
+1186 
-1192 LEKALANAKPASPT
+1192 ALANAKPASPT
-1206 PTPTPTPTPS
+1206 PTPT
-1216 PTPNPTPTKHTAP
+1216 KHTAPNTPP

-1235 PPTQNLPTTNVWNGV
+1235 PPTQNPPAESVWNGV

-1256 TYSQKG
+1256 TYSKQG

-1274 GQSAN
+1274 GQSGN

-1318 IGHGGFGYIIG
+1318 IGHGGFGYITG

-1338 TNNFKTGEGVSGSDG
+1338 TNNFKTGEGVSDSDG

-1391 YATFDATN
+1391 YAAFDATN

-1406 SFSDMTWGKF
+1406 SFSDMTWGKL

-1527 NKSQTAFK
+1527 NKSQATFK

-1549 NQSVLNAS
+1549 NQSVLNANGTS
-1557 GASAFNNQASLN
+1557 VFNNQASLN

-1580 LFFNGATLSLNA
+1580 LFFNGGIISLNA
-1592 NSKLNASSASFSNNT
+1592 NSKLNASSTSFSNNT

-1612 DSVLSVSNA
+1612 DSVLSASNT

-1626 NINFQGASQATFG
+1626 NINFQGASQANFG

-1644 DAASFNFDSAS
+1644 NTASFNFDSAS
-1655 SLSFNNLTANG
+1655 SLGFNNLTANG

-1886 IETNQLD
+1886 IESNQLD

-1899 EVLQLLDRIKIT
+1899 EVLQLLDEIKIT

-1934 NGNLVIGATQDHVTN
+1934 NGNLVIGATQDNVTN

-2004 ITGTLGSGNAF
+2004 ITGTVGSANAF

-2022 ITFQSANNLVLN
+2022 VTFQSANNLVLD

-2044 NIFNLLGQEGID
+2044 NIFNLLGQEGIG

-2066 VLSQMAME
+2066 VLSQVAME

-2082 GNFVENALIPLSK
+2082 GNFVENALSPLSK
-2095 ELPSSLQNETLGQLI
+2095 ELPASLQNETLGQLI

-2126 AIQNIISK
+2126 EIQNIISK

-2169 IGGYMD
+2169 IGGYID

-2208 LDEFLGQDVVKKLES
+2208 LNEFLGQDVVKKLES

-2237 GGLSGIYNQGLGSV
+2237 GGLSGVYNQGLGSV
-2251 LPPSLQNAL
+2251 LPPSLQNVL

-2352 SLNAG
+2352 NLNAG

-2378 KNSSSTNSSVTPT
+2378 KDSSSTNSSVTPT

-2402 TFLGV
+2402 TFLGT

-2414 DLSQVKNNSVI
+2414 DLSQVKNNSII

-2443 ANAFNNAS
+2443 TNAFNNAS
-2451 NSTANINGDFTL
+2451 NSTANINGNFTL

-2494 SVSHAIINAQGIATI
+2494 SVSHAIINAQGVATI
-2509 MTNYN
+2509 MANNN

-2522 SSKETGAYTLID
+2522 SSKETGTYTLID

-2545 QITGGSSLDNYLK
+2545 QITGGNSLADYLK
-2558 LYTLININGKHM
+2558 LYTLIDINGKHM

-2583 VSIKDGGLIV
+2583 VNIKDGGLVV

-2613 IAVSNAPI
+2613 IAVSNDPI

-2632 IAQIQ
+2632 ITQIQ
-2637 GIQGVD
+2637 GTQSVD
-2643 SIEQAGGTQAI
+2643 SIDQAGGAQAI

-2686 GDIAN
+2686 RDIAN

-2789 YGINVGYDRF
+2789 YGINIGYDRF

-2865 SIINQSYRYN
+2865 SIINQSYKYN

-2901 IGLAYYYIGMSGL
+2901 IGLAYYYIGLSGL

-3007 KTFYVNAGIGARF
+3007 KTFYVNASIGTRF

>member
-1 MAFKKAGLISKFISK
+1 MAFKKTRLISKLIPK

-30 LNPILKREKPL
+30 LNQILKREKPL

-69 ALGGLPHLRASECRY
+69 ALGGLSHLRANECTY
-84 WSWWSGYHDKIES
+84 WSWSTWSYHDNIES

-108 LFSSTQGSGTY
+108 LFSSAQGSGTY

-127 SAGGASFTQKFNN
+127 SAGGASFTQKFNG

-155 VNGVNVGYITG
+155 INGGDVGYITG
-166 TYDAQTINFNSSRIT
+166 TYDAQTINFNSSHLT
-181 TGNSLSDG
+181 TGNSYADG

-197 ATNRIT
+197 ATNNLT

-215 AQHSY
+215 TQKSY

-255 FNKTKF
+255 FNKTSFNQGAYNFSNSTTLSFDNSNFNQGTYHFNSTQSTFENSDF
-261 NQGTYNFTNSANLSF
+261 NQGTYNFNDNASF
-276 NNSNFN
+276 
-282 QSTYNF
+282 
-288 NSLQSTFNNSTFNQG
+288 
-303 TYNFTDNTS
+303 D
-312 FNNDTFNQGTYN
+312 NDTFNQGTYS
-324 FNTSKVSFSGANTL
+324 FNTNKVSFSGINTL

-362 QTLNANQTYDILTTN
+362 QTLNSNQTYDILTTN

-401 SHVEVGNNTYDVTFD
+401 SHVGVGNNTYDVTFD

-423 LQETFSNK
+423 LQETFNNQ
-431 SITTQFLGD
+431 SIITQFLGD
-440 DLQAKAKATYQQDL
+440 DLQAKAQKTYQEDVT
-454 NNSQSALSNATNDNK
+454 NSQSALNNATSDSQIANSDTDYTKSSNPTINK
-469 IASADTGY
+469 
-477 TNNQNTTIKQDA
+477 DA
-489 QNLEHT
+489 QNLENT
-495 SQQIAKDEQA
+495 NQQIQKDEQA
-505 LQGDLNKL
+505 LEKDLAQI
-513 KQLANSSFNEQA
+513 KQLANSTTGFNEQA
-525 FNQAQSKEQQD
+525 FNQAQKQEQQD
-536 EQTLQNEENT
+536 EQTLQNDENAFNT
-546 FSSEQEGL
+546 EQDSL
-554 EKALANAKEQQEQQQ
+554 NKAIQQAQAQQQEQEQQQ
-569 AQATY
+569 AQKTY
-574 QQDLNNSQSALSNA
+574 QEDVAHSQNALNNVTSDNTIASNDTSYTQSKNA
-588 TNDNKIA
+588 TVAK
-595 SADTDYTKNQNT
+595 
-607 AIKQDAQNLENT
+607 DAQNLENT
-619 SQQITQDQKDLEQD
+619 NQQIQKDEQALEKD
-633 LDKLQQLANSKTG
+633 LAQIKQLANSTTG
-646 FNEQAFNQA
+646 FNEQAFSQA

-670 ETFSSEQEG
+670 KIFNSEQER
-679 LEKALANAK
+679 LEKAIAK
-688 HTSPTPTKH
+688 PASPTPSPTPTPTKH
-697 TAQNNPPNKVSPPT
+697 TAPNTPPNKVSPPT

-718 VWNGVYNFQN
+718 VWNGVYNLQN
-728 QTYSKKGI
+728 QTYSK
-736 YYIDPNLSGQ
+736 Q
-746 SGQSGNT
+746 
-753 LSTYGYLDWFTLKN
+753 
-767 KFSVNANNGTLI
+767 
-779 IGNNTESA
+779 
-787 NTKGLIW
+787 
-794 IGDDKGLVYYNT
+794 
-806 GTFNAA
+806 
-812 NIYLTS
+812 
-818 NLKTGNGFSGEG
+818 
-830 ATLNFNATNRITIN
+830 
-844 QASFDNSDA
+844 
-853 GAQHSYMNFK
+853 
-863 GSNINV
+863 
-869 SGSSFTDDTNGG
+869 
-881 FSFSGNNN
+881 
-889 NSAISFNK
+889 
-897 TKFNQGTY
+897 
-905 NFTNSANLSFNNSNF
+905 
-920 NQSTYNF
+920 
-927 NSLQSTFN
+927 
-935 NSTFNQGT
+935 
-943 YNFTDNTSFNNDTFN
+943 
-958 QGTYNFNTS
+958 
-967 KVSFSG
+967 
-973 ANTLNS
+973 
-979 SSPFASLKGSVSF
+979 
-992 GSGAVFN
+992 
-999 LNQTLNANQ
+999 
-1008 TYDILTTNGTI
+1008 
-1019 QYGVYQ
+1019 
-1025 SYLWDLINYKGD
+1025 
-1037 KAISHVEV
+1037 
-1045 GNNTYDVTFDI
+1045 
-1056 NGQDETLQE
+1056 
-1065 TFSNKSITT
+1065 
-1074 QFLGDDLQAKAKAT
+1074 
-1088 YQQDLNNSQSAL
+1088 
-1100 SNATNDNKI
+1100 
-1109 ASADT
+1109 
-1114 GYTNNQNTTIKQD
+1114 
-1127 AQNLEHTSQQIAKDE
+1127 
-1142 QALQGDLNKLKQLAN
+1142 
-1157 SSFNEQ
+1157 
-1163 AFNQAQSK
+1163 
-1171 EQQDEQTLQNEEETF
+1171 
-1186 SSEQEG
+1186 
-1192 LEKALANAKPASPT
+1192 
-1206 PTPTPTPTPS
+1206 
-1216 PTPNPTPTKHTAP
+1216 
-1229 NKVPPT
+1229 
-1235 PPTQNLPTTNVWNGV
+1235 
-1250 YWLQNQ
+1250 
-1256 TYSQKG
+1256 G

-1284 TANLLGRSFGVNI
+1284 TANLFGRSFGVNI

-1303 IGNNTESVN
+1303 IGNDTESVN

-1318 IGHGGFGYIIG
+1318 IGHGGFGYITG
-1329 TFNAANIYL
+1329 TFSAANIYL
-1338 TNNFKTGEGVSGSDG
+1338 TNNFKTGEGVSNSDG

-1378 VTKMIQTG
+1378 VTKMIQTE

-1391 YATFDATN
+1391 YAAFEATN
-1399 NISVTNS
+1399 NISVTDS

-1416 SFNAKNISFSNAS
+1416 SFSAKNISFSNAS

-1448 SLSFNNSRLNGGA
+1448 SLSFVNSRLNGGA
-1461 VYNLWANSLIFNNTQ
+1461 VYNLQANSLIFNNTQ

-1527 NKSQTAFK
+1527 NKSQAAFK
-1535 NSLTLDNNSNLSLD
+1535 NSLTLDNDSNLSLD

-1569 IYNGSQATFNS
+1569 IYNGSQAAFNS
-1580 LFFNGATLSLNA
+1580 LFFSGGTLSLNA
-1592 NSKLNASSASFSNNT
+1592 NSKLNASSTSFSNNT

-1612 DSVLSVSNA
+1612 DSVLSASNT

-1626 NINFQGASQATFG
+1626 NINFQGASQADFG

-1644 DAASFNFDSAS
+1644 DTASFNFDSTS

-1666 ALNFNGYAPSLSK
+1666 ALNFNGYTPSLTK

-1831 LFTPKGSQTPQTPG
+1831 LFTPKDSQTPQAPG

-1859 YNKGFSSGN
+1859 YNKGFSSEN

-1881 TLKEM
+1881 ALKEM
-1886 IETNQLD
+1886 IESNQLD
-1893 NITSIN
+1893 NITNIN
-1899 EVLQLLDRIKIT
+1899 EVLQLLDKIKIT
-1911 PAQKQALLETIN
+1911 QTQKQALLETIN

-1934 NGNLVIGATQDHVTN
+1934 NGNLVIGATQDNVTN

-1964 CALDSATCSS
+1964 CTLDSATCSS

-2004 ITGTLGSGNAF
+2004 ITGTIGSGNAF

-2022 ITFQSANNLVLN
+2022 VTFQSANNLVLN

-2066 VLSQMAME
+2066 VLSQVAME

-2082 GNFVENALIPLSK
+2082 GNFIENALSPLSK
-2095 ELPSSLQNETLGQLI
+2095 ELPASLQDETLGQLI
-2110 GQNNLDNL
+2110 GQNNLDDL

-2126 AIQNIISK
+2126 EIQNIISK

-2169 IGGYMD
+2169 IGGYID
-2175 ASELSSILSVILK
+2175 ASELSSILSVVLK

-2208 LDEFLGQDVVKKLES
+2208 LNEFLGQDVVKKLES
-2223 QGLVSNIINNIISQ
+2223 QGLVNNIINNIISQ
-2237 GGLSGIYNQGLGSV
+2237 GGLSGVYNQGLGSV
-2251 LPPSLQNAL
+2251 LPLSLQNAL
-2260 KENDLGALLS
+2260 KENDLGTLLS

-2321 IDFSKYQGA
+2321 IDFSKYQGT
-2330 LIFASNGVSNIN
+2330 LIFASNDVSNIN

-2366 EICINLANCPTT
+2366 EICVNLANCPTT

-2402 TFLGV
+2402 TFLGA
-2407 IASNGAI
+2407 IISNGAI
-2414 DLSQVKNNSVI
+2414 DLSQVTNNSVI

-2443 ANAFNNAS
+2443 TNAFNNAS

-2494 SVSHAIINAQGIATI
+2494 SVSHAIINAQGNATI
-2509 MTNYN
+2509 MANNN

-2522 SSKETGAYTLID
+2522 SSKEVGTYTLID

-2558 LYTLININGKHM
+2558 LYALIDINGKHM
-2570 VMTDNGL
+2570 VMTGNGL

-2583 VSIKDGGLIV
+2583 VNIKDGGLVV

-2613 IAVSNAPI
+2613 IAVSNDPI

-2637 GIQGVD
+2637 GIQSVD
-2643 SIEQAGGTQAI
+2643 SIDQVGGNQAI

-2691 TLEVIANPNFKNDA
+2691 TLEVIANPDFKNDA

-2724 SDTSTFASADF
+2724 SDTSTFARADF

-2865 SIINQSYRYN
+2865 SIINQSYKYD

-2901 IGLAYYYIGMSGL
+2901 IGLAYYYIGLSGL

>member
-1 MAFKKAGLISKFISK
+1 MAFKKARLISNLISK

-30 LNPILKREKPL
+30 LNQILKRKNPL

-69 ALGGLPHLRASECRY
+69 ALGGLSHLRANECRY
-84 WSWWSGYHDKIES
+84 WSWSSWSYQDNIES
-97 GSNSPTHNSYC
+97 GPNSPTHNSYC
-108 LFSSTQGSGTY
+108 LFSSAQGSGTY
-119 YLNTLTTY
+119 YLNTLSTY
-127 SAGGASFTQKFNN
+127 SAGGASFTQKFNG

-155 VNGVNVGYITG
+155 INGGDLGYITG
-166 TYDAQTINFNSSRIT
+166 TYDAQTINFNSSHII
-181 TGNSLSDG
+181 TGNSYADG

-197 ATNRIT
+197 ATTMIT

-215 AQHSY
+215 TQKSY

-255 FNKTKF
+255 FNQTNF
-261 NQGTYNFTNSANLSF
+261 NQGTYNFNSAQSVF

-282 QSTYNF
+282 Q
-288 NSLQSTFNNSTFNQG
+288 G
-303 TYNFTDNTS
+303 TYDFNGNAS
-312 FNNDTFNQGTYN
+312 FDNDTFNQGTYS

-355 GAVFNLN
+355 GAIFNLN
-362 QTLNANQTYDILTTN
+362 QTLNSNQTYDILTTN

-401 SHVEVGNNTYDVTFD
+401 SHVGVGNNTYDVTFD

-423 LQETFSNK
+423 LQETFSSQ
-431 SITTQFLGD
+431 SIITQFLGD
-440 DLQAKAKATYQQDL
+440 DLQAKAQKTYQEDVT
-454 NNSQSALSNATNDNK
+454 NSQSALNNAASDNK
-469 IASADTGY
+469 IASNDTSY
-477 TNNQNTTIKQDA
+477 TQSKNTTIAKDA
-489 QNLEHT
+489 QGLEHT
-495 SQQIAKDEQA
+495 NQQIAQDEQA
-505 LQGDLNKL
+505 LQGDLDKL
-513 KQLANSSFNEQA
+513 KQLANSPTGFSEQA
-525 FNQAQSKEQQD
+525 FNQAQKQEQQD
-536 EQTLQNEENT
+536 EQTLQNEEKT
-546 FSSEQEGL
+546 FNSEQEGL
-554 EKALANAKEQQEQQQ
+554 KQAIANAKP
-569 AQATY
+569 
-574 QQDLNNSQSALSNA
+574 
-588 TNDNKIA
+588 
-595 SADTDYTKNQNT
+595 
-607 AIKQDAQNLENT
+607 
-619 SQQITQDQKDLEQD
+619 
-633 LDKLQQLANSKTG
+633 
-646 FNEQAFNQA
+646 
-655 QSTEQQDEQTLQNEE
+655 
-670 ETFSSEQEG
+670 
-679 LEKALANAK
+679 
-688 HTSPTPTKH
+688 TSPTP
-697 TAQNNPPNKVSPPT
+697 
-711 QNLPTTN
+711 
-718 VWNGVYNFQN
+718 
-728 QTYSKKGI
+728 
-736 YYIDPNLSGQ
+736 
-746 SGQSGNT
+746 
-753 LSTYGYLDWFTLKN
+753 
-767 KFSVNANNGTLI
+767 
-779 IGNNTESA
+779 
-787 NTKGLIW
+787 
-794 IGDDKGLVYYNT
+794 
-806 GTFNAA
+806 
-812 NIYLTS
+812 
-818 NLKTGNGFSGEG
+818 
-830 ATLNFNATNRITIN
+830 
-844 QASFDNSDA
+844 
-853 GAQHSYMNFK
+853 
-863 GSNINV
+863 
-869 SGSSFTDDTNGG
+869 
-881 FSFSGNNN
+881 
-889 NSAISFNK
+889 
-897 TKFNQGTY
+897 
-905 NFTNSANLSFNNSNF
+905 
-920 NQSTYNF
+920 
-927 NSLQSTFN
+927 
-935 NSTFNQGT
+935 
-943 YNFTDNTSFNNDTFN
+943 
-958 QGTYNFNTS
+958 
-967 KVSFSG
+967 
-973 ANTLNS
+973 
-979 SSPFASLKGSVSF
+979 
-992 GSGAVFN
+992 
-999 LNQTLNANQ
+999 
-1008 TYDILTTNGTI
+1008 
-1019 QYGVYQ
+1019 
-1025 SYLWDLINYKGD
+1025 
-1037 KAISHVEV
+1037 
-1045 GNNTYDVTFDI
+1045 
-1056 NGQDETLQE
+1056 
-1065 TFSNKSITT
+1065 
-1074 QFLGDDLQAKAKAT
+1074 
-1088 YQQDLNNSQSAL
+1088 
-1100 SNATNDNKI
+1100 
-1109 ASADT
+1109 
-1114 GYTNNQNTTIKQD
+1114 
-1127 AQNLEHTSQQIAKDE
+1127 
-1142 QALQGDLNKLKQLAN
+1142 
-1157 SSFNEQ
+1157 
-1163 AFNQAQSK
+1163 
-1171 EQQDEQTLQNEEETF
+1171 
-1186 SSEQEG
+1186 
-1192 LEKALANAKPASPT
+1192 SPT
-1206 PTPTPTPTPS
+1206 PTPTKHIAPNTP
-1216 PTPNPTPTKHTAP
+1216 P

-1250 YWLQNQ
+1250 YNLQNQ

-1284 TANLLGRSFGVNI
+1284 TANLFGRSFGVNI

-1312 DNGLIW
+1312 SNGLIW
-1318 IGHGGFGYIIG
+1318 IGHGGFGYITG
-1329 TFNAANIYL
+1329 TFSAANIYL
-1338 TNNFKTGEGVSGSDG
+1338 TNNFKTGEGVSNSDG

-1391 YATFDATN
+1391 YAAFDALN

-1416 SFNAKNISFSNAS
+1416 SFSAKNISFSNAS

-1438 SSVISANAAN
+1438 SSTISANASN
-1448 SLSFNNSRLNGGA
+1448 SLSFINSRLNGGA
-1461 VYNLWANSLIFNNTQ
+1461 IYNLQANSLIFNNTQ

-1489 FNATTQLLGNTS
+1489 FNATTQLLGNTN

-1527 NKSQTAFK
+1527 NKSQAAFK

-1549 NQSVLNAS
+1549 NQSVLNAN

-1580 LFFNGATLSLNA
+1580 LFFNGGTLSLNA
-1592 NSKLNASSASFSNNT
+1592 SSKLNASNASFSNNT

-1612 DSVLSVSNA
+1612 DSVLSANNA

-1626 NINFQGASQATFG
+1626 NINFQGASQADFG

-1644 DAASFNFDSAS
+1644 DTASFNFDSAS

-1666 ALNFNGYAPSLSK
+1666 ALDFNGYAPSLTK
-1679 ALMSVSGQFVL
+1679 ALMSVSGQLVL

-1740 IQNATYSDNNNIQTW
+1740 IQNATYSGNNNIQTW

-1810 YSYDYSDNQAG
+1810 YSYDYSDDQAG

-1831 LFTPKGSQTPQTPG
+1831 IFTPKGSQTPQTPG

-1886 IETNQLD
+1886 IESNQLD
-1893 NITSIN
+1893 NITNIN
-1899 EVLQLLDRIKIT
+1899 EVLQLLDRLKIT
-1911 PAQKQALLETIN
+1911 PTQKQALLETIN
-1923 HLTDNINQTFS
+1923 HLTDNINQTFN
-1934 NGNLVIGATQDHVTN
+1934 NGNLIIGATQDNVTN

-2004 ITGTLGSGNAF
+2004 ITGTIGSGNAF

-2022 ITFQSANNLVLN
+2022 VTFQSANNLVLN

-2044 NIFNLLGQEGID
+2044 NIFNLLGQKGID

-2066 VLSQMAME
+2066 VLSQVAME

-2082 GNFVENALIPLSK
+2082 GNFIENALSPLSK
-2095 ELPSSLQNETLGQLI
+2095 ELPTSLQNETLGQLI
-2110 GQNNLDNL
+2110 GQNNLDDL

-2175 ASELSSILSVILK
+2175 ASELSSILSMVLK

-2208 LDEFLGQDVVKKLES
+2208 LNEFLGQDVVKKLES

-2237 GGLSGIYNQGLGSV
+2237 GGLSGVYNQGLGSV

-2260 KENDLGALLS
+2260 KENDLGTLLS

-2366 EICINLANCPTT
+2366 EICVNLANCPTT

-2407 IASNGAI
+2407 ITSNGAI
-2414 DLSQVKNNSVI
+2414 DLSQVTNNSVI

-2443 ANAFNNAS
+2443 TNAFNNAS
-2451 NSTANINGDFTL
+2451 NSTANINGNFTL

-2482 NSYGDLVFNLSH
+2482 NSYGDLVFNISH
-2494 SVSHAIINAQGIATI
+2494 SVSHAIINAQGNATI
-2509 MTNYN
+2509 MTNNN

-2522 SSKETGAYTLID
+2522 SSKEVGTYTLID

-2558 LYTLININGKHM
+2558 LYALIDINGKHM
-2570 VMTDNGL
+2570 VMTGNGL

-2583 VSIKDGGLIV
+2583 VSIKDGGLVV

-2613 IAVSNAPI
+2613 IAVSNDPI

-2637 GIQGVD
+2637 GVQSVN
-2643 SIEQAGGTQAI
+2643 SIDQAGGNQAI

-2677 STKDLTTIA
+2677 SAKDLTTIA

-2691 TLEVIANPNFKNDA
+2691 TLEVIANPDFKNDA

-2865 SIINQSYRYN
+2865 SIINQSYRYD

-2901 IGLAYYYIGMSGL
+2901 VGLAYYYIGLSGL

>member
-30 LNPILKREKPL
+30 LNQILKREKPL

-46 TKSIKKPFNKNKS
+46 TKFVKKPFNKNKS

-69 ALGGLPHLRASECRY
+69 ALGGLSHLRASECRY
-84 WSWWSGYHDKIES
+84 WSWSSWGYHDNIES
-97 GSNSPTHNSYC
+97 GPNSPTHNSYC

-155 VNGVNVGYITG
+155 VNGGDVGYITG

-181 TGNSLSDG
+181 TGNSFSTG

-197 ATNRIT
+197 ATNHIT

-215 AQHSY
+215 TQKSY

-226 NINVSGSSFTDDTN
+226 NINVSGSSFTDDTD

-250 NSAIS
+250 HSAIS
-255 FNKTKF
+255 FNKTNF
-261 NQGTYNFTNSANLSF
+261 NQGTYNFSNSASSSF
-276 NNSNFN
+276 DNSNFN
-282 QSTYNF
+282 QGTYHF
-288 NSLQSTFNNSTFNQG
+288 NSAQSAFNNSAFNQG
-303 TYNFTDNTS
+303 AYNFTDNAS
-312 FNNDTFNQGTYN
+312 FNNDTFNQGTYS

-338 NSSSPFASLKG
+338 NSSSPFANLKG

-362 QTLNANQTYDILTTN
+362 QTLNSNQTYDILTTN

-401 SHVEVGNNTYDVTFD
+401 SHVGVGNNTYDVTFD

-423 LQETFSNK
+423 LQETFNNQ
-431 SITTQFLGD
+431 SIITQFLGD
-440 DLQAKAKATYQQDL
+440 DLQAKAQKTYQQDL
-454 NNSQSALSNATNDNK
+454 SNSQSALNNAASDNK
-469 IASADTGY
+469 IANSDTDY
-477 TNNQNTTIKQDA
+477 TKSSNPTINKDA
-489 QNLEHT
+489 QSLE
-495 SQQIAKDEQA
+495 SANQQIVKDQQA
-505 LQGDLNKL
+505 LEKDLDNL
-513 KQLANSSFNEQA
+513 QQLANATTGFNEQA
-525 FNQAQSKEQQD
+525 FNQAQDKEQQD
-536 EQTLQNEENT
+536 EQTLQNEEKT
-546 FSSEQEGL
+546 FNSEQEGL
-554 EKALANAKEQQEQQQ
+554 KQAIAKP
-569 AQATY
+569 
-574 QQDLNNSQSALSNA
+574 
-588 TNDNKIA
+588 A
-595 SADTDYTKNQNT
+595 SPTPSPT
-607 AIKQDAQNLENT
+607 
-619 SQQITQDQKDLEQD
+619 
-633 LDKLQQLANSKTG
+633 
-646 FNEQAFNQA
+646 
-655 QSTEQQDEQTLQNEE
+655 
-670 ETFSSEQEG
+670 
-679 LEKALANAK
+679 
-688 HTSPTPTKH
+688 PTPTKH
-697 TAQNNPPNKVSPPT
+697 TAPN
-711 QNLPTTN
+711 
-718 VWNGVYNFQN
+718 
-728 QTYSKKGI
+728 
-736 YYIDPNLSGQ
+736 
-746 SGQSGNT
+746 
-753 LSTYGYLDWFTLKN
+753 
-767 KFSVNANNGTLI
+767 
-779 IGNNTESA
+779 
-787 NTKGLIW
+787 
-794 IGDDKGLVYYNT
+794 
-806 GTFNAA
+806 
-812 NIYLTS
+812 
-818 NLKTGNGFSGEG
+818 
-830 ATLNFNATNRITIN
+830 
-844 QASFDNSDA
+844 
-853 GAQHSYMNFK
+853 
-863 GSNINV
+863 
-869 SGSSFTDDTNGG
+869 
-881 FSFSGNNN
+881 
-889 NSAISFNK
+889 
-897 TKFNQGTY
+897 
-905 NFTNSANLSFNNSNF
+905 
-920 NQSTYNF
+920 
-927 NSLQSTFN
+927 
-935 NSTFNQGT
+935 
-943 YNFTDNTSFNNDTFN
+943 
-958 QGTYNFNTS
+958 
-967 KVSFSG
+967 
-973 ANTLNS
+973 
-979 SSPFASLKGSVSF
+979 
-992 GSGAVFN
+992 
-999 LNQTLNANQ
+999 
-1008 TYDILTTNGTI
+1008 
-1019 QYGVYQ
+1019 
-1025 SYLWDLINYKGD
+1025 
-1037 KAISHVEV
+1037 
-1045 GNNTYDVTFDI
+1045 
-1056 NGQDETLQE
+1056 
-1065 TFSNKSITT
+1065 
-1074 QFLGDDLQAKAKAT
+1074 
-1088 YQQDLNNSQSAL
+1088 
-1100 SNATNDNKI
+1100 
-1109 ASADT
+1109 
-1114 GYTNNQNTTIKQD
+1114 
-1127 AQNLEHTSQQIAKDE
+1127 
-1142 QALQGDLNKLKQLAN
+1142 
-1157 SSFNEQ
+1157 
-1163 AFNQAQSK
+1163 
-1171 EQQDEQTLQNEEETF
+1171 
-1186 SSEQEG
+1186 
-1192 LEKALANAKPASPT
+1192 T
-1206 PTPTPTPTPS
+1206 P
-1216 PTPNPTPTKHTAP
+1216 P

-1235 PPTQNLPTTNVWNGV
+1235 PPTQNLPTTNVWDGV
-1250 YWLQNQ
+1250 YNLQNQ

-1274 GQSAN
+1274 GQSTN

-1284 TANLLGRSFGVNI
+1284 TANLLGRSFGVNAN
-1297 QNGTLI
+1297 NGTLI

-1318 IGHGGFGYIIG
+1318 IGHGGFGYITG

-1338 TNNFKTGEGVSGSDG
+1338 TNNFKTGEGVSNSDG

-1391 YATFDATN
+1391 YAAFDATN

-1416 SFNAKNISFSNAS
+1416 SFSAKNISFSNAS

-1438 SSVISANAAN
+1438 SSVISANATN
-1448 SLSFNNSRLNGGA
+1448 SLSFINSRLNGGA
-1461 VYNLWANSLIFNNTQ
+1461 IYNLWANSLILNNTQ

-1527 NKSQTAFK
+1527 DKSQATFK

-1549 NQSVLNAS
+1549 NQSVLNAN

-1580 LFFNGATLSLNA
+1580 LFFNGGIISLNA

-1607 TINLD
+1607 IINLD
-1612 DSVLSVSNA
+1612 DSVLSVSNT

-1626 NINFQGASQATFG
+1626 NINFQGASQADFG

-1644 DAASFNFDSAS
+1644 DTASFNFDSAS

-1740 IQNATYSDNNNIQTW
+1740 IQNATYSGNNNIQTW

-1800 YQASKQNPTG
+1800 YQVSKQNPTG

-1859 YNKGFSSGN
+1859 YNKGFSNGN

-1886 IETNQLD
+1886 IESNQLD

-1899 EVLQLLDRIKIT
+1899 EVLQLLDKIKIT

-1934 NGNLVIGATQDHVTN
+1934 NGNLVIGATQDNVTN

-2004 ITGTLGSGNAF
+2004 ITGTLGSANAF

-2022 ITFQSANNLVLN
+2022 VTFQSANNLVLD

-2066 VLSQMAME
+2066 VLSQVAME

-2082 GNFVENALIPLSK
+2082 GNFVENALSPLSK

-2148 ENYLAKQSLK
+2148 ENYLDKQSLK

-2169 IGGYMD
+2169 IGGYID

-2188 DITNPPT
+2188 DIANPPT
-2195 SLQKDIGVVANDL
+2195 SLQKDIGVVANNL
-2208 LDEFLGQDVVKKLES
+2208 LNEFLGQDVVKKLEG

-2366 EICINLANCPTT
+2366 EICINLANCPTA
-2378 KNSSSTNSSVTPT
+2378 KNSSSANSSVTPT

-2402 TFLGV
+2402 TFLGT

-2443 ANAFNNAS
+2443 TNAFNNAS
-2451 NSTANINGDFTL
+2451 NSTANINGNFTL
-2463 NQQATLSTN
+2463 NQQAILSTN

-2494 SVSHAIINAQGIATI
+2494 SVSHAIINAQGTATI
-2509 MTNYN
+2509 MANNN

-2522 SSKETGAYTLID
+2522 SSKETGTYTLID

-2558 LYTLININGKHM
+2558 LYTLIDINGKHM

-2577 TYNGQA
+2577 TYNDQA

-2608 YNKVK
+2608 YNKVQ
-2613 IAVSNAPI
+2613 IAVSNDPI

-2637 GIQGVD
+2637 GVQSVD
-2643 SIEQAGGTQAI
+2643 SIDQAGGTQAI

-2724 SDTSTFASADF
+2724 SDTSTFVSADF

-2789 YGINVGYDRF
+2789 YGINIGYDRF

-2854 KTFINSYDPLL
+2854 KTFINSYDSLL
-2865 SIINQSYRYN
+2865 SIINQSYKYD

-2901 IGLAYYYIGMSGL
+2901 IGLAYYYIGLSGL

-3007 KTFYVNAGIGARF
+3007 KTFYVNAGVGARF

>member
-1 MAFKKAGLISKFISK
+1 MAFKKARLIYRFISK

-30 LNPILKREKPL
+30 LNQILKREKPL

-46 TKSIKKPFNKNKS
+46 ALKPIKKLSNRNKS

-69 ALGGLPHLRASECRY
+69 ALGGLSHLRANECRY
-84 WSWWSGYHDKIES
+84 WSWSSWSYQDNIES
-97 GSNSPTHNSYC
+97 GPNSPTHNSYC
-108 LFSSTQGSGTY
+108 LFSSTQDSGTY

-140 GTLNVGGNIRFGGTG
+140 GTLDIGGNIRFGGTG
-155 VNGVNVGYITG
+155 INGGDVGYITG
-166 TYDAQTINFNSSRIT
+166 AYDAQTINFNSNHIT
-181 TGNSLSDG
+181 TGNSYADG

-197 ATNRIT
+197 ATNNIT

-215 AQHSY
+215 TQKSY

-226 NINVSGSSFTDDTN
+226 NIKVSGSSFTDDTD
-240 GGFSFSGNNN
+240 GGFSFSGSDN
-250 NSAIS
+250 NSTIS
-255 FNKTKF
+255 FDKTSF
-261 NQGTYNFTNSANLSF
+261 NQGTYNFSNSASSSFDNSSF
-276 NNSNFN
+276 N
-282 QSTYNF
+282 QGTYHF
-288 NSLQSTFNNSTFNQG
+288 NSAQSTFENSSFNQG
-303 TYNFTDNTS
+303 TYNFNDNAS
-312 FNNDTFNQGTYN
+312 FNNDTFNQGTYS
-324 FNTSKVSFSGANTL
+324 FNTSKVSFSGTNTL

-349 SVSFGS
+349 SVSFNS
-355 GAVFNLN
+355 NAIFNLN
-362 QTLNANQTYDILTTN
+362 QTLNNNQTYDILTTN
-377 GTIQYGVYQSYL
+377 GAIQYGVYQSYL

-423 LQETFSNK
+423 LQETFSNQ
-431 SITTQFLGD
+431 SIITQFLGD
-440 DLQAKAKATYQQDL
+440 DLQQQAQKTYQEDL
-454 NNSQSALSNATNDNK
+454 NNSQNALNGATSDNTIANNDTSYTQSKNATILK
-469 IASADTGY
+469 
-477 TNNQNTTIKQDA
+477 DA

-495 SQQIAKDEQA
+495 NQKIQQDEQA
-505 LQGDLNKL
+505 LEKDLAQI
-513 KQLANSSFNEQA
+513 KQLANP
-525 FNQAQSKEQQD
+525 
-536 EQTLQNEENT
+536 T
-546 FSSEQEGL
+546 
-554 EKALANAKEQQEQQQ
+554 
-569 AQATY
+569 
-574 QQDLNNSQSALSNA
+574 
-588 TNDNKIA
+588 
-595 SADTDYTKNQNT
+595 
-607 AIKQDAQNLENT
+607 
-619 SQQITQDQKDLEQD
+619 
-633 LDKLQQLANSKTG
+633 TG

-655 QSTEQQDEQTLQNEE
+655 QKQEQQDEQTLQNDENAFN
-670 ETFSSEQEG
+670 TEQEG
-679 LEKALANAK
+679 LKQAIANAK
-688 HTSPTPTKH
+688 PASPTPSPTPTPTPSPTKH
-697 TAQNNPPNKVSPPT
+697 TAPNTPPSQVPPTPT
-711 QNLPTTN
+711 QNPPAES
-718 VWNGVYNFQN
+718 VWSGVYWLQN
-728 QTYSKKGI
+728 KTYSNKGI

-746 SGQSGNT
+746 SGQS
-753 LSTYGYLDWFTLKN
+753 D
-767 KFSVNANNGTLI
+767 
-779 IGNNTESA
+779 
-787 NTKGLIW
+787 
-794 IGDDKGLVYYNT
+794 
-806 GTFNAA
+806 
-812 NIYLTS
+812 
-818 NLKTGNGFSGEG
+818 
-830 ATLNFNATNRITIN
+830 
-844 QASFDNSDA
+844 
-853 GAQHSYMNFK
+853 
-863 GSNINV
+863 
-869 SGSSFTDDTNGG
+869 
-881 FSFSGNNN
+881 
-889 NSAISFNK
+889 
-897 TKFNQGTY
+897 
-905 NFTNSANLSFNNSNF
+905 
-920 NQSTYNF
+920 
-927 NSLQSTFN
+927 
-935 NSTFNQGT
+935 
-943 YNFTDNTSFNNDTFN
+943 
-958 QGTYNFNTS
+958 
-967 KVSFSG
+967 
-973 ANTLNS
+973 
-979 SSPFASLKGSVSF
+979 
-992 GSGAVFN
+992 
-999 LNQTLNANQ
+999 
-1008 TYDILTTNGTI
+1008 
-1019 QYGVYQ
+1019 
-1025 SYLWDLINYKGD
+1025 
-1037 KAISHVEV
+1037 
-1045 GNNTYDVTFDI
+1045 
-1056 NGQDETLQE
+1056 
-1065 TFSNKSITT
+1065 
-1074 QFLGDDLQAKAKAT
+1074 
-1088 YQQDLNNSQSAL
+1088 
-1100 SNATNDNKI
+1100 
-1109 ASADT
+1109 
-1114 GYTNNQNTTIKQD
+1114 
-1127 AQNLEHTSQQIAKDE
+1127 
-1142 QALQGDLNKLKQLAN
+1142 
-1157 SSFNEQ
+1157 
-1163 AFNQAQSK
+1163 
-1171 EQQDEQTLQNEEETF
+1171 
-1186 SSEQEG
+1186 
-1192 LEKALANAKPASPT
+1192 
-1206 PTPTPTPTPS
+1206 
-1216 PTPNPTPTKHTAP
+1216 
-1229 NKVPPT
+1229 
-1235 PPTQNLPTTNVWNGV
+1235 
-1250 YWLQNQ
+1250 
-1256 TYSQKG
+1256 
-1262 VYYIDPNLSGQS
+1262 
-1274 GQSAN
+1274 N

-1284 TANLLGRSFGVNI
+1284 TANLLGRSFGVNAN
-1297 QNGTLI
+1297 NGTLI
-1303 IGNNTESVN
+1303 IGNNTENVN

-1318 IGHGGFGYIIG
+1318 IGHGGFGYITG
-1329 TFNAANIYL
+1329 TFSAANIYL
-1338 TNNFKTGEGVSGSDG
+1338 TNNFKTGEGVSNSDG

-1369 GLNYNDAET
+1369 GLNYNNAET

-1391 YATFDATN
+1391 YTTFDATN

-1416 SFNAKNISFSNAS
+1416 SFNAENISFSNAS

-1438 SSVISANAAN
+1438 SSTISANASN
-1448 SLSFNNSRLNGGA
+1448 SLSFIDSRLNGGA
-1461 VYNLWANSLIFNNTQ
+1461 VYNLQANSLIFNNTQ

-1527 NKSQTAFK
+1527 NKSQAAFK

-1549 NQSVLNAS
+1549 NQSVLNAN
-1557 GASAFNNQASLN
+1557 GASTFNNQASLN

-1580 LFFNGATLSLNA
+1580 LFFNGGTLSLNA
-1592 NSKLNASSASFSNNT
+1592 NSKLNASSTSFSNNT

-1612 DSVLSVSNA
+1612 DSVLNA
-1621 SSLNA
+1621 NNTSSLNA
-1626 NINFQGASQATFG
+1626 NINFQGASQANFG

-1644 DAASFNFDSAS
+1644 DTASFNFDSAS
-1655 SLSFNNLTANG
+1655 SLNFNNLTANG
-1666 ALNFNGYAPSLSK
+1666 ALNFNGYAPSLTK

-1690 GNNGDINLS
+1690 GSNGDINLS

-1740 IQNATYSDNNNIQTW
+1740 IQNATYSDNNNVQTW

-1800 YQASKQNPTG
+1800 YQASKQNLTG

-1831 LFTPKGSQTPQTPG
+1831 LFTPKGSQTPQAPG

-1859 YNKGFSSGN
+1859 YNKGFSSEN

-1886 IETNQLD
+1886 IESSQLD
-1893 NITSIN
+1893 NITNIN
-1899 EVLQLLDRIKIT
+1899 EVLQLLDKIKIT
-1911 PAQKQALLETIN
+1911 QAQKQALLDTIN
-1923 HLTDNINQTFS
+1923 HLTDNINQTFN
-1934 NGNLVIGATQDHVTN
+1934 NGNLVIGATQDNVTN

-1964 CALDSATCSS
+1964 CALDGATCSS

-2004 ITGTLGSGNAF
+2004 ITGTIGSGNAF

-2022 ITFQSANNLVLN
+2022 VTFQSTNNLVLN

-2082 GNFVENALIPLSK
+2082 GNFIENALSPLSK
-2095 ELPSSLQNETLGQLI
+2095 ELPASLQDETLGQLI
-2110 GQNNLDNL
+2110 GQNNLDDL

-2126 AIQNIISK
+2126 EIQNIISQ

-2169 IGGYMD
+2169 IGGYID
-2175 ASELSSILSVILK
+2175 ASEISSILSVILK

-2208 LDEFLGQDVVKKLES
+2208 LNKFLGQDVVKKLES
-2223 QGLVSNIINNIISQ
+2223 QGLVSNIINNVISQ
-2237 GGLSGIYNQGLGSV
+2237 GGLSGVYNQGLGSV

-2321 IDFSKYQGA
+2321 IDFSKYQGT

-2391 NESLSVRANNF
+2391 NETLSVHANNF
-2402 TFLGV
+2402 TFLGT
-2407 IASNGAI
+2407 ITSNGAI
-2414 DLSQVKNNSVI
+2414 DLSQVTNNSVI

-2443 ANAFNNAS
+2443 TNAFDNAS
-2451 NSTANINGDFTL
+2451 NSTANINGNFTL

-2472 ASGLNVMGNF
+2472 ANGLNVMGNF

-2494 SVSHAIINAQGIATI
+2494 SASHAIINAQGAATI
-2509 MTNYN
+2509 MANN
-2514 NPLIQFNT
+2514 NPLIQFNA
-2522 SSKETGAYTLID
+2522 SSKEVGTYTLID
-2534 SAKAIYYGYND
+2534 SAKAIYYGYNN

-2558 LYTLININGKHM
+2558 LYTLIDINGKHM

-2583 VSIKDGGLIV
+2583 VSVKDGGLVV

-2613 IAVSNAPI
+2613 IAVSNDPI

-2637 GIQGVD
+2637 GVQSVD
-2643 SIEQAGGTQAI
+2643 SIDQAGGNQAI

-2724 SDTSTFASADF
+2724 SDTSTFARSDF
-2735 HERLEALKNKRFA
+2735 LERLEALKNKRFA

-2781 INGGTGTL
+2781 ISGGTGTL
-2789 YGINVGYDRF
+2789 YGINIGYDRF

-2828 NMGVYSRAF
+2828 NVGVYSRAF

-2865 SIINQSYRYN
+2865 SIINQSYRYD

-2901 IGLAYYYIGMSGL
+2901 VGLAYYYIGLSGL

>member
-1 MAFKKAGLISKFISK
+1 MAFKKARLISKFISK
-16 GSFKLNKISKKIFK
+16 GSFKLNKISKKFFT
-30 LNPILKREKPL
+30 LNQILKREKPL

-46 TKSIKKPFNKNKS
+46 TKSIEKPFNKNKS

-69 ALGGLPHLRASECRY
+69 ALGGLSHLRANECRY
-84 WSWWSGYHDKIES
+84 WSWSSWSYQDNIES
-97 GSNSPTHNSYC
+97 GPNSPTHNSYC

-140 GTLNVGGNIRFGGTG
+140 GTLDIGGNIRFGGTG
-155 VNGVNVGYITG
+155 INGGDVGYITG
-166 TYDAQTINFNSSRIT
+166 TYDAANIYLTSHLT
-181 TGNSLSDG
+181 TGNSYADG

-197 ATNRIT
+197 ATNNIT

-215 AQHSY
+215 TQKSY

-226 NINVSGSSFTDDTN
+226 NIKISGSSFKDDTD
-240 GGFSFSGNNN
+240 GGFNFSGNNN
-250 NSAIS
+250 NSTIS
-255 FNKTKF
+255 FNQTSF
-261 NQGTYNFTNSANLSF
+261 NQGTYNFSNSATLSF

-282 QSTYNF
+282 QGTYHF
-288 NSLQSTFNNSTFNQG
+288 NDNASFNNNTFNQG
-303 TYNFTDNTS
+303 TYS
-312 FNNDTFNQGTYN
+312 
-324 FNTSKVSFSGANTL
+324 FNTSKVSFSGINTL

-355 GAVFNLN
+355 NAIFNLN
-362 QTLNANQTYDILTTN
+362 QTLNNNQTYDILTTN
-377 GTIQYGVYQSYL
+377 GAIQYGVYQSYL

-423 LQETFSNK
+423 LQETFNNQ
-431 SITTQFLGD
+431 SIITQFLGD
-440 DLQAKAKATYQQDL
+440 NLQQQAQKTYQEDVA
-454 NNSQSALSNATNDNK
+454 NSQNALNKVTSDNTIANNDT
-469 IASADTGY
+469 SY
-477 TNNQNTTIKQDA
+477 TNNKNTTIATDA
-489 QNLEHT
+489 QTLEST
-495 SQQIAKDEQA
+495 NQQITKDKQA
-505 LQGDLNKL
+505 LEKDLAQI
-513 KQLANSSFNEQA
+513 KQLANS
-525 FNQAQSKEQQD
+525 
-536 EQTLQNEENT
+536 T
-546 FSSEQEGL
+546 
-554 EKALANAKEQQEQQQ
+554 
-569 AQATY
+569 
-574 QQDLNNSQSALSNA
+574 
-588 TNDNKIA
+588 
-595 SADTDYTKNQNT
+595 
-607 AIKQDAQNLENT
+607 
-619 SQQITQDQKDLEQD
+619 
-633 LDKLQQLANSKTG
+633 TG

-655 QSTEQQDEQTLQNEE
+655 QKQEQQDEQTLQNDENAFN
-670 ETFSSEQEG
+670 TEQDS
-679 LEKALANAK
+679 LNKAIQQ
-688 HTSPTPTKH
+688 
-697 TAQNNPPNKVSPPT
+697 AQEQQQK
-711 QNLPTTN
+711 QA
-718 VWNGVYNFQN
+718 QAQ
-728 QTYSKKGI
+728 QTYQEDVAHSQ
-736 YYIDPNLSGQ
+736 NALSG
-746 SGQSGNT
+746 
-753 LSTYGYLDWFTLKN
+753 
-767 KFSVNANNGTLI
+767 V
-779 IGNNTESA
+779 
-787 NTKGLIW
+787 
-794 IGDDKGLVYYNT
+794 
-806 GTFNAA
+806 
-812 NIYLTS
+812 TS
-818 NLKTGNGFSGEG
+818 
-830 ATLNFNATNRITIN
+830 
-844 QASFDNSDA
+844 
-853 GAQHSYMNFK
+853 
-863 GSNINV
+863 
-869 SGSSFTDDTNGG
+869 
-881 FSFSGNNN
+881 
-889 NSAISFNK
+889 
-897 TKFNQGTY
+897 
-905 NFTNSANLSFNNSNF
+905 
-920 NQSTYNF
+920 
-927 NSLQSTFN
+927 
-935 NSTFNQGT
+935 
-943 YNFTDNTSFNNDTFN
+943 DNT
-958 QGTYNFNTS
+958 
-967 KVSFSG
+967 
-973 ANTLNS
+973 
-979 SSPFASLKGSVSF
+979 
-992 GSGAVFN
+992 
-999 LNQTLNANQ
+999 
-1008 TYDILTTNGTI
+1008 
-1019 QYGVYQ
+1019 
-1025 SYLWDLINYKGD
+1025 
-1037 KAISHVEV
+1037 
-1045 GNNTYDVTFDI
+1045 
-1056 NGQDETLQE
+1056 
-1065 TFSNKSITT
+1065 
-1074 QFLGDDLQAKAKAT
+1074 
-1088 YQQDLNNSQSAL
+1088 
-1100 SNATNDNKI
+1100 I
-1109 ASADT
+1109 ASNDT
-1114 GYTNNQNTTIKQD
+1114 GYTQSKNATILKD
-1127 AQNLEHTSQQIAKDE
+1127 AQTLENTNQQIQKDE
-1142 QALQGDLNKLKQLAN
+1142 QALEKDLAQIKQLAN
-1157 SSFNEQ
+1157 STTGFNEQ
-1163 AFNQAQSK
+1163 AFKNAQSK
-1171 EQQDEQTLQNEEETF
+1171 EQQEEQTLQNEENAFNT
-1186 SSEQEG
+1186 EQEG
-1192 LEKALANAKPASPT
+1192 LEQAIANTKPTNPT
-1206 PTPTPTPTPS
+1206 PNPTPS
-1216 PTPNPTPTKHTAP
+1216 PTPTPTKHTAP
-1229 NKVPPT
+1229 NTPPNKVSPTPT

-1250 YWLQNQ
+1250 YNLQNQ
-1256 TYSQKG
+1256 TYSNKG

-1284 TANLLGRSFGVNI
+1284 TANLFGRSFGVNI
-1297 QNGTLI
+1297 QNGALI

-1318 IGHGGFGYIIG
+1318 IGHGGFGYITG
-1329 TFNAANIYL
+1329 TFSAANIYL
-1338 TNNFKTGEGVSGSDG
+1338 TNNFKTGEGVSNSDG

-1369 GLNYNDAET
+1369 GLNYNNAET

-1391 YATFDATN
+1391 YAAFDATN

-1416 SFNAKNISFSNAS
+1416 SFSAKNISFSNAS

-1438 SSVISANAAN
+1438 SSTISANASN
-1448 SLSFNNSRLNGGA
+1448 SLSFIDSRLNGGA
-1461 VYNLWANSLIFNNTQ
+1461 IYNLQANSLIFNNTQ

-1489 FNATTQLLGNTS
+1489 FNATTQLLGNTN
-1501 FTLSSQ
+1501 FTISSQ

-1527 NKSQTAFK
+1527 NKSQVAFK

-1549 NQSVLNAS
+1549 NQSVLNAN
-1557 GASAFNNQASLN
+1557 GTSAFNNQASLN

-1580 LFFNGATLSLNA
+1580 LFFNGGTLSLNA
-1592 NSKLNASSASFSNNT
+1592 SSKLNASNTSFSNNT

-1612 DSVLSVSNA
+1612 DSVLSASNT

-1626 NINFQGASQATFG
+1626 NINFQGASQANFG

-1644 DAASFNFDSAS
+1644 DTASFNFDSAS
-1655 SLSFNNLTANG
+1655 SLNFNNLTANG
-1666 ALNFNGYAPSLSK
+1666 ALNFNGYAPSLTK

-1859 YNKGFSSGN
+1859 YNKGFSSEN

-1881 TLKEM
+1881 ALKEM
-1886 IETNQLD
+1886 IESNQLD
-1893 NITSIN
+1893 NITNIN
-1899 EVLQLLDRIKIT
+1899 EVLQLLDKIKIT
-1911 PAQKQALLETIN
+1911 QAQKQALLETIN

-1934 NGNLVIGATQDHVTN
+1934 NGNLIIGATQDNVTN

-1964 CALDSATCSS
+1964 CVLDSATCSS

-2004 ITGTLGSGNAF
+2004 ITGTIGSGNAF

-2022 ITFQSANNLVLN
+2022 VTFQSANNLVLN

-2044 NIFNLLGQEGID
+2044 NIFNLLGQKGID

-2066 VLSQMAME
+2066 VLSQVAME

-2082 GNFVENALIPLSK
+2082 GNFIENALSPLSK
-2095 ELPSSLQNETLGQLI
+2095 ELPASLQNETLGQLI
-2110 GQNNLDNL
+2110 GQNNLDDL

-2126 AIQNIISK
+2126 EIQNIISQ

-2169 IGGYMD
+2169 IGGYID
-2175 ASELSSILSVILK
+2175 ASELSSILSVVLK

-2195 SLQKDIGVVANDL
+2195 SLQKDIGVVANNL
-2208 LDEFLGQDVVKKLES
+2208 LNEFLGQDVVKKLES

-2237 GGLSGIYNQGLGSV
+2237 GGLSGVYNQGLGSV
-2251 LPPSLQNAL
+2251 LPPSLQNVL

-2285 LSNGYV
+2285 LSNGYI

-2307 FVANKSIIFNGDNT
+2307 FIANKSIIFNGDNT
-2321 IDFSKYQGA
+2321 IDFSKYQGT
-2330 LIFASNGVSNIN
+2330 LIFASNDVSSIN

-2402 TFLGV
+2402 TFLGA

-2443 ANAFNNAS
+2443 TNAFNNAS
-2451 NSTANINGDFTL
+2451 NSTANINGNFTL

-2482 NSYGDLVFNLSH
+2482 NSYGDLVFNISH
-2494 SVSHAIINAQGIATI
+2494 SASHAIINAQGSATI
-2509 MTNYN
+2509 MANNN

-2522 SSKETGAYTLID
+2522 SSKEAGTYTLID
-2534 SAKAIYYGYND
+2534 SAKAIYYGYNN

-2558 LYTLININGKHM
+2558 LYALIDINGKHM

-2583 VSIKDGGLIV
+2583 VSVKDGGLVV

-2613 IAVSNAPI
+2613 IAVSNDPI

-2637 GIQGVD
+2637 GVQSVD
-2643 SIEQAGGTQAI
+2643 SIDQAGGNQAI

-2691 TLEVIANPNFKNDA
+2691 TLEVIANPDFKNDA

-2724 SDTSTFASADF
+2724 SDTSTFARSDF
-2735 HERLEALKNKRFA
+2735 LERLEALKNKRFA

-2813 SGFHAN
+2813 SGFHGN

-2865 SIINQSYRYN
+2865 SIINQSYRYD

-2901 IGLAYYYIGMSGL
+2901 VGLAYYYIGLSGL